1 MAFKKAGL
9 ISKFIS
15 KGSFKLNKISKK
27 IFKLNPILKREK
39 PLKRHKKTKSIKK
52 PFNKNKSFLKASVL
66 LIGALGGLPHLR
78 ASECR
83 YWSWWSGYHDKIE
96 SGSNSPTHNSYCL
109 FSSTQGSGTYY
120 LNTLT
125 TYSAGGA
132 SFTQKFNNGTLNVGG
147 NIRFGGT
154 GVNGVNVGYITGT
167 YDAQTINFNSS
178 RITTGNSLSDG
189 GGATLNFNATNR
201 ITINQ
206 ASFDNSDAGAQH
218 SYMNFKGSNIN
229 VSGSSFTDDTNGGF
243 SFSGNN
249 NNSAISFNKT
259 KFNQGTYNFTNSA
272 NLSFNNSN
280 FNQSTYNFNS
290 LQSTFNNSTFNQGTY
305 NFTDN
310 TSFNND
316 TFNQGTYNFNTSK
329 VSFSGANTLN
339 SSSPFASLKG
349 SVSFGSGAVFNL
361 NQTLNANQTYDILT
375 TNGTIQYGV
384 YQSYLWDLI
393 NYKGDKAISH
403 VEVGNNTY
411 DVTFDING
419 QDETLQ
425 ETFSNKSITT
435 QFLGDDLQ
443 AKAKATY
450 QQDLNNSQSA
460 LSNATNDNKIAS
472 ADTGYT
478 NNQNTTIKQDAQNL
492 EHTSQQIAKDEQAL
506 QGDLNK
512 LKQLANSSFNE
523 QAFNQAQSKEQQDEQ
538 TLQNEENTFSSEQEG
553 LEKALANAKEQQEQQ
568 QAQATYQ
575 QDLNNSQSALSN
587 ATNDNKIASAD
598 TDYTKNQNTA
608 IKQDAQNL
616 ENTSQQ
622 ITQDQK
628 DLEQDLD
635 KLQQLANSKT
645 GFNEQA
651 FNQAQSTEQQ
661 DEQTLQNE
669 EETFSSEQEGL
680 EKALAN
686 AKHTSPT
693 PTKHTA
699 QNNPPNKV
707 SPPTQN
713 LPTTNV
719 WNGVYNFQNQTYS
732 KKGIYYID
740 PNLSGQ
746 SGQSGNTLSTY
757 GYLDWFTLKNK
768 FSVNAN
774 NGTLIIG
781 NNTESANTKGL
792 IWIGDDKGLVYYNT
806 GTFNAANIYLTSN
819 LKTGNGFSGEGAT
832 LNFNATNRITIN
844 QASFDNSDAGAQHSY
859 MNFKGSNINVSGS
872 SFTDDTNGGFSFS
885 GNNNNS
891 AISFNKTKFNQGT
904 YNFTNSANLSFNNS
918 NFNQSTYNFN
928 SLQSTFN
935 NSTFNQGTYNFTDNT
950 SFNNDTFNQGTYNFN
965 TSKVSFSGANT
976 LNSSSP
982 FASLK
987 GSVSFGSGAVFNL
1000 NQTLNA
1006 NQTYDILTTNGTIQY
1021 GVYQSYL
1028 WDLINYK
1035 GDKAISHVE
1044 VGNNTYD
1051 VTFDINGQD
1060 ETLQETFSNKSI
1072 TTQFL
1077 GDDLQAKAK
1086 ATYQQDLNNSQ
1097 SALSNATNDNKIASA
1112 DTGYT
1117 NNQNT
1122 TIKQDAQNLEH
1133 TSQQI
1138 AKDEQALQG
1147 DLNKLKQLANSSFNE
1162 QAFNQ
1167 AQSKEQQDE
1176 QTLQN
1181 EEETFSS
1188 EQEGLEKALANAKP
1202 ASPTPTPTPTPT
1214 PSPTPNP
1221 TPTKHTAPNKVPPT
1235 PPTQNLPTT
1244 NVWNGVYWLQNQTY
1258 SQKGVYYIDPNLS
1271 GQSGQSANTLST
1283 YTANLLGR
1291 SFGVNIQNGTL
1302 IIGNNTES
1310 VNDNGLIWIGHGGF
1324 GYIIGTFNAANIY
1337 LTNNFKTGEGVSGSD
1352 GGGANITFK
1361 ASDNITMDGLNY
1373 NDAETVTKMIQTGAS
1388 QHSYATFDAT
1398 NNISVTNSSFSDMT
1412 WGKFSFNAKNI
1423 SFSNAS
1429 FSGFTNPGGSSV
1441 ISANAAN
1448 SLSFNNSRLN
1458 GGAVYNLWA
1467 NSLIFNNTQ
1476 AVFNVLYSRGT
1487 SNFNATT
1494 QLLGNTS
1501 FTLSSQSLLN
1511 FNGDTTLQNNA
1522 NITLG
1527 NKSQTA
1533 FKNSLTLD
1541 NNSNLSL
1548 DNQSVLNASGASA
1561 FNNQASLNIYNGSQA
1576 TFNSLFFNGATLSLN
1591 ANSKLNASSASF
1603 SNNTTINL
1611 DDSVLSVS
1619 NASSLNANINFQ
1631 GASQATFGGNTTID
1645 AASFNFDSASSLSF
1659 NNLTANG
1666 ALNFNGYAPS
1676 LSKALMS
1683 VSGQFVLGNNGDIN
1697 LSDINIFDN
1706 ITKSVTYNILN
1717 AQKGITGISGA
1728 NGYEKILFYGMKI
1741 QNATYSDNNN
1751 IQTWSFINPLN
1762 SSQIIQESIK
1772 NGDLTIEVLNNP
1784 NSASNTIFNIAPELY
1799 NYQASKQNPT
1809 GYSYDYSD
1817 NQAGTYYLTSNI
1829 KGLFTPKG
1837 SQTPQT
1843 PGTYSPFNQ
1852 PLNSLNIYN
1861 KGFSSGNL
1869 KTLLGIL
1876 SQNSATLKEMIE
1888 TNQLDNIT
1896 SINEVLQLLDR
1907 IKITPAQ
1914 KQALLE
1920 TINHLTDNINQTFS
1934 NGNLVIGATQDHVTN
1949 STSSIWFGGNGYSSP
1964 CALDSATCSSFR
1976 NTYLGQLLGSTS
1988 PYLGYINADFKAKSI
2003 YITGTLGSGNAFE
2016 SGGSADITFQSANN
2030 LVLNKANIEA
2040 QATDNIFNLLGQE
2053 GIDKIFNQGNLANV
2067 LSQMAMEKIKQAGG
2081 LGNFVENALIPLSKE
2096 LPSSLQN
2103 ETLGQLIGQ
2112 NNLDNLL
2119 NNSGVMNAIQNIIS
2133 KKLSIFGN
2141 FVTPSII
2148 ENYLAKQSLKSM
2160 LDDKGL
2166 LNFIGGYMDASELSS
2181 ILSVILKD
2189 ITNPPTSL
2197 QKDIGVVAND
2207 LLDEFL
2213 GQDVVKKLESQGLVS
2228 NIINNI
2234 ISQGGLSGIY
2244 NQGLGSVLPPSL
2256 QNALKEN
2263 DLGALLSPRGLHD
2276 FWQKGY
2282 FNFLSNGYVFVNNS
2296 SFSNATGGSLNFVA
2310 NKSIIF
2316 NGDNTIDFSKYQG
2329 ALIFASNGVSNIN
2342 ITTLNATNGLS
2353 LNAGLNNVSVQKGEI
2368 CINLA
2373 NCPTT
2378 KNSSSTNSSV
2388 TPTNE
2393 SLSVRAN
2400 NFTFLGVIASN
2411 GAIDL
2416 SQVKNNSVIG
2426 TLNLNENAT
2435 LQANNLTIANAFNN
2449 ASNSTANIN
2458 GDFTLNQQATLST
2471 NASGLNVMGNFN
2483 SYGDLVFNLSHSVSH
2498 AIINAQGIATIMT
2511 NYNNPL
2517 IQFNTSS
2524 KETGAY
2530 TLIDS
2535 AKAIYY
2541 GYNDQI
2547 TGGSS
2552 LDNYLKLYT
2561 LININGKHM
2570 VMTDNGLTYNGQ
2582 AVSIKD
2588 GGLIVGFKDSQ
2599 NQYIYTSILYNKVK
2613 IAVSNAPINNLQA
2626 PTLKQYIAQ
2635 IQGIQGVDSIEQAG
2649 GTQAINWLNKIFET
2663 KGSPLFAPYYLESH
2677 STKDLTTIAG
2687 DIANTLEVIA
2697 NPNFKNDATNILQIN
2712 TYTQQMSRLAKLS
2725 DTSTFASADFHERLE
2740 ALKNK
2745 RFADAIP
2752 NAMDVILKYS
2762 QRNRVKNNV
2771 WATGVGGAS
2780 FINGGTGTLYGIN
2793 VGYDRFIKGVIVGG
2807 YAAYGYSGFHANI
2820 TQSGSSNVN
2829 MGVYSRA
2836 FIKRSELTMSLNET
2850 WGYNKTFINSYDP
2863 LLSIINQS
2871 YRYNTWTT
2879 DAKINYGYDFM
2890 FKDKSVIFKPQIG
2903 LAYYYIGM
2911 SGLRGIMDD
2920 PIYNQFRANAD
2931 PNKKSVLTINFALES
2946 RHYFNKNSYYF
2957 VIADV
2962 GRDLF
2967 INSMGDKM
2975 VRFIGNNTLSY
2986 RDGGRYNTFASII
2999 TGGEI
3004 RLFKTFYVNAGIGAR
3019 FGLDYKDI
3027 NITGNIGMRYAF

>member
-1 MAFKKAGL
+1 MAFKKARL
-9 ISKFIS
+9 ISRFVS

-27 IFKLNPILKREK
+27 FFTLNQILKREK
-39 PLKRHKKTKSIKK
+39 PLKRHKKTKSIEK

-66 LIGALGGLPHLR
+66 LIGALGGLSHLR
-78 ASECR
+78 ANECR
-83 YWSWWSGYHDKIE
+83 YWSWSSWSYQDNIE
-96 SGSNSPTHNSYCL
+96 SGPNSPTHNSYCL

-132 SFTQKFNNGTLNVGG
+132 SFTQKFNNGTLDIGG

-154 GVNGVNVGYITGT
+154 GINGGDVGYITGT
-167 YDAQTINFNSS
+167 YDAQTMNFNSS
-178 RITTGNSLSDG
+178 HITTGNSYADG
-189 GGATLNFNATNR
+189 GGVTLNFNATNN

-206 ASFDNSDAGAQH
+206 ASFDNSDAGTQK
-218 SYMNFKGSNIN
+218 SYMNFKGSNIK
-229 VSGSSFTDDTNGGF
+229 VSGSSFTDDTDGGF
-243 SFSGNN
+243 SFSGSN
-249 NNSAISFNKT
+249 NNSAISFNQT
-259 KFNQGTYNFTNSA
+259 SFNQGTYNFSNSTT
-272 NLSFNNSN
+272 LSFNNSN
-280 FNQSTYNFNS
+280 FNQGTYHFNDNAS
-290 LQSTFNNSTFNQGTY
+290 FNNNTFNQGTY
-305 NFTDN
+305 DFNDSV
-310 TSFNND
+310 SFNNN
-316 TFNQGTYNFNTSK
+316 TFNQGTYDFNDSK
-329 VSFSGANTLN
+329 VSFSGTNTLN

-349 SVSFGSGAVFNL
+349 SVSFNSNAIFNL
-361 NQTLNANQTYDILT
+361 NQTLNNNQTYDILT
-375 TNGTIQYGV
+375 TNGAIQYGV

-411 DVTFDING
+411 DVTFDIDG

-425 ETFSNKSITT
+425 ETFNNQSIIT

-443 AKAKATY
+443 QQAQKTY
-450 QQDLNNSQSA
+450 QEDLTNSQNA
-460 LSNATNDNKIAS
+460 LSGATSDNTIANNDTSYTQSKNATVAK
-472 ADTGYT
+472 
-478 NNQNTTIKQDAQNL
+478 DAQSL
-492 EHTSQQIAKDEQAL
+492 ENTNQQIQKDEQAL
-506 QGDLNK
+506 EKDLAQI
-512 LKQLANSSFNE
+512 KQLANSTTGFNE
-523 QAFNQAQSKEQQDEQ
+523 QAFTQAQKQEQQDEQ
-538 TLQNEENTFSSEQEG
+538 TLQNNENAFNTEQEG
-553 LEKALANAKEQQEQQ
+553 LKQAIANAKP
-568 QAQATYQ
+568 A
-575 QDLNNSQSALSN
+575 
-587 ATNDNKIASAD
+587 
-598 TDYTKNQNTA
+598 
-608 IKQDAQNL
+608 
-616 ENTSQQ
+616 
-622 ITQDQK
+622 
-628 DLEQDLD
+628 
-635 KLQQLANSKT
+635 
-645 GFNEQA
+645 
-651 FNQAQSTEQQ
+651 
-661 DEQTLQNE
+661 
-669 EETFSSEQEGL
+669 
-680 EKALAN
+680 
-686 AKHTSPT
+686 SPT
-693 PTKHTA
+693 PSPTPTPTPSPTKHTA
-699 QNNPPNKV
+699 PNTPPSQV
-707 SPPTQN
+707 PPTPTQN
-713 LPTTNV
+713 PPAENV
-719 WNGVYNFQNQTYS
+719 WSGVYWLQNKTYS
-732 KKGIYYID
+732 NKGIYYID

-757 GYLDWFTLKNK
+757 TANLLGRSFG
-768 FSVNAN
+768 VNAN

-781 NNTESANTKGL
+781 NNTEN
-792 IWIGDDKGLVYYNT
+792 
-806 GTFNAANIYLTSN
+806 
-819 LKTGNGFSGEGAT
+819 
-832 LNFNATNRITIN
+832 
-844 QASFDNSDAGAQHSY
+844 
-859 MNFKGSNINVSGS
+859 
-872 SFTDDTNGGFSFS
+872 
-885 GNNNNS
+885 
-891 AISFNKTKFNQGT
+891 
-904 YNFTNSANLSFNNS
+904 
-918 NFNQSTYNFN
+918 
-928 SLQSTFN
+928 
-935 NSTFNQGTYNFTDNT
+935 
-950 SFNNDTFNQGTYNFN
+950 
-965 TSKVSFSGANT
+965 
-976 LNSSSP
+976 
-982 FASLK
+982 
-987 GSVSFGSGAVFNL
+987 
-1000 NQTLNA
+1000 
-1006 NQTYDILTTNGTIQY
+1006 
-1021 GVYQSYL
+1021 
-1028 WDLINYK
+1028 
-1035 GDKAISHVE
+1035 
-1044 VGNNTYD
+1044 
-1051 VTFDINGQD
+1051 
-1060 ETLQETFSNKSI
+1060 
-1072 TTQFL
+1072 
-1077 GDDLQAKAK
+1077 
-1086 ATYQQDLNNSQ
+1086 
-1097 SALSNATNDNKIASA
+1097 
-1112 DTGYT
+1112 
-1117 NNQNT
+1117 
-1122 TIKQDAQNLEH
+1122 
-1133 TSQQI
+1133 
-1138 AKDEQALQG
+1138 
-1147 DLNKLKQLANSSFNE
+1147 
-1162 QAFNQ
+1162 
-1167 AQSKEQQDE
+1167 
-1176 QTLQN
+1176 
-1181 EEETFSS
+1181 
-1188 EQEGLEKALANAKP
+1188 
-1202 ASPTPTPTPTPT
+1202 
-1214 PSPTPNP
+1214 
-1221 TPTKHTAPNKVPPT
+1221 
-1235 PPTQNLPTT
+1235 
-1244 NVWNGVYWLQNQTY
+1244 
-1258 SQKGVYYIDPNLS
+1258 
-1271 GQSGQSANTLST
+1271 
-1283 YTANLLGR
+1283 
-1291 SFGVNIQNGTL
+1291 
-1302 IIGNNTES
+1302 

-1324 GYIIGTFNAANIY
+1324 GYITGTFNAANIY
-1337 LTNNFKTGEGVSGSD
+1337 LTNNFKTGEGVSNSD

-1373 NDAETVTKMIQTGAS
+1373 NNAETVTKMIQTGAS
-1388 QHSYATFDAT
+1388 QHSYAAFDAT
-1398 NNISVTNSSFSDMT
+1398 NNISVTDSSFSDMT
-1412 WGKFSFNAKNI
+1412 WGKFSFSAENI

-1429 FSGFTNPGGSSV
+1429 FSGFTNPGGSST
-1441 ISANAAN
+1441 ISANASN
-1448 SLSFNNSRLN
+1448 SLSFIDSRLN
-1458 GGAVYNLWA
+1458 GGAVYNLQA

-1527 NKSQTA
+1527 NKSQAA

-1576 TFNSLFFNGATLSLN
+1576 AFNSLFFNGGTLSLN

-1611 DDSVLSVS
+1611 DDSVL
-1619 NASSLNANINFQ
+1619 NANNTSSLNANINFQ
-1631 GASQATFGGNTTID
+1631 GASQADFGGNTTID
-1645 AASFNFDSASSLSF
+1645 TASFNFDSASSLNF

-1676 LSKALMS
+1676 LTKALMS

-1762 SSQIIQESIK
+1762 YSQIIQESIK

-1837 SQTPQT
+1837 SQTPQA

-1852 PLNSLNIYN
+1852 PLSSLNIYN
-1861 KGFSSGNL
+1861 KGFSSENL

-1888 TNQLDNIT
+1888 SNQLDNIT
-1896 SINEVLQLLDR
+1896 NINEVLQLLDK
-1907 IKITPAQ
+1907 IKITQAQ

-1920 TINHLTDNINQTFS
+1920 TINHLTDNINQTFN
-1934 NGNLVIGATQDHVTN
+1934 NGNLVIGATQDNVTN

-2003 YITGTLGSGNAFE
+2003 YITGTIGSGNAFE
-2016 SGGSADITFQSANN
+2016 SGGSADVTFQSANN

-2081 LGNFVENALIPLSKE
+2081 LGNFIENALSPLSKE
-2096 LPSSLQN
+2096 LPASLQD
-2103 ETLGQLIGQ
+2103 ETLDQLIGQ
-2112 NNLDNLL
+2112 NNLDDLL
-2119 NNSGVMNAIQNIIS
+2119 NNSGVMNEIQNIIS
-2133 KKLSIFGN
+2133 QKLSIFGN

-2166 LNFIGGYMDASELSS
+2166 LNFIGGYIDASEISS

-2207 LLDEFL
+2207 LLNEFL

-2228 NIINNI
+2228 NIINNV
-2234 ISQGGLSGIY
+2234 ISQGGLSGVY
-2244 NQGLGSVLPPSL
+2244 NQGLGSVLSPSL

-2282 FNFLSNGYVFVNNS
+2282 FNFLSDGYVFVNNS

-2378 KNSSSTNSSV
+2378 KNGSTSSANSSV

-2393 SLSVRAN
+2393 TLSVRAN
-2400 NFTFLGVIASN
+2400 NFTFLGAIASN

-2416 SQVKNNSVIG
+2416 SQVTNNSVIG

-2435 LQANNLTIANAFNN
+2435 LQANNLTITNAFNN

-2458 GDFTLNQQATLST
+2458 GNFTLNQQATLST
-2471 NASGLNVMGNFN
+2471 NANGLNVMGNFN

-2498 AIINAQGIATIMT
+2498 AIINTQGTATIMA
-2511 NYNNPL
+2511 NDNNPL
-2517 IQFNTSS
+2517 IQFNASS
-2524 KETGAY
+2524 KEVGTY

-2541 GYNDQI
+2541 GYNNQI

-2552 LDNYLKLYT
+2552 LDNYLKLYA
-2561 LININGKHM
+2561 LIDINGKHM

-2582 AVSIKD
+2582 AVNVKD
-2588 GGLIVGFKDSQ
+2588 GGLVVGFKDSQ

-2613 IAVSNAPINNLQA
+2613 IAVSNDPINNLQA

-2635 IQGIQGVDSIEQAG
+2635 IQGVQSVDSIDQAG
-2649 GTQAINWLNKIFET
+2649 GNQAINWLNKIFET

-2677 STKDLTTIAG
+2677 SVKDLTTIAG

-2725 DTSTFASADFHERLE
+2725 DTSTFARSDFLERLE

-2829 MGVYSRA
+2829 VGVYSRA

-2871 YRYNTWTT
+2871 YRYDTWTT

-2890 FKDKSVIFKPQIG
+2890 FKDKSVIFKPQVG
-2903 LAYYYIGM
+2903 LSYYYIGL

>member
-9 ISKFIS
+9 ISKFIL

-27 IFKLNPILKREK
+27 IFKLNLILKREK
-39 PLKRHKKTKSIKK
+39 PLKRHKKTKSVKK
-52 PFNKNKSFLKASVL
+52 PFNKNRSFLKASVL
-66 LIGALGGLPHLR
+66 LIGALGGLSHLR

-83 YWSWWSGYHDKIE
+83 YWSWSSWSYHDNIE

-109 FSSTQGSGTYY
+109 FNSAQGSGTYY

-125 TYSAGGA
+125 TYSTGGA

-154 GVNGVNVGYITGT
+154 GVNGGNVGYITGT

-178 RITTGNSLSDG
+178 HLTTGNSYADG
-189 GGATLNFNATNR
+189 GGATLNFNATNH

-206 ASFDNSDAGAQH
+206 ASFDNSDAGTQH
-218 SYMNFKGSNIN
+218 SYMNFSGSNIN
-229 VSGSSFTDDTNGGF
+229 VSDSSFTDDTDGGF
-243 SFSGNN
+243 SFSGNGT
-249 NNSAISFNKT
+249 NSNLSFNKT
-259 KFNQGTYNFTNSA
+259 NFNQGTYKFTNSANLNFNNSAFNQGTYNFNSA
-272 NLSFNNSN
+272 QSAFENSN
-280 FNQSTYNFNS
+280 
-290 LQSTFNNSTFNQGTY
+290 FNQGTY

-310 TSFNND
+310 ASFNND
-316 TFNQGTYNFNTSK
+316 TFNQGAYNFNASK

-349 SVSFGSGAVFNL
+349 SVSFGSDAIFNL

-425 ETFSNKSITT
+425 ETFNNQAITT

-443 AKAKATY
+443 AKAQATY
-450 QQDLNNSQSA
+450 QQDLTGSQTA
-460 LSNATNDNKIAS
+460 LNNATSDNKIAS
-472 ADTGYT
+472 SDTGYT
-478 NNQNTTIKQDAQNL
+478 NNQNTTIAKDAQ
-492 EHTSQQIAKDEQAL
+492 S
-506 QGDLNK
+506 
-512 LKQLANSSFNE
+512 
-523 QAFNQAQSKEQQDEQ
+523 
-538 TLQNEENTFSSEQEG
+538 
-553 LEKALANAKEQQEQQ
+553 
-568 QAQATYQ
+568 
-575 QDLNNSQSALSN
+575 
-587 ATNDNKIASAD
+587 
-598 TDYTKNQNTA
+598 
-608 IKQDAQNL
+608 L

-622 ITQDQK
+622 ITQD
-628 DLEQDLD
+628 EQALKGDLD
-635 KLQQLANSKT
+635 KLQQLANSPT
-645 GFNEQA
+645 GFNQQA

-661 DEQTLQNE
+661 DLQTLQENE
-669 EETFSSEQEGL
+669 NTFNAEQEGL
-680 EKALAN
+680 KQALAN
-686 AKHTSPT
+686 AKPASPTPSPTPT
-693 PTKHTA
+693 PTKHAAPNT
-699 QNNPPNKV
+699 PPNKV
-707 SPPTQN
+707 PPTPPTQN

-719 WNGVYNFQNQTYS
+719 WSGVYWLQNQTYS
-732 KKGIYYID
+732 QKGIYYID

-757 GYLDWFTLKNK
+757 TANLLGRK

-774 NGTLIIG
+774 N
-781 NNTESANTKGL
+781 S
-792 IWIGDDKGLVYYNT
+792 
-806 GTFNAANIYLTSN
+806 
-819 LKTGNGFSGEGAT
+819 
-832 LNFNATNRITIN
+832 
-844 QASFDNSDAGAQHSY
+844 
-859 MNFKGSNINVSGS
+859 
-872 SFTDDTNGGFSFS
+872 
-885 GNNNNS
+885 
-891 AISFNKTKFNQGT
+891 
-904 YNFTNSANLSFNNS
+904 
-918 NFNQSTYNFN
+918 
-928 SLQSTFN
+928 
-935 NSTFNQGTYNFTDNT
+935 
-950 SFNNDTFNQGTYNFN
+950 
-965 TSKVSFSGANT
+965 
-976 LNSSSP
+976 
-982 FASLK
+982 
-987 GSVSFGSGAVFNL
+987 
-1000 NQTLNA
+1000 
-1006 NQTYDILTTNGTIQY
+1006 
-1021 GVYQSYL
+1021 
-1028 WDLINYK
+1028 
-1035 GDKAISHVE
+1035 
-1044 VGNNTYD
+1044 
-1051 VTFDINGQD
+1051 
-1060 ETLQETFSNKSI
+1060 
-1072 TTQFL
+1072 
-1077 GDDLQAKAK
+1077 
-1086 ATYQQDLNNSQ
+1086 
-1097 SALSNATNDNKIASA
+1097 
-1112 DTGYT
+1112 
-1117 NNQNT
+1117 
-1122 TIKQDAQNLEH
+1122 
-1133 TSQQI
+1133 
-1138 AKDEQALQG
+1138 
-1147 DLNKLKQLANSSFNE
+1147 
-1162 QAFNQ
+1162 
-1167 AQSKEQQDE
+1167 
-1176 QTLQN
+1176 
-1181 EEETFSS
+1181 
-1188 EQEGLEKALANAKP
+1188 
-1202 ASPTPTPTPTPT
+1202 
-1214 PSPTPNP
+1214 
-1221 TPTKHTAPNKVPPT
+1221 
-1235 PPTQNLPTT
+1235 
-1244 NVWNGVYWLQNQTY
+1244 
-1258 SQKGVYYIDPNLS
+1258 
-1271 GQSGQSANTLST
+1271 
-1283 YTANLLGR
+1283 
-1291 SFGVNIQNGTL
+1291 TL

-1324 GYIIGTFNAANIY
+1324 GYITGTFNAANIY

-1361 ASDNITMDGLNY
+1361 ASGNITMDGLNY

-1388 QHSYATFDAT
+1388 QHSYAAFDAT
-1398 NNISVTNSSFSDMT
+1398 NDISVTNSSFSDMT
-1412 WGKFSFNAKNI
+1412 WGKFSFSAKDI

-1429 FSGFTNPGGSSV
+1429 FSGFINPGGSSV

-1487 SNFNATT
+1487 SNFNATA

-1511 FNGDTTLQNNA
+1511 FNGDTTLQDNA

-1527 NKSQTA
+1527 NKSQAT

-1548 DNQSVLNASGASA
+1548 DNQSVLNANESSA

-1576 TFNSLFFNGATLSLN
+1576 TFNSLFFNGGILSLN

-1611 DDSVLSVS
+1611 DDSVLSAS
-1619 NASSLNANINFQ
+1619 NTSSLNANINFQ
-1631 GASQATFGGNTTID
+1631 GASQADFGGNTTID
-1645 AASFNFDSASSLSF
+1645 TASFNFDSASSLSF

-1676 LSKALMS
+1676 LAKALMS
-1683 VSGQFVLGNNGDIN
+1683 VSGQFVLGDNGDID

-1888 TNQLDNIT
+1888 SNQLDNIT
-1896 SINEVLQLLDR
+1896 SINEVLQLLDE

-1920 TINHLTDNINQTFS
+1920 TINHLTDNINQTFN
-1934 NGNLVIGATQDHVTN
+1934 NGNLVIGATQDNVTN

-2016 SGGSADITFQSANN
+2016 SGGSADVTFQSANN

-2053 GIDKIFNQGNLANV
+2053 GIDKIFNQGSLANV
-2067 LSQMAMEKIKQAGG
+2067 LSQVAMEKIKQAGG
-2081 LGNFVENALIPLSKE
+2081 LGNFVENALSPLSKE
-2096 LPSSLQN
+2096 LSASLQN

-2119 NNSGVMNAIQNIIS
+2119 NNSGVMNVIQNIIS

-2166 LNFIGGYMDASELSS
+2166 LNFIGGYIDASELSS

-2207 LLDEFL
+2207 LLNEFL
-2213 GQDVVKKLESQGLVS
+2213 GQDVVKKLEGQGLVS

-2234 ISQGGLSGIY
+2234 ISQGGLRGVY
-2244 NQGLGSVLPPSL
+2244 NQGLGSVLPLSL

-2378 KNSSSTNSSV
+2378 KNSSSINSSV
-2388 TPTNE
+2388 TPTDE

-2400 NFTFLGVIASN
+2400 NFTFLGTIASN

-2435 LQANNLTIANAFNN
+2435 LQANNLTITNAFNN

-2483 SYGDLVFNLSHSVSH
+2483 SYGDLVFNLSHSASH
-2498 AIINAQGIATIMT
+2498 AIINAQGTATIMA
-2511 NYNNPL
+2511 NNNNPL

-2524 KETGAY
+2524 KEAGTY

-2547 TGGSS
+2547 TGGNS
-2552 LDNYLKLYT
+2552 LADYLKLYT
-2561 LININGKHM
+2561 LIDINGKRM

-2582 AVSIKD
+2582 AVNIKD

-2613 IAVSNAPINNLQA
+2613 IAVSNDPINNLQA
-2626 PTLKQYIAQ
+2626 PTLKQYITQ
-2635 IQGIQGVDSIEQAG
+2635 IQGTQGVDSIEQAG

-2697 NPNFKNDATNILQIN
+2697 NPDFKNDATNILQIN

-2793 VGYDRFIKGVIVGG
+2793 IGYDRFIKGVIVGG

-2871 YRYNTWTT
+2871 YKYNTWTT

-2903 LAYYYIGM
+2903 LAYYYIGL

>member
-1 MAFKKAGL
+1 MAFKKARL
-9 ISKFIS
+9 ISRFIS

-27 IFKLNPILKREK
+27 IFTLNQILKCEK
-39 PLKRHKKTKSIKK
+39 PLKCHKKALKPIKK
-52 PFNKNKSFLKASVL
+52 LSNRNKSFLKASVL
-66 LIGALGGLPHLR
+66 LIGALGGLSHLR
-78 ASECR
+78 ANECR
-83 YWSWWSGYHDKIE
+83 YWSWSSWSYQDNIE
-96 SGSNSPTHNSYCL
+96 SGPNSPTHNSYCL
-109 FSSTQGSGTYY
+109 FSSAQGSGTYY

-132 SFTQKFNNGTLNVGG
+132 SFTQKFNGGTLNVGG

-154 GVNGVNVGYITGT
+154 GINGGDVGYITGT

-178 RITTGNSLSDG
+178 HLTTGNSYADG
-189 GGATLNFNATNR
+189 GGATLNFNATNNL
-201 ITINQ
+201 TINQ
-206 ASFDNSDAGAQH
+206 ASFDNSDAGTQK
-218 SYMNFKGSNIN
+218 SYMNFKGSNIK
-229 VSGSSFTDDTNGGF
+229 VSGSSFKDDTDGGF

-249 NNSAISFNKT
+249 NHSAISFNQT
-259 KFNQGTYNFTNSA
+259 NFNQGTYNFSNSA
-272 NLSFNNSN
+272 SSSFDNSN
-280 FNQSTYNFNS
+280 FNQGTYHFNS
-290 LQSTFNNSTFNQGTY
+290 AQSTFENSNFNQGTY
-305 NFTDN
+305 DFSNN

-349 SVSFGSGAVFNL
+349 SVSFGSNAIFNL
-361 NQTLNANQTYDILT
+361 NQTLNNNQTYDILT
-375 TNGTIQYGV
+375 TNGAIQYGV

-425 ETFSNKSITT
+425 ETFNKQSIIT

-443 AKAKATY
+443 QQAQKTY
-450 QQDLNNSQSA
+450 QEDLTHSQNALNNVTSDNTIANNDTSYTQS
-460 LSNATNDNKIAS
+460 K
-472 ADTGYT
+472 
-478 NNQNTTIKQDAQNL
+478 NTTVAKDAQGL
-492 EHTSQQIAKDEQAL
+492 ENTNQKIQQDEQAL
-506 QGDLNK
+506 EKDLAQI
-512 LKQLANSSFNE
+512 KQLANSTTGFNE
-523 QAFNQAQSKEQQDEQ
+523 QAFNQAQKQEQQDEQTLQNDENAFNSEQEGLKQAIQQAQAQQQKQEQQQAQQTYQEDLTNSQTALNNATSDNKIASNDTSYTQSKNTTVAKDAQGLENTNQKIQQDEQALEKDLAQIKQLANSTTGFNEQALNQAQKQEQQDEQ
-538 TLQNEENTFSSEQEG
+538 TLQNEEKTFNAEQEG
-553 LEKALANAKEQQEQQ
+553 LKQAIADAKP
-568 QAQATYQ
+568 
-575 QDLNNSQSALSN
+575 
-587 ATNDNKIASAD
+587 
-598 TDYTKNQNTA
+598 
-608 IKQDAQNL
+608 
-616 ENTSQQ
+616 TSP
-622 ITQDQK
+622 TP
-628 DLEQDLD
+628 
-635 KLQQLANSKT
+635 SPT
-645 GFNEQA
+645 
-651 FNQAQSTEQQ
+651 
-661 DEQTLQNE
+661 
-669 EETFSSEQEGL
+669 
-680 EKALAN
+680 
-686 AKHTSPT
+686 PT

-699 QNNPPNKV
+699 PN
-707 SPPTQN
+707 
-713 LPTTNV
+713 
-719 WNGVYNFQNQTYS
+719 
-732 KKGIYYID
+732 
-740 PNLSGQ
+740 
-746 SGQSGNTLSTY
+746 
-757 GYLDWFTLKNK
+757 
-768 FSVNAN
+768 
-774 NGTLIIG
+774 
-781 NNTESANTKGL
+781 
-792 IWIGDDKGLVYYNT
+792 
-806 GTFNAANIYLTSN
+806 
-819 LKTGNGFSGEGAT
+819 
-832 LNFNATNRITIN
+832 
-844 QASFDNSDAGAQHSY
+844 
-859 MNFKGSNINVSGS
+859 
-872 SFTDDTNGGFSFS
+872 
-885 GNNNNS
+885 
-891 AISFNKTKFNQGT
+891 
-904 YNFTNSANLSFNNS
+904 
-918 NFNQSTYNFN
+918 
-928 SLQSTFN
+928 
-935 NSTFNQGTYNFTDNT
+935 
-950 SFNNDTFNQGTYNFN
+950 
-965 TSKVSFSGANT
+965 
-976 LNSSSP
+976 
-982 FASLK
+982 
-987 GSVSFGSGAVFNL
+987 
-1000 NQTLNA
+1000 
-1006 NQTYDILTTNGTIQY
+1006 
-1021 GVYQSYL
+1021 
-1028 WDLINYK
+1028 
-1035 GDKAISHVE
+1035 
-1044 VGNNTYD
+1044 
-1051 VTFDINGQD
+1051 
-1060 ETLQETFSNKSI
+1060 
-1072 TTQFL
+1072 
-1077 GDDLQAKAK
+1077 
-1086 ATYQQDLNNSQ
+1086 
-1097 SALSNATNDNKIASA
+1097 
-1112 DTGYT
+1112 
-1117 NNQNT
+1117 
-1122 TIKQDAQNLEH
+1122 
-1133 TSQQI
+1133 
-1138 AKDEQALQG
+1138 
-1147 DLNKLKQLANSSFNE
+1147 
-1162 QAFNQ
+1162 
-1167 AQSKEQQDE
+1167 
-1176 QTLQN
+1176 
-1181 EEETFSS
+1181 
-1188 EQEGLEKALANAKP
+1188 
-1202 ASPTPTPTPTPT
+1202 TP
-1214 PSPTPNP
+1214 
-1221 TPTKHTAPNKVPPT
+1221 PNKVPPT

-1244 NVWNGVYWLQNQTY
+1244 NVWNGVYNLQNQTY
-1258 SQKGVYYIDPNLS
+1258 SKQGIYYIDPNLS

-1283 YTANLLGR
+1283 YTANLFGR

-1324 GYIIGTFNAANIY
+1324 GYITGTFNAANIY
-1337 LTNNFKTGEGVSGSD
+1337 LTNNFKTGEGVSNSD

-1388 QHSYATFDAT
+1388 QHSYAAFDAL

-1412 WGKFSFNAKNI
+1412 WGKFSFSAKNI

-1429 FSGFTNPGGSSV
+1429 FSGFTNPGGSST
-1441 ISANAAN
+1441 ISTNASN
-1448 SLSFNNSRLN
+1448 SLSFINSRLN
-1458 GGAVYNLWA
+1458 GGAVYNLQA

-1527 NKSQTA
+1527 NKSQAT

-1548 DNQSVLNASGASA
+1548 DNQSVLNANGASA

-1576 TFNSLFFNGATLSLN
+1576 TFNSLFFNGGTLSLN
-1591 ANSKLNASSASF
+1591 ASSKLNASSASF

-1611 DDSVLSVS
+1611 DDSVLSA
-1619 NASSLNANINFQ
+1619 NNTSSLNANINFQ
-1631 GASQATFGGNTTID
+1631 GTSQADFGGNTTID
-1645 AASFNFDSASSLSF
+1645 TASFNFDSASSLSF

-1676 LSKALMS
+1676 LTKALMS

-1837 SQTPQT
+1837 SQTPQA

-1852 PLNSLNIYN
+1852 PLSSLNIYN
-1861 KGFSSGNL
+1861 KGFSSENL

-1888 TNQLDNIT
+1888 SNQLDNIT
-1896 SINEVLQLLDR
+1896 NINEVLQLLDK
-1907 IKITPAQ
+1907 IKITQTQ

-1934 NGNLVIGATQDHVTN
+1934 NGNLVIGATQDNVTN

-2003 YITGTLGSGNAFE
+2003 YITGTIGSGNAFE
-2016 SGGSADITFQSANN
+2016 SGGSADVTFQSANN

-2067 LSQMAMEKIKQAGG
+2067 LSQVAMEKIKQAGG
-2081 LGNFVENALIPLSKE
+2081 LGNSIENALSPLSKE
-2096 LPSSLQN
+2096 LPASLQN

-2112 NNLDNLL
+2112 NNLDDLL

-2160 LDDKGL
+2160 LDDKEL
-2166 LNFIGGYMDASELSS
+2166 LNFIGGYIDASELSS
-2181 ILSVILKD
+2181 ILSVVLKD

-2207 LLDEFL
+2207 LLNEFL
-2213 GQDVVKKLESQGLVS
+2213 GQDVVKKLESQGLVN
-2228 NIINNI
+2228 NIINNV
-2234 ISQGGLSGIY
+2234 ISQGGLSGVY

-2368 CINLA
+2368 CVNLA

-2400 NFTFLGVIASN
+2400 NFTFLGTITSN

-2416 SQVKNNSVIG
+2416 SQVTNNSVIG

-2435 LQANNLTIANAFNN
+2435 LQANNLTITNAFNN

-2458 GDFTLNQQATLST
+2458 GNFTLNQQATLST

-2483 SYGDLVFNLSHSVSH
+2483 SYGDLVFNLSHSASH
-2498 AIINAQGIATIMT
+2498 AIINAQGSATIMA
-2511 NYNNPL
+2511 NSNNPL

-2524 KETGAY
+2524 KEVGTY

-2541 GYNDQI
+2541 GYNNQI

-2561 LININGKHM
+2561 LIDINGKHM

-2588 GGLIVGFKDSQ
+2588 GGLVVGFKDSQ

-2613 IAVSNAPINNLQA
+2613 IAVSNDPINNLQA

-2635 IQGIQGVDSIEQAG
+2635 IQGVQSVDSIDQAG
-2649 GTQAINWLNKIFET
+2649 GTQAISWLNKIFET

-2677 STKDLTTIAG
+2677 SAKDLTTIAG

-2697 NPNFKNDATNILQIN
+2697 NPDFKNDATNILQIN

-2807 YAAYGYSGFHANI
+2807 YAAYGYSGFHGNI

-2871 YRYNTWTT
+2871 YRYDTWTT

-2890 FKDKSVIFKPQIG
+2890 FKDKSVIFKPQVG
-2903 LAYYYIGM
+2903 LAYYYIGL

>member
-1 MAFKKAGL
+1 MAFKRVRL
-9 ISKFIS
+9 ISKLIS

-27 IFKLNPILKREK
+27 IFKLNQILKREK
-39 PLKRHKKTKSIKK
+39 PLKCHKKTKSVKK
-52 PFNKNKSFLKASVL
+52 PFNQNKSFLKASVL
-66 LIGALGGLPHLR
+66 LIGALGGLSHLR
-78 ASECR
+78 ANECR
-83 YWSWWSGYHDKIE
+83 YWSWSSWSYQDNIE
-96 SGSNSPTHNSYCL
+96 SGPNSPTHNSYCL
-109 FSSTQGSGTYY
+109 FSSAQGSGTYY

-125 TYSAGGA
+125 TYSASGA
-132 SFTQKFNNGTLNVGG
+132 SFTQKFNNGTLDIGG

-154 GVNGVNVGYITGT
+154 GINGGDVGYITGT
-167 YDAQTINFNSS
+167 YDTQTMNFNSS
-178 RITTGNSLSDG
+178 HITTGNSYTDG
-189 GGATLNFNATNR
+189 GGVTLNFNATNN

-206 ASFDNSDAGAQH
+206 ASFDNSDAGTQK
-218 SYMNFKGSNIN
+218 SYMNFKGSNIK
-229 VSGSSFTDDTNGGF
+229 VSGSSFTDDTDGGF

-249 NNSAISFNKT
+249 NNSVISFNQT
-259 KFNQGTYNFTNSA
+259 SFNQGTYNFS
-272 NLSFNNSN
+272 
-280 FNQSTYNFNS
+280 
-290 LQSTFNNSTFNQGTY
+290 NSTSSSFDNSSFNQGTY
-305 NFTDN
+305 HFNSAQSTFEN
-310 TSFNND
+310 SSFNQGAYNFNDSASFNSD

-329 VSFSGANTLN
+329 VSFSGTNTLN

-349 SVSFGSGAVFNL
+349 SVSFNSGAIFNL
-361 NQTLNANQTYDILT
+361 NQTLNDNQIYDILT
-375 TNGTIQYGV
+375 TNGAIQYGV

-403 VEVGNNTY
+403 VGVGNNTY

-425 ETFSNKSITT
+425 EIFNKQSIIT
-435 QFLGDDLQ
+435 QFLGDNLQQQAQKIYQEDL
-443 AKAKATY
+443 T
-450 QQDLNNSQSA
+450 NSQNA
-460 LSNATNDNKIAS
+460 LSGATSDNTIANN
-472 ADTGYT
+472 DTGYT
-478 NNQNTTIKQDAQNL
+478 NNKNTTITKDAQNL
-492 EHTSQQIAKDEQAL
+492 ENTNQQIQKDEQAL
-506 QGDLNK
+506 EKDLAQI
-512 LKQLANSSFNE
+512 KQLANATTGFNE
-523 QAFNQAQSKEQQDEQ
+523 QAFKNAQKQEQQDEQ
-538 TLQNEENTFSSEQEG
+538 TLQNDENAFNTEQDS
-553 LEKALANAKEQQEQQ
+553 LNKAIQQKQEQQ
-568 QAQATYQ
+568 QKQQQKQEQAQAQKTYQ
-575 QDLNNSQSALSN
+575 EDLTHSQNALNKVTS
-587 ATNDNKIASAD
+587 DNTIASND
-598 TDYTKNQNTA
+598 TDYTNNKNTTIA
-608 IKQDAQNL
+608 KDAQNL
-616 ENTSQQ
+616 ENTNQQ
-622 ITQDQK
+622 IQK
-628 DLEQDLD
+628 DEQALEKDLAQI
-635 KLQQLANSKT
+635 KQLANSTT

-651 FNQAQSTEQQ
+651 FKNAQSKEQQ
-661 DEQTLQNE
+661 DLKTLQNDE
-669 EETFSSEQEGL
+669 NAFNTEQEGL
-680 EKALAN
+680 EQAIAN
-686 AKHTSPT
+686 AKPTSPTPTPTPT

-699 QNNPPNKV
+699 PNTPPSQV
-707 SPPTQN
+707 PPTPPTQN
-713 LPTTNV
+713 PPAESV
-719 WNGVYNFQNQTYS
+719 WNGVYWLQNKTYS
-732 KKGIYYID
+732 KQGIYYID

-757 GYLDWFTLKNK
+757 
-768 FSVNAN
+768 
-774 NGTLIIG
+774 
-781 NNTESANTKGL
+781 
-792 IWIGDDKGLVYYNT
+792 
-806 GTFNAANIYLTSN
+806 
-819 LKTGNGFSGEGAT
+819 
-832 LNFNATNRITIN
+832 
-844 QASFDNSDAGAQHSY
+844 
-859 MNFKGSNINVSGS
+859 
-872 SFTDDTNGGFSFS
+872 
-885 GNNNNS
+885 
-891 AISFNKTKFNQGT
+891 
-904 YNFTNSANLSFNNS
+904 
-918 NFNQSTYNFN
+918 
-928 SLQSTFN
+928 
-935 NSTFNQGTYNFTDNT
+935 
-950 SFNNDTFNQGTYNFN
+950 
-965 TSKVSFSGANT
+965 
-976 LNSSSP
+976 
-982 FASLK
+982 
-987 GSVSFGSGAVFNL
+987 
-1000 NQTLNA
+1000 
-1006 NQTYDILTTNGTIQY
+1006 
-1021 GVYQSYL
+1021 
-1028 WDLINYK
+1028 
-1035 GDKAISHVE
+1035 
-1044 VGNNTYD
+1044 
-1051 VTFDINGQD
+1051 
-1060 ETLQETFSNKSI
+1060 
-1072 TTQFL
+1072 
-1077 GDDLQAKAK
+1077 
-1086 ATYQQDLNNSQ
+1086 
-1097 SALSNATNDNKIASA
+1097 
-1112 DTGYT
+1112 
-1117 NNQNT
+1117 
-1122 TIKQDAQNLEH
+1122 
-1133 TSQQI
+1133 
-1138 AKDEQALQG
+1138 
-1147 DLNKLKQLANSSFNE
+1147 
-1162 QAFNQ
+1162 
-1167 AQSKEQQDE
+1167 
-1176 QTLQN
+1176 
-1181 EEETFSS
+1181 
-1188 EQEGLEKALANAKP
+1188 
-1202 ASPTPTPTPTPT
+1202 
-1214 PSPTPNP
+1214 
-1221 TPTKHTAPNKVPPT
+1221 
-1235 PPTQNLPTT
+1235 
-1244 NVWNGVYWLQNQTY
+1244 
-1258 SQKGVYYIDPNLS
+1258 
-1271 GQSGQSANTLST
+1271 
-1283 YTANLLGR
+1283 TANLLGR
-1291 SFGVNIQNGTL
+1291 SFSVNIQNGTL
-1302 IIGNNTES
+1302 IIGNDTES
-1310 VNDNGLIWIGHGGF
+1310 VNSNGLIWMGHGGF
-1324 GYIIGTFNAANIY
+1324 GYITGTFNATNIY
-1337 LTNNFKTGEGVSGSD
+1337 LTNNFKTGEGVSNSD

-1388 QHSYATFDAT
+1388 QHSYTTFDAL

-1412 WGKFSFNAKNI
+1412 WGKFSFSAKNI

-1429 FSGFTNPGGSSV
+1429 FSGFTNPGGSSA
-1441 ISANAAN
+1441 ISANASN
-1448 SLSFNNSRLN
+1448 SLSFINSRLN
-1458 GGAVYNLWA
+1458 GGAVYNLQA

-1527 NKSQTA
+1527 NKSQAA

-1548 DNQSVLNASGASA
+1548 DNQSVLNANGTSA

-1576 TFNSLFFNGATLSLN
+1576 AFNSLFFNGGTLSLN
-1591 ANSKLNASSASF
+1591 ASSKLNASSTSF

-1611 DDSVLSVS
+1611 DDSVLSAS
-1619 NASSLNANINFQ
+1619 NTSSLNANINFQ
-1631 GASQATFGGNTTID
+1631 GASQADFGGNTTID
-1645 AASFNFDSASSLSF
+1645 TASFNFDSASSLSF

-1676 LSKALMS
+1676 LTKALMS

-1741 QNATYSDNNN
+1741 QNATYSDSNN

-1861 KGFSSGNL
+1861 KGFSSENL

-1888 TNQLDNIT
+1888 SNQLDNIT
-1896 SINEVLQLLDR
+1896 NINEVLQLLDK
-1907 IKITPAQ
+1907 IKITQTQ

-1920 TINHLTDNINQTFS
+1920 TINHLTDNINQTFN
-1934 NGNLVIGATQDHVTN
+1934 NGNLIIGATQDNVTN

-2003 YITGTLGSGNAFE
+2003 YITGTLGSANAFE
-2016 SGGSADITFQSANN
+2016 SGGSADVTFQSANN

-2040 QATDNIFNLLGQE
+2040 QATDNIFNLLGQK
-2053 GIDKIFNQGNLANV
+2053 GIDEIFNQGNLANV
-2067 LSQMAMEKIKQAGG
+2067 LSQVAMEKIKQAGG
-2081 LGNFVENALIPLSKE
+2081 LGNFIENALSPLSKE
-2096 LPSSLQN
+2096 LPASLQD

-2112 NNLDNLL
+2112 NNLDDLL
-2119 NNSGVMNAIQNIIS
+2119 NNSGVMNEIQNIIS
-2133 KKLSIFGN
+2133 QKLSIFGN

-2166 LNFIGGYMDASELSS
+2166 LNFIGGYIDASEISS
-2181 ILSVILKD
+2181 ILGVILKD

-2207 LLDEFL
+2207 LLNEFL
-2213 GQDVVKKLESQGLVS
+2213 GQDVIKKLESQGLVS

-2234 ISQGGLSGIY
+2234 ISQGGLSGVY

-2329 ALIFASNGVSNIN
+2329 ALIFASNDVSNIN

-2368 CINLA
+2368 CVNLA

-2400 NFTFLGVIASN
+2400 NFTFLGAITSN

-2426 TLNLNENAT
+2426 TLNLNENAA
-2435 LQANNLTIANAFNN
+2435 LQANNLTITNAFNN

-2483 SYGDLVFNLSHSVSH
+2483 SYGDLVFNLSHSASH
-2498 AIINAQGIATIMT
+2498 AIINAQGTATIMA
-2511 NYNNPL
+2511 NNNNPL

-2524 KETGAY
+2524 KEVGTY

-2552 LDNYLKLYT
+2552 LDNYLKLYA
-2561 LININGKHM
+2561 LIDINGKHM
-2570 VMTDNGLTYNGQ
+2570 VMAGNGLTYNGQ
-2582 AVSIKD
+2582 AVNIKD
-2588 GGLIVGFKDSQ
+2588 GGLVVGFKDSQ

-2613 IAVSNAPINNLQA
+2613 IAVSNDPINNLQA

-2635 IQGIQGVDSIEQAG
+2635 IQGVQSVDSIDQAG
-2649 GTQAINWLNKIFET
+2649 GNQAINWLNKIFET

-2697 NPNFKNDATNILQIN
+2697 NPDFKNDATNILQIN

-2725 DTSTFASADFHERLE
+2725 DTSTFARSDFLERLE

-2762 QRNRVKNNV
+2762 QRNRVKNNI

-2807 YAAYGYSGFHANI
+2807 YAAYGYSGFHGNI

-2871 YRYNTWTT
+2871 YKYDTWTT

-2903 LAYYYIGM
+2903 LAYYYIGL

>member
-1 MAFKKAGL
+1 MAFKKARL
-9 ISKFIS
+9 ISRFVS

-27 IFKLNPILKREK
+27 FFTLNQILKREK
-39 PLKRHKKTKSIKK
+39 PLKRHKKTKSIEK

-66 LIGALGGLPHLR
+66 LIGALGGLSHLR
-78 ASECR
+78 ANECR
-83 YWSWWSGYHDKIE
+83 YWSWSSWSYQDNIE
-96 SGSNSPTHNSYCL
+96 SGPNSPTHNSYCL

-132 SFTQKFNNGTLNVGG
+132 SFTQKFNNGTLDIGG

-154 GVNGVNVGYITGT
+154 GINGGDVGYITGT

-178 RITTGNSLSDG
+178 HITTGNSYADG
-189 GGATLNFNATNR
+189 GGATLNFNAANN

-206 ASFDNSDAGAQH
+206 ASFDNSDAGTQK
-218 SYMNFKGSNIN
+218 SYMNFKGSNIK
-229 VSGSSFTDDTNGGF
+229 VSGSSFTDDTDGGF
-243 SFSGNN
+243 SFSGSN
-249 NNSAISFNKT
+249 NNSAISFN
-259 KFNQGTYNFTNSA
+259 Q
-272 NLSFNNSN
+272 
-280 FNQSTYNFNS
+280 
-290 LQSTFNNSTFNQGTY
+290 
-305 NFTDN
+305 
-310 TSFNND
+310 TS
-316 TFNQGTYNFNTSK
+316 FNQGTYNFNDSVSFNNNTFNQGTYDFNDSK
-329 VSFSGANTLN
+329 VSFSGTNTLN

-349 SVSFGSGAVFNL
+349 SVSFNSNAIFNL
-361 NQTLNANQTYDILT
+361 NQTLNNNQTYDILT
-375 TNGTIQYGV
+375 TNGAIQYGV

-425 ETFSNKSITT
+425 ETFSNQSIIT

-443 AKAKATY
+443 QQAQKTY
-450 QQDLNNSQSA
+450 QEDLTNSQNA
-460 LSNATNDNKIAS
+460 LSGATSDNTIANNDTSYTQSKNATVAK
-472 ADTGYT
+472 
-478 NNQNTTIKQDAQNL
+478 DAQNL
-492 EHTSQQIAKDEQAL
+492 EHTNQQIAQDEQAL
-506 QGDLNK
+506 EKDLAQI
-512 LKQLANSSFNE
+512 KQLANSTTGFNE
-523 QAFNQAQSKEQQDEQ
+523 QAFKNAQKQEQQDEQ
-538 TLQNEENTFSSEQEG
+538 TLQNDENAFNIEQEG
-553 LEKALANAKEQQEQQ
+553 LEQAIANAKP
-568 QAQATYQ
+568 
-575 QDLNNSQSALSN
+575 
-587 ATNDNKIASAD
+587 
-598 TDYTKNQNTA
+598 
-608 IKQDAQNL
+608 
-616 ENTSQQ
+616 TSP
-622 ITQDQK
+622 TP
-628 DLEQDLD
+628 
-635 KLQQLANSKT
+635 SPT
-645 GFNEQA
+645 
-651 FNQAQSTEQQ
+651 
-661 DEQTLQNE
+661 
-669 EETFSSEQEGL
+669 
-680 EKALAN
+680 
-686 AKHTSPT
+686 PT

-699 QNNPPNKV
+699 PNTPPNKV
-707 SPPTQN
+707 PPTPPTQN

-719 WNGVYNFQNQTYS
+719 WNGVYNLQNQTYS
-732 KKGIYYID
+732 NKGIYYID

-757 GYLDWFTLKNK
+757 
-768 FSVNAN
+768 
-774 NGTLIIG
+774 
-781 NNTESANTKGL
+781 
-792 IWIGDDKGLVYYNT
+792 
-806 GTFNAANIYLTSN
+806 
-819 LKTGNGFSGEGAT
+819 
-832 LNFNATNRITIN
+832 
-844 QASFDNSDAGAQHSY
+844 
-859 MNFKGSNINVSGS
+859 
-872 SFTDDTNGGFSFS
+872 
-885 GNNNNS
+885 
-891 AISFNKTKFNQGT
+891 
-904 YNFTNSANLSFNNS
+904 
-918 NFNQSTYNFN
+918 
-928 SLQSTFN
+928 
-935 NSTFNQGTYNFTDNT
+935 
-950 SFNNDTFNQGTYNFN
+950 
-965 TSKVSFSGANT
+965 
-976 LNSSSP
+976 
-982 FASLK
+982 
-987 GSVSFGSGAVFNL
+987 
-1000 NQTLNA
+1000 
-1006 NQTYDILTTNGTIQY
+1006 
-1021 GVYQSYL
+1021 
-1028 WDLINYK
+1028 
-1035 GDKAISHVE
+1035 
-1044 VGNNTYD
+1044 
-1051 VTFDINGQD
+1051 
-1060 ETLQETFSNKSI
+1060 
-1072 TTQFL
+1072 
-1077 GDDLQAKAK
+1077 
-1086 ATYQQDLNNSQ
+1086 
-1097 SALSNATNDNKIASA
+1097 
-1112 DTGYT
+1112 
-1117 NNQNT
+1117 
-1122 TIKQDAQNLEH
+1122 
-1133 TSQQI
+1133 
-1138 AKDEQALQG
+1138 
-1147 DLNKLKQLANSSFNE
+1147 
-1162 QAFNQ
+1162 
-1167 AQSKEQQDE
+1167 
-1176 QTLQN
+1176 
-1181 EEETFSS
+1181 
-1188 EQEGLEKALANAKP
+1188 
-1202 ASPTPTPTPTPT
+1202 
-1214 PSPTPNP
+1214 
-1221 TPTKHTAPNKVPPT
+1221 
-1235 PPTQNLPTT
+1235 
-1244 NVWNGVYWLQNQTY
+1244 
-1258 SQKGVYYIDPNLS
+1258 
-1271 GQSGQSANTLST
+1271 
-1283 YTANLLGR
+1283 TANLFGR

-1324 GYIIGTFNAANIY
+1324 GYITGTFSAANIY
-1337 LTNNFKTGEGVSGSD
+1337 LTNNFKTGEGVSNSD

-1388 QHSYATFDAT
+1388 QHSYAAFDAT

-1412 WGKFSFNAKNI
+1412 WGKFSFTAKNI

-1441 ISANAAN
+1441 ISANASN
-1448 SLSFNNSRLN
+1448 SLSFTDSRLN
-1458 GGAVYNLWA
+1458 GGAVYNLQA

-1527 NKSQTA
+1527 NKSQAA

-1576 TFNSLFFNGATLSLN
+1576 AFNSLFFNGGTLSLN
-1591 ANSKLNASSASF
+1591 ASSKLSASSASF

-1611 DDSVLSVS
+1611 DDSVL
-1619 NASSLNANINFQ
+1619 NANNTSSLNANINFQ
-1631 GASQATFGGNTTID
+1631 GASQADFGGNTTID
-1645 AASFNFDSASSLSF
+1645 TASFNFDSASSLSF

-1676 LSKALMS
+1676 LTKALMS

-1817 NQAGTYYLTSNI
+1817 NQVGTYYLTSNI

-1852 PLNSLNIYN
+1852 PLSSLNIYN
-1861 KGFSSGNL
+1861 KGFSSENL

-1876 SQNSATLKEMIE
+1876 SQNSAALKEMIE
-1888 TNQLDNIT
+1888 SNQLDNIT
-1896 SINEVLQLLDR
+1896 NINEVLQLLDK
-1907 IKITPAQ
+1907 IKITQTQ

-1934 NGNLVIGATQDHVTN
+1934 NGNLVIGTTQDNVTN

-1964 CALDSATCSSFR
+1964 CMLDSATCSSFR

-2003 YITGTLGSGNAFE
+2003 YITGTIGSGNAFE
-2016 SGGSADITFQSANN
+2016 SGGSADVTFQSANN

-2040 QATDNIFNLLGQE
+2040 QATDNIFNLLGQK
-2053 GIDKIFNQGNLANV
+2053 GINEIFNQGNLANV

-2081 LGNFVENALIPLSKE
+2081 LGNFIENALSPLSKE
-2096 LPSSLQN
+2096 LPASLQS

-2112 NNLDNLL
+2112 NNLDDLL

-2166 LNFIGGYMDASELSS
+2166 LNFIGGYIDASEISS

-2207 LLDEFL
+2207 LLNEFL
-2213 GQDVVKKLESQGLVS
+2213 GQDVVKKLESQGLVD

-2234 ISQGGLSGIY
+2234 ISQGGLSGVY

-2368 CINLA
+2368 CVNLA

-2378 KNSSSTNSSV
+2378 KNGSTSSANSSV

-2393 SLSVRAN
+2393 TLSVRAN
-2400 NFTFLGVIASN
+2400 NFTFLGAIASN

-2416 SQVKNNSVIG
+2416 SQVTNNSVIG

-2435 LQANNLTIANAFNN
+2435 LQANNLTITNAFDN

-2458 GDFTLNQQATLST
+2458 GNFTLNQQATLST
-2471 NASGLNVMGNFN
+2471 NANGLNVMGNFN

-2498 AIINAQGIATIMT
+2498 AIINTQGTATIMA
-2511 NYNNPL
+2511 NDNNPL
-2517 IQFNTSS
+2517 IQFNASS
-2524 KETGAY
+2524 KEVGTY

-2541 GYNDQI
+2541 GYNNQI

-2552 LDNYLKLYT
+2552 LDNYLKLYA
-2561 LININGKHM
+2561 LIDINGKHM

-2582 AVSIKD
+2582 AVNVKD
-2588 GGLIVGFKDSQ
+2588 GGLVVGFKDSQ

-2613 IAVSNAPINNLQA
+2613 ITVSNDPINNLQA

-2635 IQGIQGVDSIEQAG
+2635 IQGVQSVDSIDQAG
-2649 GTQAINWLNKIFET
+2649 GNQAINWLNKIFET

-2677 STKDLTTIAG
+2677 SVKDLTTIAG

-2725 DTSTFASADFHERLE
+2725 DTSTFARSDFLERLE

-2780 FINGGTGTLYGIN
+2780 FISGGTGTLYGIN

-2829 MGVYSRA
+2829 VGVYSRA

-2871 YRYNTWTT
+2871 YRYDTWTT

-2890 FKDKSVIFKPQIG
+2890 FKDKSVIFKPQVG
-2903 LAYYYIGM
+2903 LSYYYIGL

>member
-1 MAFKKAGL
+1 MAFKKARL
-9 ISKFIS
+9 ISRFVS

-27 IFKLNPILKREK
+27 FFTLNQILKREK
-39 PLKRHKKTKSIKK
+39 PLKRHKKALKPIKK
-52 PFNKNKSFLKASVL
+52 LSNRNKSFLKASIL
-66 LIGALGGLPHLR
+66 LIGALGGLSHLR

-83 YWSWWSGYHDKIE
+83 YWSWSSWGYQDNIE
-96 SGSNSPTHNSYCL
+96 SGPNSPTHNSYCL
-109 FSSTQGSGTYY
+109 FSSAQGSGTYY

-132 SFTQKFNNGTLNVGG
+132 SFTQKFNNGTLDIGG

-154 GVNGVNVGYITGT
+154 GINGGDVGYITGT
-167 YDAQTINFNSS
+167 YDAQTMNFNSS
-178 RITTGNSLSDG
+178 HITTGNSYTDG
-189 GGATLNFNATNR
+189 GGATLNFNATNN

-206 ASFDNSDAGAQH
+206 ASFDNSDAGTQK
-218 SYMNFKGSNIN
+218 SYMNFKGSNIKI
-229 VSGSSFTDDTNGGF
+229 SGSSFKDDTDGGF
-243 SFSGNN
+243 NFSGSS
-249 NNSAISFNKT
+249 NNSTISFNQT
-259 KFNQGTYNFTNSA
+259 SFNQGTYNFSNSTT
-272 NLSFNNSN
+272 LSFNNSN
-280 FNQSTYNFNS
+280 FNQGTYHFNDNAS
-290 LQSTFNNSTFNQGTY
+290 FNNNTFNQGTY
-305 NFTDN
+305 DFSNN

-316 TFNQGTYNFNTSK
+316 TFNQGAYNFNTSK
-329 VSFSGANTLN
+329 VSFSGINTLN

-349 SVSFGSGAVFNL
+349 SVSFNSNAIFNL
-361 NQTLNANQTYDILT
+361 NQTLNNNQTYDILT
-375 TNGTIQYGV
+375 TNGAIQYGV

-425 ETFSNKSITT
+425 ETFNKQSIIT
-435 QFLGDDLQ
+435 QFLGDNLQ
-443 AKAKATY
+443 QQAQQTY
-450 QQDLNNSQSA
+450 QEDVAHSQNALSGATSDNTIASNDTSYTQSKNAAVAKDAQSLENTNQKIQQDEQDLEK
-460 LSNATNDNKIAS
+460 D
-472 ADTGYT
+472 
-478 NNQNTTIKQDAQNL
+478 L
-492 EHTSQQIAKDEQAL
+492 E
-506 QGDLNK
+506 NV
-512 LKQLANSSFNE
+512 KQLANS
-523 QAFNQAQSKEQQDEQ
+523 
-538 TLQNEENTFSSEQEG
+538 T
-553 LEKALANAKEQQEQQ
+553 
-568 QAQATYQ
+568 
-575 QDLNNSQSALSN
+575 
-587 ATNDNKIASAD
+587 
-598 TDYTKNQNTA
+598 
-608 IKQDAQNL
+608 
-616 ENTSQQ
+616 
-622 ITQDQK
+622 
-628 DLEQDLD
+628 
-635 KLQQLANSKT
+635 T

-651 FNQAQSTEQQ
+651 FTQVQKQEQQ
-661 DEQTLQNE
+661 EEQTLQNDE
-669 EETFSSEQEGL
+669 NAFNTEQEGL
-680 EKALAN
+680 EQAIAN
-686 AKHTSPT
+686 AKHVSPTPNPTPSPTPT
-693 PTKHTA
+693 PTKHTGP
-699 QNNPPNKV
+699 NTPPSQV
-707 SPPTQN
+707 PPTPPSQN
-713 LPTTNV
+713 LPKTNV
-719 WNGVYNFQNQTYS
+719 WNGVYWLQNKTYS
-732 KKGIYYID
+732 KQGIYYID

-757 GYLDWFTLKNK
+757 TANLLGRSFG
-768 FSVNAN
+768 VNAN

-781 NNTESANTKGL
+781 NNTES
-792 IWIGDDKGLVYYNT
+792 V
-806 GTFNAANIYLTSN
+806 
-819 LKTGNGFSGEGAT
+819 
-832 LNFNATNRITIN
+832 
-844 QASFDNSDAGAQHSY
+844 
-859 MNFKGSNINVSGS
+859 
-872 SFTDDTNGGFSFS
+872 
-885 GNNNNS
+885 NN
-891 AISFNKTKFNQGT
+891 
-904 YNFTNSANLSFNNS
+904 
-918 NFNQSTYNFN
+918 
-928 SLQSTFN
+928 
-935 NSTFNQGTYNFTDNT
+935 
-950 SFNNDTFNQGTYNFN
+950 
-965 TSKVSFSGANT
+965 
-976 LNSSSP
+976 
-982 FASLK
+982 
-987 GSVSFGSGAVFNL
+987 
-1000 NQTLNA
+1000 
-1006 NQTYDILTTNGTIQY
+1006 
-1021 GVYQSYL
+1021 
-1028 WDLINYK
+1028 
-1035 GDKAISHVE
+1035 
-1044 VGNNTYD
+1044 
-1051 VTFDINGQD
+1051 
-1060 ETLQETFSNKSI
+1060 
-1072 TTQFL
+1072 
-1077 GDDLQAKAK
+1077 
-1086 ATYQQDLNNSQ
+1086 
-1097 SALSNATNDNKIASA
+1097 
-1112 DTGYT
+1112 
-1117 NNQNT
+1117 
-1122 TIKQDAQNLEH
+1122 
-1133 TSQQI
+1133 
-1138 AKDEQALQG
+1138 
-1147 DLNKLKQLANSSFNE
+1147 
-1162 QAFNQ
+1162 
-1167 AQSKEQQDE
+1167 
-1176 QTLQN
+1176 
-1181 EEETFSS
+1181 
-1188 EQEGLEKALANAKP
+1188 
-1202 ASPTPTPTPTPT
+1202 
-1214 PSPTPNP
+1214 
-1221 TPTKHTAPNKVPPT
+1221 
-1235 PPTQNLPTT
+1235 
-1244 NVWNGVYWLQNQTY
+1244 
-1258 SQKGVYYIDPNLS
+1258 
-1271 GQSGQSANTLST
+1271 
-1283 YTANLLGR
+1283 
-1291 SFGVNIQNGTL
+1291 
-1302 IIGNNTES
+1302 
-1310 VNDNGLIWIGHGGF
+1310 NGLIWIGHGGF
-1324 GYIIGTFNAANIY
+1324 GYITGTFSAANIY
-1337 LTNNFKTGEGVSGSD
+1337 LTNNFKTGEGVSNSD

-1373 NDAETVTKMIQTGAS
+1373 NNAETVTKMIQTGAS
-1388 QHSYATFDAT
+1388 QHSYTTFDAT

-1412 WGKFSFNAKNI
+1412 WGKFSFSAENI

-1429 FSGFTNPGGSSV
+1429 FSGFTNPGGSST
-1441 ISANAAN
+1441 ISANASN
-1448 SLSFNNSRLN
+1448 SLSFIDSRLN
-1458 GGAVYNLWA
+1458 GGAVYNLQA

-1494 QLLGNTS
+1494 QFLGNTS

-1527 NKSQTA
+1527 NKSQAA

-1548 DNQSVLNASGASA
+1548 DNQSVLNANGTSA

-1576 TFNSLFFNGATLSLN
+1576 TFNSLFFNGGTLSLN

-1611 DDSVLSVS
+1611 DGSVLSA
-1619 NASSLNANINFQ
+1619 NNTSSLNANINFQ
-1631 GASQATFGGNTTID
+1631 GASQADFGGNTTID
-1645 AASFNFDSASSLSF
+1645 TASFNFDSASSLNF

-1676 LSKALMS
+1676 LTKALMS

-1817 NQAGTYYLTSNI
+1817 DQAGTYYLTSNI

-1837 SQTPQT
+1837 SQTPQA

-1861 KGFSSGNL
+1861 KGFSSENL

-1888 TNQLDNIT
+1888 SNQLDNIT
-1896 SINEVLQLLDR
+1896 NINEVLQLLDK
-1907 IKITPAQ
+1907 IKITQTQ

-1920 TINHLTDNINQTFS
+1920 TINHLTDNINQTFN
-1934 NGNLVIGATQDHVTN
+1934 NGNLVIGATQDNATN

-2003 YITGTLGSGNAFE
+2003 YITGTIGSGNAFE
-2016 SGGSADITFQSANN
+2016 SGGSADVTFQSANN

-2081 LGNFVENALIPLSKE
+2081 LGNFIENALSPLSKE
-2096 LPSSLQN
+2096 LPASLQD

-2112 NNLDNLL
+2112 NNLDDLL
-2119 NNSGVMNAIQNIIS
+2119 NNSGVMNEIQNIIS
-2133 KKLSIFGN
+2133 QKLSIFGN

-2166 LNFIGGYMDASELSS
+2166 LNFIGGYIDASELSS
-2181 ILSVILKD
+2181 ILSVVLKD
-2189 ITNPPTSL
+2189 ITNPPASL

-2207 LLDEFL
+2207 LLNEFL
-2213 GQDVVKKLESQGLVS
+2213 GQDVVKKLESQGLVN

-2234 ISQGGLSGIY
+2234 ISQGGLSGVY

-2368 CINLA
+2368 CVNLA
-2373 NCPTT
+2373 SCPTT
-2378 KNSSSTNSSV
+2378 KNGSTSSANSSV

-2393 SLSVRAN
+2393 SLSVHAN
-2400 NFTFLGVIASN
+2400 NFTFLGAITSN

-2426 TLNLNENAT
+2426 TLNLNENAA
-2435 LQANNLTIANAFNN
+2435 LQANNLTITNAFNN

-2458 GDFTLNQQATLST
+2458 GNFTLNQQATLST

-2483 SYGDLVFNLSHSVSH
+2483 SYGDLVFNISHSISH
-2498 AIINAQGIATIMT
+2498 AIINAQGNATIMA
-2511 NYNNPL
+2511 NNNNPL
-2517 IQFNTSS
+2517 IQFNASS
-2524 KETGAY
+2524 KEVGTY

-2541 GYNDQI
+2541 GYNNQI

-2552 LDNYLKLYT
+2552 LDNYLKLYV
-2561 LININGKHM
+2561 LIDINGKHM

-2588 GGLIVGFKDSQ
+2588 GGLVVGFKDSQ

-2613 IAVSNAPINNLQA
+2613 IAVSNDPINNLQA

-2635 IQGIQGVDSIEQAG
+2635 IQGVQSVDSIDQAG
-2649 GTQAINWLNKIFET
+2649 GNQAINWLNKIFET

-2807 YAAYGYSGFHANI
+2807 YAAYGYSGFHGNI

-2871 YRYNTWTT
+2871 YRYDTWTT

-2890 FKDKSVIFKPQIG
+2890 FKDKSVIFKPQVG
-2903 LAYYYIGM
+2903 LAYYYIGL

>member
-1 MAFKKAGL
+1 MAFKKVGL
-9 ISKFIS
+9 ISKFIL

-27 IFKLNPILKREK
+27 IFKLNLILKREK
-39 PLKRHKKTKSIKK
+39 PLKRHKKTKSVKK

-66 LIGALGGLPHLR
+66 LIGALGGLSHLR

-83 YWSWWSGYHDKIE
+83 YWSWSSWSYHDNIE

-109 FSSTQGSGTYY
+109 FNSAQGSGTYY

-125 TYSAGGA
+125 TYSPGGA
-132 SFTQKFNNGTLNVGG
+132 SFTQKFNNGMLNVGG

-154 GVNGVNVGYITGT
+154 GVNGGDVGYITGT

-178 RITTGNSLSDG
+178 RITTGNSFSTG
-189 GGATLNFNATNR
+189 GGATLNFNATNH

-206 ASFDNSDAGAQH
+206 ASFDNGDAGAQH
-218 SYMNFKGSNIN
+218 SYMNFSGSNIN
-229 VSGSSFTDDTNGGF
+229 VSASSFTDDTNGGF
-243 SFSGNN
+243 SFSGNGT
-249 NNSAISFNKT
+249 NSNLSFNKT
-259 KFNQGTYNFTNSA
+259 NFNQGTYNFNSA
-272 NLSFNNSN
+272 QSVFENSN
-280 FNQSTYNFNS
+280 
-290 LQSTFNNSTFNQGTY
+290 FNQGTY

-310 TSFNND
+310 ASFNND
-316 TFNQGTYNFNTSK
+316 TFNQGTYSFNASK

-349 SVSFGSGAVFNL
+349 SVSFGSDAIFNL
-361 NQTLNANQTYDILT
+361 NQTLNSNQTYDILT
-375 TNGTIQYGV
+375 TNKTIQYGV

-403 VEVGNNTY
+403 VEVGSNTY

-425 ETFSNKSITT
+425 ETFNNQSITT

-450 QQDLNNSQSA
+450 QQDLSNSQTA
-460 LSNATNDNKIAS
+460 LNNATSDNKIAS
-472 ADTGYT
+472 SDTDYT
-478 NNQNTTIKQDAQNL
+478 NNQNTTIKKDAQNL
-492 EHTSQQIAKDEQAL
+492 ENTDQTIQQDKQAL
-506 QGDLNK
+506 EKDLANV
-512 LKQLANSSFNE
+512 KQLANASTGFNQ
-523 QAFNQAQSKEQQDEQ
+523 QAFKNAQSTEQQDLQ
-538 TLQNEENTFSSEQEG
+538 TLQNEEKTFSSEQEG
-553 LEKALANAKEQQEQQ
+553 LKQALANA
-568 QAQATYQ
+568 
-575 QDLNNSQSALSN
+575 NP
-587 ATNDNKIASAD
+587 
-598 TDYTKNQNTA
+598 
-608 IKQDAQNL
+608 
-616 ENTSQQ
+616 
-622 ITQDQK
+622 
-628 DLEQDLD
+628 
-635 KLQQLANSKT
+635 
-645 GFNEQA
+645 
-651 FNQAQSTEQQ
+651 
-661 DEQTLQNE
+661 
-669 EETFSSEQEGL
+669 
-680 EKALAN
+680 
-686 AKHTSPT
+686 TSPT
-693 PTKHTA
+693 PSPAPAPTKHTA
-699 QNNPPNKV
+699 PN
-707 SPPTQN
+707 
-713 LPTTNV
+713 
-719 WNGVYNFQNQTYS
+719 
-732 KKGIYYID
+732 
-740 PNLSGQ
+740 
-746 SGQSGNTLSTY
+746 
-757 GYLDWFTLKNK
+757 
-768 FSVNAN
+768 
-774 NGTLIIG
+774 
-781 NNTESANTKGL
+781 
-792 IWIGDDKGLVYYNT
+792 
-806 GTFNAANIYLTSN
+806 
-819 LKTGNGFSGEGAT
+819 
-832 LNFNATNRITIN
+832 
-844 QASFDNSDAGAQHSY
+844 
-859 MNFKGSNINVSGS
+859 
-872 SFTDDTNGGFSFS
+872 
-885 GNNNNS
+885 
-891 AISFNKTKFNQGT
+891 
-904 YNFTNSANLSFNNS
+904 
-918 NFNQSTYNFN
+918 
-928 SLQSTFN
+928 
-935 NSTFNQGTYNFTDNT
+935 
-950 SFNNDTFNQGTYNFN
+950 
-965 TSKVSFSGANT
+965 
-976 LNSSSP
+976 
-982 FASLK
+982 
-987 GSVSFGSGAVFNL
+987 
-1000 NQTLNA
+1000 
-1006 NQTYDILTTNGTIQY
+1006 
-1021 GVYQSYL
+1021 
-1028 WDLINYK
+1028 
-1035 GDKAISHVE
+1035 
-1044 VGNNTYD
+1044 
-1051 VTFDINGQD
+1051 
-1060 ETLQETFSNKSI
+1060 
-1072 TTQFL
+1072 
-1077 GDDLQAKAK
+1077 
-1086 ATYQQDLNNSQ
+1086 
-1097 SALSNATNDNKIASA
+1097 
-1112 DTGYT
+1112 
-1117 NNQNT
+1117 
-1122 TIKQDAQNLEH
+1122 
-1133 TSQQI
+1133 
-1138 AKDEQALQG
+1138 
-1147 DLNKLKQLANSSFNE
+1147 
-1162 QAFNQ
+1162 
-1167 AQSKEQQDE
+1167 
-1176 QTLQN
+1176 
-1181 EEETFSS
+1181 
-1188 EQEGLEKALANAKP
+1188 
-1202 ASPTPTPTPTPT
+1202 TP
-1214 PSPTPNP
+1214 
-1221 TPTKHTAPNKVPPT
+1221 PNKVPPT

-1244 NVWNGVYWLQNQTY
+1244 NVWSGVYWLQNQTY
-1258 SQKGVYYIDPNLS
+1258 SKQGIYYIDPNLS

-1302 IIGNNTES
+1302 IIGNSTES

-1324 GYIIGTFNAANIY
+1324 GYITGTFNAANIY

-1361 ASDNITMDGLNY
+1361 ASDNIIMDGLNY

-1388 QHSYATFDAT
+1388 QHSYAAFDAT

-1412 WGKFSFNAKNI
+1412 WGKFSFSAKNI

-1476 AVFNVLYSRGT
+1476 VVFNVLYSRGT

-1527 NKSQTA
+1527 NKSQAT

-1548 DNQSVLNASGASA
+1548 DNQSVLNANGASA

-1576 TFNSLFFNGATLSLN
+1576 TFNSLFFNGGILSLN
-1591 ANSKLNASSASF
+1591 ANSKLNTSSASF

-1611 DDSVLSVS
+1611 DDSVLSAS
-1619 NASSLNANINFQ
+1619 NTSSLNANINFQ
-1631 GASQATFGGNTTID
+1631 GASQANFGGNTTID
-1645 AASFNFDSASSLSF
+1645 TASFNFDNASSLSF

-1741 QNATYSDNNN
+1741 QNATYSGNNN

-1817 NQAGTYYLTSNI
+1817 NQIGTYYLTSNI

-1888 TNQLDNIT
+1888 SNQLDNTT
-1896 SINEVLQLLDR
+1896 SINEVLQLLDK

-1934 NGNLVIGATQDHVTN
+1934 NGNLVIGATQDNVTN

-2003 YITGTLGSGNAFE
+2003 YITGTVGSGNAFE
-2016 SGGSADITFQSANN
+2016 SGGSADVTFQSANN
-2030 LVLNKANIEA
+2030 LVLNNANIEA

-2067 LSQMAMEKIKQAGG
+2067 LSQVAMEKIKQAGG
-2081 LGNFVENALIPLSKE
+2081 LGNFVENALSPLSKE
-2096 LPSSLQN
+2096 LPTSLQN
-2103 ETLGQLIGQ
+2103 ETLDQLIGQ

-2119 NNSGVMNAIQNIIS
+2119 NNSGVMNEIQNIIS

-2166 LNFIGGYMDASELSS
+2166 LNFIGGYIDASELSS

-2207 LLDEFL
+2207 LLNEFL

-2244 NQGLGSVLPPSL
+2244 DQGLGSVLPPSL

-2329 ALIFASNGVSNIN
+2329 TLIFASNGVSNIN

-2378 KNSSSTNSSV
+2378 KDSSSTNSSV

-2393 SLSVRAN
+2393 SLSVHAN
-2400 NFTFLGVIASN
+2400 DFTFLGTIASN

-2435 LQANNLTIANAFNN
+2435 LQANNLTITNAFNN

-2498 AIINAQGIATIMT
+2498 AIINAQGTATIMA
-2511 NYNNPL
+2511 NNNNPL

-2524 KETGAY
+2524 KETGTY

-2552 LDNYLKLYT
+2552 LAAYLKLYT
-2561 LININGKHM
+2561 LIDINGKRM

-2582 AVSIKD
+2582 AVNIKD

-2613 IAVSNAPINNLQA
+2613 IAVSNDPINNLQA

-2635 IQGIQGVDSIEQAG
+2635 IQGTQGVDSIDQAG

-2697 NPNFKNDATNILQIN
+2697 NPDFKNDATNILQIN

-2793 VGYDRFIKGVIVGG
+2793 IGYDRFIKGVIVGG

-2871 YRYNTWTT
+2871 YRYDTWTT

-2890 FKDKSVIFKPQIG
+2890 FKDKSIIFKPQIG
-2903 LAYYYIGM
+2903 LAYYYIGL

>member
-1 MAFKKAGL
+1 MAFKKTRL

-27 IFKLNPILKREK
+27 IFKLNQILKCEK
-39 PLKRHKKTKSIKK
+39 PLKCHKKTKSIKK
-52 PFNKNKSFLKASVL
+52 PFNKNKSFLKASIL
-66 LIGALGGLPHLR
+66 LIGALGGLSHLR

-83 YWSWWSGYHDKIE
+83 YWSWSSWNYQDNIE
-96 SGSNSPTHNSYCL
+96 SGPNSPTHNSYCL
-109 FSSTQGSGTYY
+109 FSSAQGSGTYY

-132 SFTQKFNNGTLNVGG
+132 SFTQKFNGGTLNVGG

-154 GVNGVNVGYITGT
+154 GINGGDVGYITGT
-167 YDAQTINFNSS
+167 YDAANIYLTSHLK
-178 RITTGNSLSDG
+178 TGNSYADG
-189 GGATLNFNATNR
+189 GGATLNFNATNNL
-201 ITINQ
+201 TINQ
-206 ASFDNSDAGAQH
+206 ASLDNSDAGTQK
-218 SYMNFKGSNIN
+218 SYMNFKGSNIK
-229 VSGSSFTDDTNGGF
+229 VSGSSFKDDTDGGF
-243 SFSGNN
+243 NFSGNN
-249 NNSAISFNKT
+249 NHSAISFNQT
-259 KFNQGTYNFTNSA
+259 NFNQGTYHFSNSTSSSFGNSNFNQGTYHFNSTQSTFENSNFNQGTYNFN
-272 NLSFNNSN
+272 
-280 FNQSTYNFNS
+280 
-290 LQSTFNNSTFNQGTY
+290 
-305 NFTDN
+305 DN

-316 TFNQGTYNFNTSK
+316 TFNQGTYSFNTSK
-329 VSFSGANTLN
+329 VSFSGINTLN

-361 NQTLNANQTYDILT
+361 NQTLNSNQTYDILT

-425 ETFSNKSITT
+425 ETFNKQSIIT
-435 QFLGDDLQ
+435 QFLGNDLQ
-443 AKAKATY
+443 AKAQKTY
-450 QQDLNNSQSA
+450 QQDLSNSQSA
-460 LSNATNDNKIAS
+460 LNNAASDSKIANS
-472 ADTGYT
+472 DTDYT
-478 NNQNTTIKQDAQNL
+478 KSSNPTINKDAQNL
-492 EHTSQQIAKDEQAL
+492 ESANQQIVKDEQAL
-506 QGDLNK
+506 EKDLAQI
-512 LKQLANSSFNE
+512 KQLANS
-523 QAFNQAQSKEQQDEQ
+523 
-538 TLQNEENTFSSEQEG
+538 T
-553 LEKALANAKEQQEQQ
+553 
-568 QAQATYQ
+568 
-575 QDLNNSQSALSN
+575 
-587 ATNDNKIASAD
+587 
-598 TDYTKNQNTA
+598 
-608 IKQDAQNL
+608 
-616 ENTSQQ
+616 
-622 ITQDQK
+622 
-628 DLEQDLD
+628 
-635 KLQQLANSKT
+635 T

-669 EETFSSEQEGL
+669 EKTFNAEQEGL
-680 EKALAN
+680 EKAIAN
-686 AKHTSPT
+686 AKPASPTPSPTPT

-699 QNNPPNKV
+699 QNTPPNKV
-707 SPPTQN
+707 S
-713 LPTTNV
+713 
-719 WNGVYNFQNQTYS
+719 
-732 KKGIYYID
+732 
-740 PNLSGQ
+740 
-746 SGQSGNTLSTY
+746 
-757 GYLDWFTLKNK
+757 
-768 FSVNAN
+768 
-774 NGTLIIG
+774 
-781 NNTESANTKGL
+781 
-792 IWIGDDKGLVYYNT
+792 
-806 GTFNAANIYLTSN
+806 
-819 LKTGNGFSGEGAT
+819 
-832 LNFNATNRITIN
+832 
-844 QASFDNSDAGAQHSY
+844 
-859 MNFKGSNINVSGS
+859 
-872 SFTDDTNGGFSFS
+872 
-885 GNNNNS
+885 
-891 AISFNKTKFNQGT
+891 
-904 YNFTNSANLSFNNS
+904 
-918 NFNQSTYNFN
+918 
-928 SLQSTFN
+928 
-935 NSTFNQGTYNFTDNT
+935 
-950 SFNNDTFNQGTYNFN
+950 
-965 TSKVSFSGANT
+965 
-976 LNSSSP
+976 
-982 FASLK
+982 
-987 GSVSFGSGAVFNL
+987 
-1000 NQTLNA
+1000 
-1006 NQTYDILTTNGTIQY
+1006 
-1021 GVYQSYL
+1021 
-1028 WDLINYK
+1028 
-1035 GDKAISHVE
+1035 
-1044 VGNNTYD
+1044 
-1051 VTFDINGQD
+1051 
-1060 ETLQETFSNKSI
+1060 
-1072 TTQFL
+1072 
-1077 GDDLQAKAK
+1077 
-1086 ATYQQDLNNSQ
+1086 
-1097 SALSNATNDNKIASA
+1097 
-1112 DTGYT
+1112 
-1117 NNQNT
+1117 
-1122 TIKQDAQNLEH
+1122 
-1133 TSQQI
+1133 
-1138 AKDEQALQG
+1138 
-1147 DLNKLKQLANSSFNE
+1147 
-1162 QAFNQ
+1162 
-1167 AQSKEQQDE
+1167 
-1176 QTLQN
+1176 
-1181 EEETFSS
+1181 
-1188 EQEGLEKALANAKP
+1188 
-1202 ASPTPTPTPTPT
+1202 
-1214 PSPTPNP
+1214 
-1221 TPTKHTAPNKVPPT
+1221 PT

-1244 NVWNGVYWLQNQTY
+1244 NVWNGVYNLQNQTY
-1258 SQKGVYYIDPNLS
+1258 SNKGIYYIDPNLS

-1302 IIGNNTES
+1302 IIGNNKES

-1324 GYIIGTFNAANIY
+1324 GYITGTFNAANIY
-1337 LTNNFKTGEGVSGSD
+1337 LTNNFKTGEGVSNSD

-1388 QHSYATFDAT
+1388 QHSYATFDAV

-1412 WGKFSFNAKNI
+1412 WGKFSFSAKNI

-1441 ISANAAN
+1441 ISANATN
-1448 SLSFNNSRLN
+1448 SLSFVNSRLN
-1458 GGAVYNLWA
+1458 GGAIYNLQA

-1494 QLLGNTS
+1494 QLLGNTN

-1527 NKSQTA
+1527 NKSQAA
-1533 FKNSLTLD
+1533 FKNSLTLN

-1548 DNQSVLNASGASA
+1548 DNQSVLNANGTST

-1576 TFNSLFFNGATLSLN
+1576 TFNSLFFNSGTLSLN
-1591 ANSKLNASSASF
+1591 ANSKLNASNASF

-1611 DDSVLSVS
+1611 DDSVLSA
-1619 NASSLNANINFQ
+1619 NNTSSLNANINFQ
-1631 GASQATFGGNTTID
+1631 GASQADFGGNTTID
-1645 AASFNFDSASSLSF
+1645 TASFNFDSTSSLNF

-1676 LSKALMS
+1676 LTKALMS

-1741 QNATYSDNNN
+1741 QNATYSDSNN

-1837 SQTPQT
+1837 SQTPQA

-1861 KGFSSGNL
+1861 KGFSSENL

-1888 TNQLDNIT
+1888 SNQLDNIT
-1896 SINEVLQLLDR
+1896 NINEVLQLLDK
-1907 IKITPAQ
+1907 IKITQTQ

-1934 NGNLVIGATQDHVTN
+1934 NGNLIIGATQDNVTN

-2003 YITGTLGSGNAFE
+2003 YITGTIGSGNAFE
-2016 SGGSADITFQSANN
+2016 SGGSADVTFQSANN

-2053 GIDKIFNQGNLANV
+2053 GIEKIFNQGNLANV
-2067 LSQMAMEKIKQAGG
+2067 LSQVAMEKIKQAGG
-2081 LGNFVENALIPLSKE
+2081 LGNFIENALIPLSKE
-2096 LPSSLQN
+2096 LPASLQS
-2103 ETLGQLIGQ
+2103 ETLGRLIGQ
-2112 NNLDNLL
+2112 NNLDDLL

-2166 LNFIGGYMDASELSS
+2166 LNFIGGYIDASELSS
-2181 ILSVILKD
+2181 ILSVVLKD

-2207 LLDEFL
+2207 LLNEFL
-2213 GQDVVKKLESQGLVS
+2213 GQDVVKKLESQGLVN

-2234 ISQGGLSGIY
+2234 ISQGGLSGVY

-2256 QNALKEN
+2256 QNVLKEN
-2263 DLGALLSPRGLHD
+2263 DLGTLLSPRGLHD

-2329 ALIFASNGVSNIN
+2329 ALIFASNSVSNIN

-2368 CINLA
+2368 CVNLA

-2435 LQANNLTIANAFNN
+2435 LQANNLTITNAFNN

-2458 GDFTLNQQATLST
+2458 GNFTLNQQATLST

-2483 SYGDLVFNLSHSVSH
+2483 SYGDLVFNLSHSASH
-2498 AIINAQGIATIMT
+2498 AIINAQGAATIMA
-2511 NYNNPL
+2511 NNNNPL

-2524 KETGAY
+2524 KEVGTY

-2541 GYNDQI
+2541 GYNNQI

-2552 LDNYLKLYT
+2552 LDNYLKLYA
-2561 LININGKHM
+2561 LIDINGKHM
-2570 VMTDNGLTYNGQ
+2570 VMSNNGLTYNGQ
-2582 AVSIKD
+2582 AVSVKD
-2588 GGLIVGFKDSQ
+2588 GGLVVGFKDSQ

-2613 IAVSNAPINNLQA
+2613 IAVSNDPINNLQA

-2635 IQGIQGVDSIEQAG
+2635 IQGVQSVDSIDQAG
-2649 GTQAINWLNKIFET
+2649 GNQAIDWLNKIFET

-2677 STKDLTTIAG
+2677 SIKDLTTIAG

-2697 NPNFKNDATNILQIN
+2697 NPDFKNDATNILQIN

-2725 DTSTFASADFHERLE
+2725 DTSTFARSDFLERLE

-2793 VGYDRFIKGVIVGG
+2793 VGYDRFIRGVIVGG
-2807 YAAYGYSGFHANI
+2807 YAAYGYSGFHGNI

-2829 MGVYSRA
+2829 IGVYSRA

-2871 YRYNTWTT
+2871 YRYDTWTT

-2903 LAYYYIGM
+2903 LAYYYIGL
-2911 SGLRGIMDD
+2911 SSLRGIMDD

>member
-1 MAFKKAGL
+1 MAFKKARL
-9 ISKFIS
+9 ISRFIS

-27 IFKLNPILKREK
+27 IFTLNQILKREK
-39 PLKRHKKTKSIKK
+39 PLKRHKKTKSIEK

-66 LIGALGGLPHLR
+66 LIGALGGLSHLR
-78 ASECR
+78 ANECT
-83 YWSWWSGYHDKIE
+83 YWSLSTWSYQDNIE
-96 SGSNSPTHNSYCL
+96 SGPNSPTHNSYCL

-125 TYSAGGA
+125 TYSTGGA
-132 SFTQKFNNGTLNVGG
+132 SFTQKFNGGTLNVGG
-147 NIRFGGT
+147 NIRFGGI
-154 GVNGVNVGYITGT
+154 GINGGDVGYITGT

-178 RITTGNSLSDG
+178 HLTTGNSYADG
-189 GGATLNFNATNR
+189 GGATLNFNAANN

-206 ASFDNSDAGAQH
+206 ASFDNSDAGTQK
-218 SYMNFKGSNIN
+218 SYMNFKGPNIK
-229 VSGSSFTDDTNGGF
+229 VSGSSFKDDTDGGF

-249 NNSAISFNKT
+249 NNSAISFNQT
-259 KFNQGTYNFTNSA
+259 NFNQGTYNFSNSA
-272 NLSFNNSN
+272 SSSFDNS
-280 FNQSTYNFNS
+280 S
-290 LQSTFNNSTFNQGTY
+290 FNQGTY
-305 NFTDN
+305 NFNSVQSAFNNSAFNQGTYNFNDN
-310 TSFNND
+310 VSFNND
-316 TFNQGTYNFNTSK
+316 TFNQGTYSFNTSK

-361 NQTLNANQTYDILT
+361 NQTLNSNQTYDILT

-403 VEVGNNTY
+403 VGVGNNTY

-425 ETFSNKSITT
+425 ETFNNQSIIT

-443 AKAKATY
+443 QQAQKTY
-450 QQDLNNSQSA
+450 QQDLSDSQSA
-460 LSNATNDNKIAS
+460 LNNAASDNKIA
-472 ADTGYT
+472 
-478 NNQNTTIKQDAQNL
+478 
-492 EHTSQQIAKDEQAL
+492 
-506 QGDLNK
+506 
-512 LKQLANSSFNE
+512 NS
-523 QAFNQAQSKEQQDEQ
+523 
-538 TLQNEENTFSSEQEG
+538 
-553 LEKALANAKEQQEQQ
+553 
-568 QAQATYQ
+568 
-575 QDLNNSQSALSN
+575 
-587 ATNDNKIASAD
+587 D
-598 TDYTKNQNTA
+598 TDYTKNKNTA
-608 IKQDAQNL
+608 IATDAQNL
-616 ENTSQQ
+616 ENTNQKIQQ
-622 ITQDQK
+622 DEQALEK
-628 DLEQDLD
+628 DLAQI
-635 KLQQLANSKT
+635 KQLSNSTT

-651 FNQAQSTEQQ
+651 FNQAQKQEQQ
-661 DEQTLQNE
+661 DEQTLQNDE
-669 EETFSSEQEGL
+669 NAFNTEQEGL
-680 EKALAN
+680 KQAIAN
-686 AKHTSPT
+686 AKPTSPTPTPTPSSTPT
-693 PTKHTA
+693 PTKHTV
-699 QNNPPNKV
+699 QNTPPSKI
-707 SPPTQN
+707 SPTPTPPTQN
-713 LPTTNV
+713 PPAENV
-719 WNGVYNFQNQTYS
+719 WNGVYNLQNQTYS
-732 KKGIYYID
+732 NKGVYYID

-757 GYLDWFTLKNK
+757 
-768 FSVNAN
+768 
-774 NGTLIIG
+774 
-781 NNTESANTKGL
+781 
-792 IWIGDDKGLVYYNT
+792 
-806 GTFNAANIYLTSN
+806 
-819 LKTGNGFSGEGAT
+819 
-832 LNFNATNRITIN
+832 
-844 QASFDNSDAGAQHSY
+844 
-859 MNFKGSNINVSGS
+859 
-872 SFTDDTNGGFSFS
+872 
-885 GNNNNS
+885 
-891 AISFNKTKFNQGT
+891 
-904 YNFTNSANLSFNNS
+904 
-918 NFNQSTYNFN
+918 
-928 SLQSTFN
+928 
-935 NSTFNQGTYNFTDNT
+935 
-950 SFNNDTFNQGTYNFN
+950 
-965 TSKVSFSGANT
+965 
-976 LNSSSP
+976 
-982 FASLK
+982 
-987 GSVSFGSGAVFNL
+987 
-1000 NQTLNA
+1000 
-1006 NQTYDILTTNGTIQY
+1006 
-1021 GVYQSYL
+1021 
-1028 WDLINYK
+1028 
-1035 GDKAISHVE
+1035 
-1044 VGNNTYD
+1044 
-1051 VTFDINGQD
+1051 
-1060 ETLQETFSNKSI
+1060 
-1072 TTQFL
+1072 
-1077 GDDLQAKAK
+1077 
-1086 ATYQQDLNNSQ
+1086 
-1097 SALSNATNDNKIASA
+1097 
-1112 DTGYT
+1112 
-1117 NNQNT
+1117 
-1122 TIKQDAQNLEH
+1122 
-1133 TSQQI
+1133 
-1138 AKDEQALQG
+1138 
-1147 DLNKLKQLANSSFNE
+1147 
-1162 QAFNQ
+1162 
-1167 AQSKEQQDE
+1167 
-1176 QTLQN
+1176 
-1181 EEETFSS
+1181 
-1188 EQEGLEKALANAKP
+1188 
-1202 ASPTPTPTPTPT
+1202 
-1214 PSPTPNP
+1214 
-1221 TPTKHTAPNKVPPT
+1221 
-1235 PPTQNLPTT
+1235 
-1244 NVWNGVYWLQNQTY
+1244 
-1258 SQKGVYYIDPNLS
+1258 
-1271 GQSGQSANTLST
+1271 
-1283 YTANLLGR
+1283 TANLFGR

-1324 GYIIGTFNAANIY
+1324 GYITGTFNAANIY
-1337 LTNNFKTGEGVSGSD
+1337 LTNNFKTGEGVSNSD

-1412 WGKFSFNAKNI
+1412 WGKFSFSAKNI

-1458 GGAVYNLWA
+1458 GGAVYNLQA

-1494 QLLGNTS
+1494 QLLSNTS

-1511 FNGDTTLQNNA
+1511 FNDDTTLQNNA

-1527 NKSQTA
+1527 NKSQAA

-1548 DNQSVLNASGASA
+1548 DNQSVLNANGASA
-1561 FNNQASLNIYNGSQA
+1561 FNNQASLNVYNGSQA
-1576 TFNSLFFNGATLSLN
+1576 TFNSLFFNGGTLSLN
-1591 ANSKLNASSASF
+1591 ASSKLNASSTSF

-1611 DDSVLSVS
+1611 DDSVLSAS
-1619 NASSLNANINFQ
+1619 NTSSLNANINFQ
-1631 GASQATFGGNTTID
+1631 GASQADFGGNTTID
-1645 AASFNFDSASSLSF
+1645 TASFNFDSASSLNF

-1676 LSKALMS
+1676 LTKALMS
-1683 VSGQFVLGNNGDIN
+1683 VSGQFVLGSNGDIN

-1861 KGFSSGNL
+1861 KGFSSENL

-1888 TNQLDNIT
+1888 SNQLDNIT
-1896 SINEVLQLLDR
+1896 NINEVLQFLDK
-1907 IKITPAQ
+1907 IKITQVQ

-1920 TINHLTDNINQTFS
+1920 TINHLTDNINQTFN
-1934 NGNLVIGATQDHVTN
+1934 NGNLVIGATQDNVTN

-1964 CALDSATCSSFR
+1964 CVLDSATCSSFR

-2003 YITGTLGSGNAFE
+2003 YITGTMGSGNAFE
-2016 SGGSADITFQSANN
+2016 SGGSADVTFQSANN

-2081 LGNFVENALIPLSKE
+2081 LGNFIENALSPLSKE
-2096 LPSSLQN
+2096 LPASLQD

-2112 NNLDNLL
+2112 NNLDDLL
-2119 NNSGVMNAIQNIIS
+2119 NNSGVMNEIQNIIS

-2166 LNFIGGYMDASELSS
+2166 LNFIGGYIDASELSS
-2181 ILSVILKD
+2181 ILGVILKD

-2207 LLDEFL
+2207 LLNEFL
-2213 GQDVVKKLESQGLVS
+2213 GQDVIKKLESQGLVS
-2228 NIINNI
+2228 NIINNV
-2234 ISQGGLSGIY
+2234 ISQGGLSGVY

-2282 FNFLSNGYVFVNNS
+2282 FNFLSNGYVFVNDS

-2329 ALIFASNGVSNIN
+2329 ALIFASNDVSNIN

-2368 CINLA
+2368 CVNLA

-2416 SQVKNNSVIG
+2416 SQVTNNSVIG

-2435 LQANNLTIANAFNN
+2435 LQANNLTITNAFNN

-2458 GDFTLNQQATLST
+2458 GNFTLNQQATLST

-2483 SYGDLVFNLSHSVSH
+2483 SYGDLVFNLSHSASH
-2498 AIINAQGIATIMT
+2498 AIINAQGTATLMA
-2511 NYNNPL
+2511 NNNNPL

-2524 KETGAY
+2524 KEAGVY

-2552 LDNYLKLYT
+2552 LDNYLKLYA
-2561 LININGKHM
+2561 LIDINGKHM

-2582 AVSIKD
+2582 AVSVKD
-2588 GGLIVGFKDSQ
+2588 GGLVVGFKDSQ

-2613 IAVSNAPINNLQA
+2613 IAVSNDPINNLQA

-2635 IQGIQGVDSIEQAG
+2635 IQGVQSVDSIDQAG
-2649 GTQAINWLNKIFET
+2649 GNQAINWLNKIFET

-2677 STKDLTTIAG
+2677 SAKDLTTIAG
-2687 DIANTLEVIA
+2687 DIANTLEIIA
-2697 NPNFKNDATNILQIN
+2697 NPDFKNDATNILQIN

-2725 DTSTFASADFHERLE
+2725 DTSTFARSDFLERLE

-2807 YAAYGYSGFHANI
+2807 YAAYGYSGFHGNI

-2871 YRYNTWTT
+2871 YKYDTWTT

-2890 FKDKSVIFKPQIG
+2890 FKDKSVIFKPQVG
-2903 LAYYYIGM
+2903 LAYYYIGL

>member
-9 ISKFIS
+9 ISKFIL

-27 IFKLNPILKREK
+27 IFKLNQILKREK
-39 PLKRHKKTKSIKK
+39 PLSHKKTKSVKK
-52 PFNKNKSFLKASVL
+52 PFNKNRPFLKASVL
-66 LIGALGGLPHLR
+66 LIGALGGLSHLR

-83 YWSWWSGYHDKIE
+83 YWSWSSWSYHDNIE

-109 FSSTQGSGTYY
+109 FSSAQGSGTYY

-154 GVNGVNVGYITGT
+154 GVNGGNVGYITGT

-178 RITTGNSLSDG
+178 RITTGNSFSTG
-189 GGATLNFNATNR
+189 GGATLNFNATNH

-206 ASFDNSDAGAQH
+206 ANFDNSDAGTQH
-218 SYMNFKGSNIN
+218 SYMNFSGSNIN
-229 VSGSSFTDDTNGGF
+229 VSDSSFTDNTDGGF
-243 SFSGNN
+243 SFSGNGA
-249 NNSAISFNKT
+249 NSNLSFNKT
-259 KFNQGTYNFTNSA
+259 NFNQGTYKFTNSA
-272 NLSFNNSN
+272 NLNFNNSA
-280 FNQSTYNFNS
+280 FNQGTYNFNS
-290 LQSTFNNSTFNQGTY
+290 LQSVFNNDTFNQGTY

-310 TSFNND
+310 TGLNFNND
-316 TFNQGTYNFNTSK
+316 TFNQGTYSFDASK
-329 VSFSGANTLN
+329 VSFLGANTLN

-349 SVSFGSGAVFNL
+349 SVSFGSDAIFNL
-361 NQTLNANQTYDILT
+361 NQTLNSNQIYDILT
-375 TNGTIQYGV
+375 TNKTIQYGV

-403 VEVGNNTY
+403 VGVGSNTY

-425 ETFSNKSITT
+425 ETFNNQSITT

-443 AKAKATY
+443 AKA
-450 QQDLNNSQSA
+450 
-460 LSNATNDNKIAS
+460 
-472 ADTGYT
+472 
-478 NNQNTTIKQDAQNL
+478 
-492 EHTSQQIAKDEQAL
+492 
-506 QGDLNK
+506 
-512 LKQLANSSFNE
+512 
-523 QAFNQAQSKEQQDEQ
+523 
-538 TLQNEENTFSSEQEG
+538 
-553 LEKALANAKEQQEQQ
+553 
-568 QAQATYQ
+568 QATYQ
-575 QDLNNSQSALSN
+575 QDLSNSQTALNN
-587 ATNDNKIASAD
+587 ATSDNKIASAD
-598 TDYTKNQNTA
+598 TDYTNNQNTTIA
-608 IKQDAQNL
+608 KDAQSL

-622 ITQDQK
+622 IAQDQK

-635 KLQQLANSKT
+635 KLQQLANST

-651 FNQAQSTEQQ
+651 FNQAQ
-661 DEQTLQNE
+661 D
-669 EETFSSEQEGL
+669 
-680 EKALAN
+680 
-686 AKHTSPT
+686 
-693 PTKHTA
+693 
-699 QNNPPNKV
+699 
-707 SPPTQN
+707 
-713 LPTTNV
+713 
-719 WNGVYNFQNQTYS
+719 
-732 KKGIYYID
+732 
-740 PNLSGQ
+740 
-746 SGQSGNTLSTY
+746 
-757 GYLDWFTLKNK
+757 
-768 FSVNAN
+768 
-774 NGTLIIG
+774 
-781 NNTESANTKGL
+781 
-792 IWIGDDKGLVYYNT
+792 
-806 GTFNAANIYLTSN
+806 
-819 LKTGNGFSGEGAT
+819 
-832 LNFNATNRITIN
+832 
-844 QASFDNSDAGAQHSY
+844 
-859 MNFKGSNINVSGS
+859 
-872 SFTDDTNGGFSFS
+872 
-885 GNNNNS
+885 
-891 AISFNKTKFNQGT
+891 
-904 YNFTNSANLSFNNS
+904 
-918 NFNQSTYNFN
+918 
-928 SLQSTFN
+928 
-935 NSTFNQGTYNFTDNT
+935 
-950 SFNNDTFNQGTYNFN
+950 
-965 TSKVSFSGANT
+965 
-976 LNSSSP
+976 
-982 FASLK
+982 
-987 GSVSFGSGAVFNL
+987 
-1000 NQTLNA
+1000 
-1006 NQTYDILTTNGTIQY
+1006 
-1021 GVYQSYL
+1021 
-1028 WDLINYK
+1028 
-1035 GDKAISHVE
+1035 
-1044 VGNNTYD
+1044 
-1051 VTFDINGQD
+1051 
-1060 ETLQETFSNKSI
+1060 
-1072 TTQFL
+1072 
-1077 GDDLQAKAK
+1077 
-1086 ATYQQDLNNSQ
+1086 
-1097 SALSNATNDNKIASA
+1097 
-1112 DTGYT
+1112 
-1117 NNQNT
+1117 
-1122 TIKQDAQNLEH
+1122 
-1133 TSQQI
+1133 
-1138 AKDEQALQG
+1138 
-1147 DLNKLKQLANSSFNE
+1147 
-1162 QAFNQ
+1162 
-1167 AQSKEQQDE
+1167 KEQQDE

-1181 EEETFSS
+1181 EEKTFNS
-1188 EQEGLEKALANAKP
+1188 EQEGLEKAIANAKP
-1202 ASPTPTPTPTPT
+1202 TSPT
-1214 PSPTPNP
+1214 PSPTP
-1221 TPTKHTAPNKVPPT
+1221 TPTKHTAQNNPPNKVPPT

-1244 NVWNGVYWLQNQTY
+1244 NVWNGVYNLQNQTY
-1258 SQKGVYYIDPNLS
+1258 SKQGVYYIDPNLS
-1271 GQSGQSANTLST
+1271 GQSGQSGNTLST

-1302 IIGNNTES
+1302 IIGNNKES

-1324 GYIIGTFNAANIY
+1324 GYITGTFNAANIY
-1337 LTNNFKTGEGVSGSD
+1337 LTNNFKTGEGVSNSD
-1352 GGGANITFK
+1352 GGGTNITFK

-1388 QHSYATFDAT
+1388 QHSYAAFDAT

-1412 WGKFSFNAKNI
+1412 WGKFSFSAKNI

-1476 AVFNVLYSRGT
+1476 AVFNVLYSRGA

-1527 NKSQTA
+1527 NKSQA
-1533 FKNSLTLD
+1533 VFKNSLTLN

-1548 DNQSVLNASGASA
+1548 DNQSVLNANGSST

-1576 TFNSLFFNGATLSLN
+1576 TFNSLFFNGGILSLN

-1611 DDSVLSVS
+1611 DDSVLSAS
-1619 NASSLNANINFQ
+1619 NTSSLNANINFQ
-1631 GASQATFGGNTTID
+1631 GASQADFGGNTTIN

-1676 LSKALMS
+1676 LTKALMS

-1741 QNATYSDNNN
+1741 QNATYSGNNN

-1772 NGDLTIEVLNNP
+1772 NGDLTIEVLNNL

-1799 NYQASKQNPT
+1799 NYQDSNQNPT

-1888 TNQLDNIT
+1888 SNQLDNIT

-1934 NGNLVIGATQDHVTN
+1934 NGNLVIGATQDNVTN

-2003 YITGTLGSGNAFE
+2003 YITGTVGSGNAFE
-2016 SGGSADITFQSANN
+2016 SGGSADVTFQSTNN

-2067 LSQMAMEKIKQAGG
+2067 LSQVAMEKIKQAGG
-2081 LGNFVENALIPLSKE
+2081 LGNFIENALSPLSKE
-2096 LPSSLQN
+2096 LPASLQD

-2112 NNLDNLL
+2112 NNLDDLL
-2119 NNSGVMNAIQNIIS
+2119 NNSGVMNEIQNIIS

-2166 LNFIGGYMDASELSS
+2166 LNFIGGYIDASELSS
-2181 ILSVILKD
+2181 ILSVVLKD

-2207 LLDEFL
+2207 LLNEFL
-2213 GQDVVKKLESQGLVS
+2213 GQDVVKKLENQGLVS

-2234 ISQGGLSGIY
+2234 ISQGGLSGVY

-2329 ALIFASNGVSNIN
+2329 TLIFASNGVSNIN

-2400 NFTFLGVIASN
+2400 NFTFLGIIASN

-2435 LQANNLTIANAFNN
+2435 LQANNLTITNAFNN

-2458 GDFTLNQQATLST
+2458 GNFTLNQQATLST

-2483 SYGDLVFNLSHSVSH
+2483 SYGDLVFNLSHSASH
-2498 AIINAQGIATIMT
+2498 AIINAQGTATIMA
-2511 NYNNPL
+2511 NNNNPL

-2524 KETGAY
+2524 KETGTY

-2552 LDNYLKLYT
+2552 LADYLKLYT
-2561 LININGKHM
+2561 LIDINGKRM
-2570 VMTDNGLTYNGQ
+2570 VMSNNGLTYNGQ
-2582 AVSIKD
+2582 AVNIKD

-2613 IAVSNAPINNLQA
+2613 IAVSNDPINNLQA

-2635 IQGIQGVDSIEQAG
+2635 IQGTQSVDSIEQAG

-2697 NPNFKNDATNILQIN
+2697 NPDFKNDATNILQIN

-2725 DTSTFASADFHERLE
+2725 DTSTFASTDFHERLE

-2871 YRYNTWTT
+2871 YKYDTWTT

-2903 LAYYYIGM
+2903 LAYYYIGL

-2920 PIYNQFRANAD
+2920 SIYNQFRANAD

>member
-1 MAFKKAGL
+1 MAFKKARL

-27 IFKLNPILKREK
+27 IFKLNQILKCEK
-39 PLKRHKKTKSIKK
+39 PLKCHKKALKPIKK
-52 PFNKNKSFLKASVL
+52 LSNRNKSFLKASVL
-66 LIGALGGLPHLR
+66 LIGALGGLSHLR
-78 ASECR
+78 ANECR
-83 YWSWWSGYHDKIE
+83 YWSWSSWNYQDNIE
-96 SGSNSPTHNSYCL
+96 SGPNSPTHNSYCL

-132 SFTQKFNNGTLNVGG
+132 SFTQKFNGGTLNVGG

-154 GVNGVNVGYITGT
+154 GINGGDVGYITGT

-178 RITTGNSLSDG
+178 HLTTGNSYADG
-189 GGATLNFNATNR
+189 GGATLNFNATNN

-206 ASFDNSDAGAQH
+206 ASFDNSDAGTQK
-218 SYMNFKGSNIN
+218 SYMNFKGSNIK
-229 VSGSSFTDDTNGGF
+229 VSGSSFTDDTDGGF
-243 SFSGNN
+243 NFSGSN
-249 NNSAISFNKT
+249 NNSAISFNQT
-259 KFNQGTYNFTNSA
+259 SFNQGTYNFSNSA
-272 NLSFNNSN
+272 TLSFGNSN
-280 FNQSTYNFNS
+280 FNQGTYHFNS
-290 LQSTFNNSTFNQGTY
+290 AQSTFENSSFNQGTY
-305 NFTDN
+305 NFNDSV
-310 TSFNND
+310 SFNNN
-316 TFNQGTYNFNTSK
+316 TFNQGAYNFNTSK
-329 VSFSGANTLN
+329 VSFSGINTLN

-349 SVSFGSGAVFNL
+349 SVSFGSNAIFNL
-361 NQTLNANQTYDILT
+361 NQTLNNNQTYDILT
-375 TNGTIQYGV
+375 TNGAIQYGV

-411 DVTFDING
+411 DVTFDIDG

-425 ETFSNKSITT
+425 ETFNNQSIIT
-435 QFLGDDLQ
+435 QFLGDNLQ
-443 AKAKATY
+443 QQAQKTY
-450 QQDLNNSQSA
+450 QEDLTHSQNA
-460 LSNATNDNKIAS
+460 LSGATSDNTIANN
-472 ADTGYT
+472 DTGYT
-478 NNQNTTIKQDAQNL
+478 
-492 EHTSQQIAKDEQAL
+492 
-506 QGDLNK
+506 
-512 LKQLANSSFNE
+512 
-523 QAFNQAQSKEQQDEQ
+523 QSK
-538 TLQNEENTFSSEQEG
+538 
-553 LEKALANAKEQQEQQ
+553 
-568 QAQATYQ
+568 
-575 QDLNNSQSALSN
+575 N
-587 ATNDNKIASAD
+587 ATVAK
-598 TDYTKNQNTA
+598 
-608 IKQDAQNL
+608 DAQNL
-616 ENTSQQ
+616 ENTNQQ
-622 ITQDQK
+622 IAQDEQALEK
-628 DLEQDLD
+628 DLAQI
-635 KLQQLANSKT
+635 KQLANSTT

-651 FNQAQSTEQQ
+651 FNQAQKQEQQ
-661 DEQTLQNE
+661 DEQTLQNDE
-669 EETFSSEQEGL
+669 KTFSSEQDSLNKAIQQAQAQQQKQEQQQAQKTYQQDLSNSQSALNNAASDSKIANSDTDYTKSSNPTIKKDAQNLENTNQQIAQDEQALQGDLDKLQQLANSTTGFNEQAFKNAQSKEQQEEQTLQNEENAFNTEQEGL
-680 EKALAN
+680 KQAIAN

-693 PTKHTA
+693 PSPTPTPTKHTA
-699 QNNPPNKV
+699 QNTPPSKI
-707 SPPTQN
+707 SPTPTPPTQN
-713 LPTTNV
+713 PPAENV
-719 WNGVYNFQNQTYS
+719 WSGVYWLQNKTYS
-732 KKGIYYID
+732 NKGVYYID

-757 GYLDWFTLKNK
+757 
-768 FSVNAN
+768 
-774 NGTLIIG
+774 
-781 NNTESANTKGL
+781 
-792 IWIGDDKGLVYYNT
+792 
-806 GTFNAANIYLTSN
+806 
-819 LKTGNGFSGEGAT
+819 
-832 LNFNATNRITIN
+832 
-844 QASFDNSDAGAQHSY
+844 
-859 MNFKGSNINVSGS
+859 
-872 SFTDDTNGGFSFS
+872 
-885 GNNNNS
+885 
-891 AISFNKTKFNQGT
+891 
-904 YNFTNSANLSFNNS
+904 
-918 NFNQSTYNFN
+918 
-928 SLQSTFN
+928 
-935 NSTFNQGTYNFTDNT
+935 
-950 SFNNDTFNQGTYNFN
+950 
-965 TSKVSFSGANT
+965 
-976 LNSSSP
+976 
-982 FASLK
+982 
-987 GSVSFGSGAVFNL
+987 
-1000 NQTLNA
+1000 
-1006 NQTYDILTTNGTIQY
+1006 
-1021 GVYQSYL
+1021 
-1028 WDLINYK
+1028 
-1035 GDKAISHVE
+1035 
-1044 VGNNTYD
+1044 
-1051 VTFDINGQD
+1051 
-1060 ETLQETFSNKSI
+1060 
-1072 TTQFL
+1072 
-1077 GDDLQAKAK
+1077 
-1086 ATYQQDLNNSQ
+1086 
-1097 SALSNATNDNKIASA
+1097 
-1112 DTGYT
+1112 
-1117 NNQNT
+1117 
-1122 TIKQDAQNLEH
+1122 
-1133 TSQQI
+1133 
-1138 AKDEQALQG
+1138 
-1147 DLNKLKQLANSSFNE
+1147 
-1162 QAFNQ
+1162 
-1167 AQSKEQQDE
+1167 
-1176 QTLQN
+1176 
-1181 EEETFSS
+1181 
-1188 EQEGLEKALANAKP
+1188 
-1202 ASPTPTPTPTPT
+1202 
-1214 PSPTPNP
+1214 
-1221 TPTKHTAPNKVPPT
+1221 
-1235 PPTQNLPTT
+1235 
-1244 NVWNGVYWLQNQTY
+1244 
-1258 SQKGVYYIDPNLS
+1258 
-1271 GQSGQSANTLST
+1271 
-1283 YTANLLGR
+1283 TANLFGR

-1302 IIGNNTES
+1302 IIGNDTES

-1324 GYIIGTFNAANIY
+1324 GYITGTFNAANIY
-1337 LTNNFKTGEGVSGSD
+1337 LTNNFKTGEGVSNSD

-1388 QHSYATFDAT
+1388 QHSYAAFDAL

-1412 WGKFSFNAKNI
+1412 WGKFSFSAKNI

-1448 SLSFNNSRLN
+1448 SLSFINSRLN
-1458 GGAVYNLWA
+1458 GGAIYNLQA
-1467 NSLIFNNTQ
+1467 NSLILNNTQ

-1494 QLLGNTS
+1494 QLLGNTN

-1527 NKSQTA
+1527 NKSQTD

-1548 DNQSVLNASGASA
+1548 DNQSVLNANNTST

-1576 TFNSLFFNGATLSLN
+1576 TFNSLFFNGGTLSLN
-1591 ANSKLNASSASF
+1591 ASSKLNASSASF

-1611 DDSVLSVS
+1611 DDSVLSAS
-1619 NASSLNANINFQ
+1619 NTSSLNANINFQ
-1631 GASQATFGGNTTID
+1631 GASQADFGGNTTID
-1645 AASFNFDSASSLSF
+1645 TASFNFDSASSLNF

-1676 LSKALMS
+1676 LAKALMS

-1784 NSASNTIFNIAPELY
+1784 NSAFNTIFNIAPELY

-1861 KGFSSGNL
+1861 KGFSSENL

-1888 TNQLDNIT
+1888 SNQLDNIT
-1896 SINEVLQLLDR
+1896 NINEVLQLLDK
-1907 IKITPAQ
+1907 IKITQAQ

-1934 NGNLVIGATQDHVTN
+1934 NGNLVIGATQDNVTN

-2003 YITGTLGSGNAFE
+2003 YITGTIGSGNAFE
-2016 SGGSADITFQSANN
+2016 SGGSADVTFQSTNN

-2053 GIDKIFNQGNLANV
+2053 GIEKIFNQGNLANV

-2081 LGNFVENALIPLSKE
+2081 LGNFVENALSPLSKE
-2096 LPSSLQN
+2096 LPASLQD

-2112 NNLDNLL
+2112 NNLDDLL
-2119 NNSGVMNAIQNIIS
+2119 NNSGVMNEIQNIIS

-2166 LNFIGGYMDASELSS
+2166 LNFIGGYIDASELSS

-2207 LLDEFL
+2207 LLNEFL

-2234 ISQGGLSGIY
+2234 ISQGGLSGVY

-2282 FNFLSNGYVFVNNS
+2282 FNFLSNGYVFINNS

-2329 ALIFASNGVSNIN
+2329 ALIFASNDVSNIN

-2373 NCPTT
+2373 SCPTT
-2378 KNSSSTNSSV
+2378 KNNSSTNSSV

-2393 SLSVRAN
+2393 SLSVHAN
-2400 NFTFLGVIASN
+2400 NFTFLGAITSN

-2416 SQVKNNSVIG
+2416 SQVTNNSVIG

-2435 LQANNLTIANAFNN
+2435 LQANNLTITNAFNN

-2458 GDFTLNQQATLST
+2458 GNFTLNQQATLST

-2483 SYGDLVFNLSHSVSH
+2483 SYGDLVFNISHSVSH
-2498 AIINAQGIATIMT
+2498 AIINAQGNATIMT
-2511 NYNNPL
+2511 NNNNPL

-2524 KETGAY
+2524 KETGTY

-2552 LDNYLKLYT
+2552 LDNYLKLYA
-2561 LININGKHM
+2561 LIDINGKHM
-2570 VMTDNGLTYNGQ
+2570 VMSDNGLTYNGQ
-2582 AVSIKD
+2582 AVSVKD
-2588 GGLIVGFKDSQ
+2588 GGLVVGFKDSQ

-2613 IAVSNAPINNLQA
+2613 IAVSNDPINNLQA

-2635 IQGIQGVDSIEQAG
+2635 IQGVQSVNSIDQAG
-2649 GTQAINWLNKIFET
+2649 GNQAINWLNKIFET

-2677 STKDLTTIAG
+2677 SAKDLTTIAG

-2697 NPNFKNDATNILQIN
+2697 NPDFKNDATNILQIN

-2725 DTSTFASADFHERLE
+2725 DTSTFARSDFLERLE

-2807 YAAYGYSGFHANI
+2807 YAAYGYSGFHGNI

-2871 YRYNTWTT
+2871 YRYDTWTT

-2890 FKDKSVIFKPQIG
+2890 FKDKSVIFKPQVG
-2903 LAYYYIGM
+2903 LAYYYIGL

>member
-1 MAFKKAGL
+1 MAFKKARL
-9 ISKFIS
+9 ISRFIS

-27 IFKLNPILKREK
+27 FFKLNQILKREK

-52 PFNKNKSFLKASVL
+52 LSNRNKSFLKASVL
-66 LIGALGGLPHLR
+66 LIGALGGLSHLR
-78 ASECR
+78 ANECT
-83 YWSWWSGYHDKIE
+83 YWSWSSWSYQDNIE
-96 SGSNSPTHNSYCL
+96 SGPNSPTHNSYCL

-132 SFTQKFNNGTLNVGG
+132 SFTQKFNGGTLDIEG

-154 GVNGVNVGYITGT
+154 GINGGDVGYITGT

-178 RITTGNSLSDG
+178 HLTTGNSYADG
-189 GGATLNFNATNR
+189 GGATLNFNATNNL
-201 ITINQ
+201 TINQ
-206 ASFDNSDAGAQH
+206 AGFDNSDAGTQK
-218 SYMNFKGSNIN
+218 SYMNFKGSNIK
-229 VSGSSFTDDTNGGF
+229 VSGSSFKDDTNGGF

-249 NNSAISFNKT
+249 NNSVISFNQT
-259 KFNQGTYNFTNSA
+259 NFNQGTYHFSNSTSSSFDNSNFNQGTYNFN
-272 NLSFNNSN
+272 
-280 FNQSTYNFNS
+280 
-290 LQSTFNNSTFNQGTY
+290 
-305 NFTDN
+305 DN

-329 VSFSGANTLN
+329 VSFSGINTLN

-349 SVSFGSGAVFNL
+349 SVSFNSGAIFNL
-361 NQTLNANQTYDILT
+361 NQTLNNNQTYDILT
-375 TNGTIQYGV
+375 TNGAIQYGV

-393 NYKGDKAISH
+393 NYKGNKAISH
-403 VEVGNNTY
+403 VGVGNNTY

-425 ETFSNKSITT
+425 ETFNNQSIIT

-443 AKAKATY
+443 QQAQQTY
-450 QQDLNNSQSA
+450 QQDWSNSQTAVSDA
-460 LSNATNDNKIAS
+460 SKDNQIAS
-472 ADTGYT
+472 NDASDTT
-478 NNQNTTIKQDAQNL
+478 SKNPTIATDAQNL
-492 EHTSQQIAKDEQAL
+492 ENTNQKIQQDEQAL
-506 QGDLNK
+506 EKDLAQI
-512 LKQLANSSFNE
+512 KQLANSPTGFSE
-523 QAFNQAQSKEQQDEQ
+523 QAFNQAQKQEQQDEQ
-538 TLQNEENTFSSEQEG
+538 TLQNDENAFNTKQDS
-553 LEKALANAKEQQEQQ
+553 LNKAIQQVQAQQQKQEQQ
-568 QAQATYQ
+568 QAQKTYQ
-575 QDLNNSQSALSN
+575 QDWSNSQTALNNAAS
-587 ATNDNKIASAD
+587 DNKIASND
-598 TDYTKNQNTA
+598 TSYTQSKNTTVA
-608 IKQDAQNL
+608 KDAQGL
-616 ENTSQQ
+616 ENTNQKIQQ
-622 ITQDQK
+622 DEQALEK
-628 DLEQDLD
+628 DLAQI
-635 KLQQLANSKT
+635 KQLANSPT
-645 GFNEQA
+645 GFSEQA
-651 FNQAQSTEQQ
+651 FNQAQKQEQQ
-661 DEQTLQNE
+661 DEQTLQNDE
-669 EETFSSEQEGL
+669 NAFNNEQEGL
-680 EKALAN
+680 KQAIAK

-693 PTKHTA
+693 PSPTPTPTKHTVP
-699 QNNPPNKV
+699 NTPPNKV
-707 SPPTQN
+707 SPT
-713 LPTTNV
+713 
-719 WNGVYNFQNQTYS
+719 
-732 KKGIYYID
+732 
-740 PNLSGQ
+740 
-746 SGQSGNTLSTY
+746 
-757 GYLDWFTLKNK
+757 
-768 FSVNAN
+768 
-774 NGTLIIG
+774 
-781 NNTESANTKGL
+781 
-792 IWIGDDKGLVYYNT
+792 
-806 GTFNAANIYLTSN
+806 
-819 LKTGNGFSGEGAT
+819 
-832 LNFNATNRITIN
+832 
-844 QASFDNSDAGAQHSY
+844 
-859 MNFKGSNINVSGS
+859 
-872 SFTDDTNGGFSFS
+872 
-885 GNNNNS
+885 
-891 AISFNKTKFNQGT
+891 
-904 YNFTNSANLSFNNS
+904 
-918 NFNQSTYNFN
+918 
-928 SLQSTFN
+928 
-935 NSTFNQGTYNFTDNT
+935 
-950 SFNNDTFNQGTYNFN
+950 
-965 TSKVSFSGANT
+965 
-976 LNSSSP
+976 
-982 FASLK
+982 
-987 GSVSFGSGAVFNL
+987 
-1000 NQTLNA
+1000 
-1006 NQTYDILTTNGTIQY
+1006 
-1021 GVYQSYL
+1021 
-1028 WDLINYK
+1028 
-1035 GDKAISHVE
+1035 
-1044 VGNNTYD
+1044 
-1051 VTFDINGQD
+1051 
-1060 ETLQETFSNKSI
+1060 
-1072 TTQFL
+1072 
-1077 GDDLQAKAK
+1077 
-1086 ATYQQDLNNSQ
+1086 
-1097 SALSNATNDNKIASA
+1097 
-1112 DTGYT
+1112 
-1117 NNQNT
+1117 
-1122 TIKQDAQNLEH
+1122 
-1133 TSQQI
+1133 
-1138 AKDEQALQG
+1138 
-1147 DLNKLKQLANSSFNE
+1147 
-1162 QAFNQ
+1162 
-1167 AQSKEQQDE
+1167 
-1176 QTLQN
+1176 
-1181 EEETFSS
+1181 
-1188 EQEGLEKALANAKP
+1188 
-1202 ASPTPTPTPTPT
+1202 
-1214 PSPTPNP
+1214 
-1221 TPTKHTAPNKVPPT
+1221 PT

-1244 NVWNGVYWLQNQTY
+1244 NVWDGVYNLQNQTY
-1258 SQKGVYYIDPNLS
+1258 SNKGVYYIDPNLS

-1283 YTANLLGR
+1283 YTANLFGR

-1310 VNDNGLIWIGHGGF
+1310 ANDNGLIWIGHGGF
-1324 GYIIGTFNAANIY
+1324 GYITGTFNAANIY
-1337 LTNNFKTGEGVSGSD
+1337 LTNNFKTGEGVSNSD

-1388 QHSYATFDAT
+1388 QHSYAAFDAT
-1398 NNISVTNSSFSDMT
+1398 NNISVTDSSFSDMT
-1412 WGKFSFNAKNI
+1412 WGKFSFSAKNI

-1441 ISANAAN
+1441 ISANASN
-1448 SLSFNNSRLN
+1448 SLSFINSRLN
-1458 GGAVYNLWA
+1458 GGAVYNLQA

-1527 NKSQTA
+1527 NKSQAA

-1548 DNQSVLNASGASA
+1548 DNQSVLNANNTSA

-1576 TFNSLFFNGATLSLN
+1576 AFNSLFFNGGTLSLN

-1611 DDSVLSVS
+1611 DDSVLSAS
-1619 NASSLNANINFQ
+1619 NTSSLNANINFQ
-1631 GASQATFGGNTTID
+1631 GASQADFGGNTTID
-1645 AASFNFDSASSLSF
+1645 TASFNFDSASSLSF

-1676 LSKALMS
+1676 LTKALMN
-1683 VSGQFVLGNNGDIN
+1683 VSGQFVLGSNGDIN

-1741 QNATYSDNNN
+1741 QNAAYSDNNN

-1799 NYQASKQNPT
+1799 NYQVSKQNPT

-1837 SQTPQT
+1837 SQTPQA

-1852 PLNSLNIYN
+1852 PLSSLNIYN
-1861 KGFSSGNL
+1861 KGFSSENL

-1888 TNQLDNIT
+1888 SNQLDNIT
-1896 SINEVLQLLDR
+1896 NINEVLQLLDK
-1907 IKITPAQ
+1907 IKITQAQ

-1934 NGNLVIGATQDHVTN
+1934 NGNLIIGATQDNVTN

-2016 SGGSADITFQSANN
+2016 SGGSADVTFQSANN

-2067 LSQMAMEKIKQAGG
+2067 LSQVAMEKIKQAGG
-2081 LGNFVENALIPLSKE
+2081 LGNFVENALSPLSKE
-2096 LPSSLQN
+2096 LPASLQD

-2112 NNLDNLL
+2112 NNLDDLL
-2119 NNSGVMNAIQNIIS
+2119 NNSGVMNEIQNIIS

-2166 LNFIGGYMDASELSS
+2166 LNFIGGYIDASELSS
-2181 ILSVILKD
+2181 ILSVVLKD

-2207 LLDEFL
+2207 LLNEFL

-2234 ISQGGLSGIY
+2234 ISQGGLSGVY
-2244 NQGLGSVLPPSL
+2244 NQGLGSMLPPSL

-2282 FNFLSNGYVFVNNS
+2282 FNFLSNGYIFVNNS

-2329 ALIFASNGVSNIN
+2329 ALIFASNDVSNIN

-2368 CINLA
+2368 CVNLA

-2400 NFTFLGVIASN
+2400 NFTFLGAIASN

-2435 LQANNLTIANAFNN
+2435 LQANNLTITNAFNN

-2458 GDFTLNQQATLST
+2458 GNFTLNQQATLST

-2483 SYGDLVFNLSHSVSH
+2483 SYGDLVFNLSHSASH
-2498 AIINAQGIATIMT
+2498 AIINAQGAATIIA
-2511 NYNNPL
+2511 NDNNPL

-2524 KETGAY
+2524 KEVGTY

-2541 GYNDQI
+2541 GYNNQI

-2561 LININGKHM
+2561 LIDINGKHM

-2588 GGLIVGFKDSQ
+2588 GSLVVGFKDSQ

-2613 IAVSNAPINNLQA
+2613 IAVSNDPINNPQA

-2635 IQGIQGVDSIEQAG
+2635 IQGVQSVDSIDQAG
-2649 GTQAINWLNKIFET
+2649 GSQAISWLNKIFET

-2677 STKDLTTIAG
+2677 SAKDLTTIAG
-2687 DIANTLEVIA
+2687 NIANTLEVIA
-2697 NPNFKNDATNILQIN
+2697 NPDFKNDATNILQIN

-2725 DTSTFASADFHERLE
+2725 DTSTFASADFHELLE

-2807 YAAYGYSGFHANI
+2807 YAAYGYSGFHGNI

-2829 MGVYSRA
+2829 IGVYSRA

-2871 YRYNTWTT
+2871 YRYDTWTT

-2890 FKDKSVIFKPQIG
+2890 FKDKSVIFKPQVG
-2903 LAYYYIGM
+2903 LAYYYIGL

>member
-1 MAFKKAGL
+1 MAFKKARL
-9 ISKFIS
+9 IFKFIL

-27 IFKLNPILKREK
+27 IFKLNQILKREK
-39 PLKRHKKTKSIKK
+39 LLKCHKKTKSIKK

-66 LIGALGGLPHLR
+66 LIGALGGLSHLR

-83 YWSWWSGYHDKIE
+83 YWSWSSWSYHDNIE

-109 FSSTQGSGTYY
+109 FNSAQGSGTYY

-125 TYSAGGA
+125 TYSPGGA

-154 GVNGVNVGYITGT
+154 GVNGGNLGYITGT
-167 YDAQTINFNSS
+167 YDSQTINFNSS
-178 RITTGNSLSDG
+178 RITTGNSFSTG
-189 GGATLNFNATNR
+189 GGATLNFNAANR

-206 ASFDNSDAGAQH
+206 ASFDNNDAGTQH
-218 SYMNFKGSNIN
+218 SYMNFSSSNIN
-229 VSGSSFTDDTNGGF
+229 VSTSSFTDDTNGGF
-243 SFSGNN
+243 SFSGNGTDSN
-249 NNSAISFNKT
+249 LSFNKT
-259 KFNQGTYNFTNSA
+259 NFNQGTYKFTNSA
-272 NLSFNNSN
+272 DLNFNNSA
-280 FNQSTYNFNS
+280 FNQGTYNFNS
-290 LQSTFNNSTFNQGTY
+290 LQSTFNNSNFNQGTY

-310 TSFNND
+310 TGLNFNND
-316 TFNQGTYNFNTSK
+316 TFNQGAYSFNASK

-349 SVSFGSGAVFNL
+349 SVSFGSDAIFNL

-375 TNGTIQYGV
+375 TNKTIQYGV

-403 VEVGNNTY
+403 VEVGSNTY

-425 ETFSNKSITT
+425 ETFSNQSITT

-443 AKAKATY
+443 AKAQATY
-450 QQDLNNSQSA
+450 QQDLSNSQSA
-460 LSNATNDNKIAS
+460 LNNATSDNKIAS

-478 NNQNTTIKQDAQNL
+478 NNQNTTIKKDAQSL
-492 EHTSQQIAKDEQAL
+492 ENTDQTIQQDEQAL
-506 QGDLNK
+506 KGDLDN
-512 LKQLANSSFNE
+512 LQQLANSPTGFNE
-523 QAFNQAQSKEQQDEQ
+523 QAFNQTQSTEQQDEQ

-553 LEKALANAKEQQEQQ
+553 LEKALANAKP
-568 QAQATYQ
+568 
-575 QDLNNSQSALSN
+575 
-587 ATNDNKIASAD
+587 
-598 TDYTKNQNTA
+598 
-608 IKQDAQNL
+608 
-616 ENTSQQ
+616 TSP
-622 ITQDQK
+622 T
-628 DLEQDLD
+628 
-635 KLQQLANSKT
+635 
-645 GFNEQA
+645 
-651 FNQAQSTEQQ
+651 
-661 DEQTLQNE
+661 
-669 EETFSSEQEGL
+669 
-680 EKALAN
+680 
-686 AKHTSPT
+686 PT

-699 QNNPPNKV
+699 PN
-707 SPPTQN
+707 
-713 LPTTNV
+713 
-719 WNGVYNFQNQTYS
+719 
-732 KKGIYYID
+732 
-740 PNLSGQ
+740 
-746 SGQSGNTLSTY
+746 
-757 GYLDWFTLKNK
+757 
-768 FSVNAN
+768 
-774 NGTLIIG
+774 
-781 NNTESANTKGL
+781 
-792 IWIGDDKGLVYYNT
+792 
-806 GTFNAANIYLTSN
+806 
-819 LKTGNGFSGEGAT
+819 
-832 LNFNATNRITIN
+832 
-844 QASFDNSDAGAQHSY
+844 
-859 MNFKGSNINVSGS
+859 
-872 SFTDDTNGGFSFS
+872 
-885 GNNNNS
+885 
-891 AISFNKTKFNQGT
+891 
-904 YNFTNSANLSFNNS
+904 
-918 NFNQSTYNFN
+918 
-928 SLQSTFN
+928 
-935 NSTFNQGTYNFTDNT
+935 
-950 SFNNDTFNQGTYNFN
+950 
-965 TSKVSFSGANT
+965 
-976 LNSSSP
+976 
-982 FASLK
+982 
-987 GSVSFGSGAVFNL
+987 
-1000 NQTLNA
+1000 
-1006 NQTYDILTTNGTIQY
+1006 
-1021 GVYQSYL
+1021 
-1028 WDLINYK
+1028 
-1035 GDKAISHVE
+1035 
-1044 VGNNTYD
+1044 
-1051 VTFDINGQD
+1051 
-1060 ETLQETFSNKSI
+1060 
-1072 TTQFL
+1072 
-1077 GDDLQAKAK
+1077 
-1086 ATYQQDLNNSQ
+1086 
-1097 SALSNATNDNKIASA
+1097 
-1112 DTGYT
+1112 
-1117 NNQNT
+1117 
-1122 TIKQDAQNLEH
+1122 
-1133 TSQQI
+1133 
-1138 AKDEQALQG
+1138 
-1147 DLNKLKQLANSSFNE
+1147 
-1162 QAFNQ
+1162 
-1167 AQSKEQQDE
+1167 
-1176 QTLQN
+1176 
-1181 EEETFSS
+1181 
-1188 EQEGLEKALANAKP
+1188 
-1202 ASPTPTPTPTPT
+1202 TP
-1214 PSPTPNP
+1214 
-1221 TPTKHTAPNKVPPT
+1221 PNKVPPT

-1244 NVWNGVYWLQNQTY
+1244 NVWSGVYNLQNQTY
-1258 SQKGVYYIDPNLS
+1258 SKQGVYYIDPNLS
-1271 GQSGQSANTLST
+1271 GQSGQSGNTLST

-1302 IIGNNTES
+1302 IIGNSTES

-1324 GYIIGTFNAANIY
+1324 GYITGIFNAANIY

-1388 QHSYATFDAT
+1388 QHSYAAFDAT

-1412 WGKFSFNAKNI
+1412 WGKFSFSAKNI
-1423 SFSNAS
+1423 SFSSAS

-1458 GGAVYNLWA
+1458 GGAIYNLQA

-1527 NKSQTA
+1527 NKSQAA

-1541 NNSNLSL
+1541 DNSNLSL
-1548 DNQSVLNASGASA
+1548 DNQSVLNANGASA

-1576 TFNSLFFNGATLSLN
+1576 TFNSLFFNGGIISLN

-1603 SNNTTINL
+1603 SNSTTINL
-1611 DDSVLSVS
+1611 DDSVLSAS
-1619 NASSLNANINFQ
+1619 NTSSLNANINFQ
-1631 GASQATFGGNTTID
+1631 GASQANFGGNTTID
-1645 AASFNFDSASSLSF
+1645 TASFNFDSASSLGF

-1676 LSKALMS
+1676 LTKALMS

-1717 AQKGITGISGA
+1717 AQKGITGISGP

-1741 QNATYSDNNN
+1741 QNATYSGNNN

-1829 KGLFTPKG
+1829 KGLFTPKD

-1888 TNQLDNIT
+1888 SNQLDNIT
-1896 SINEVLQLLDR
+1896 SINEVLQLLDK

-1920 TINHLTDNINQTFS
+1920 TINHLTDNINQIFN
-1934 NGNLVIGATQDHVTN
+1934 NGNLVIGTTQDNVTN

-1964 CALDSATCSSFR
+1964 CTLDSATCSSFR

-2003 YITGTLGSGNAFE
+2003 YITGTLGSANAFE
-2016 SGGSADITFQSANN
+2016 SGGSADVTFQSANN
-2030 LVLNKANIEA
+2030 LVLDKANIEA

-2067 LSQMAMEKIKQAGG
+2067 LSQVAMEKIKQAGG
-2081 LGNFVENALIPLSKE
+2081 LGNFVENALSPLSKE
-2096 LPSSLQN
+2096 LPASLQN

-2119 NNSGVMNAIQNIIS
+2119 NNSGVMNAIQDIIS

-2166 LNFIGGYMDASELSS
+2166 LNFIGGYIDASELSS

-2207 LLDEFL
+2207 LLNEFL
-2213 GQDVVKKLESQGLVS
+2213 GQDVVKKLEGQGLVS

-2234 ISQGGLSGIY
+2234 ISQGGLSGVY

-2296 SFSNATGGSLNFVA
+2296 SFSNATEGSLNFVA

-2329 ALIFASNGVSNIN
+2329 ALIFASNDISNIN

-2378 KNSSSTNSSV
+2378 KNSSSTSSSV

-2435 LQANNLTIANAFNN
+2435 LQANNLTITNAFNN

-2498 AIINAQGIATIMT
+2498 AIINAQGVATIMA
-2511 NYNNPL
+2511 NNNNPL

-2547 TGGSS
+2547 TGGNS
-2552 LDNYLKLYT
+2552 LADYLKLYT
-2561 LININGKHM
+2561 LIDINGKRM
-2570 VMTDNGLTYNGQ
+2570 VMSNNGLTYNGQ
-2582 AVSIKD
+2582 AVNIKD

-2613 IAVSNAPINNLQA
+2613 IAVSNDPINNLQA

-2635 IQGIQGVDSIEQAG
+2635 IQGTQGVDSINQVG

-2697 NPNFKNDATNILQIN
+2697 NPDFKNDATNILQIN

-2793 VGYDRFIKGVIVGG
+2793 IGYDRFIKGVIVGG

-2829 MGVYSRA
+2829 MGVYSRV

-2850 WGYNKTFINSYDP
+2850 WGYNKTFINSYDS

-2871 YRYNTWTT
+2871 YKYDTWTT

-2903 LAYYYIGM
+2903 LAYYYIGL

>member
-1 MAFKKAGL
+1 MAFKKARL
-9 ISKFIS
+9 ISRFIS
-15 KGSFKLNKISKK
+15 KGSFKLSKISKK
-27 IFKLNPILKREK
+27 IFKLNQILKCEK
-39 PLKRHKKTKSIKK
+39 PLKCHKKTKSIKK
-52 PFNKNKSFLKASVL
+52 LSNRNKSFLKASIL
-66 LIGALGGLPHLR
+66 LIGALGGLSHLR
-78 ASECR
+78 ANECR
-83 YWSWWSGYHDKIE
+83 YWPWSSWNYQDNIE
-96 SGSNSPTHNSYCL
+96 SGPNSPTHNSYCL
-109 FSSTQGSGTYY
+109 FSSAQGSGTYY

-125 TYSAGGA
+125 TYSTGGA
-132 SFTQKFNNGTLNVGG
+132 SFTQKFNGGTLNVGG

-154 GVNGVNVGYITGT
+154 GINGGDVGYITGT

-178 RITTGNSLSDG
+178 HLTTGNSYSDG
-189 GGATLNFNATNR
+189 GGATLNFNAANN

-206 ASFDNSDAGAQH
+206 ASFDNSDAGTQK
-218 SYMNFKGSNIN
+218 SYMNFKGSNIK
-229 VSGSSFTDDTNGGF
+229 VSGSSFNDDTDGGF

-249 NNSAISFNKT
+249 NNSAISFNQT
-259 KFNQGTYNFTNSA
+259 SFNQGTYHFSNSTSSSFDNSSFNQGTYNFNSA
-272 NLSFNNSN
+272 QSAFNNSA
-280 FNQSTYNFNS
+280 
-290 LQSTFNNSTFNQGTY
+290 FNQGTY
-305 NFTDN
+305 DFSNN

-316 TFNQGTYNFNTSK
+316 TFNQGTYSFNTSK
-329 VSFSGANTLN
+329 VSFSGINTLN

-349 SVSFGSGAVFNL
+349 SVSFGSDAVFNL
-361 NQTLNANQTYDILT
+361 NQTLNSNQTYDILT
-375 TNGTIQYGV
+375 TNGAIQYGV

-411 DVTFDING
+411 NVTFDING

-425 ETFSNKSITT
+425 ETFNNQSIIT
-435 QFLGDDLQ
+435 QFLGDNLQ
-443 AKAKATY
+443 AKAQKTY
-450 QQDLNNSQSA
+450 QQDLSNSQSA
-460 LSNATNDNKIAS
+460 LNNAASDNKIANS
-472 ADTGYT
+472 DTDYT
-478 NNQNTTIKQDAQNL
+478 KSSNPTINKDAQNL
-492 EHTSQQIAKDEQAL
+492 ENTNQKIQQDEQAL
-506 QGDLNK
+506 EKDLAQI
-512 LKQLANSSFNE
+512 KQLANSTTGFNE
-523 QAFNQAQSKEQQDEQ
+523 QAFNQAQKQEQQDEQTLQNDENAFNAEQEGLKQAIQQAQAQQQKQEQQQAQKTYQQDLSNSQSALNNAASDNKIANSDTDYTKNKNTAIATDAQNLENTNQQIAQDEQALEKDLAQIKQLANSTTGFNEQAFNQVQSKEQQDEQ
-538 TLQNEENTFSSEQEG
+538 TLQNDENAFNAEQEG
-553 LEKALANAKEQQEQQ
+553 LE
-568 QAQATYQ
+568 QA
-575 QDLNNSQSALSN
+575 
-587 ATNDNKIASAD
+587 I
-598 TDYTKNQNTA
+598 
-608 IKQDAQNL
+608 
-616 ENTSQQ
+616 
-622 ITQDQK
+622 
-628 DLEQDLD
+628 
-635 KLQQLANSKT
+635 
-645 GFNEQA
+645 
-651 FNQAQSTEQQ
+651 
-661 DEQTLQNE
+661 
-669 EETFSSEQEGL
+669 
-680 EKALAN
+680 AN
-686 AKHTSPT
+686 AKHANPTPSHAPT

-699 QNNPPNKV
+699 QNTPPNKV
-707 SPPTQN
+707 PPTPPTQN

-719 WNGVYNFQNQTYS
+719 WNGVYNLQNQTYS
-732 KKGIYYID
+732 NKGIYYID

-757 GYLDWFTLKNK
+757 
-768 FSVNAN
+768 
-774 NGTLIIG
+774 
-781 NNTESANTKGL
+781 
-792 IWIGDDKGLVYYNT
+792 
-806 GTFNAANIYLTSN
+806 
-819 LKTGNGFSGEGAT
+819 
-832 LNFNATNRITIN
+832 
-844 QASFDNSDAGAQHSY
+844 
-859 MNFKGSNINVSGS
+859 
-872 SFTDDTNGGFSFS
+872 
-885 GNNNNS
+885 
-891 AISFNKTKFNQGT
+891 
-904 YNFTNSANLSFNNS
+904 
-918 NFNQSTYNFN
+918 
-928 SLQSTFN
+928 
-935 NSTFNQGTYNFTDNT
+935 
-950 SFNNDTFNQGTYNFN
+950 
-965 TSKVSFSGANT
+965 
-976 LNSSSP
+976 
-982 FASLK
+982 
-987 GSVSFGSGAVFNL
+987 
-1000 NQTLNA
+1000 
-1006 NQTYDILTTNGTIQY
+1006 
-1021 GVYQSYL
+1021 
-1028 WDLINYK
+1028 
-1035 GDKAISHVE
+1035 
-1044 VGNNTYD
+1044 
-1051 VTFDINGQD
+1051 
-1060 ETLQETFSNKSI
+1060 
-1072 TTQFL
+1072 
-1077 GDDLQAKAK
+1077 
-1086 ATYQQDLNNSQ
+1086 
-1097 SALSNATNDNKIASA
+1097 
-1112 DTGYT
+1112 
-1117 NNQNT
+1117 
-1122 TIKQDAQNLEH
+1122 
-1133 TSQQI
+1133 
-1138 AKDEQALQG
+1138 
-1147 DLNKLKQLANSSFNE
+1147 
-1162 QAFNQ
+1162 
-1167 AQSKEQQDE
+1167 
-1176 QTLQN
+1176 
-1181 EEETFSS
+1181 
-1188 EQEGLEKALANAKP
+1188 
-1202 ASPTPTPTPTPT
+1202 
-1214 PSPTPNP
+1214 
-1221 TPTKHTAPNKVPPT
+1221 
-1235 PPTQNLPTT
+1235 
-1244 NVWNGVYWLQNQTY
+1244 
-1258 SQKGVYYIDPNLS
+1258 
-1271 GQSGQSANTLST
+1271 
-1283 YTANLLGR
+1283 TANLLGR

-1302 IIGNNTES
+1302 VIGNDTES

-1324 GYIIGTFNAANIY
+1324 GYITGTFSAANIY
-1337 LTNNFKTGEGVSGSD
+1337 LTNNFKTGEGVSNSD

-1388 QHSYATFDAT
+1388 QHSYATFDAM
-1398 NNISVTNSSFSDMT
+1398 NNISVTDSSFSDMT
-1412 WGKFSFNAKNI
+1412 WGKFSFSAKNI

-1441 ISANAAN
+1441 ISANASN
-1448 SLSFNNSRLN
+1448 SLSFINSRLN
-1458 GGAVYNLWA
+1458 GGAVYNLQA

-1487 SNFNATT
+1487 SNLNATT
-1494 QLLGNTS
+1494 QLLGNTN

-1511 FNGDTTLQNNA
+1511 FNSDTTLQNNA

-1527 NKSQTA
+1527 NKSQAA

-1576 TFNSLFFNGATLSLN
+1576 AFNNLFFNGGTLSLN
-1591 ANSKLNASSASF
+1591 ASSKLNASSASF

-1611 DDSVLSVS
+1611 DDSVLSAN
-1619 NASSLNANINFQ
+1619 NANSLNANINFQ
-1631 GASQATFGGNTTID
+1631 GASQADFGGNTTID
-1645 AASFNFDSASSLSF
+1645 TASFNFDSASSLSF

-1676 LSKALMS
+1676 LTKALMS

-1817 NQAGTYYLTSNI
+1817 DQAGTYYLTSNI

-1861 KGFSSGNL
+1861 KGFSSENL

-1888 TNQLDNIT
+1888 SNQLDNIT
-1896 SINEVLQLLDR
+1896 NINEVLQLLDK
-1907 IKITPAQ
+1907 IKITQTQ

-1920 TINHLTDNINQTFS
+1920 TINHLTDNINQTFN
-1934 NGNLVIGATQDHVTN
+1934 NGNLVIGATQDNVTN

-1964 CALDSATCSSFR
+1964 CVLDSATCSSFR

-1988 PYLGYINADFKAKSI
+1988 PYLGYINANFKAKSI

-2016 SGGSADITFQSANN
+2016 SGGSADVTFQSANN

-2067 LSQMAMEKIKQAGG
+2067 LSQVAMEKIKQAGG
-2081 LGNFVENALIPLSKE
+2081 LGNFVENALSPLSKE
-2096 LPSSLQN
+2096 LPASLQN

-2112 NNLDNLL
+2112 NNLDDLL

-2166 LNFIGGYMDASELSS
+2166 LNFIGGYIDASELSS
-2181 ILSVILKD
+2181 ILSVVLKD

-2207 LLDEFL
+2207 LLNEFL

-2234 ISQGGLSGIY
+2234 ISQGGLSGVY

-2329 ALIFASNGVSNIN
+2329 ALIFASNSVSNIN

-2378 KNSSSTNSSV
+2378 KNSSSSSSV

-2400 NFTFLGVIASN
+2400 NFTFLGTIASN

-2426 TLNLNENAT
+2426 TLNLNENAA
-2435 LQANNLTIANAFNN
+2435 LQANNLTITNAFNN

-2458 GDFTLNQQATLST
+2458 GNFTLNQQATLST

-2483 SYGDLVFNLSHSVSH
+2483 SYGDLVFNLSHSASH
-2498 AIINAQGIATIMT
+2498 AIINAQGAATIMA
-2511 NYNNPL
+2511 NNNNPL

-2524 KETGAY
+2524 KEVGTY

-2561 LININGKHM
+2561 LIDINGKHM
-2570 VMTDNGLTYNGQ
+2570 VMTGNGLTYNGQ
-2582 AVSIKD
+2582 AVNIKD
-2588 GGLIVGFKDSQ
+2588 GGLVVGFKDSQ

-2613 IAVSNAPINNLQA
+2613 IAVSNDPINNLQA

-2635 IQGIQGVDSIEQAG
+2635 IQGVQSVDSIDQAG
-2649 GTQAINWLNKIFET
+2649 GSQAINWLNKIFET

-2829 MGVYSRA
+2829 VGVYSRA

-2871 YRYNTWTT
+2871 YKYDTWTT

-2890 FKDKSVIFKPQIG
+2890 FKDKSVIFKPQVG
-2903 LAYYYIGM
+2903 LAYYYIGL

>member
-1 MAFKKAGL
+1 MAFKKARL
-9 ISKFIS
+9 ISRFIS
-15 KGSFKLNKISKK
+15 KGSCKLNKISKK
-27 IFKLNPILKREK
+27 IFKLNQILKREK
-39 PLKRHKKTKSIKK
+39 PLKRHKKALKPIKK
-52 PFNKNKSFLKASVL
+52 LSNRNKSFLKASIL
-66 LIGALGGLPHLR
+66 LIGALGGLSHIR

-132 SFTQKFNNGTLNVGG
+132 SFTQKFNGGTLNVGG

-154 GVNGVNVGYITGT
+154 GINGGDVGYITGT

-178 RITTGNSLSDG
+178 HLTTGNSYADG
-189 GGATLNFNATNR
+189 GGATLNFNAANN

-206 ASFDNSDAGAQH
+206 ASFDNSDAGTQH

-229 VSGSSFTDDTNGGF
+229 VSGSSFKDDTDGGF

-249 NNSAISFNKT
+249 NNSAISFNQT
-259 KFNQGTYNFTNSA
+259 NFNQGTYNFSNSA
-272 NLSFNNSN
+272 SSSFDNSN
-280 FNQSTYNFNS
+280 FNQGTYHFNS
-290 LQSTFNNSTFNQGTY
+290 AQSTFENSNFNQGTY
-305 NFTDN
+305 NFN
-310 TSFNND
+310 NNASFNNN

-329 VSFSGANTLN
+329 VSFSGINTLN

-349 SVSFGSGAVFNL
+349 SVSFNSGAIFNL
-361 NQTLNANQTYDILT
+361 NQTLSGNQTYDILT
-375 TNGTIQYGV
+375 TNGAIQYGV

-403 VEVGNNTY
+403 VGVGNNTY

-425 ETFSNKSITT
+425 ETFNKQSIIT

-443 AKAKATY
+443 QQAQQTY
-450 QQDLNNSQSA
+450 QQDLSNSQNA
-460 LSNATNDNKIAS
+460 LNNAASDSKIANS
-472 ADTGYT
+472 DTDYT
-478 NNQNTTIKQDAQNL
+478 KNKNTAIATDAQNL
-492 EHTSQQIAKDEQAL
+492 ENTNQKIQQDEQAL
-506 QGDLNK
+506 EKDLAQI
-512 LKQLANSSFNE
+512 KQLANSTTGFSE

-538 TLQNEENTFSSEQEG
+538 TLQNDENAFNTEQDS
-553 LEKALANAKEQQEQQ
+553 LNKAIQQVQAQQQKQEQQ
-568 QAQATYQ
+568 QAQQTYQ
-575 QDLNNSQSALSN
+575 QDLSNSQNALNNVTS
-587 ATNDNKIASAD
+587 DNTIASND
-598 TDYTKNQNTA
+598 TSYTQSKNTTVA
-608 IKQDAQNL
+608 KDAQGL
-616 ENTSQQ
+616 ENTNQQ
-622 ITQDQK
+622 IAQDEQALEK
-628 DLEQDLD
+628 DLAQI
-635 KLQQLANSKT
+635 KQLANSTT

-651 FNQAQSTEQQ
+651 FNQAQKQEQQ

-669 EETFSSEQEGL
+669 EKTFNAEQEGL
-680 EKALAN
+680 KQAIAN
-686 AKHTSPT
+686 AKPASPTPSHAPT
-693 PTKHTA
+693 PTKHTV
-699 QNNPPNKV
+699 QNTPPNKV
-707 SPPTQN
+707 PPTPTPPTQN
-713 LPTTNV
+713 LPKTNV
-719 WNGVYNFQNQTYS
+719 WNGVYNLQNQTYS
-732 KKGIYYID
+732 NKGVYYID

-757 GYLDWFTLKNK
+757 
-768 FSVNAN
+768 
-774 NGTLIIG
+774 
-781 NNTESANTKGL
+781 
-792 IWIGDDKGLVYYNT
+792 
-806 GTFNAANIYLTSN
+806 
-819 LKTGNGFSGEGAT
+819 
-832 LNFNATNRITIN
+832 
-844 QASFDNSDAGAQHSY
+844 
-859 MNFKGSNINVSGS
+859 
-872 SFTDDTNGGFSFS
+872 
-885 GNNNNS
+885 
-891 AISFNKTKFNQGT
+891 
-904 YNFTNSANLSFNNS
+904 
-918 NFNQSTYNFN
+918 
-928 SLQSTFN
+928 
-935 NSTFNQGTYNFTDNT
+935 
-950 SFNNDTFNQGTYNFN
+950 
-965 TSKVSFSGANT
+965 
-976 LNSSSP
+976 
-982 FASLK
+982 
-987 GSVSFGSGAVFNL
+987 
-1000 NQTLNA
+1000 
-1006 NQTYDILTTNGTIQY
+1006 
-1021 GVYQSYL
+1021 
-1028 WDLINYK
+1028 
-1035 GDKAISHVE
+1035 
-1044 VGNNTYD
+1044 
-1051 VTFDINGQD
+1051 
-1060 ETLQETFSNKSI
+1060 
-1072 TTQFL
+1072 
-1077 GDDLQAKAK
+1077 
-1086 ATYQQDLNNSQ
+1086 
-1097 SALSNATNDNKIASA
+1097 
-1112 DTGYT
+1112 
-1117 NNQNT
+1117 
-1122 TIKQDAQNLEH
+1122 
-1133 TSQQI
+1133 
-1138 AKDEQALQG
+1138 
-1147 DLNKLKQLANSSFNE
+1147 
-1162 QAFNQ
+1162 
-1167 AQSKEQQDE
+1167 
-1176 QTLQN
+1176 
-1181 EEETFSS
+1181 
-1188 EQEGLEKALANAKP
+1188 
-1202 ASPTPTPTPTPT
+1202 
-1214 PSPTPNP
+1214 
-1221 TPTKHTAPNKVPPT
+1221 
-1235 PPTQNLPTT
+1235 
-1244 NVWNGVYWLQNQTY
+1244 
-1258 SQKGVYYIDPNLS
+1258 
-1271 GQSGQSANTLST
+1271 
-1283 YTANLLGR
+1283 TANLFGR

-1324 GYIIGTFNAANIY
+1324 GYITGTFNASNIY
-1337 LTNNFKTGEGVSGSD
+1337 LTNNFKTGEGVSNSD

-1388 QHSYATFDAT
+1388 QHSYATFDAL

-1412 WGKFSFNAKNI
+1412 WGKFSFSAENI

-1429 FSGFTNPGGSSV
+1429 FSGFTNPGGSST
-1441 ISANAAN
+1441 ISANASN
-1448 SLSFNNSRLN
+1448 SLSFINSRLN
-1458 GGAVYNLWA
+1458 GGAVYNLQA

-1527 NKSQTA
+1527 NKSQAA

-1548 DNQSVLNASGASA
+1548 DNQSVLNANGTSA

-1576 TFNSLFFNGATLSLN
+1576 AFKSLFFNGGTLSLN

-1611 DDSVLSVS
+1611 DDSVLSAS
-1619 NASSLNANINFQ
+1619 NTSSLNANINFQ
-1631 GASQATFGGNTTID
+1631 GASQADFGGNTTID
-1645 AASFNFDSASSLSF
+1645 TASFNFDSASSLNF

-1666 ALNFNGYAPS
+1666 ALNFNGYALS
-1676 LSKALMS
+1676 LTKALMS

-1751 IQTWSFINPLN
+1751 VQTWSFINPLN

-1817 NQAGTYYLTSNI
+1817 NQVGTYYLTSNI

-1837 SQTPQT
+1837 SQTPQA

-1861 KGFSSGNL
+1861 KGFSSENL

-1888 TNQLDNIT
+1888 SNQLDNIT
-1896 SINEVLQLLDR
+1896 NINEVLQLLDK
-1907 IKITPAQ
+1907 IKITQTQ

-1920 TINHLTDNINQTFS
+1920 TINHLTDNINQTFN
-1934 NGNLVIGATQDHVTN
+1934 NGNLIIGATQDNVTD

-2003 YITGTLGSGNAFE
+2003 YITGTIGSGNAFE
-2016 SGGSADITFQSANN
+2016 SGGSADVTFQSANN

-2053 GIDKIFNQGNLANV
+2053 GIEKIFNQGNLANV
-2067 LSQMAMEKIKQAGG
+2067 LSQVAMEKIKQAGG
-2081 LGNFVENALIPLSKE
+2081 LGNFIENALSPLSKE
-2096 LPSSLQN
+2096 LPASLQD

-2112 NNLDNLL
+2112 NNLDDLL
-2119 NNSGVMNAIQNIIS
+2119 NNSGVMNEIQNIIS
-2133 KKLSIFGN
+2133 QKLSIFGN

-2166 LNFIGGYMDASELSS
+2166 LNFIGGYIDASELSS

-2207 LLDEFL
+2207 LLNEFL

-2234 ISQGGLSGIY
+2234 ISQGGLSGVY

-2368 CINLA
+2368 CVNLA

-2393 SLSVRAN
+2393 SLSVHAN

-2416 SQVKNNSVIG
+2416 SQVTNNSVIG
-2426 TLNLNENAT
+2426 TLNLNENAA
-2435 LQANNLTIANAFNN
+2435 LQANNLTITNAFNN

-2458 GDFTLNQQATLST
+2458 GNFTLNQQATLST

-2498 AIINAQGIATIMT
+2498 AIINAQGNATIMA
-2511 NYNNPL
+2511 NNNNPL
-2517 IQFNTSS
+2517 IQFNASS
-2524 KETGAY
+2524 KETGVY

-2541 GYNDQI
+2541 GYNNQI

-2552 LDNYLKLYT
+2552 LDNYLKLYA
-2561 LININGKHM
+2561 LIDINGKHM

-2582 AVSIKD
+2582 AVNIKD
-2588 GGLIVGFKDSQ
+2588 GGLVVGFKDSQ

-2613 IAVSNAPINNLQA
+2613 IAVSNNPINNLQA

-2635 IQGIQGVDSIEQAG
+2635 IQGVQSVDSIDQAG
-2649 GTQAINWLNKIFET
+2649 GNQAINWLNKIFET

-2829 MGVYSRA
+2829 IGVYSRA

-2871 YRYNTWTT
+2871 YRYDTWTT

-2890 FKDKSVIFKPQIG
+2890 FKDKSVIFKPQVG
-2903 LAYYYIGM
+2903 LAYYYIGL

-3027 NITGNIGMRYAF
+3027 NITGNIGIRYAF

>member
-27 IFKLNPILKREK
+27 IFKLNQILKREK
-39 PLKRHKKTKSIKK
+39 PLKRHKKTKSVKK
-52 PFNKNKSFLKASVL
+52 PFNQNRSFLKASVL
-66 LIGALGGLPHLR
+66 LIGALGGLSHLR
-78 ASECR
+78 ANECR
-83 YWSWWSGYHDKIE
+83 YWSWSSWNYQDNIE

-132 SFTQKFNNGTLNVGG
+132 SFTQKFNNGTLDVGG

-154 GVNGVNVGYITGT
+154 GVNGGNVGYITGT
-167 YDAQTINFNSS
+167 YDAQTINFDSS
-178 RITTGNSLSDG
+178 HLKTGNSFSTG
-189 GGATLNFNATNR
+189 GGATLNFNAASN

-206 ASFDNSDAGAQH
+206 ASFDNSDAGTQK

-259 KFNQGTYNFTNSA
+259 NFNQGTYNFSNSASSSFDNSNFNQGTYKFTNSA
-272 NLSFNNSN
+272 NLNFNNSA
-280 FNQSTYNFNS
+280 
-290 LQSTFNNSTFNQGTY
+290 FNQGTY

-310 TSFNND
+310 ASFDND
-316 TFNQGTYNFNTSK
+316 TFNQGSYSFNTSK

-339 SSSPFASLKG
+339 SSSPFANLKG
-349 SVSFGSGAVFNL
+349 SVSFGSGAIFNL

-393 NYKGDKAISH
+393 NYKGYKAISH
-403 VEVGNNTY
+403 VGVGSNTY
-411 DVTFDING
+411 DVTFDINR

-443 AKAKATY
+443 TKAKATY

-460 LSNATNDNKIAS
+460 LKNATSDNKIAS

-478 NNQNTTIKQDAQNL
+478 NNQNTTIKQDAQDL
-492 EHTSQQIAKDEQAL
+492 ENTSQQIVKDKQAL
-506 QGDLNK
+506 QGDLDK
-512 LKQLANSSFNE
+512 LQQLANSTTGFNE

-538 TLQNEENTFSSEQEG
+538 TLQNEEKTFSSEQEG
-553 LEKALANAKEQQEQQ
+553 LEKAI
-568 QAQATYQ
+568 AQA
-575 QDLNNSQSALSN
+575 
-587 ATNDNKIASAD
+587 KP
-598 TDYTKNQNTA
+598 
-608 IKQDAQNL
+608 
-616 ENTSQQ
+616 
-622 ITQDQK
+622 
-628 DLEQDLD
+628 
-635 KLQQLANSKT
+635 
-645 GFNEQA
+645 
-651 FNQAQSTEQQ
+651 
-661 DEQTLQNE
+661 
-669 EETFSSEQEGL
+669 
-680 EKALAN
+680 
-686 AKHTSPT
+686 TSPT
-693 PTKHTA
+693 PTKRTVP
-699 QNNPPNKV
+699 NTPPNKV

-713 LPTTNV
+713 LP
-719 WNGVYNFQNQTYS
+719 
-732 KKGIYYID
+732 
-740 PNLSGQ
+740 
-746 SGQSGNTLSTY
+746 
-757 GYLDWFTLKNK
+757 
-768 FSVNAN
+768 A
-774 NGTLIIG
+774 
-781 NNTESANTKGL
+781 
-792 IWIGDDKGLVYYNT
+792 
-806 GTFNAANIYLTSN
+806 
-819 LKTGNGFSGEGAT
+819 
-832 LNFNATNRITIN
+832 
-844 QASFDNSDAGAQHSY
+844 
-859 MNFKGSNINVSGS
+859 
-872 SFTDDTNGGFSFS
+872 
-885 GNNNNS
+885 
-891 AISFNKTKFNQGT
+891 
-904 YNFTNSANLSFNNS
+904 
-918 NFNQSTYNFN
+918 
-928 SLQSTFN
+928 
-935 NSTFNQGTYNFTDNT
+935 
-950 SFNNDTFNQGTYNFN
+950 
-965 TSKVSFSGANT
+965 
-976 LNSSSP
+976 
-982 FASLK
+982 
-987 GSVSFGSGAVFNL
+987 
-1000 NQTLNA
+1000 
-1006 NQTYDILTTNGTIQY
+1006 
-1021 GVYQSYL
+1021 
-1028 WDLINYK
+1028 
-1035 GDKAISHVE
+1035 
-1044 VGNNTYD
+1044 
-1051 VTFDINGQD
+1051 
-1060 ETLQETFSNKSI
+1060 
-1072 TTQFL
+1072 
-1077 GDDLQAKAK
+1077 
-1086 ATYQQDLNNSQ
+1086 
-1097 SALSNATNDNKIASA
+1097 
-1112 DTGYT
+1112 
-1117 NNQNT
+1117 
-1122 TIKQDAQNLEH
+1122 
-1133 TSQQI
+1133 
-1138 AKDEQALQG
+1138 
-1147 DLNKLKQLANSSFNE
+1147 
-1162 QAFNQ
+1162 
-1167 AQSKEQQDE
+1167 
-1176 QTLQN
+1176 
-1181 EEETFSS
+1181 
-1188 EQEGLEKALANAKP
+1188 
-1202 ASPTPTPTPTPT
+1202 
-1214 PSPTPNP
+1214 
-1221 TPTKHTAPNKVPPT
+1221 
-1235 PPTQNLPTT
+1235 T

-1271 GQSGQSANTLST
+1271 GQSGQSGNTLST

-1291 SFGVNIQNGTL
+1291 SFSVNIQNGTL
-1302 IIGNNTES
+1302 IIGNNTEG

-1324 GYIIGTFNAANIY
+1324 GYITGTFNATNIY

-1441 ISANAAN
+1441 ISVNAAN

-1458 GGAVYNLWA
+1458 GGAIYNLQA

-1494 QLLGNTS
+1494 QLLGNTN

-1527 NKSQTA
+1527 DKSQAT

-1548 DNQSVLNASGASA
+1548 DNQSVLNANGASA

-1576 TFNSLFFNGATLSLN
+1576 TFKSLFFNGGTLSLN
-1591 ANSKLNASSASF
+1591 ASSKLNASSASF

-1611 DDSVLSVS
+1611 DDSVLSAS

-1631 GASQATFGGNTTID
+1631 GASQANFGGNTTID
-1645 AASFNFDSASSLSF
+1645 TASFNFDSTSSLSF

-1676 LSKALMS
+1676 LTKALMS

-1762 SSQIIQESIK
+1762 SSQIIQERIK

-1837 SQTPQT
+1837 SQTPQA

-1888 TNQLDNIT
+1888 SNQLDNIT
-1896 SINEVLQLLDR
+1896 NINEVLQLLDE

-1934 NGNLVIGATQDHVTN
+1934 NGNLVIGATQDNVTN

-2003 YITGTLGSGNAFE
+2003 YITGTLGSANAFE
-2016 SGGSADITFQSANN
+2016 SGGSADVTFQSANN

-2040 QATDNIFNLLGQE
+2040 QATDNIFDLLGQE

-2081 LGNFVENALIPLSKE
+2081 LGNFVENALSPLSKE

-2119 NNSGVMNAIQNIIS
+2119 NNSGVMNEIQNIIS

-2207 LLDEFL
+2207 LLNEFL
-2213 GQDVVKKLESQGLVS
+2213 GQDVVKKLENQGLVN

-2234 ISQGGLSGIY
+2234 ISQGGLSGVY
-2244 NQGLGSVLPPSL
+2244 NQGLGSVLPLSL

-2393 SLSVRAN
+2393 SLSVHAN

-2426 TLNLNENAT
+2426 TLNLNENAA
-2435 LQANNLTIANAFNN
+2435 LQANNLTITNAFNN

-2458 GDFTLNQQATLST
+2458 GNFTLNQQATLST

-2498 AIINAQGIATIMT
+2498 AIINIQGTATIMT

-2517 IQFNTSS
+2517 IQFNASS

-2570 VMTDNGLTYNGQ
+2570 VMTDNGLTYNDQ

-2613 IAVSNAPINNLQA
+2613 IAVSNDPINNLQA

-2635 IQGIQGVDSIEQAG
+2635 IQGTQGVDSIDQAG

-2740 ALKNK
+2740 AFKNK

-2836 FIKRSELTMSLNET
+2836 FIKRSELTMSLSET

-2871 YRYNTWTT
+2871 YKYDTWTT

-2903 LAYYYIGM
+2903 LAYYYIGL

-2986 RDGGRYNTFASII
+2986 RDGARYNTFASII
-2999 TGGEI
+2999 TGGEL

>member
-1 MAFKKAGL
+1 M
-9 ISKFIS
+9 
-15 KGSFKLNKISKK
+15 NKISKK
-27 IFKLNPILKREK
+27 FFTLNQILKREK
-39 PLKRHKKTKSIKK
+39 PLKRHKKTKSIEK

-66 LIGALGGLPHLR
+66 LIGALGGLSHLR
-78 ASECR
+78 ANECR
-83 YWSWWSGYHDKIE
+83 YWSWSSWSYQDNIE
-96 SGSNSPTHNSYCL
+96 SGPNSPTHNSYCL
-109 FSSTQGSGTYY
+109 FSSAQGSGTYY

-132 SFTQKFNNGTLNVGG
+132 SFTQKFNNGTLDVGG

-154 GVNGVNVGYITGT
+154 GINGGDVGYITGT

-178 RITTGNSLSDG
+178 HITTGNSYADG
-189 GGATLNFNATNR
+189 GGATLNFNAANN

-206 ASFDNSDAGAQH
+206 ASFDNSDAGTQK
-218 SYMNFKGSNIN
+218 SYMNFKGSNIK
-229 VSGSSFTDDTNGGF
+229 VSGSSFKDDTDGGF

-249 NNSAISFNKT
+249 NNSVISFNQT
-259 KFNQGTYNFTNSA
+259 NFDQGTYHFNSAQSTFENSSFNQGTYNFNDSV
-272 NLSFNNSN
+272 SFNNN
-280 FNQSTYNFNS
+280 
-290 LQSTFNNSTFNQGTY
+290 TFNQGA
-305 NFTDN
+305 
-310 TSFNND
+310 
-316 TFNQGTYNFNTSK
+316 YNFNTSK
-329 VSFSGANTLN
+329 VSFSGINTLN

-349 SVSFGSGAVFNL
+349 SVSFNSNAIFNL
-361 NQTLNANQTYDILT
+361 NQTLNNNQTYDILT
-375 TNGTIQYGV
+375 TNGAIQYGV

-403 VEVGNNTY
+403 VKVGNNTY

-425 ETFSNKSITT
+425 ETFNKQSITT

-443 AKAKATY
+443 QEAQQTY
-450 QQDLNNSQSA
+450 QEDVANSQNA
-460 LSNATNDNKIAS
+460 LNKVTSDNTIAS
-472 ADTGYT
+472 NDTGYT
-478 NNQNTTIKQDAQNL
+478 
-492 EHTSQQIAKDEQAL
+492 
-506 QGDLNK
+506 
-512 LKQLANSSFNE
+512 
-523 QAFNQAQSKEQQDEQ
+523 QSK
-538 TLQNEENTFSSEQEG
+538 
-553 LEKALANAKEQQEQQ
+553 
-568 QAQATYQ
+568 
-575 QDLNNSQSALSN
+575 N
-587 ATNDNKIASAD
+587 ATILK
-598 TDYTKNQNTA
+598 
-608 IKQDAQNL
+608 DAQNL
-616 ENTSQQ
+616 ENTNQKIQQ
-622 ITQDQK
+622 DEQALEK
-628 DLEQDLD
+628 DLAQI
-635 KLQQLANSKT
+635 KQLANSTT

-651 FNQAQSTEQQ
+651 FNQAQKQEQQ
-661 DEQTLQNE
+661 DEQTLQNDENAFNTEQEGLKQAIQQAQAQQQKQEQAQAQKTYQEDLTNSKNALSGATSDNTIANNDTSYTQSSNPTILKDAQNLENTNQKIQQDEQDLEKDLENVKQLANSTTGFNEQAFTQAQKQEQQDLKTLQSE
-669 EETFSSEQEGL
+669 ENAFNTEQEGL
-680 EKALAN
+680 EQAIAN
-686 AKHTSPT
+686 AKPANPTPSHAPT
-693 PTKHTA
+693 PTKHTTP
-699 QNNPPNKV
+699 NTPPSQV
-707 SPPTQN
+707 PPTPPTQN
-713 LPTTNV
+713 PPAENV
-719 WNGVYNFQNQTYS
+719 WNGVYWLQNKTYS
-732 KKGIYYID
+732 NKGIYYID

-757 GYLDWFTLKNK
+757 
-768 FSVNAN
+768 
-774 NGTLIIG
+774 
-781 NNTESANTKGL
+781 
-792 IWIGDDKGLVYYNT
+792 
-806 GTFNAANIYLTSN
+806 
-819 LKTGNGFSGEGAT
+819 
-832 LNFNATNRITIN
+832 
-844 QASFDNSDAGAQHSY
+844 
-859 MNFKGSNINVSGS
+859 
-872 SFTDDTNGGFSFS
+872 
-885 GNNNNS
+885 
-891 AISFNKTKFNQGT
+891 
-904 YNFTNSANLSFNNS
+904 
-918 NFNQSTYNFN
+918 
-928 SLQSTFN
+928 
-935 NSTFNQGTYNFTDNT
+935 
-950 SFNNDTFNQGTYNFN
+950 
-965 TSKVSFSGANT
+965 
-976 LNSSSP
+976 
-982 FASLK
+982 
-987 GSVSFGSGAVFNL
+987 
-1000 NQTLNA
+1000 
-1006 NQTYDILTTNGTIQY
+1006 
-1021 GVYQSYL
+1021 
-1028 WDLINYK
+1028 
-1035 GDKAISHVE
+1035 
-1044 VGNNTYD
+1044 
-1051 VTFDINGQD
+1051 
-1060 ETLQETFSNKSI
+1060 
-1072 TTQFL
+1072 
-1077 GDDLQAKAK
+1077 
-1086 ATYQQDLNNSQ
+1086 
-1097 SALSNATNDNKIASA
+1097 
-1112 DTGYT
+1112 
-1117 NNQNT
+1117 
-1122 TIKQDAQNLEH
+1122 
-1133 TSQQI
+1133 
-1138 AKDEQALQG
+1138 
-1147 DLNKLKQLANSSFNE
+1147 
-1162 QAFNQ
+1162 
-1167 AQSKEQQDE
+1167 
-1176 QTLQN
+1176 
-1181 EEETFSS
+1181 
-1188 EQEGLEKALANAKP
+1188 
-1202 ASPTPTPTPTPT
+1202 
-1214 PSPTPNP
+1214 
-1221 TPTKHTAPNKVPPT
+1221 
-1235 PPTQNLPTT
+1235 
-1244 NVWNGVYWLQNQTY
+1244 
-1258 SQKGVYYIDPNLS
+1258 
-1271 GQSGQSANTLST
+1271 
-1283 YTANLLGR
+1283 TANLLGR
-1291 SFGVNIQNGTL
+1291 SFGVNANNDTL

-1324 GYIIGTFNAANIY
+1324 GYITGTFNAANIY
-1337 LTNNFKTGEGVSGSD
+1337 LTNNFKTGEGVSNSD

-1373 NDAETVTKMIQTGAS
+1373 NNAETVTKMIQTGAS
-1388 QHSYATFDAT
+1388 QHSYTTFDAT

-1412 WGKFSFNAKNI
+1412 WGKFSFSAENI

-1441 ISANAAN
+1441 ISANASN
-1448 SLSFNNSRLN
+1448 SLSFIDSRLN
-1458 GGAVYNLWA
+1458 GGAVYNLQA

-1527 NKSQTA
+1527 NKSQVA

-1548 DNQSVLNASGASA
+1548 DNQSVLNASGTSA

-1576 TFNSLFFNGATLSLN
+1576 TFNSLFFNGGTLSLN

-1611 DDSVLSVS
+1611 DDSVL
-1619 NASSLNANINFQ
+1619 NANNTSSLNANINFQ
-1631 GASQATFGGNTTID
+1631 GASQADFGGNTTID
-1645 AASFNFDSASSLSF
+1645 TASFNFDSASSLNF

-1676 LSKALMS
+1676 LTKALMS

-1728 NGYEKILFYGMKI
+1728 NGYEKILFYGMKV

-1861 KGFSSGNL
+1861 KGFSSENL

-1888 TNQLDNIT
+1888 SNQLDNIT
-1896 SINEVLQLLDR
+1896 NINEVLQLLDK
-1907 IKITPAQ
+1907 IKITQAQ
-1914 KQALLE
+1914 KQALLD
-1920 TINHLTDNINQTFS
+1920 TINHLTDNINQTFN
-1934 NGNLVIGATQDHVTN
+1934 NGNLVIGATQDNVTN

-1964 CALDSATCSSFR
+1964 CTLDSATCSSFR

-2003 YITGTLGSGNAFE
+2003 YITGTIGSGNAFE
-2016 SGGSADITFQSANN
+2016 SGGSADVTFQSANN

-2053 GIDKIFNQGNLANV
+2053 GIDRIFNQGNLANV

-2081 LGNFVENALIPLSKE
+2081 LGNFIENALSPLSKE
-2096 LPSSLQN
+2096 LPASLQD

-2112 NNLDNLL
+2112 NNLDDLL
-2119 NNSGVMNAIQNIIS
+2119 NNSGVMNEIQNIIS
-2133 KKLSIFGN
+2133 QKLSIFGN

-2166 LNFIGGYMDASELSS
+2166 LNFIGGYIDASELSS

-2207 LLDEFL
+2207 LLNEFL

-2228 NIINNI
+2228 NIINNV
-2234 ISQGGLSGIY
+2234 ISQGGLSGVY

-2368 CINLA
+2368 CVNLA

-2378 KNSSSTNSSV
+2378 KNSSSANSSV

-2393 SLSVRAN
+2393 TLSVRAN
-2400 NFTFLGVIASN
+2400 NFTFLGAIISN

-2416 SQVKNNSVIG
+2416 SQVTNNSVIG

-2435 LQANNLTIANAFNN
+2435 LQVNNLTITNAFNN

-2458 GDFTLNQQATLST
+2458 GNFTLNQQATLST

-2498 AIINAQGIATIMT
+2498 AIINTQGTATIMA
-2511 NYNNPL
+2511 NDNNPL
-2517 IQFNTSS
+2517 IQFNASS
-2524 KETGAY
+2524 KEVGTY

-2541 GYNDQI
+2541 GYNNQI

-2552 LDNYLKLYT
+2552 LDNYLKLYA
-2561 LININGKHM
+2561 LIDINGKHM

-2582 AVSIKD
+2582 AVSVKD
-2588 GGLIVGFKDSQ
+2588 GGLVVGFKDSQ

-2613 IAVSNAPINNLQA
+2613 IAVSNDPINNLQA

-2635 IQGIQGVDSIEQAG
+2635 IQGVQSVDSIDQAG
-2649 GTQAINWLNKIFET
+2649 GNQAINWLNKIFET

-2725 DTSTFASADFHERLE
+2725 DTSTFARSDFLERLE

-2780 FINGGTGTLYGIN
+2780 FISGGTGTLYGIN
-2793 VGYDRFIKGVIVGG
+2793 IGYDRFIKGVIVGG

-2829 MGVYSRA
+2829 VGVYSRA

-2871 YRYNTWTT
+2871 YRYDAWTT

-2890 FKDKSVIFKPQIG
+2890 FKDKSVIFKPQVG
-2903 LAYYYIGM
+2903 LSYYYIGL

>member
-1 MAFKKAGL
+1 MAFKKVGL

-27 IFKLNPILKREK
+27 IFKLNLILKREK
-39 PLKRHKKTKSIKK
+39 PLSHKKTKSVKK
-52 PFNKNKSFLKASVL
+52 PFNKSKSFLKASVL
-66 LIGALGGLPHLR
+66 LIGALGGLSHLR

-83 YWSWWSGYHDKIE
+83 YWSWSSWSYHDNIE

-109 FSSTQGSGTYY
+109 FNSAQGSGTYY

-125 TYSAGGA
+125 TYSPGGA
-132 SFTQKFNNGTLNVGG
+132 SFTQKFNNGTLDVGG

-154 GVNGVNVGYITGT
+154 GVNGGNLGYITGT

-178 RITTGNSLSDG
+178 RITTGNSFSTG
-189 GGATLNFNATNR
+189 GGATLNFNATNH

-206 ASFDNSDAGAQH
+206 ASFDNGDAGTQH
-218 SYMNFKGSNIN
+218 SYMNFSGSNIN
-229 VSGSSFTDDTNGGF
+229 VSSSSFTDDTNGGF
-243 SFSGNN
+243 SFSGNGA
-249 NNSAISFNKT
+249 NSNLSFNQT
-259 KFNQGTYNFTNSA
+259 SFNQGTYKFTNSA
-272 NLSFNNSN
+272 NLN
-280 FNQSTYNFNS
+280 
-290 LQSTFNNSTFNQGTY
+290 FNNSTFNQGTY
-305 NFTDN
+305 NFNSAQSVFNNSNFNQGTYSFADN
-310 TSFNND
+310 TGLNFNND
-316 TFNQGTYNFNTSK
+316 TFNQGTYSFNASK

-349 SVSFGSGAVFNL
+349 SVSFGSGAIFNL
-361 NQTLNANQTYDILT
+361 NQTFNTNQTYDILT
-375 TNGTIQYGV
+375 TNKTIQYGV

-403 VEVGNNTY
+403 VEVGSNTY

-425 ETFSNKSITT
+425 ETFNNQSITT

-443 AKAKATY
+443 AKAQATY
-450 QQDLNNSQSA
+450 QQDLSNSQSA
-460 LSNATNDNKIAS
+460 LNNATSDNKIAS
-472 ADTGYT
+472 NDTGYT
-478 NNQNTTIKQDAQNL
+478 NNQNTTIK
-492 EHTSQQIAKDEQAL
+492 K
-506 QGDLNK
+506 G
-512 LKQLANSSFNE
+512 
-523 QAFNQAQSKEQQDEQ
+523 AQS
-538 TLQNEENTFSSEQEG
+538 
-553 LEKALANAKEQQEQQ
+553 
-568 QAQATYQ
+568 
-575 QDLNNSQSALSN
+575 
-587 ATNDNKIASAD
+587 
-598 TDYTKNQNTA
+598 
-608 IKQDAQNL
+608 L

-635 KLQQLANSKT
+635 KLQQLANSPT
-645 GFNEQA
+645 GFNQQA
-651 FNQAQSTEQQ
+651 FKNAQSTEQQ
-661 DEQTLQNE
+661 DLQTLQNE

-680 EKALAN
+680 KQAIAN
-686 AKHTSPT
+686 AKPTSPTPSPTPT
-693 PTKHTA
+693 PTKHTV
-699 QNNPPNKV
+699 PN
-707 SPPTQN
+707 
-713 LPTTNV
+713 
-719 WNGVYNFQNQTYS
+719 
-732 KKGIYYID
+732 
-740 PNLSGQ
+740 
-746 SGQSGNTLSTY
+746 
-757 GYLDWFTLKNK
+757 
-768 FSVNAN
+768 
-774 NGTLIIG
+774 
-781 NNTESANTKGL
+781 
-792 IWIGDDKGLVYYNT
+792 
-806 GTFNAANIYLTSN
+806 
-819 LKTGNGFSGEGAT
+819 
-832 LNFNATNRITIN
+832 
-844 QASFDNSDAGAQHSY
+844 
-859 MNFKGSNINVSGS
+859 
-872 SFTDDTNGGFSFS
+872 
-885 GNNNNS
+885 
-891 AISFNKTKFNQGT
+891 
-904 YNFTNSANLSFNNS
+904 
-918 NFNQSTYNFN
+918 
-928 SLQSTFN
+928 
-935 NSTFNQGTYNFTDNT
+935 
-950 SFNNDTFNQGTYNFN
+950 
-965 TSKVSFSGANT
+965 
-976 LNSSSP
+976 
-982 FASLK
+982 
-987 GSVSFGSGAVFNL
+987 
-1000 NQTLNA
+1000 
-1006 NQTYDILTTNGTIQY
+1006 
-1021 GVYQSYL
+1021 
-1028 WDLINYK
+1028 
-1035 GDKAISHVE
+1035 
-1044 VGNNTYD
+1044 
-1051 VTFDINGQD
+1051 
-1060 ETLQETFSNKSI
+1060 
-1072 TTQFL
+1072 
-1077 GDDLQAKAK
+1077 
-1086 ATYQQDLNNSQ
+1086 
-1097 SALSNATNDNKIASA
+1097 
-1112 DTGYT
+1112 
-1117 NNQNT
+1117 
-1122 TIKQDAQNLEH
+1122 
-1133 TSQQI
+1133 
-1138 AKDEQALQG
+1138 
-1147 DLNKLKQLANSSFNE
+1147 
-1162 QAFNQ
+1162 
-1167 AQSKEQQDE
+1167 
-1176 QTLQN
+1176 
-1181 EEETFSS
+1181 
-1188 EQEGLEKALANAKP
+1188 
-1202 ASPTPTPTPTPT
+1202 TP
-1214 PSPTPNP
+1214 
-1221 TPTKHTAPNKVPPT
+1221 PNKVPPT

-1244 NVWNGVYWLQNQTY
+1244 NVWSGVYWLQNQTY
-1258 SQKGVYYIDPNLS
+1258 SKQGVYYIDPNLS
-1271 GQSGQSANTLST
+1271 GQSGQSGNTLST

-1324 GYIIGTFNAANIY
+1324 GYIMGTFNATNIY

-1388 QHSYATFDAT
+1388 QHSYATFDAV
-1398 NNISVTNSSFSDMT
+1398 NNISVTDSSFSDMT
-1412 WGKFSFNAKNI
+1412 WGKFSFSAKNI

-1448 SLSFNNSRLN
+1448 SLSFINSRLN
-1458 GGAVYNLWA
+1458 GGAIYNLQA

-1527 NKSQTA
+1527 NKSQAA

-1548 DNQSVLNASGASA
+1548 DNQSVLNANGAST

-1576 TFNSLFFNGATLSLN
+1576 TFNSLFFNGGIISLN

-1611 DDSVLSVS
+1611 DDSVLSAS
-1619 NASSLNANINFQ
+1619 NTSSLNANINFQ
-1631 GASQATFGGNTTID
+1631 GTSQANFGGNTTID
-1645 AASFNFDSASSLSF
+1645 TASFNFDSASSLSF

-1683 VSGQFVLGNNGDIN
+1683 VSGQFVLGDNGDIN

-1741 QNATYSDNNN
+1741 QNATYIDSNN

-1876 SQNSATLKEMIE
+1876 SQNSAALKEMIE
-1888 TNQLDNIT
+1888 SNQLDNIT
-1896 SINEVLQLLDR
+1896 NINEVLQLLDK
-1907 IKITPAQ
+1907 IKITQAQ

-1920 TINHLTDNINQTFS
+1920 TINHLTDNINQTFN
-1934 NGNLVIGATQDHVTN
+1934 NGNLIIGATQDNVTN

-1964 CALDSATCSSFR
+1964 CALDSTTCSSFR

-2003 YITGTLGSGNAFE
+2003 YITGTLGSANAFE
-2016 SGGSADITFQSANN
+2016 SGGSADVTFQSANN
-2030 LVLNKANIEA
+2030 LVLDKANIEA

-2067 LSQMAMEKIKQAGG
+2067 LSQVAMEKIKQAGG
-2081 LGNFVENALIPLSKE
+2081 LGNFVENALSPLSKE
-2096 LPSSLQN
+2096 LPASLQN

-2119 NNSGVMNAIQNIIS
+2119 NNSGVMNEIQNIIS

-2166 LNFIGGYMDASELSS
+2166 LNFIGGHIDASELSS

-2207 LLDEFL
+2207 LLNEFL

-2234 ISQGGLSGIY
+2234 ISQGGLSGVY

-2393 SLSVRAN
+2393 SLSVRTN
-2400 NFTFLGVIASN
+2400 NFTFLGTIASN

-2435 LQANNLTIANAFNN
+2435 LQANNLTVTNAFNN

-2458 GDFTLNQQATLST
+2458 GNFTLNQQAALST

-2498 AIINAQGIATIMT
+2498 AIINAQGTATIMA
-2511 NYNNPL
+2511 NNNNPL

-2524 KETGAY
+2524 KEAGAY

-2561 LININGKHM
+2561 LIDINGKHM

-2582 AVSIKD
+2582 AVNIKD

-2613 IAVSNAPINNLQA
+2613 IAVSNDPINNLQA

-2635 IQGIQGVDSIEQAG
+2635 IQGTQGVDSIEQAG
-2649 GTQAINWLNKIFET
+2649 GAQAINWLNKIFET

-2697 NPNFKNDATNILQIN
+2697 NPDFKNDATNILQIN

-2836 FIKRSELTMSLNET
+2836 FIKRSELTMSLSET

-2871 YRYNTWTT
+2871 YKYNTWTT

-2903 LAYYYIGM
+2903 LAYYYIGL

>member
-27 IFKLNPILKREK
+27 IFKLNQILKREK
-39 PLKRHKKTKSIKK
+39 PLSHKKIKSIKK
-52 PFNKNKSFLKASVL
+52 PFNKSKSFLKASVL
-66 LIGALGGLPHLR
+66 LIGALGGLSHLR

-83 YWSWWSGYHDKIE
+83 YWSWSSWSYHDNIE

-109 FSSTQGSGTYY
+109 FSSAQGSGTYY

-132 SFTQKFNNGTLNVGG
+132 SFTQKFNNGTLDIGG

-154 GVNGVNVGYITGT
+154 GINGGDVGYITGT
-167 YDAQTINFNSS
+167 YDAQTIDFNSS
-178 RITTGNSLSDG
+178 RLTTGNSYADG
-189 GGATLNFNATNR
+189 GGVTLNFNAANN

-206 ASFDNSDAGAQH
+206 ASFDNSDAGTQH

-249 NNSAISFNKT
+249 NNSTISFNKT
-259 KFNQGTYNFTNSA
+259 NFNQGTYKFTNSANLNFNNSAFNQGTYNFNSA
-272 NLSFNNSN
+272 QSVFENSN
-280 FNQSTYNFNS
+280 
-290 LQSTFNNSTFNQGTY
+290 
-305 NFTDN
+305 
-310 TSFNND
+310 
-316 TFNQGTYNFNTSK
+316 FNQGTYNFNTSK

-339 SSSPFASLKG
+339 SNSPFASLKG
-349 SVSFGSGAVFNL
+349 NVSFGSGAIFNL
-361 NQTLNANQTYDILT
+361 NQTLNSNQTYDILT
-375 TNGTIQYGV
+375 TNKTIQYGV

-403 VEVGNNTY
+403 VEVGSNTY

-425 ETFSNKSITT
+425 ETFNNQSITT

-443 AKAKATY
+443 AKAQATY
-450 QQDLNNSQSA
+450 QQDLSNSQTA
-460 LSNATNDNKIAS
+460 LNNATSDNKIAS
-472 ADTGYT
+472 SDTGYT
-478 NNQNTTIKQDAQNL
+478 NNQNTTIAKDAQSL
-492 EHTSQQIAKDEQAL
+492 ENTDQTIQQDKQAL
-506 QGDLNK
+506 EQDLDN
-512 LKQLANSSFNE
+512 LKQLANSP
-523 QAFNQAQSKEQQDEQ
+523 
-538 TLQNEENTFSSEQEG
+538 
-553 LEKALANAKEQQEQQ
+553 
-568 QAQATYQ
+568 
-575 QDLNNSQSALSN
+575 
-587 ATNDNKIASAD
+587 
-598 TDYTKNQNTA
+598 
-608 IKQDAQNL
+608 
-616 ENTSQQ
+616 
-622 ITQDQK
+622 
-628 DLEQDLD
+628 
-635 KLQQLANSKT
+635 T
-645 GFNEQA
+645 GFNQQA
-651 FNQAQSTEQQ
+651 FKNAQSTEQQ
-661 DEQTLQNE
+661 DLQTLQENE
-669 EETFSSEQEGL
+669 NTFNSEQDGL
-680 EKALAN
+680 EKA
-686 AKHTSPT
+686 
-693 PTKHTA
+693 
-699 QNNPPNKV
+699 
-707 SPPTQN
+707 
-713 LPTTNV
+713 
-719 WNGVYNFQNQTYS
+719 
-732 KKGIYYID
+732 I
-740 PNLSGQ
+740 
-746 SGQSGNTLSTY
+746 
-757 GYLDWFTLKNK
+757 
-768 FSVNAN
+768 
-774 NGTLIIG
+774 
-781 NNTESANTKGL
+781 
-792 IWIGDDKGLVYYNT
+792 
-806 GTFNAANIYLTSN
+806 
-819 LKTGNGFSGEGAT
+819 
-832 LNFNATNRITIN
+832 
-844 QASFDNSDAGAQHSY
+844 
-859 MNFKGSNINVSGS
+859 
-872 SFTDDTNGGFSFS
+872 
-885 GNNNNS
+885 
-891 AISFNKTKFNQGT
+891 
-904 YNFTNSANLSFNNS
+904 
-918 NFNQSTYNFN
+918 
-928 SLQSTFN
+928 
-935 NSTFNQGTYNFTDNT
+935 
-950 SFNNDTFNQGTYNFN
+950 
-965 TSKVSFSGANT
+965 
-976 LNSSSP
+976 
-982 FASLK
+982 
-987 GSVSFGSGAVFNL
+987 
-1000 NQTLNA
+1000 
-1006 NQTYDILTTNGTIQY
+1006 
-1021 GVYQSYL
+1021 
-1028 WDLINYK
+1028 
-1035 GDKAISHVE
+1035 
-1044 VGNNTYD
+1044 
-1051 VTFDINGQD
+1051 
-1060 ETLQETFSNKSI
+1060 
-1072 TTQFL
+1072 
-1077 GDDLQAKAK
+1077 
-1086 ATYQQDLNNSQ
+1086 
-1097 SALSNATNDNKIASA
+1097 
-1112 DTGYT
+1112 
-1117 NNQNT
+1117 
-1122 TIKQDAQNLEH
+1122 
-1133 TSQQI
+1133 
-1138 AKDEQALQG
+1138 
-1147 DLNKLKQLANSSFNE
+1147 
-1162 QAFNQ
+1162 
-1167 AQSKEQQDE
+1167 
-1176 QTLQN
+1176 
-1181 EEETFSS
+1181 
-1188 EQEGLEKALANAKP
+1188 ANAKP
-1202 ASPTPTPTPTPT
+1202 TSPT
-1214 PSPTPNP
+1214 PSPTP
-1221 TPTKHTAPNKVPPT
+1221 TPTKHTAPNTPPNKVSPTPT

-1244 NVWNGVYWLQNQTY
+1244 NVWNGVYNLQNQTY

-1271 GQSGQSANTLST
+1271 GQSGQSGNTLST
-1283 YTANLLGR
+1283 YTANLFGR

-1302 IIGNNTES
+1302 IIGNNKES

-1324 GYIIGTFNAANIY
+1324 GYITGTFNAANIY

-1388 QHSYATFDAT
+1388 QHSYAAFDAT

-1412 WGKFSFNAKNI
+1412 WGKFSFSAKNI

-1448 SLSFNNSRLN
+1448 SLSFVNSRLN

-1476 AVFNVLYSRGT
+1476 AVFNVLYSRGA

-1527 NKSQTA
+1527 NKSQAT
-1533 FKNSLTLD
+1533 FENSLTLD

-1548 DNQSVLNASGASA
+1548 DNQSVLNANGASA

-1576 TFNSLFFNGATLSLN
+1576 TFNSLFFNGGTLSLN
-1591 ANSKLNASSASF
+1591 ASSKLNASSASF

-1611 DDSVLSVS
+1611 DDSVLSAS
-1619 NASSLNANINFQ
+1619 NTSSLNANINFQ
-1631 GASQATFGGNTTID
+1631 GASQADFGGNTTIN
-1645 AASFNFDSASSLSF
+1645 AASFNFDSTSSLSF

-1676 LSKALMS
+1676 LTKALMS

-1817 NQAGTYYLTSNI
+1817 NQVGTYYLTSNI

-1888 TNQLDNIT
+1888 SNQLDNIT
-1896 SINEVLQLLDR
+1896 SINEVLQLLDK

-1934 NGNLVIGATQDHVTN
+1934 NGNLIIGATQDNVTN

-1964 CALDSATCSSFR
+1964 CTLDSATCSSFR

-2016 SGGSADITFQSANN
+2016 SGGSADVTFQSANN

-2067 LSQMAMEKIKQAGG
+2067 LSQVAMEKIKQAGG
-2081 LGNFVENALIPLSKE
+2081 LGNFVENALSPLSKE
-2096 LPSSLQN
+2096 LPASLQN
-2103 ETLGQLIGQ
+2103 ETLCQLIGQ

-2166 LNFIGGYMDASELSS
+2166 LNFIGGYIDASELSS

-2207 LLDEFL
+2207 LLNEFL

-2234 ISQGGLSGIY
+2234 ISQGGLSGVY
-2244 NQGLGSVLPPSL
+2244 NQGLGSVLPLSL

-2329 ALIFASNGVSNIN
+2329 ALIFASNVVSNIN

-2368 CINLA
+2368 CVNLA

-2400 NFTFLGVIASN
+2400 NFTFLGIIASN

-2435 LQANNLTIANAFNN
+2435 LQANNLTITNAFNN

-2458 GDFTLNQQATLST
+2458 GNFTLNQQATLST

-2498 AIINAQGIATIMT
+2498 AIINAQGVATIIA
-2511 NYNNPL
+2511 NNNNPL

-2524 KETGAY
+2524 KETGTY

-2535 AKAIYY
+2535 TKAIYY

-2547 TGGSS
+2547 TGGNS

-2561 LININGKHM
+2561 LIDINGKRM

-2582 AVSIKD
+2582 AVNIKD
-2588 GGLIVGFKDSQ
+2588 GGLVVGFKDSQ

-2613 IAVSNAPINNLQA
+2613 IAVSNDPINNLQA

-2635 IQGIQGVDSIEQAG
+2635 IQGVQSMDSIEQAG

-2697 NPNFKNDATNILQIN
+2697 NPDFKNDATNILQIN

-2780 FINGGTGTLYGIN
+2780 FINGGTGTLYGIDI
-2793 VGYDRFIKGVIVGG
+2793 GYDRFIKGVIVGG

-2871 YRYNTWTT
+2871 YKYNTWTI

-2890 FKDKSVIFKPQIG
+2890 FKNKSVIFKPQIG
-2903 LAYYYIGM
+2903 LAYYYIGL
-2911 SGLRGIMDD
+2911 SGLKGIMDD

>member
-1 MAFKKAGL
+1 M
-9 ISKFIS
+9 
-15 KGSFKLNKISKK
+15 NRISKK
-27 IFKLNPILKREK
+27 IFKLNQILKREK
-39 PLKRHKKTKSIKK
+39 PLKRHKKALKPIKK
-52 PFNKNKSFLKASVL
+52 LSNRNKSFLKASVL
-66 LIGALGGLPHLR
+66 LIGALGGLSHLR
-78 ASECR
+78 ANECR
-83 YWSWWSGYHDKIE
+83 YWSWSSWSYQDNIE
-96 SGSNSPTHNSYCL
+96 SGPNSPTHNSYCL

-154 GVNGVNVGYITGT
+154 GVNGGDVGYITGT

-178 RITTGNSLSDG
+178 HITTGNSYADG
-189 GGATLNFNATNR
+189 GGTTLNFNATNN

-206 ASFDNSDAGAQH
+206 ASFDNSDAGTQK
-218 SYMNFKGSNIN
+218 SYMNFKGSQIN
-229 VSGSSFTDDTNGGF
+229 VSGSSFKDDTNGGF
-243 SFSGNN
+243 NFSGSSN
-249 NNSAISFNKT
+249 NNSAISFNQTSFNQGAYNFSNSASSSFDKT
-259 KFNQGTYNFTNSA
+259 NFNQGTYDFNSA
-272 NLSFNNSN
+272 
-280 FNQSTYNFNS
+280 
-290 LQSTFNNSTFNQGTY
+290 QSTFENSDFNQGTY
-305 NFTDN
+305 SFSNS

-339 SSSPFASLKG
+339 SSSPFANLKG
-349 SVSFGSGAVFNL
+349 SVSFGSGAIFNL
-361 NQTLNANQTYDILT
+361 NQTLNSNQTYDILT
-375 TNGTIQYGV
+375 TNKTIQYGV

-403 VEVGNNTY
+403 VEVGSNTY

-425 ETFSNKSITT
+425 ETFSKQAITT

-450 QQDLNNSQSA
+450 QQDLTGSQTA
-460 LSNATNDNKIAS
+460 LNNATSDNKIAS
-472 ADTGYT
+472 NDTGYT
-478 NNQNTTIKQDAQNL
+478 NNQNTTIQKDAQSL
-492 EHTSQQIAKDEQAL
+492 EH
-506 QGDLNK
+506 
-512 LKQLANSSFNE
+512 
-523 QAFNQAQSKEQQDEQ
+523 
-538 TLQNEENTFSSEQEG
+538 
-553 LEKALANAKEQQEQQ
+553 
-568 QAQATYQ
+568 
-575 QDLNNSQSALSN
+575 
-587 ATNDNKIASAD
+587 
-598 TDYTKNQNTA
+598 
-608 IKQDAQNL
+608 
-616 ENTSQQ
+616 TSQQ

-628 DLEQDLD
+628 NLEQDLD
-635 KLQQLANSKT
+635 KLQQLANAPT

-651 FNQAQSTEQQ
+651 FQNAQTKEQQ
-661 DEQTLQNE
+661 DLQTLQENE
-669 EETFSSEQEGL
+669 NTFNSEQEGL
-680 EKALAN
+680 EKA
-686 AKHTSPT
+686 
-693 PTKHTA
+693 
-699 QNNPPNKV
+699 
-707 SPPTQN
+707 
-713 LPTTNV
+713 
-719 WNGVYNFQNQTYS
+719 
-732 KKGIYYID
+732 I
-740 PNLSGQ
+740 
-746 SGQSGNTLSTY
+746 
-757 GYLDWFTLKNK
+757 
-768 FSVNAN
+768 
-774 NGTLIIG
+774 
-781 NNTESANTKGL
+781 
-792 IWIGDDKGLVYYNT
+792 
-806 GTFNAANIYLTSN
+806 
-819 LKTGNGFSGEGAT
+819 
-832 LNFNATNRITIN
+832 
-844 QASFDNSDAGAQHSY
+844 
-859 MNFKGSNINVSGS
+859 
-872 SFTDDTNGGFSFS
+872 
-885 GNNNNS
+885 
-891 AISFNKTKFNQGT
+891 
-904 YNFTNSANLSFNNS
+904 
-918 NFNQSTYNFN
+918 
-928 SLQSTFN
+928 
-935 NSTFNQGTYNFTDNT
+935 
-950 SFNNDTFNQGTYNFN
+950 
-965 TSKVSFSGANT
+965 
-976 LNSSSP
+976 
-982 FASLK
+982 
-987 GSVSFGSGAVFNL
+987 
-1000 NQTLNA
+1000 
-1006 NQTYDILTTNGTIQY
+1006 
-1021 GVYQSYL
+1021 
-1028 WDLINYK
+1028 
-1035 GDKAISHVE
+1035 
-1044 VGNNTYD
+1044 
-1051 VTFDINGQD
+1051 
-1060 ETLQETFSNKSI
+1060 
-1072 TTQFL
+1072 
-1077 GDDLQAKAK
+1077 
-1086 ATYQQDLNNSQ
+1086 
-1097 SALSNATNDNKIASA
+1097 
-1112 DTGYT
+1112 
-1117 NNQNT
+1117 
-1122 TIKQDAQNLEH
+1122 
-1133 TSQQI
+1133 
-1138 AKDEQALQG
+1138 
-1147 DLNKLKQLANSSFNE
+1147 
-1162 QAFNQ
+1162 
-1167 AQSKEQQDE
+1167 
-1176 QTLQN
+1176 
-1181 EEETFSS
+1181 
-1188 EQEGLEKALANAKP
+1188 ANAKP
-1202 ASPTPTPTPTPT
+1202 ASPTP
-1214 PSPTPNP
+1214 SPTP

-1244 NVWNGVYWLQNQTY
+1244 NVWNGVYNLQNQTY
-1258 SQKGVYYIDPNLS
+1258 SKQGVYYIDPNLS
-1271 GQSGQSANTLST
+1271 GQSGQSGNTLST

-1302 IIGNNTES
+1302 IIGNDTES
-1310 VNDNGLIWIGHGGF
+1310 VNSNGLIWIGYGGF
-1324 GYIIGTFNAANIY
+1324 GYITGTFSAANIY
-1337 LTNNFKTGEGVSGSD
+1337 LTNNFKTGEGVSNSD

-1388 QHSYATFDAT
+1388 QHSYAAFDAL

-1412 WGKFSFNAKNI
+1412 WGKFSFSAKNI

-1441 ISANAAN
+1441 ISANASN
-1448 SLSFNNSRLN
+1448 SLSFTDSRLN
-1458 GGAVYNLWA
+1458 GGAVYNLQA

-1494 QLLGNTS
+1494 QLLGNTI

-1527 NKSQTA
+1527 NKSQAT

-1548 DNQSVLNASGASA
+1548 DNQSVLNANGLST

-1576 TFNSLFFNGATLSLN
+1576 TFDSLFFNGGIISLN
-1591 ANSKLNASSASF
+1591 ANSKLNASNSSF

-1611 DDSVLSVS
+1611 DDSVLSA
-1619 NASSLNANINFQ
+1619 NNTSSLNANINFQ
-1631 GASQATFGGNTTID
+1631 GASQANFGGNTTID
-1645 AASFNFDSASSLSF
+1645 TASFNFDSASSLSF

-1676 LSKALMS
+1676 LTKALMS
-1683 VSGQFVLGNNGDIN
+1683 VSGQFVLGDNGDIN

-1741 QNATYSDNNN
+1741 QNAAYSGNNN

-1837 SQTPQT
+1837 SQTPET

-1888 TNQLDNIT
+1888 SNQLDNIT
-1896 SINEVLQLLDR
+1896 NINEVLQLLDK

-1934 NGNLVIGATQDHVTN
+1934 NGNLVIGATQDNVTN

-2003 YITGTLGSGNAFE
+2003 YITGTVGSANAFE
-2016 SGGSADITFQSANN
+2016 SGGSADVTFQSANN

-2067 LSQMAMEKIKQAGG
+2067 LSQVAMEKIKQAGG
-2081 LGNFVENALIPLSKE
+2081 LGNFVENALSPLSKE
-2096 LPSSLQN
+2096 LPASLQN

-2166 LNFIGGYMDASELSS
+2166 LNFIGGYIDASELSS

-2207 LLDEFL
+2207 LLNEFL

-2234 ISQGGLSGIY
+2234 ISQGGLSGVY

-2263 DLGALLSPRGLHD
+2263 DLGTLLSPRGLHD

-2282 FNFLSNGYVFVNNS
+2282 FNFLSNGYVFVNDS

-2329 ALIFASNGVSNIN
+2329 TLIFVSNDVSNIN

-2368 CINLA
+2368 CVNLA

-2400 NFTFLGVIASN
+2400 NFTFLGTIASN

-2416 SQVKNNSVIG
+2416 SQVTNNSVIG

-2435 LQANNLTIANAFNN
+2435 LQANNLTITNAFNN

-2458 GDFTLNQQATLST
+2458 GNFTLNQQAALST

-2483 SYGDLVFNLSHSVSH
+2483 SYGDLVFNLSHSASH
-2498 AIINAQGIATIMT
+2498 AIINAQGTATIMA
-2511 NYNNPL
+2511 NNNNPL

-2524 KETGAY
+2524 KEVGTY

-2541 GYNDQI
+2541 GYNNQI

-2552 LDNYLKLYT
+2552 LDNYLKLYA
-2561 LININGKHM
+2561 LIDINGKHM

-2582 AVSIKD
+2582 AVSVKD
-2588 GGLIVGFKDSQ
+2588 GGLVVGFKDSQ

-2613 IAVSNAPINNLQA
+2613 IAVSNDPINNLQA

-2635 IQGIQGVDSIEQAG
+2635 IQGVQSVDSIDQAG
-2649 GTQAINWLNKIFET
+2649 GNQAINWLNKIFET

-2677 STKDLTTIAG
+2677 SVKDLTTIAG

-2697 NPNFKNDATNILQIN
+2697 NPDFKNDATNILQIN

-2725 DTSTFASADFHERLE
+2725 DTSTFARSDFLERLE

-2793 VGYDRFIKGVIVGG
+2793 IGYDRFIKGVIVGG

-2871 YRYNTWTT
+2871 YKYDTWTT

-2903 LAYYYIGM
+2903 LAYYYIGL

>member
-1 MAFKKAGL
+1 MAFKKVGL
-9 ISKFIS
+9 ISKFVS

-78 ASECR
+78 ASECS
-83 YWSWWSGYHDKIE
+83 YWWGGYKPPE

-109 FSSTQGSGTYY
+109 LNSTQGSGTYY

-125 TYSAGGA
+125 TYSPGGA

-154 GVNGVNVGYITGT
+154 GVNGGNLGYITGT

-178 RITTGNSLSDG
+178 RITTGNSFSTG
-189 GGATLNFNATNR
+189 GGATLNFNATNH

-206 ASFDNSDAGAQH
+206 ASFDNSDAGTQH
-218 SYMNFKGSNIN
+218 SYMNFKGSSIN
-229 VSGSSFTDDTNGGF
+229 VSGSSFTDDTDGGF

-249 NNSAISFNKT
+249 NSSAISFNKT
-259 KFNQGTYNFTNSA
+259 NFNQGTYNFSNSA

-280 FNQSTYNFNS
+280 FNQ
-290 LQSTFNNSTFNQGTY
+290 GTY

-310 TSFNND
+310 ASFNND
-316 TFNQGTYNFNTSK
+316 TFNQGTYSFNTSK
-329 VSFSGANTLN
+329 VSFLGDNTLN
-339 SSSPFASLKG
+339 SSSPFANLKG
-349 SVSFGSGAVFNL
+349 SVSFGSGAIFNL

-375 TNGTIQYGV
+375 TNGAIQYGV

-393 NYKGDKAISH
+393 NYKGNKAIRH
-403 VEVGNNTY
+403 VEVGSNTY
-411 DVTFDING
+411 DVTFDINK

-425 ETFSNKSITT
+425 ETFSNQSITT

-450 QQDLNNSQSA
+450 QQDLSNSQSA
-460 LSNATNDNKIAS
+460 LNNATSDNKIAS
-472 ADTGYT
+472 NDTDYT
-478 NNQNTTIKQDAQNL
+478 KNQNATIKQDAQNL
-492 EHTSQQIAKDEQAL
+492 ENTSQQIAKDEQAL
-506 QGDLNK
+506 QGDLDK
-512 LKQLANSSFNE
+512 LK
-523 QAFNQAQSKEQQDEQ
+523 
-538 TLQNEENTFSSEQEG
+538 
-553 LEKALANAKEQQEQQ
+553 
-568 QAQATYQ
+568 
-575 QDLNNSQSALSN
+575 
-587 ATNDNKIASAD
+587 
-598 TDYTKNQNTA
+598 
-608 IKQDAQNL
+608 
-616 ENTSQQ
+616 
-622 ITQDQK
+622 
-628 DLEQDLD
+628 
-635 KLQQLANSKT
+635 QLANSKT

-669 EETFSSEQEGL
+669 EKTFSSEQEGL
-680 EKALAN
+680 EKAI
-686 AKHTSPT
+686 
-693 PTKHTA
+693 A
-699 QNNPPNKV
+699 QA
-707 SPPTQN
+707 Q
-713 LPTTNV
+713 
-719 WNGVYNFQNQTYS
+719 QQ
-732 KKGIYYID
+732 
-740 PNLSGQ
+740 Q
-746 SGQSGNTLSTY
+746 EQQ
-757 GYLDWFTLKNK
+757 
-768 FSVNAN
+768 
-774 NGTLIIG
+774 
-781 NNTESANTKGL
+781 
-792 IWIGDDKGLVYYNT
+792 
-806 GTFNAANIYLTSN
+806 
-819 LKTGNGFSGEGAT
+819 
-832 LNFNATNRITIN
+832 
-844 QASFDNSDAGAQHSY
+844 QAQ
-859 MNFKGSNINVSGS
+859 K
-872 SFTDDTNGGFSFS
+872 
-885 GNNNNS
+885 
-891 AISFNKTKFNQGT
+891 
-904 YNFTNSANLSFNNS
+904 
-918 NFNQSTYNFN
+918 
-928 SLQSTFN
+928 
-935 NSTFNQGTYNFTDNT
+935 
-950 SFNNDTFNQGTYNFN
+950 
-965 TSKVSFSGANT
+965 
-976 LNSSSP
+976 
-982 FASLK
+982 
-987 GSVSFGSGAVFNL
+987 
-1000 NQTLNA
+1000 
-1006 NQTYDILTTNGTIQY
+1006 
-1021 GVYQSYL
+1021 
-1028 WDLINYK
+1028 
-1035 GDKAISHVE
+1035 
-1044 VGNNTYD
+1044 
-1051 VTFDINGQD
+1051 
-1060 ETLQETFSNKSI
+1060 
-1072 TTQFL
+1072 
-1077 GDDLQAKAK
+1077 
-1086 ATYQQDLNNSQ
+1086 TYQQDLSNSQ
-1097 SALSNATNDNKIASA
+1097 SALNNATSDNKIASN
-1112 DTGYT
+1112 DTDYT

-1122 TIKQDAQNLEH
+1122 TIKQDAQDLEN

-1147 DLNKLKQLANSSFNE
+1147 DLDKLKQLANSKTGFNE

-1167 AQSKEQQDE
+1167 AQSTEQQDE

-1181 EEETFSS
+1181 EEKTFSS
-1188 EQEGLEKALANAKP
+1188 EQEGLEQAIANAKH
-1202 ASPTPTPTPTPT
+1202 TNPTPTPT
-1214 PSPTPNP
+1214 PSPT
-1221 TPTKHTAPNKVPPT
+1221 KHTAQNTPPNKVPPTPT

-1244 NVWNGVYWLQNQTY
+1244 NVWNGVYWLQNKTY

-1271 GQSGQSANTLST
+1271 GQSGQSGNTLST

-1291 SFGVNIQNGTL
+1291 SFSVNIQNGTL

-1324 GYIIGTFNAANIY
+1324 GYITGTFNAANIY

-1373 NDAETVTKMIQTGAS
+1373 NDAETVTKMIQTKAS
-1388 QHSYATFDAT
+1388 QHSYATFEAA
-1398 NNISVTNSSFSDMT
+1398 NNISATNSSFSDMT
-1412 WGKFSFNAKNI
+1412 WGKFSFSAKNI

-1527 NKSQTA
+1527 DKSQAT
-1533 FKNSLTLD
+1533 FKNSLTLS

-1548 DNQSVLNASGASA
+1548 DDQSVLNANGASA

-1576 TFNSLFFNGATLSLN
+1576 TFNSLFFNGGTLSLN

-1611 DDSVLSVS
+1611 DDSVLSAS

-1631 GASQATFGGNTTID
+1631 GASQANFGGNTTID
-1645 AASFNFDSASSLSF
+1645 TASFNFDSASSLSF

-1741 QNATYSDNNN
+1741 QNATYSSNNN

-1799 NYQASKQNPT
+1799 NYQTSKQNPT

-1888 TNQLDNIT
+1888 SNQLDNIT
-1896 SINEVLQLLDR
+1896 NINEVLQLLDK
-1907 IKITPAQ
+1907 IKITQTQ

-1934 NGNLVIGATQDHVTN
+1934 NGNLIIGATQDNVTN

-1964 CALDSATCSSFR
+1964 CALDSTTCSSFR

-2016 SGGSADITFQSANN
+2016 SGGSADVTFQSANN

-2067 LSQMAMEKIKQAGG
+2067 LSQVAMEKIKQAGG
-2081 LGNFVENALIPLSKE
+2081 LGNFVENALSPLSKE

-2207 LLDEFL
+2207 LLNEFL
-2213 GQDVVKKLESQGLVS
+2213 GQDVVKTLESQGLVS

-2329 ALIFASNGVSNIN
+2329 ALIFASNNVSNIN

-2368 CINLA
+2368 CVNLA

-2400 NFTFLGVIASN
+2400 NFTFLGTIASN

-2426 TLNLNENAT
+2426 TLNLNENAA
-2435 LQANNLTIANAFNN
+2435 LQANNLTITNAFNN

-2498 AIINAQGIATIMT
+2498 AIINIQGIATIMT

-2561 LININGKHM
+2561 LIDINGKHM
-2570 VMTDNGLTYNGQ
+2570 VMTDNGLTYNDQ

-2635 IQGIQGVDSIEQAG
+2635 IQGIQSVDSIEQAG
-2649 GTQAINWLNKIFET
+2649 GAQAINWLNKIFET

-2871 YRYNTWTT
+2871 YKYNTWTT

-2903 LAYYYIGM
+2903 LAYYYIGL

-2999 TGGEI
+2999 TGGEL

>member
-1 MAFKKAGL
+1 MAFKKARL
-9 ISKFIS
+9 ISRFIS

-27 IFKLNPILKREK
+27 IFKLNQILKREK
-39 PLKRHKKTKSIKK
+39 PLKCHKKTKSIKK
-52 PFNKNKSFLKASVL
+52 LSDRNKSFLKASVL
-66 LIGALGGLPHLR
+66 LIGALGGLSHLK
-78 ASECR
+78 ANECR
-83 YWSWWSGYHDKIE
+83 YWSWSSWSYQDNIE
-96 SGSNSPTHNSYCL
+96 SGPNSPTHNSYCL

-125 TYSAGGA
+125 TYSTGGA
-132 SFTQKFNNGTLNVGG
+132 SFTQKFNNGTLDIGG

-154 GVNGVNVGYITGT
+154 GINGGDVGYITGA
-167 YDAQTINFNSS
+167 YDAQTMNFNSS
-178 RITTGNSLSDG
+178 HITTGNSYADG
-189 GGATLNFNATNR
+189 GGATLNFNATNNL
-201 ITINQ
+201 TINQ
-206 ASFDNSDAGAQH
+206 ASFDNSDAGTQK
-218 SYMNFKGSNIN
+218 SYMNFKGSNIK
-229 VSGSSFTDDTNGGF
+229 VSGSSFTDDTDGGF

-249 NNSAISFNKT
+249 NNSVISFNQT
-259 KFNQGTYNFTNSA
+259 SFNQGTYNFSNNAT
-272 NLSFNNSN
+272 LSFNNSN
-280 FNQSTYNFNS
+280 FNQGTYHFNS
-290 LQSTFNNSTFNQGTY
+290 AQSTFENSNFNQGTY
-305 NFTDN
+305 DFNDSV
-310 TSFNND
+310 SFNNN

-329 VSFSGANTLN
+329 VSFSGINTLN

-349 SVSFGSGAVFNL
+349 SVSFNPNAIFNL
-361 NQTLNANQTYDILT
+361 NQTLNNNQTYDILT
-375 TNGTIQYGV
+375 TNGAIQYGV

-425 ETFSNKSITT
+425 ETFNKQSIIT

-443 AKAKATY
+443 QQAQQTY
-450 QQDLNNSQSA
+450 QEDVAHSQNALNKVTS
-460 LSNATNDNKIAS
+460 DNTIAS
-472 ADTGYT
+472 NDTGYT
-478 NNQNTTIKQDAQNL
+478 NNKNTAIAKDAQNL
-492 EHTSQQIAKDEQAL
+492 ENTNQKIQQDEQAL
-506 QGDLNK
+506 EKDLAQI
-512 LKQLANSSFNE
+512 KQLANSTTGFNE

-538 TLQNEENTFSSEQEG
+538 TLQNDEITFNAEQEG
-553 LEKALANAKEQQEQQ
+553 LEQAIANAKP
-568 QAQATYQ
+568 
-575 QDLNNSQSALSN
+575 
-587 ATNDNKIASAD
+587 
-598 TDYTKNQNTA
+598 
-608 IKQDAQNL
+608 
-616 ENTSQQ
+616 TSP
-622 ITQDQK
+622 TP
-628 DLEQDLD
+628 
-635 KLQQLANSKT
+635 SPT
-645 GFNEQA
+645 
-651 FNQAQSTEQQ
+651 
-661 DEQTLQNE
+661 
-669 EETFSSEQEGL
+669 
-680 EKALAN
+680 
-686 AKHTSPT
+686 PT
-693 PTKHTA
+693 PTKHTVP
-699 QNNPPNKV
+699 NTPPNKV
-707 SPPTQN
+707 S
-713 LPTTNV
+713 
-719 WNGVYNFQNQTYS
+719 
-732 KKGIYYID
+732 
-740 PNLSGQ
+740 
-746 SGQSGNTLSTY
+746 
-757 GYLDWFTLKNK
+757 
-768 FSVNAN
+768 
-774 NGTLIIG
+774 
-781 NNTESANTKGL
+781 
-792 IWIGDDKGLVYYNT
+792 
-806 GTFNAANIYLTSN
+806 
-819 LKTGNGFSGEGAT
+819 
-832 LNFNATNRITIN
+832 
-844 QASFDNSDAGAQHSY
+844 
-859 MNFKGSNINVSGS
+859 
-872 SFTDDTNGGFSFS
+872 
-885 GNNNNS
+885 
-891 AISFNKTKFNQGT
+891 
-904 YNFTNSANLSFNNS
+904 
-918 NFNQSTYNFN
+918 
-928 SLQSTFN
+928 
-935 NSTFNQGTYNFTDNT
+935 
-950 SFNNDTFNQGTYNFN
+950 
-965 TSKVSFSGANT
+965 
-976 LNSSSP
+976 
-982 FASLK
+982 
-987 GSVSFGSGAVFNL
+987 
-1000 NQTLNA
+1000 
-1006 NQTYDILTTNGTIQY
+1006 
-1021 GVYQSYL
+1021 
-1028 WDLINYK
+1028 
-1035 GDKAISHVE
+1035 
-1044 VGNNTYD
+1044 
-1051 VTFDINGQD
+1051 
-1060 ETLQETFSNKSI
+1060 
-1072 TTQFL
+1072 
-1077 GDDLQAKAK
+1077 
-1086 ATYQQDLNNSQ
+1086 
-1097 SALSNATNDNKIASA
+1097 
-1112 DTGYT
+1112 
-1117 NNQNT
+1117 
-1122 TIKQDAQNLEH
+1122 
-1133 TSQQI
+1133 
-1138 AKDEQALQG
+1138 
-1147 DLNKLKQLANSSFNE
+1147 
-1162 QAFNQ
+1162 
-1167 AQSKEQQDE
+1167 
-1176 QTLQN
+1176 
-1181 EEETFSS
+1181 
-1188 EQEGLEKALANAKP
+1188 
-1202 ASPTPTPTPTPT
+1202 
-1214 PSPTPNP
+1214 
-1221 TPTKHTAPNKVPPT
+1221 PT

-1244 NVWNGVYWLQNQTY
+1244 NVWNGVYNLQNQTY
-1258 SQKGVYYIDPNLS
+1258 SNKGIYYIDPNLS

-1324 GYIIGTFNAANIY
+1324 GYITGTFNAANIY
-1337 LTNNFKTGEGVSGSD
+1337 LTNNFKTGEGVSNSD

-1373 NDAETVTKMIQTGAS
+1373 NDAETVTKMIQTGVS
-1388 QHSYATFDAT
+1388 QHSYAAFDAT
-1398 NNISVTNSSFSDMT
+1398 NNISVTDSSFSDMT
-1412 WGKFSFNAKNI
+1412 WGKFSFSAKNI

-1494 QLLGNTS
+1494 QLLGNTN

-1527 NKSQTA
+1527 NKSQAA

-1548 DNQSVLNASGASA
+1548 DNQSVLNANGTSA

-1576 TFNSLFFNGATLSLN
+1576 AFNSLFFNGGTLSLN
-1591 ANSKLNASSASF
+1591 ASSKLNASSASF

-1611 DDSVLSVS
+1611 DDSVLSAS
-1619 NASSLNANINFQ
+1619 NTSSLNANINFQ
-1631 GASQATFGGNTTID
+1631 GASQADFGGNTTID
-1645 AASFNFDSASSLSF
+1645 TASFNFDSTSSLNF

-1666 ALNFNGYAPS
+1666 ALNFNGYTPS
-1676 LSKALMS
+1676 LTKALMN
-1683 VSGQFVLGNNGDIN
+1683 VSGQFVLGSNGDIN

-1717 AQKGITGISGA
+1717 AQKGITGISWA

-1762 SSQIIQESIK
+1762 SSQIIQESVK

-1888 TNQLDNIT
+1888 SNQLDNIT
-1896 SINEVLQLLDR
+1896 NINEVLQLLDK

-1920 TINHLTDNINQTFS
+1920 TINHLTDNINQTFN
-1934 NGNLVIGATQDHVTN
+1934 NGNLVIGATQDNVTN

-1964 CALDSATCSSFR
+1964 CVLDSATCSSFR

-2016 SGGSADITFQSANN
+2016 SGGSADVTFQSANN

-2040 QATDNIFNLLGQE
+2040 QATDNIFNLLGQK
-2053 GIDKIFNQGNLANV
+2053 GINEIFNQGNLANV

-2081 LGNFVENALIPLSKE
+2081 LGNFIENALSPLSKE
-2096 LPSSLQN
+2096 LPTSLQN

-2112 NNLDNLL
+2112 NNLDDLL
-2119 NNSGVMNAIQNIIS
+2119 NNSGVMNEIQNIIS

-2166 LNFIGGYMDASELSS
+2166 LNFIGGYIDASELSS

-2197 QKDIGVVAND
+2197 QKDIGMVAND
-2207 LLDEFL
+2207 LLNEFL
-2213 GQDVVKKLESQGLVS
+2213 GQDVVKKLESQGLVN

-2234 ISQGGLSGIY
+2234 ISQDGLSGIY

-2329 ALIFASNGVSNIN
+2329 TLIFASNGVSNIN

-2368 CINLA
+2368 CVNLA

-2426 TLNLNENAT
+2426 TLNLNENAV
-2435 LQANNLTIANAFNN
+2435 LQANNLTITNAFNN

-2458 GDFTLNQQATLST
+2458 GNFTLNQQATLST

-2483 SYGDLVFNLSHSVSH
+2483 SYGDLVFNISHSVSH
-2498 AIINAQGIATIMT
+2498 AIINAQGSATIMA
-2511 NYNNPL
+2511 NNNPL

-2524 KETGAY
+2524 KEVGTY

-2541 GYNDQI
+2541 GYNNQI

-2552 LDNYLKLYT
+2552 LDNYLKLYA
-2561 LININGKHM
+2561 LIDINGKHM
-2570 VMTDNGLTYNGQ
+2570 VMSGNGLTYNGQ
-2582 AVSIKD
+2582 AVNIKD
-2588 GGLIVGFKDSQ
+2588 GGLVVGFKDSQ

-2613 IAVSNAPINNLQA
+2613 IAVSNDPINNLQA

-2635 IQGIQGVDSIEQAG
+2635 IQGVQSVDSIDQVG
-2649 GTQAINWLNKIFET
+2649 GNQAINWLNKIFET

-2677 STKDLTTIAG
+2677 SAKDLTTIAG

-2697 NPNFKNDATNILQIN
+2697 NPDFKNDATNILQIN

-2725 DTSTFASADFHERLE
+2725 DTSTFARSDFLERLE

-2807 YAAYGYSGFHANI
+2807 YAAYGYSGFHGNI

-2871 YRYNTWTT
+2871 YRYDTWTT

-2890 FKDKSVIFKPQIG
+2890 FKDKSVIFKPQVG
-2903 LAYYYIGM
+2903 LAYYYIGL

>member
-1 MAFKKAGL
+1 MAFKKARL
-9 ISKFIS
+9 ISRFIS

-27 IFKLNPILKREK
+27 IFKLNQILKREK
-39 PLKRHKKTKSIKK
+39 PLKRHKKALKPIKK
-52 PFNKNKSFLKASVL
+52 PSNRNKSFLKASVL
-66 LIGALGGLPHLR
+66 LIGALGGLSHLR
-78 ASECR
+78 ANECR
-83 YWSWWSGYHDKIE
+83 YWSWSSWSYQDNIE
-96 SGSNSPTHNSYCL
+96 SGPNSPTHNSYCL
-109 FSSTQGSGTYY
+109 FSSAQGSGTYY

-132 SFTQKFNNGTLNVGG
+132 SFTQKFNNGTLDVGG

-154 GVNGVNVGYITGT
+154 GINGGDVGYITGT

-178 RITTGNSLSDG
+178 HITTGNSYADG
-189 GGATLNFNATNR
+189 GGATLNFNATNN

-206 ASFDNSDAGAQH
+206 ASFDNSDAGTQK
-218 SYMNFKGSNIN
+218 SYMNFKGSQIN
-229 VSGSSFTDDTNGGF
+229 VSSSSFTDDTNGGF
-243 SFSGNN
+243 NFSGNN
-249 NNSAISFNKT
+249 NNSTISFNQT
-259 KFNQGTYNFTNSA
+259 SFNQGAYNFSNSASSSFDNSSFNQGTYHFNSAQSTFENSNFNQGTYNFN
-272 NLSFNNSN
+272 
-280 FNQSTYNFNS
+280 
-290 LQSTFNNSTFNQGTY
+290 
-305 NFTDN
+305 DN
-310 TSFNND
+310 ASFNND
-316 TFNQGTYNFNTSK
+316 TFNQGIYSFNTSK
-329 VSFSGANTLN
+329 VSFSGTNTLN

-349 SVSFGSGAVFNL
+349 SVSFNSGAIFNL
-361 NQTLNANQTYDILT
+361 NQTLNNNQTYDILT
-375 TNGTIQYGV
+375 TNGAIQYGV

-425 ETFSNKSITT
+425 ETFNKQSIIT
-435 QFLGDDLQ
+435 QFLGDNLQ
-443 AKAKATY
+443 QQAQKTY
-450 QQDLNNSQSA
+450 QEDLTNSQNA
-460 LSNATNDNKIAS
+460 LSSATSDNTIANN
-472 ADTGYT
+472 DTGYT
-478 NNQNTTIKQDAQNL
+478 QSKNATILKDAQNL
-492 EHTSQQIAKDEQAL
+492 ENTNQQIQQDEKAL

-523 QAFNQAQSKEQQDEQ
+523 QAFTQAQKQEQQDEQ
-538 TLQNEENTFSSEQEG
+538 TLQNDENAFNTEQEG
-553 LEKALANAKEQQEQQ
+553 LK
-568 QAQATYQ
+568 QA
-575 QDLNNSQSALSN
+575 
-587 ATNDNKIASAD
+587 I
-598 TDYTKNQNTA
+598 
-608 IKQDAQNL
+608 
-616 ENTSQQ
+616 
-622 ITQDQK
+622 
-628 DLEQDLD
+628 
-635 KLQQLANSKT
+635 
-645 GFNEQA
+645 
-651 FNQAQSTEQQ
+651 
-661 DEQTLQNE
+661 
-669 EETFSSEQEGL
+669 
-680 EKALAN
+680 AN
-686 AKHTSPT
+686 AKHANPTPNPTPSHAPT

-699 QNNPPNKV
+699 QNTPPSQV
-707 SPPTQN
+707 PPTPPTQN
-713 LPTTNV
+713 LPKTNV
-719 WNGVYNFQNQTYS
+719 WNGVYNLQNQTYS
-732 KKGIYYID
+732 NKGIYYID

-746 SGQSGNTLSTY
+746 NGQSGNTLSTY
-757 GYLDWFTLKNK
+757 
-768 FSVNAN
+768 
-774 NGTLIIG
+774 
-781 NNTESANTKGL
+781 
-792 IWIGDDKGLVYYNT
+792 
-806 GTFNAANIYLTSN
+806 
-819 LKTGNGFSGEGAT
+819 
-832 LNFNATNRITIN
+832 
-844 QASFDNSDAGAQHSY
+844 
-859 MNFKGSNINVSGS
+859 
-872 SFTDDTNGGFSFS
+872 
-885 GNNNNS
+885 
-891 AISFNKTKFNQGT
+891 
-904 YNFTNSANLSFNNS
+904 
-918 NFNQSTYNFN
+918 
-928 SLQSTFN
+928 
-935 NSTFNQGTYNFTDNT
+935 
-950 SFNNDTFNQGTYNFN
+950 
-965 TSKVSFSGANT
+965 
-976 LNSSSP
+976 
-982 FASLK
+982 
-987 GSVSFGSGAVFNL
+987 
-1000 NQTLNA
+1000 
-1006 NQTYDILTTNGTIQY
+1006 
-1021 GVYQSYL
+1021 
-1028 WDLINYK
+1028 
-1035 GDKAISHVE
+1035 
-1044 VGNNTYD
+1044 
-1051 VTFDINGQD
+1051 
-1060 ETLQETFSNKSI
+1060 
-1072 TTQFL
+1072 
-1077 GDDLQAKAK
+1077 
-1086 ATYQQDLNNSQ
+1086 
-1097 SALSNATNDNKIASA
+1097 
-1112 DTGYT
+1112 
-1117 NNQNT
+1117 
-1122 TIKQDAQNLEH
+1122 
-1133 TSQQI
+1133 
-1138 AKDEQALQG
+1138 
-1147 DLNKLKQLANSSFNE
+1147 
-1162 QAFNQ
+1162 
-1167 AQSKEQQDE
+1167 
-1176 QTLQN
+1176 
-1181 EEETFSS
+1181 
-1188 EQEGLEKALANAKP
+1188 
-1202 ASPTPTPTPTPT
+1202 
-1214 PSPTPNP
+1214 
-1221 TPTKHTAPNKVPPT
+1221 
-1235 PPTQNLPTT
+1235 
-1244 NVWNGVYWLQNQTY
+1244 
-1258 SQKGVYYIDPNLS
+1258 
-1271 GQSGQSANTLST
+1271 
-1283 YTANLLGR
+1283 TANLFGR

-1302 IIGNNTES
+1302 IIGNDTES

-1324 GYIIGTFNAANIY
+1324 GYITGTFNAANIY
-1337 LTNNFKTGEGVSGSD
+1337 LTNNFKTGEGVSNSD

-1412 WGKFSFNAKNI
+1412 WGKFSFSAKNI

-1429 FSGFTNPGGSSV
+1429 FSGFTNPGGSST
-1441 ISANAAN
+1441 ISANASN
-1448 SLSFNNSRLN
+1448 SLSFINSRLN
-1458 GGAVYNLWA
+1458 GGAVYNLQA

-1527 NKSQTA
+1527 NKSQAA

-1548 DNQSVLNASGASA
+1548 DNQSVLNANGTSA

-1576 TFNSLFFNGATLSLN
+1576 AFNSLFFNGGTLSLN
-1591 ANSKLNASSASF
+1591 ASSKLSTSNASF

-1611 DDSVLSVS
+1611 DDSVLSA
-1619 NASSLNANINFQ
+1619 NNTSSLNANINFQ
-1631 GASQATFGGNTTID
+1631 GTSQADFGGNTTID
-1645 AASFNFDSASSLSF
+1645 TASFNFDSASSLNF

-1676 LSKALMS
+1676 LTEALMS
-1683 VSGQFVLGNNGDIN
+1683 VSGQFVLGSNGDIN
-1697 LSDINIFDN
+1697 LSDINIFNN
-1706 ITKSVTYNILN
+1706 IAKSVTYNILN

-1837 SQTPQT
+1837 SQTPQA

-1861 KGFSSGNL
+1861 KGFSSENL

-1888 TNQLDNIT
+1888 SNQLDNIT
-1896 SINEVLQLLDR
+1896 NINEVLQLLDK
-1907 IKITPAQ
+1907 IKITQVQ

-1934 NGNLVIGATQDHVTN
+1934 NGNLVIGATQDNVTN

-2003 YITGTLGSGNAFE
+2003 YITGTIGSGNAFE
-2016 SGGSADITFQSANN
+2016 SGGSADVTFQSANN

-2081 LGNFVENALIPLSKE
+2081 LGNFIENALSPLSKE
-2096 LPSSLQN
+2096 LPASLQD

-2119 NNSGVMNAIQNIIS
+2119 NNSGVMNEIQNIIS

-2166 LNFIGGYMDASELSS
+2166 LNFIGGYIDASELSS
-2181 ILSVILKD
+2181 ILGVILKD

-2207 LLDEFL
+2207 LLNEFL
-2213 GQDVVKKLESQGLVS
+2213 GQDVIKKLESQGLVS

-2234 ISQGGLSGIY
+2234 ISQGGLSGVY

-2353 LNAGLNNVSVQKGEI
+2353 INAGLNNVSVQKGEI
-2368 CINLA
+2368 CVNLA
-2373 NCPTT
+2373 SCPTT

-2400 NFTFLGVIASN
+2400 NFTFLGAITSN

-2416 SQVKNNSVIG
+2416 SQVTNNSVIG

-2435 LQANNLTIANAFNN
+2435 LQANNLTITNAFNN

-2458 GDFTLNQQATLST
+2458 GNFTLNQQATLST

-2483 SYGDLVFNLSHSVSH
+2483 SYGDLVFNLSHSASH
-2498 AIINAQGIATIMT
+2498 AIINAQGAATIMA
-2511 NYNNPL
+2511 NNNNPL

-2524 KETGAY
+2524 KEAGTY

-2541 GYNDQI
+2541 GYNNQI

-2552 LDNYLKLYT
+2552 LDNYLKLYA
-2561 LININGKHM
+2561 LIDINGKHM

-2582 AVSIKD
+2582 AVSVKD
-2588 GGLIVGFKDSQ
+2588 GGLVVGFKDSQ

-2613 IAVSNAPINNLQA
+2613 IAVSNDPINNLQA

-2635 IQGIQGVDSIEQAG
+2635 IQGVQSVDSIDQAG
-2649 GTQAINWLNKIFET
+2649 DNQAINWLNKIFET

-2677 STKDLTTIAG
+2677 SVKDLTTIAG

-2697 NPNFKNDATNILQIN
+2697 NPDFKNDATNILQIN

-2725 DTSTFASADFHERLE
+2725 DTSTFARSDFLERLE

-2793 VGYDRFIKGVIVGG
+2793 IGYDRFIKGVIVGG
-2807 YAAYGYSGFHANI
+2807 YAAYGYSGFHGNI

-2871 YRYNTWTT
+2871 YRYDTWTT

-2890 FKDKSVIFKPQIG
+2890 FKDKSVIFKPQVG
-2903 LAYYYIGM
+2903 LAYYYIGL

>member
-1 MAFKKAGL
+1 MAFKKARL
-9 ISKFIS
+9 ISRFVS

-27 IFKLNPILKREK
+27 IFTLNQILKREK
-39 PLKRHKKTKSIKK
+39 PLKRHKKALKPIKK
-52 PFNKNKSFLKASVL
+52 LSNRNKSFLKASIL
-66 LIGALGGLPHLR
+66 LIGALGGLSHLR
-78 ASECR
+78 ANECR
-83 YWSWWSGYHDKIE
+83 YWSWSSWSYQDNIE

-109 FSSTQGSGTYY
+109 FSSAQGSGTYY

-132 SFTQKFNNGTLNVGG
+132 SFTQKFNNGTLDIGG

-154 GVNGVNVGYITGT
+154 GINGGDVGYITGT

-178 RITTGNSLSDG
+178 HLTTGNSYADG
-189 GGATLNFNATNR
+189 GGATLNFNATNH

-206 ASFDNSDAGAQH
+206 ASFDNSDAGTQK
-218 SYMNFKGSNIN
+218 SYMNFKGSQIN

-243 SFSGNN
+243 NFSGNN
-249 NNSAISFNKT
+249 NNSAISFNQT
-259 KFNQGTYNFTNSA
+259 NFNQGTYHFSNSA
-272 NLSFNNSN
+272 SSSFDNSSFNQGS
-280 FNQSTYNFNS
+280 YHFNS
-290 LQSTFNNSTFNQGTY
+290 AQSTFENSN
-305 NFTDN
+305 
-310 TSFNND
+310 
-316 TFNQGTYNFNTSK
+316 FNQGTYNFNNNASFNNNTFNQGTYSFNTNK
-329 VSFSGANTLN
+329 VSFSGINTLN

-349 SVSFGSGAVFNL
+349 SVSFGSDAVFNL
-361 NQTLNANQTYDILT
+361 NQTLNSNQTYDILT
-375 TNGTIQYGV
+375 TNGAIQYGV

-425 ETFSNKSITT
+425 ETFNKQSIIT

-443 AKAKATY
+443 QQAQQTY
-450 QQDLNNSQSA
+450 QEDLTHSQNA
-460 LSNATNDNKIAS
+460 LNKVTSDNTIAS
-472 ADTGYT
+472 NDTGYT
-478 NNQNTTIKQDAQNL
+478 NNKNTTIAKDAQNL
-492 EHTSQQIAKDEQAL
+492 ENTNQQIQQDEQAL
-506 QGDLNK
+506 EKDLAQI
-512 LKQLANSSFNE
+512 KQLANSPTGFNE
-523 QAFNQAQSKEQQDEQ
+523 QAFNTAQKQEQQDEQ
-538 TLQNEENTFSSEQEG
+538 TLQNEEKTFNAEQEG
-553 LEKALANAKEQQEQQ
+553 LKQAIADAKP
-568 QAQATYQ
+568 
-575 QDLNNSQSALSN
+575 
-587 ATNDNKIASAD
+587 
-598 TDYTKNQNTA
+598 
-608 IKQDAQNL
+608 
-616 ENTSQQ
+616 TSP
-622 ITQDQK
+622 T
-628 DLEQDLD
+628 
-635 KLQQLANSKT
+635 
-645 GFNEQA
+645 
-651 FNQAQSTEQQ
+651 
-661 DEQTLQNE
+661 
-669 EETFSSEQEGL
+669 
-680 EKALAN
+680 
-686 AKHTSPT
+686 PT

-699 QNNPPNKV
+699 PNTPPNKV

-719 WNGVYNFQNQTYS
+719 WDGVYN
-732 KKGIYYID
+732 
-740 PNLSGQ
+740 
-746 SGQSGNTLSTY
+746 
-757 GYLDWFTLKNK
+757 
-768 FSVNAN
+768 
-774 NGTLIIG
+774 
-781 NNTESANTKGL
+781 
-792 IWIGDDKGLVYYNT
+792 
-806 GTFNAANIYLTSN
+806 
-819 LKTGNGFSGEGAT
+819 
-832 LNFNATNRITIN
+832 
-844 QASFDNSDAGAQHSY
+844 
-859 MNFKGSNINVSGS
+859 
-872 SFTDDTNGGFSFS
+872 
-885 GNNNNS
+885 
-891 AISFNKTKFNQGT
+891 
-904 YNFTNSANLSFNNS
+904 
-918 NFNQSTYNFN
+918 
-928 SLQSTFN
+928 
-935 NSTFNQGTYNFTDNT
+935 
-950 SFNNDTFNQGTYNFN
+950 
-965 TSKVSFSGANT
+965 
-976 LNSSSP
+976 
-982 FASLK
+982 
-987 GSVSFGSGAVFNL
+987 
-1000 NQTLNA
+1000 
-1006 NQTYDILTTNGTIQY
+1006 
-1021 GVYQSYL
+1021 
-1028 WDLINYK
+1028 
-1035 GDKAISHVE
+1035 
-1044 VGNNTYD
+1044 
-1051 VTFDINGQD
+1051 
-1060 ETLQETFSNKSI
+1060 
-1072 TTQFL
+1072 
-1077 GDDLQAKAK
+1077 
-1086 ATYQQDLNNSQ
+1086 
-1097 SALSNATNDNKIASA
+1097 
-1112 DTGYT
+1112 
-1117 NNQNT
+1117 
-1122 TIKQDAQNLEH
+1122 
-1133 TSQQI
+1133 
-1138 AKDEQALQG
+1138 
-1147 DLNKLKQLANSSFNE
+1147 
-1162 QAFNQ
+1162 
-1167 AQSKEQQDE
+1167 
-1176 QTLQN
+1176 
-1181 EEETFSS
+1181 
-1188 EQEGLEKALANAKP
+1188 
-1202 ASPTPTPTPTPT
+1202 
-1214 PSPTPNP
+1214 
-1221 TPTKHTAPNKVPPT
+1221 
-1235 PPTQNLPTT
+1235 
-1244 NVWNGVYWLQNQTY
+1244 LQNQTY
-1258 SQKGVYYIDPNLS
+1258 SNKGVYYIDPNLS

-1283 YTANLLGR
+1283 YTANLFGR

-1324 GYIIGTFNAANIY
+1324 GYITGTFNAANIY
-1337 LTNNFKTGEGVSGSD
+1337 LTNNFKTGEGVSNSD

-1388 QHSYATFDAT
+1388 QHSYAAFDAT

-1412 WGKFSFNAKNI
+1412 WGKFSFSAKNI

-1429 FSGFTNPGGSSV
+1429 FSGFTNPGGSST
-1441 ISANAAN
+1441 ISANASN
-1448 SLSFNNSRLN
+1448 SLSFINSRLN
-1458 GGAVYNLWA
+1458 GGAVYNLQA

-1527 NKSQTA
+1527 NKSQAA

-1548 DNQSVLNASGASA
+1548 DNQSVLNANNTSA

-1576 TFNSLFFNGATLSLN
+1576 TFNSLFFNGGTLSLN
-1591 ANSKLNASSASF
+1591 ASSKLNASSASF
-1603 SNNTTINL
+1603 SNTTINL
-1611 DDSVLSVS
+1611 DDSVLSA
-1619 NASSLNANINFQ
+1619 NNTSSLNANINFQ
-1631 GASQATFGGNTTID
+1631 GASQADFGGNTTID
-1645 AASFNFDSASSLSF
+1645 TASFNFDSASSLSF

-1666 ALNFNGYAPS
+1666 ALNFNGYVPS
-1676 LSKALMS
+1676 LTKALMS

-1829 KGLFTPKG
+1829 KGIFTPKG

-1861 KGFSSGNL
+1861 KGFSSENL

-1888 TNQLDNIT
+1888 SNQLDNIT
-1896 SINEVLQLLDR
+1896 NINEVLQLLDK
-1907 IKITPAQ
+1907 IKITQVQ

-1934 NGNLVIGATQDHVTN
+1934 NGNLIIGATQDNVTN

-1964 CALDSATCSSFR
+1964 CMLDSATCSSFR

-2003 YITGTLGSGNAFE
+2003 YITGTLGSANAFE
-2016 SGGSADITFQSANN
+2016 SGGSADVTFQSANN

-2040 QATDNIFNLLGQE
+2040 QATDNIFNLLGQK

-2067 LSQMAMEKIKQAGG
+2067 LSQVAMEKIKQAGG
-2081 LGNFVENALIPLSKE
+2081 LGNFIENALSPLSKE
-2096 LPSSLQN
+2096 LPASLQD

-2112 NNLDNLL
+2112 NNLDDLL
-2119 NNSGVMNAIQNIIS
+2119 NNSGVMNEIQNIIS

-2166 LNFIGGYMDASELSS
+2166 LNFIGGYIDASELSS
-2181 ILSVILKD
+2181 ILSVVLKD
-2189 ITNPPTSL
+2189 ITNPPASL

-2207 LLDEFL
+2207 LLNEFL

-2228 NIINNI
+2228 NIINNV
-2234 ISQGGLSGIY
+2234 ISQGGLSSIY

-2296 SFSNATGGSLNFVA
+2296 SFSNATGGSLNFIA

-2316 NGDNTIDFSKYQG
+2316 NDDNTIDFSKYQG
-2329 ALIFASNGVSNIN
+2329 TLIFASNGVSNIN

-2368 CINLA
+2368 CVNLA

-2378 KNSSSTNSSV
+2378 KNSSTSSSV

-2393 SLSVRAN
+2393 SLSVHAN

-2435 LQANNLTIANAFNN
+2435 LQANNLTITNAFNN
-2449 ASNSTANIN
+2449 ASNSTANIDGN
-2458 GDFTLNQQATLST
+2458 FTLNQQATLST

-2483 SYGDLVFNLSHSVSH
+2483 SYGDLVFNLSHSASH
-2498 AIINAQGIATIMT
+2498 AIINAQGSATIMA
-2511 NYNNPL
+2511 NNNNPL

-2524 KETGAY
+2524 KEVGTY

-2561 LININGKHM
+2561 LIDINGKHM

-2582 AVSIKD
+2582 AVNIKD
-2588 GGLIVGFKDSQ
+2588 GGLVVGFKDSQ

-2613 IAVSNAPINNLQA
+2613 IAVSNDPINNLQA

-2635 IQGIQGVDSIEQAG
+2635 IQGTQGVDSIDQAG
-2649 GTQAINWLNKIFET
+2649 GNQAINWLNKIFET

-2697 NPNFKNDATNILQIN
+2697 NPDFKNDATNILQIN

-2871 YRYNTWTT
+2871 YKYDTWTT

-2890 FKDKSVIFKPQIG
+2890 FKDKSVIFKPQVG
-2903 LAYYYIGM
+2903 LAYYYIGL
-2911 SGLRGIMDD
+2911 SSLRGIMDD

>member
-1 MAFKKAGL
+1 MAFKKARL
-9 ISKFIS
+9 ISRFIS

-27 IFKLNPILKREK
+27 IFTLNQILKREK
-39 PLKRHKKTKSIKK
+39 PLKCHKKTKSIKK
-52 PFNKNKSFLKASVL
+52 LSNRNKSFLKASIL
-66 LIGALGGLPHLR
+66 LIGALGGLSHLR
-78 ASECR
+78 ANECR
-83 YWSWWSGYHDKIE
+83 YWSWSSWSYQDNIE
-96 SGSNSPTHNSYCL
+96 SGPNSPTHNSYCL
-109 FSSTQGSGTYY
+109 FSSAQGSGTYY

-125 TYSAGGA
+125 TYSTGGA
-132 SFTQKFNNGTLNVGG
+132 SFTQKFNGGTLNVGG

-154 GVNGVNVGYITGT
+154 GINGGDVGYITGT
-167 YDAQTINFNSS
+167 YDAANIYLTSHL
-178 RITTGNSLSDG
+178 TTGNSYADG
-189 GGATLNFNATNR
+189 GGATLNFNAANN

-206 ASFDNSDAGAQH
+206 ASFDNSDAGTQK
-218 SYMNFKGSNIN
+218 SYMNFKGSNIK
-229 VSGSSFTDDTNGGF
+229 VSGSSFKDDTDGGF
-243 SFSGNN
+243 SFSGNS
-249 NNSAISFNKT
+249 NNSAISFNQT
-259 KFNQGTYNFTNSA
+259 NFNQGTYHFSNSASSSFGNSNFNQGTYHFNSAQSTFENSNFNQGTYNF
-272 NLSFNNSN
+272 NNN
-280 FNQSTYNFNS
+280 A
-290 LQSTFNNSTFNQGTY
+290 
-305 NFTDN
+305 
-310 TSFNND
+310 SFNND
-316 TFNQGTYNFNTSK
+316 TFNQGIYSFNTNK
-329 VSFSGANTLN
+329 VSFLGINTLN

-349 SVSFGSGAVFNL
+349 SVSFNSGAIFNL
-361 NQTLNANQTYDILT
+361 NQTLNNNQTYDILT
-375 TNGTIQYGV
+375 TNGAIQYGV

-425 ETFSNKSITT
+425 ETFNKQSIIT

-443 AKAKATY
+443 QQAQKTY
-450 QQDLNNSQSA
+450 QEDVAHSRNALNNVTS
-460 LSNATNDNKIAS
+460 DNKIAS
-472 ADTGYT
+472 NDTSYT
-478 NNQNTTIKQDAQNL
+478 QSKNTTVAKDAQGL
-492 EHTSQQIAKDEQAL
+492 ENTNQKIQQDEQAL
-506 QGDLNK
+506 EKDLAQI
-512 LKQLANSSFNE
+512 KQLANSTTGFSE
-523 QAFNQAQSKEQQDEQ
+523 QAFNTAQKQEQQDEQ
-538 TLQNEENTFSSEQEG
+538 TLQNDENAFNTEQDS
-553 LEKALANAKEQQEQQ
+553 LNKAIQQVQAQQQEQQ
-568 QAQATYQ
+568 QAQKTYQ
-575 QDLNNSQSALSN
+575 EDVTNSQSAL
-587 ATNDNKIASAD
+587 NDVASDNTIASND
-598 TDYTKNQNTA
+598 TNYTNNKNTA
-608 IKQDAQNL
+608 IAKDAQSL
-616 ENTSQQ
+616 EHTNQK
-622 ITQDQK
+622 ITQD
-628 DLEQDLD
+628 EQALQGDLD
-635 KLQQLANSKT
+635 KLKQLANSTT

-651 FNQAQSTEQQ
+651 FNTAQKQEQQ
-661 DEQTLQNE
+661 DEQTLQNDE
-669 EETFSSEQEGL
+669 NAFNTEQEGL
-680 EKALAN
+680 KQAIAN
-686 AKHTSPT
+686 AKPTSPTPSHAPT
-693 PTKHTA
+693 PTKHTV
-699 QNNPPNKV
+699 PN
-707 SPPTQN
+707 
-713 LPTTNV
+713 
-719 WNGVYNFQNQTYS
+719 
-732 KKGIYYID
+732 
-740 PNLSGQ
+740 
-746 SGQSGNTLSTY
+746 
-757 GYLDWFTLKNK
+757 
-768 FSVNAN
+768 
-774 NGTLIIG
+774 
-781 NNTESANTKGL
+781 
-792 IWIGDDKGLVYYNT
+792 
-806 GTFNAANIYLTSN
+806 
-819 LKTGNGFSGEGAT
+819 
-832 LNFNATNRITIN
+832 
-844 QASFDNSDAGAQHSY
+844 
-859 MNFKGSNINVSGS
+859 
-872 SFTDDTNGGFSFS
+872 
-885 GNNNNS
+885 
-891 AISFNKTKFNQGT
+891 
-904 YNFTNSANLSFNNS
+904 
-918 NFNQSTYNFN
+918 
-928 SLQSTFN
+928 
-935 NSTFNQGTYNFTDNT
+935 
-950 SFNNDTFNQGTYNFN
+950 
-965 TSKVSFSGANT
+965 
-976 LNSSSP
+976 
-982 FASLK
+982 
-987 GSVSFGSGAVFNL
+987 
-1000 NQTLNA
+1000 
-1006 NQTYDILTTNGTIQY
+1006 
-1021 GVYQSYL
+1021 
-1028 WDLINYK
+1028 
-1035 GDKAISHVE
+1035 
-1044 VGNNTYD
+1044 
-1051 VTFDINGQD
+1051 
-1060 ETLQETFSNKSI
+1060 
-1072 TTQFL
+1072 
-1077 GDDLQAKAK
+1077 
-1086 ATYQQDLNNSQ
+1086 
-1097 SALSNATNDNKIASA
+1097 
-1112 DTGYT
+1112 
-1117 NNQNT
+1117 
-1122 TIKQDAQNLEH
+1122 
-1133 TSQQI
+1133 
-1138 AKDEQALQG
+1138 
-1147 DLNKLKQLANSSFNE
+1147 
-1162 QAFNQ
+1162 
-1167 AQSKEQQDE
+1167 
-1176 QTLQN
+1176 
-1181 EEETFSS
+1181 
-1188 EQEGLEKALANAKP
+1188 
-1202 ASPTPTPTPTPT
+1202 TP
-1214 PSPTPNP
+1214 
-1221 TPTKHTAPNKVPPT
+1221 PNKVPPT

-1244 NVWNGVYWLQNQTY
+1244 NVWNGVYNLQNQTY
-1258 SQKGVYYIDPNLS
+1258 SNKGVYYIDPNLS

-1283 YTANLLGR
+1283 YTANLFGR

-1324 GYIIGTFNAANIY
+1324 GYITGTFSAANIY
-1337 LTNNFKTGEGVSGSD
+1337 LTNNFKTGEGVSNSD

-1361 ASDNITMDGLNY
+1361 ASDNITMDGLSY

-1388 QHSYATFDAT
+1388 QHSYAAFDAV
-1398 NNISVTNSSFSDMT
+1398 NNISATNSNFSDMT
-1412 WGKFSFNAKNI
+1412 WGKFSFTAKNI

-1429 FSGFTNPGGSSV
+1429 FSGFTNPGGSST
-1441 ISANAAN
+1441 ISANASN
-1448 SLSFNNSRLN
+1448 SLSFVNSRLN
-1458 GGAVYNLWA
+1458 GGAVYNLQA

-1494 QLLGNTS
+1494 QLLGNTN

-1527 NKSQTA
+1527 NKSQAA

-1576 TFNSLFFNGATLSLN
+1576 TFSSLFFNGGTLSLN
-1591 ANSKLNASSASF
+1591 ASSKLNASSASF

-1611 DDSVLSVS
+1611 DDSVLSA
-1619 NASSLNANINFQ
+1619 NNTSSLNANINFQ
-1631 GASQATFGGNTTID
+1631 GASQADFGGNTTID
-1645 AASFNFDSASSLSF
+1645 TASFNFDSASSLSF

-1676 LSKALMS
+1676 LTKALMN

-1741 QNATYSDNNN
+1741 QNAAYSDNNN

-1772 NGDLTIEVLNNP
+1772 NGDLTIEALNNP

-1799 NYQASKQNPT
+1799 NYQVSKQNPT

-1837 SQTPQT
+1837 SQTPQA

-1852 PLNSLNIYN
+1852 PLSSLNIYN
-1861 KGFSSGNL
+1861 KGFSSENL

-1888 TNQLDNIT
+1888 SNQLDNIT
-1896 SINEVLQLLDR
+1896 NINEVLQLLDK
-1907 IKITPAQ
+1907 IKITQAQ

-1920 TINHLTDNINQTFS
+1920 TINHLTDNINQTFN
-1934 NGNLVIGATQDHVTN
+1934 NGNLVIGATQDNITN

-2016 SGGSADITFQSANN
+2016 SGGSADVTFQSANN

-2040 QATDNIFNLLGQE
+2040 QATDNIFNLLGQK
-2053 GIDKIFNQGNLANV
+2053 GINEIFNQGNLANV
-2067 LSQMAMEKIKQAGG
+2067 LSQVAMEKIKQAGG
-2081 LGNFVENALIPLSKE
+2081 LGNFIENALSPLSKE
-2096 LPSSLQN
+2096 LPASLQD

-2112 NNLDNLL
+2112 NNLDDLL

-2166 LNFIGGYMDASELSS
+2166 LNFIGGYIDASELSS
-2181 ILSVILKD
+2181 ILGVILKD

-2207 LLDEFL
+2207 LLNEFL

-2234 ISQGGLSGIY
+2234 ISQGGLSGVY

-2263 DLGALLSPRGLHD
+2263 DLGALLSPRDLHD

-2296 SFSNATGGSLNFVA
+2296 SFSNATGGSLNFIA

-2316 NGDNTIDFSKYQG
+2316 NGDNTIDFNKYQG

-2368 CINLA
+2368 CVNLA

-2378 KNSSSTNSSV
+2378 KNSSTSSSV

-2400 NFTFLGVIASN
+2400 NFTFLGIIASN

-2426 TLNLNENAT
+2426 TLNLNENAA
-2435 LQANNLTIANAFNN
+2435 LQANNLTITNAFNN

-2458 GDFTLNQQATLST
+2458 GNFTLNQQATLST

-2483 SYGDLVFNLSHSVSH
+2483 SYGDLVFNISHSVSH
-2498 AIINAQGIATIMT
+2498 AIINAQGSATIMA
-2511 NYNNPL
+2511 NNNNPL

-2524 KETGAY
+2524 KEVGTY

-2552 LDNYLKLYT
+2552 LDNYLKLYA
-2561 LININGKHM
+2561 LIDINGKHM
-2570 VMTDNGLTYNGQ
+2570 VMTGNGLTYNGQ
-2582 AVSIKD
+2582 AVSVKD
-2588 GGLIVGFKDSQ
+2588 GGLVVGFKDSQ

-2613 IAVSNAPINNLQA
+2613 IAVSNDPINNLQA

-2635 IQGIQGVDSIEQAG
+2635 IQGVQSVDSIDQAG
-2649 GTQAINWLNKIFET
+2649 GNQAINWLNKIFET

-2677 STKDLTTIAG
+2677 SAKDLTTIAG

-2697 NPNFKNDATNILQIN
+2697 NPDFKNDATNILQIN

-2807 YAAYGYSGFHANI
+2807 YAAYGYSGFHGNI

-2829 MGVYSRA
+2829 IGVYSRA

-2871 YRYNTWTT
+2871 YRYDTWTT

-2890 FKDKSVIFKPQIG
+2890 FKDKSVIFKPQVG
-2903 LAYYYIGM
+2903 LAYYYIGL

>member
-1 MAFKKAGL
+1 MAFKKARL
-9 ISKFIS
+9 ISRFIS

-27 IFKLNPILKREK
+27 FFTLNQILKREK
-39 PLKRHKKTKSIKK
+39 PLKRHKKTKSIEK

-66 LIGALGGLPHLR
+66 LIGALGGLSHLR
-78 ASECR
+78 ANECR
-83 YWSWWSGYHDKIE
+83 YWSWSSWSYQDNIE
-96 SGSNSPTHNSYCL
+96 SGPNSPTHNSYCL

-132 SFTQKFNNGTLNVGG
+132 SFTQKFNNGTLDIGG

-154 GVNGVNVGYITGT
+154 GINGGDVGYITGT

-178 RITTGNSLSDG
+178 HITTGNSYADG
-189 GGATLNFNATNR
+189 GGATLNFNATNN

-206 ASFDNSDAGAQH
+206 ASFDNSDAGTQK
-218 SYMNFKGSNIN
+218 SYMNFKGSNIK
-229 VSGSSFTDDTNGGF
+229 VSGSSFTDDTDGGF
-243 SFSGNN
+243 SFSGSD
-249 NNSAISFNKT
+249 NNSAISFNQT
-259 KFNQGTYNFTNSA
+259 SFNQGTYDFSNSA
-272 NLSFNNSN
+272 TLSFNNSN
-280 FNQSTYNFNS
+280 FNQGTYDFNDS
-290 LQSTFNNSTFNQGTY
+290 VSFNNNTFNQGTY
-305 NFTDN
+305 H
-310 TSFNND
+310 
-316 TFNQGTYNFNTSK
+316 FNTSK

-349 SVSFGSGAVFNL
+349 SVSFNSNAIFNL
-361 NQTLNANQTYDILT
+361 NQTLNNNQTYDILT
-375 TNGTIQYGV
+375 TNGAIQYGV

-425 ETFSNKSITT
+425 ETFSNQSITT

-443 AKAKATY
+443 QQAQQTY
-450 QQDLNNSQSA
+450 QEDLTNSKNA
-460 LSNATNDNKIAS
+460 LRGATSDNTIAS
-472 ADTGYT
+472 ADTSYT
-478 NNQNTTIKQDAQNL
+478 QSKNATVAKDAQNL
-492 EHTSQQIAKDEQAL
+492 ENTNQKIQKDQQDLEKDL
-506 QGDLNK
+506 DN
-512 LKQLANSSFNE
+512 LKQLANSTTGFNE
-523 QAFNQAQSKEQQDEQ
+523 QAFNQAQKQEQQDEQTLQNDENAFNTKQDSLNKAIQQAQAQQQKQEQQQAQQTYQEDLTNSQNALRGATSDNAIASNDIGYTQSKNATILKDAQNLENTNQKIQQDEQALEQDLDNLKQLANPTTGFNEQAFKNAQSKEQQDEQ
-538 TLQNEENTFSSEQEG
+538 TLQNEENAFNTEQEG
-553 LEKALANAKEQQEQQ
+553 LEQAIANAKP
-568 QAQATYQ
+568 
-575 QDLNNSQSALSN
+575 
-587 ATNDNKIASAD
+587 
-598 TDYTKNQNTA
+598 
-608 IKQDAQNL
+608 
-616 ENTSQQ
+616 TSP
-622 ITQDQK
+622 T
-628 DLEQDLD
+628 
-635 KLQQLANSKT
+635 
-645 GFNEQA
+645 
-651 FNQAQSTEQQ
+651 
-661 DEQTLQNE
+661 
-669 EETFSSEQEGL
+669 
-680 EKALAN
+680 
-686 AKHTSPT
+686 PT

-699 QNNPPNKV
+699 PNTPPSKV
-707 SPPTQN
+707 SPTPTPPTQN
-713 LPTTNV
+713 LPAENV
-719 WNGVYNFQNQTYS
+719 WNGVYNLQNQTYS
-732 KKGIYYID
+732 NKGIYYID

-757 GYLDWFTLKNK
+757 
-768 FSVNAN
+768 
-774 NGTLIIG
+774 
-781 NNTESANTKGL
+781 
-792 IWIGDDKGLVYYNT
+792 
-806 GTFNAANIYLTSN
+806 
-819 LKTGNGFSGEGAT
+819 
-832 LNFNATNRITIN
+832 
-844 QASFDNSDAGAQHSY
+844 
-859 MNFKGSNINVSGS
+859 
-872 SFTDDTNGGFSFS
+872 
-885 GNNNNS
+885 
-891 AISFNKTKFNQGT
+891 
-904 YNFTNSANLSFNNS
+904 
-918 NFNQSTYNFN
+918 
-928 SLQSTFN
+928 
-935 NSTFNQGTYNFTDNT
+935 
-950 SFNNDTFNQGTYNFN
+950 
-965 TSKVSFSGANT
+965 
-976 LNSSSP
+976 
-982 FASLK
+982 
-987 GSVSFGSGAVFNL
+987 
-1000 NQTLNA
+1000 
-1006 NQTYDILTTNGTIQY
+1006 
-1021 GVYQSYL
+1021 
-1028 WDLINYK
+1028 
-1035 GDKAISHVE
+1035 
-1044 VGNNTYD
+1044 
-1051 VTFDINGQD
+1051 
-1060 ETLQETFSNKSI
+1060 
-1072 TTQFL
+1072 
-1077 GDDLQAKAK
+1077 
-1086 ATYQQDLNNSQ
+1086 
-1097 SALSNATNDNKIASA
+1097 
-1112 DTGYT
+1112 
-1117 NNQNT
+1117 
-1122 TIKQDAQNLEH
+1122 
-1133 TSQQI
+1133 
-1138 AKDEQALQG
+1138 
-1147 DLNKLKQLANSSFNE
+1147 
-1162 QAFNQ
+1162 
-1167 AQSKEQQDE
+1167 
-1176 QTLQN
+1176 
-1181 EEETFSS
+1181 
-1188 EQEGLEKALANAKP
+1188 
-1202 ASPTPTPTPTPT
+1202 
-1214 PSPTPNP
+1214 
-1221 TPTKHTAPNKVPPT
+1221 
-1235 PPTQNLPTT
+1235 
-1244 NVWNGVYWLQNQTY
+1244 
-1258 SQKGVYYIDPNLS
+1258 
-1271 GQSGQSANTLST
+1271 
-1283 YTANLLGR
+1283 TANLLGR
-1291 SFGVNIQNGTL
+1291 SFGVNANNGTL

-1324 GYIIGTFNAANIY
+1324 GYITGTFSAANIY
-1337 LTNNFKTGEGVSGSD
+1337 LTNNFKTGEGVSNSD

-1373 NDAETVTKMIQTGAS
+1373 NNAETVTKMIQTGAS
-1388 QHSYATFDAT
+1388 QHSYTTFDAT

-1412 WGKFSFNAKNI
+1412 WGKFSFSAENI

-1429 FSGFTNPGGSSV
+1429 FSGFTNPGGSST
-1441 ISANAAN
+1441 ISANASN
-1448 SLSFNNSRLN
+1448 SLSFIDSRLN
-1458 GGAVYNLWA
+1458 GGAVYNLQA

-1527 NKSQTA
+1527 NKSQAA

-1576 TFNSLFFNGATLSLN
+1576 AFSSLFFNGGTLSLN
-1591 ANSKLNASSASF
+1591 ASSKLSASNASF

-1611 DDSVLSVS
+1611 DDSVLSA
-1619 NASSLNANINFQ
+1619 NNTSSLNANINFQ
-1631 GASQATFGGNTTID
+1631 GASQADFGGNTTID
-1645 AASFNFDSASSLSF
+1645 TASFNFDSASSLNF

-1676 LSKALMS
+1676 LTKALMS
-1683 VSGQFVLGNNGDIN
+1683 VSGQFVLGSNGDIN

-1837 SQTPQT
+1837 SQTPQA

-1852 PLNSLNIYN
+1852 PLSSLNIYN
-1861 KGFSSGNL
+1861 KGFSSENL

-1888 TNQLDNIT
+1888 SNQLDNIT
-1896 SINEVLQLLDR
+1896 NINEVLQLLDK
-1907 IKITPAQ
+1907 IKITQAQ

-1920 TINHLTDNINQTFS
+1920 TINHLTDNINQTFN
-1934 NGNLVIGATQDHVTN
+1934 NGNLVIGATQDNVTN

-1964 CALDSATCSSFR
+1964 CTLDSATCSSFR

-2003 YITGTLGSGNAFE
+2003 YITGTIGSGNAFE
-2016 SGGSADITFQSANN
+2016 SGGSADVTFQSANN

-2081 LGNFVENALIPLSKE
+2081 LGNFIENALSPLSKE
-2096 LPSSLQN
+2096 LPASLQD

-2112 NNLDNLL
+2112 NNLDDLL
-2119 NNSGVMNAIQNIIS
+2119 NNSGVMNEIQNIIS
-2133 KKLSIFGN
+2133 QKLSIFGN

-2166 LNFIGGYMDASELSS
+2166 LNFIGGYIDASEISS

-2207 LLDEFL
+2207 LLNEFL

-2234 ISQGGLSGIY
+2234 ISQGGLSGVY

-2329 ALIFASNGVSNIN
+2329 TLIFASNGVSNIN

-2378 KNSSSTNSSV
+2378 KNSSSTNFSV

-2393 SLSVRAN
+2393 TLSVRAN
-2400 NFTFLGVIASN
+2400 NFTFLGAIASN

-2416 SQVKNNSVIG
+2416 SQVTNNSVIG

-2435 LQANNLTIANAFNN
+2435 LQANNLTITNAFDN

-2458 GDFTLNQQATLST
+2458 GNFTLNQQATLST
-2471 NASGLNVMGNFN
+2471 NANGLNVMGNFN

-2498 AIINAQGIATIMT
+2498 AIINTQGTATIMA
-2511 NYNNPL
+2511 NDNNPL
-2517 IQFNTSS
+2517 IQFNASS
-2524 KETGAY
+2524 KEVGTY

-2541 GYNDQI
+2541 GYNNQI

-2552 LDNYLKLYT
+2552 LDNYLKLYA
-2561 LININGKHM
+2561 LIDINGKHM

-2582 AVSIKD
+2582 AVSVKD
-2588 GGLIVGFKDSQ
+2588 GGLVVGFKDSQ

-2613 IAVSNAPINNLQA
+2613 IAVSNDPINNPQA

-2635 IQGIQGVDSIEQAG
+2635 IQGVQSVDSIDQAG
-2649 GTQAINWLNKIFET
+2649 GNQAINWLNKIFET

-2725 DTSTFASADFHERLE
+2725 DTSTFARSDFLERLE

-2780 FINGGTGTLYGIN
+2780 FISGGTGTLYGIN
-2793 VGYDRFIKGVIVGG
+2793 IGYDRFIKGVIVGG

-2871 YRYNTWTT
+2871 YRYDTWTT

-2890 FKDKSVIFKPQIG
+2890 FKDKSVIFKPQVG
-2903 LAYYYIGM
+2903 LAYYYIGL

>member
-1 MAFKKAGL
+1 MAFKKARL

-15 KGSFKLNKISKK
+15 KGSFKLNKISEK
-27 IFKLNPILKREK
+27 IFKLNQILKREK

-66 LIGALGGLPHLR
+66 LIGALGGLSHLR

-83 YWSWWSGYHDKIE
+83 YWSWSSWSYHDNIE

-109 FSSTQGSGTYY
+109 FNSAQGSGTYY

-125 TYSAGGA
+125 TYSPGGA
-132 SFTQKFNNGTLNVGG
+132 SFTQKFNNGTLDVGG
-147 NIRFGGT
+147 NIRFGGM
-154 GVNGVNVGYITGT
+154 GVNGGNVGYITGT

-178 RITTGNSLSDG
+178 RITTGNSFSTG
-189 GGATLNFNATNR
+189 GGATLNFNATNH

-206 ASFDNSDAGAQH
+206 ASFDNGDAGTQR
-218 SYMNFKGSNIN
+218 SYMNFSGSNIN
-229 VSGSSFTDDTNGGF
+229 VSASSFTDDTNGGF
-243 SFSGNN
+243 SFSGNGA
-249 NNSAISFNKT
+249 NSNLSFDKT
-259 KFNQGTYNFTNSA
+259 NFNQGTYKFTNSA
-272 NLSFNNSN
+272 NLSFNNST
-280 FNQSTYNFNS
+280 FNQGTYNFNS
-290 LQSTFNNSTFNQGTY
+290 TQSTFNNSTFNQGTY
-305 NFTDN
+305 NFNSTQSTFNNSAFNQGTYNFTDN
-310 TSFNND
+310 TGLNFDND
-316 TFNQGTYNFNTSK
+316 TFNQGTYSFNVSK

-349 SVSFGSGAVFNL
+349 SVSFGSGAIFNL
-361 NQTLNANQTYDILT
+361 NQTLNSNQTYDILT
-375 TNGTIQYGV
+375 TNKTIQYGV

-403 VEVGNNTY
+403 VEVGSNTY

-425 ETFSNKSITT
+425 ETFNNQSITT

-443 AKAKATY
+443 AKAQATY
-450 QQDLNNSQSA
+450 QQDLSNSQAA
-460 LSNATNDNKIAS
+460 LNNATSDNKIAS
-472 ADTGYT
+472 SDTNYT
-478 NNQNTTIKQDAQNL
+478 NNQNTTIK
-492 EHTSQQIAKDEQAL
+492 K
-506 QGDLNK
+506 
-512 LKQLANSSFNE
+512 
-523 QAFNQAQSKEQQDEQ
+523 
-538 TLQNEENTFSSEQEG
+538 
-553 LEKALANAKEQQEQQ
+553 
-568 QAQATYQ
+568 
-575 QDLNNSQSALSN
+575 
-587 ATNDNKIASAD
+587 
-598 TDYTKNQNTA
+598 
-608 IKQDAQNL
+608 DAQNL
-616 ENTSQQ
+616 ENTDQTIQQ
-622 ITQDQK
+622 DKQALK
-628 DLEQDLD
+628 GDLD
-635 KLQQLANSKT
+635 KLQQLANTPT

-661 DEQTLQNE
+661 DLQTLQNE
-669 EETFSSEQEGL
+669 EKTFSSEQDGL
-680 EKALAN
+680 KQALAN
-686 AKHTSPT
+686 AKPTSPTPSPTPT

-699 QNNPPNKV
+699 PN
-707 SPPTQN
+707 
-713 LPTTNV
+713 
-719 WNGVYNFQNQTYS
+719 
-732 KKGIYYID
+732 
-740 PNLSGQ
+740 
-746 SGQSGNTLSTY
+746 
-757 GYLDWFTLKNK
+757 
-768 FSVNAN
+768 
-774 NGTLIIG
+774 
-781 NNTESANTKGL
+781 
-792 IWIGDDKGLVYYNT
+792 
-806 GTFNAANIYLTSN
+806 
-819 LKTGNGFSGEGAT
+819 
-832 LNFNATNRITIN
+832 
-844 QASFDNSDAGAQHSY
+844 
-859 MNFKGSNINVSGS
+859 
-872 SFTDDTNGGFSFS
+872 
-885 GNNNNS
+885 
-891 AISFNKTKFNQGT
+891 
-904 YNFTNSANLSFNNS
+904 
-918 NFNQSTYNFN
+918 
-928 SLQSTFN
+928 
-935 NSTFNQGTYNFTDNT
+935 
-950 SFNNDTFNQGTYNFN
+950 
-965 TSKVSFSGANT
+965 
-976 LNSSSP
+976 
-982 FASLK
+982 
-987 GSVSFGSGAVFNL
+987 
-1000 NQTLNA
+1000 
-1006 NQTYDILTTNGTIQY
+1006 
-1021 GVYQSYL
+1021 
-1028 WDLINYK
+1028 
-1035 GDKAISHVE
+1035 
-1044 VGNNTYD
+1044 
-1051 VTFDINGQD
+1051 
-1060 ETLQETFSNKSI
+1060 
-1072 TTQFL
+1072 
-1077 GDDLQAKAK
+1077 
-1086 ATYQQDLNNSQ
+1086 
-1097 SALSNATNDNKIASA
+1097 
-1112 DTGYT
+1112 
-1117 NNQNT
+1117 
-1122 TIKQDAQNLEH
+1122 
-1133 TSQQI
+1133 
-1138 AKDEQALQG
+1138 
-1147 DLNKLKQLANSSFNE
+1147 
-1162 QAFNQ
+1162 
-1167 AQSKEQQDE
+1167 
-1176 QTLQN
+1176 
-1181 EEETFSS
+1181 
-1188 EQEGLEKALANAKP
+1188 
-1202 ASPTPTPTPTPT
+1202 TP
-1214 PSPTPNP
+1214 
-1221 TPTKHTAPNKVPPT
+1221 PNKVPPT
-1235 PPTQNLPTT
+1235 PPTQDLPAT
-1244 NVWNGVYWLQNQTY
+1244 NVWNGVYNLQNQTY
-1258 SQKGVYYIDPNLS
+1258 SKQGVYYIDPNLS
-1271 GQSGQSANTLST
+1271 GQSGQSGNTLST

-1324 GYIIGTFNAANIY
+1324 GYITGTFNAANIY

-1388 QHSYATFDAT
+1388 QHSYAAFDAT

-1423 SFSNAS
+1423 SFSNTS
-1429 FSGFTNPGGSSV
+1429 FSGFTNPGGSSM

-1527 NKSQTA
+1527 NKSQAA

-1548 DNQSVLNASGASA
+1548 DNQSVLNANGASV

-1576 TFNSLFFNGATLSLN
+1576 TFDSLFFNGGILSLN

-1611 DDSVLSVS
+1611 DDSVLSAS
-1619 NASSLNANINFQ
+1619 NTSSLNANINFQ
-1631 GASQATFGGNTTID
+1631 GASQANFGGNTTID
-1645 AASFNFDSASSLSF
+1645 TASFNFDSASSLSF

-1676 LSKALMS
+1676 LNKALMS

-1817 NQAGTYYLTSNI
+1817 DQAGTYYLTSNI

-1888 TNQLDNIT
+1888 SNQLDNIT
-1896 SINEVLQLLDR
+1896 SINEVLQLLDE

-1920 TINHLTDNINQTFS
+1920 TINHLTDNINQTFN
-1934 NGNLVIGATQDHVTN
+1934 NGNLVIGATQDNVTN

-2003 YITGTLGSGNAFE
+2003 YITGTLGSANAFE
-2016 SGGSADITFQSANN
+2016 SGGSADVTFQSANN
-2030 LVLNKANIEA
+2030 LVLDKANIEA

-2067 LSQMAMEKIKQAGG
+2067 LSQVAMEKIKQAGG
-2081 LGNFVENALIPLSKE
+2081 LGNFVENALSPLSKE
-2096 LPSSLQN
+2096 LPTSLQD

-2119 NNSGVMNAIQNIIS
+2119 NNSGVMNEIQNIIS

-2166 LNFIGGYMDASELSS
+2166 LNFIGGYIDASELSS

-2207 LLDEFL
+2207 LLNEFL
-2213 GQDVVKKLESQGLVS
+2213 GQDIVKKLESQGLVS

-2234 ISQGGLSGIY
+2234 ISQGGLSGVY
-2244 NQGLGSVLPPSL
+2244 NQGLGSVLPLSL

-2263 DLGALLSPRGLHD
+2263 DLGTLLSPRGLHD

-2282 FNFLSNGYVFVNNS
+2282 FNFLSNGYIFVNNS

-2329 ALIFASNGVSNIN
+2329 TLIFASNGVSNIN

-2400 NFTFLGVIASN
+2400 NFTFLGTIASN

-2435 LQANNLTIANAFNN
+2435 LQANNLTITNAFNN

-2458 GDFTLNQQATLST
+2458 GNFTLNQQATLST

-2498 AIINAQGIATIMT
+2498 AIINTQGIATIMA
-2511 NYNNPL
+2511 NNNNPL
-2517 IQFNTSS
+2517 IQFNTFS
-2524 KETGAY
+2524 KETGTY

-2547 TGGSS
+2547 TGGNS

-2561 LININGKHM
+2561 LIDINGKHM

-2582 AVSIKD
+2582 AVNIKD

-2613 IAVSNAPINNLQA
+2613 IAVSNDPINNLQT

-2635 IQGIQGVDSIEQAG
+2635 IQGTQSVDSIDQAG

-2697 NPNFKNDATNILQIN
+2697 NPDFKNDATNILQIN

-2725 DTSTFASADFHERLE
+2725 DTSTFVSADFHERLE

-2793 VGYDRFIKGVIVGG
+2793 IGYDRFIKGVIVGG

-2820 TQSGSSNVN
+2820 TQSGSNNVN

-2871 YRYNTWTT
+2871 YKYDTWTT

-2903 LAYYYIGM
+2903 LAYYYIGL

>member
-9 ISKFIS
+9 ISKFIL

-27 IFKLNPILKREK
+27 IFKLNLILKREK
-39 PLKRHKKTKSIKK
+39 LLKRHKKTKSIKK
-52 PFNKNKSFLKASVL
+52 PFNKSKSFLKASVL
-66 LIGALGGLPHLR
+66 LIGALGGLSHLR

-83 YWSWWSGYHDKIE
+83 YWSWSTWSYHDNIE

-109 FSSTQGSGTYY
+109 FNSAQGSGTYY

-154 GVNGVNVGYITGT
+154 GVNGGDVGYITGA

-178 RITTGNSLSDG
+178 RITTGNSFSTG
-189 GGATLNFNATNR
+189 GGATLNFNATNH
-201 ITINQ
+201 ITIDQ
-206 ASFDNSDAGAQH
+206 ASFDNGDAGTQH
-218 SYMNFKGSNIN
+218 SYMNFSGSNIN

-243 SFSGNN
+243 SFSANGANSN
-249 NNSAISFNKT
+249 LSFDKTNFNQDTYKFTNSANLNFNNSA
-259 KFNQGTYNFTNSA
+259 FNQGTYNFNS
-272 NLSFNNSN
+272 
-280 FNQSTYNFNS
+280 T
-290 LQSTFNNSTFNQGTY
+290 QSTFNNSNFNQGTY

-310 TSFNND
+310 ASFNND
-316 TFNQGTYNFNTSK
+316 TFNQGTYNFNASK
-329 VSFSGANTLN
+329 VSFSGTNTLN

-349 SVSFGSGAVFNL
+349 SVSFGSGAIFNL

-403 VEVGNNTY
+403 AEVGNNTY

-425 ETFSNKSITT
+425 ETFSNQAITT

-443 AKAKATY
+443 AKAQATY
-450 QQDLNNSQSA
+450 QQDLSSSQTA
-460 LSNATNDNKIAS
+460 LNNATSDSKIAS
-472 ADTGYT
+472 SDTDYT
-478 NNQNTTIKQDAQNL
+478 NNQNTTIAKDAQ
-492 EHTSQQIAKDEQAL
+492 S
-506 QGDLNK
+506 
-512 LKQLANSSFNE
+512 
-523 QAFNQAQSKEQQDEQ
+523 
-538 TLQNEENTFSSEQEG
+538 
-553 LEKALANAKEQQEQQ
+553 
-568 QAQATYQ
+568 
-575 QDLNNSQSALSN
+575 
-587 ATNDNKIASAD
+587 
-598 TDYTKNQNTA
+598 
-608 IKQDAQNL
+608 L

-622 ITQDQK
+622 IAQDKQALK
-628 DLEQDLD
+628 GDLD
-635 KLQQLANSKT
+635 KLQQLASSTT
-645 GFNEQA
+645 GFNQQA

-661 DEQTLQNE
+661 DLQTLQNE
-669 EETFSSEQEGL
+669 EKTFNSEQEGL
-680 EKALAN
+680 KQALASAN
-686 AKHTSPT
+686 PASPAPT

-699 QNNPPNKV
+699 PN
-707 SPPTQN
+707 
-713 LPTTNV
+713 
-719 WNGVYNFQNQTYS
+719 
-732 KKGIYYID
+732 
-740 PNLSGQ
+740 
-746 SGQSGNTLSTY
+746 
-757 GYLDWFTLKNK
+757 
-768 FSVNAN
+768 
-774 NGTLIIG
+774 
-781 NNTESANTKGL
+781 
-792 IWIGDDKGLVYYNT
+792 
-806 GTFNAANIYLTSN
+806 
-819 LKTGNGFSGEGAT
+819 
-832 LNFNATNRITIN
+832 
-844 QASFDNSDAGAQHSY
+844 
-859 MNFKGSNINVSGS
+859 
-872 SFTDDTNGGFSFS
+872 
-885 GNNNNS
+885 
-891 AISFNKTKFNQGT
+891 
-904 YNFTNSANLSFNNS
+904 
-918 NFNQSTYNFN
+918 
-928 SLQSTFN
+928 
-935 NSTFNQGTYNFTDNT
+935 
-950 SFNNDTFNQGTYNFN
+950 
-965 TSKVSFSGANT
+965 
-976 LNSSSP
+976 
-982 FASLK
+982 
-987 GSVSFGSGAVFNL
+987 
-1000 NQTLNA
+1000 
-1006 NQTYDILTTNGTIQY
+1006 
-1021 GVYQSYL
+1021 
-1028 WDLINYK
+1028 
-1035 GDKAISHVE
+1035 
-1044 VGNNTYD
+1044 
-1051 VTFDINGQD
+1051 
-1060 ETLQETFSNKSI
+1060 
-1072 TTQFL
+1072 
-1077 GDDLQAKAK
+1077 
-1086 ATYQQDLNNSQ
+1086 
-1097 SALSNATNDNKIASA
+1097 
-1112 DTGYT
+1112 
-1117 NNQNT
+1117 
-1122 TIKQDAQNLEH
+1122 
-1133 TSQQI
+1133 
-1138 AKDEQALQG
+1138 
-1147 DLNKLKQLANSSFNE
+1147 
-1162 QAFNQ
+1162 
-1167 AQSKEQQDE
+1167 
-1176 QTLQN
+1176 
-1181 EEETFSS
+1181 
-1188 EQEGLEKALANAKP
+1188 
-1202 ASPTPTPTPTPT
+1202 TP
-1214 PSPTPNP
+1214 
-1221 TPTKHTAPNKVPPT
+1221 PNKVPPT

-1244 NVWNGVYWLQNQTY
+1244 NVWNGVYNIQNQTY
-1258 SQKGVYYIDPNLS
+1258 SNKGVYYIDPNLS
-1271 GQSGQSANTLST
+1271 GQIGQSGNTLST

-1302 IIGNNTES
+1302 IIGNDTES

-1324 GYIIGTFNAANIY
+1324 GYITGTFNAANIY

-1352 GGGANITFK
+1352 GGGANIIFK

-1388 QHSYATFDAT
+1388 QHSYAAFDAT

-1412 WGKFSFNAKNI
+1412 WGKFSFSAKNI

-1441 ISANAAN
+1441 ISTNATN

-1527 NKSQTA
+1527 NKSQAA

-1548 DNQSVLNASGASA
+1548 DNQSVLNANGASV

-1576 TFNSLFFNGATLSLN
+1576 TFNSLFFNGGILSLN

-1611 DDSVLSVS
+1611 DDSVLSAS
-1619 NASSLNANINFQ
+1619 NTSSLNANINFQ
-1631 GASQATFGGNTTID
+1631 GASQANFGGNTTID
-1645 AASFNFDSASSLSF
+1645 TASFNFDSTSSLSF

-1676 LSKALMS
+1676 LTKALMS
-1683 VSGQFVLGNNGDIN
+1683 VSGQFVLGDNGDIN

-1888 TNQLDNIT
+1888 SNQLDNIT
-1896 SINEVLQLLDR
+1896 SINEVLQLLDE

-1920 TINHLTDNINQTFS
+1920 TINHLTDNINQTFN
-1934 NGNLVIGATQDHVTN
+1934 NGNLVIGATQDNVTN

-2003 YITGTLGSGNAFE
+2003 YITGTMGSGNAFE
-2016 SGGSADITFQSANN
+2016 SGGSADVTFQSANN
-2030 LVLNKANIEA
+2030 LVLDKANIEA

-2067 LSQMAMEKIKQAGG
+2067 LSQVAMEKIKQAGG
-2081 LGNFVENALIPLSKE
+2081 LGNFIENALSPLSKE
-2096 LPSSLQN
+2096 LPTSLQD

-2112 NNLDNLL
+2112 NNLDDLL

-2166 LNFIGGYMDASELSS
+2166 LNFIGGYIDASELSS
-2181 ILSVILKD
+2181 ILSVVLKD

-2207 LLDEFL
+2207 LLNEFL

-2234 ISQGGLSGIY
+2234 ISQGGLSGVY
-2244 NQGLGSVLPPSL
+2244 NQGLGSVLSPSL

-2263 DLGALLSPRGLHD
+2263 NLGALLSPRGLHD

-2378 KNSSSTNSSV
+2378 KDSSSTNSSV

-2400 NFTFLGVIASN
+2400 NFTFLGTIASN

-2435 LQANNLTIANAFNN
+2435 LQANNLTITNAFNN

-2458 GDFTLNQQATLST
+2458 GNFTLNQQATLST
-2471 NASGLNVMGNFN
+2471 NASGLNVMGDFN
-2483 SYGDLVFNLSHSVSH
+2483 SYGDLVFNLSHSASH
-2498 AIINAQGIATIMT
+2498 AIINAQGTATIMA
-2511 NYNNPL
+2511 NNNNPL
-2517 IQFNTSS
+2517 IQFNASS
-2524 KETGAY
+2524 KETGTY

-2535 AKAIYY
+2535 TKAIYY

-2547 TGGSS
+2547 TGGNS
-2552 LDNYLKLYT
+2552 LADYLKLYT
-2561 LININGKHM
+2561 LIDINGKRM

-2582 AVSIKD
+2582 AVNIKD

-2613 IAVSNAPINNLQA
+2613 IAVSNDPINNLQA

-2635 IQGIQGVDSIEQAG
+2635 IQGTQGVDSIEQAG
-2649 GTQAINWLNKIFET
+2649 GAQAINWLNKIFET

-2793 VGYDRFIKGVIVGG
+2793 IGYDRFIKGVIVGG

-2871 YRYNTWTT
+2871 YKYNTWTT

-2903 LAYYYIGM
+2903 LAYYYIGL

>member
-1 MAFKKAGL
+1 MAFKKARL
-9 ISKFIS
+9 ISRFIS
-15 KGSFKLNKISKK
+15 KGSFKLNKVSKK
-27 IFKLNPILKREK
+27 IFTLNQILKCEK
-39 PLKRHKKTKSIKK
+39 PLKCHKKALKPIKK
-52 PFNKNKSFLKASVL
+52 LSNRNKSFLKASVL
-66 LIGALGGLPHLR
+66 LIGALGGLSHLK
-78 ASECR
+78 ANECR
-83 YWSWWSGYHDKIE
+83 YWSWSSWSYQDNIE
-96 SGSNSPTHNSYCL
+96 SGPNSPTHNSYCL

-132 SFTQKFNNGTLNVGG
+132 SFTQKFNGGTLNVGG

-154 GVNGVNVGYITGT
+154 GINGGDVGYITGT

-178 RITTGNSLSDG
+178 HLTTGNSYADG
-189 GGATLNFNATNR
+189 GGATLNFSATNNL
-201 ITINQ
+201 TINQ
-206 ASFDNSDAGAQH
+206 ASLDNSHAGTQK
-218 SYMNFKGSNIN
+218 SYMNFKGSNIK

-243 SFSGNN
+243 NFSGSN
-249 NNSAISFNKT
+249 NNSTISFNQT
-259 KFNQGTYNFTNSA
+259 SFNQGTYNFSNSA
-272 NLSFNNSN
+272 TLSFGNSN
-280 FNQSTYNFNS
+280 
-290 LQSTFNNSTFNQGTY
+290 FNQGTY
-305 NFTDN
+305 NFNSTQSAFNDSAFN
-310 TSFNND
+310 QGTYNFNGNASFNND

-329 VSFSGANTLN
+329 VSFSGTNTLN

-349 SVSFGSGAVFNL
+349 SVSFNSGAIFNL
-361 NQTLNANQTYDILT
+361 NQTLNNNQTYDILT
-375 TNGTIQYGV
+375 TNGAIQYGV

-403 VEVGNNTY
+403 VGVGNNTY

-425 ETFSNKSITT
+425 ETFNKQSIIT

-443 AKAKATY
+443 QQAQQTY
-450 QQDLNNSQSA
+450 QEDLTNSQNALNNVTSDNTIASNDTSYTQSK
-460 LSNATNDNKIAS
+460 NATILK
-472 ADTGYT
+472 
-478 NNQNTTIKQDAQNL
+478 DAQNL
-492 EHTSQQIAKDEQAL
+492 ENTNQQIAQDEQAL
-506 QGDLNK
+506 EQDLDK
-512 LKQLANSSFNE
+512 LKQLANS
-523 QAFNQAQSKEQQDEQ
+523 
-538 TLQNEENTFSSEQEG
+538 T
-553 LEKALANAKEQQEQQ
+553 
-568 QAQATYQ
+568 
-575 QDLNNSQSALSN
+575 
-587 ATNDNKIASAD
+587 
-598 TDYTKNQNTA
+598 
-608 IKQDAQNL
+608 
-616 ENTSQQ
+616 
-622 ITQDQK
+622 
-628 DLEQDLD
+628 
-635 KLQQLANSKT
+635 T

-651 FNQAQSTEQQ
+651 FNQAQKQEQQ
-661 DEQTLQNE
+661 DEQTLQNDE
-669 EETFSSEQEGL
+669 NAFNTEQEGL
-680 EKALAN
+680 KQAIAN
-686 AKHTSPT
+686 AKPTSPTPSHAPT

-699 QNNPPNKV
+699 QNTPPNKV
-707 SPPTQN
+707 SPT
-713 LPTTNV
+713 
-719 WNGVYNFQNQTYS
+719 
-732 KKGIYYID
+732 
-740 PNLSGQ
+740 
-746 SGQSGNTLSTY
+746 
-757 GYLDWFTLKNK
+757 
-768 FSVNAN
+768 
-774 NGTLIIG
+774 
-781 NNTESANTKGL
+781 
-792 IWIGDDKGLVYYNT
+792 
-806 GTFNAANIYLTSN
+806 
-819 LKTGNGFSGEGAT
+819 
-832 LNFNATNRITIN
+832 
-844 QASFDNSDAGAQHSY
+844 
-859 MNFKGSNINVSGS
+859 
-872 SFTDDTNGGFSFS
+872 
-885 GNNNNS
+885 
-891 AISFNKTKFNQGT
+891 
-904 YNFTNSANLSFNNS
+904 
-918 NFNQSTYNFN
+918 
-928 SLQSTFN
+928 
-935 NSTFNQGTYNFTDNT
+935 
-950 SFNNDTFNQGTYNFN
+950 
-965 TSKVSFSGANT
+965 
-976 LNSSSP
+976 
-982 FASLK
+982 
-987 GSVSFGSGAVFNL
+987 
-1000 NQTLNA
+1000 
-1006 NQTYDILTTNGTIQY
+1006 
-1021 GVYQSYL
+1021 
-1028 WDLINYK
+1028 
-1035 GDKAISHVE
+1035 
-1044 VGNNTYD
+1044 
-1051 VTFDINGQD
+1051 
-1060 ETLQETFSNKSI
+1060 
-1072 TTQFL
+1072 
-1077 GDDLQAKAK
+1077 
-1086 ATYQQDLNNSQ
+1086 
-1097 SALSNATNDNKIASA
+1097 
-1112 DTGYT
+1112 
-1117 NNQNT
+1117 
-1122 TIKQDAQNLEH
+1122 
-1133 TSQQI
+1133 
-1138 AKDEQALQG
+1138 
-1147 DLNKLKQLANSSFNE
+1147 
-1162 QAFNQ
+1162 
-1167 AQSKEQQDE
+1167 
-1176 QTLQN
+1176 
-1181 EEETFSS
+1181 
-1188 EQEGLEKALANAKP
+1188 
-1202 ASPTPTPTPTPT
+1202 
-1214 PSPTPNP
+1214 
-1221 TPTKHTAPNKVPPT
+1221 PT

-1244 NVWNGVYWLQNQTY
+1244 NVWNGVYNLQNQTY
-1258 SQKGVYYIDPNLS
+1258 SKQGIYYIDPNLS

-1324 GYIIGTFNAANIY
+1324 GYITGTFNAANIY
-1337 LTNNFKTGEGVSGSD
+1337 LTNNFKTGEGVSNSD

-1388 QHSYATFDAT
+1388 QHSYATFDAL

-1412 WGKFSFNAKNI
+1412 WGKFSFSAKNI

-1441 ISANAAN
+1441 ISANASN
-1448 SLSFNNSRLN
+1448 SLSFINSRLN
-1458 GGAVYNLWA
+1458 GGAIYNLQA

-1494 QLLGNTS
+1494 QLLGNTN

-1511 FNGDTTLQNNA
+1511 FNGDTTLQDNA

-1527 NKSQTA
+1527 NKSQAA

-1548 DNQSVLNASGASA
+1548 DNQSVLNANGTST

-1576 TFNSLFFNGATLSLN
+1576 TFSSLFFNGGTLSLN
-1591 ANSKLNASSASF
+1591 ASSKLNASSASF

-1611 DDSVLSVS
+1611 DDSVLSA
-1619 NASSLNANINFQ
+1619 NNTSSLNANINFQ
-1631 GASQATFGGNTTID
+1631 GASQADFGGNTTID
-1645 AASFNFDSASSLSF
+1645 TASFNFDSASSLNF

-1676 LSKALMS
+1676 LTKALMS

-1817 NQAGTYYLTSNI
+1817 DQVGTYYLTSNI

-1837 SQTPQT
+1837 SQTPQA

-1861 KGFSSGNL
+1861 KGFSSENL

-1876 SQNSATLKEMIE
+1876 SQNSAALKEMIE
-1888 TNQLDNIT
+1888 SNQLDNIT
-1896 SINEVLQLLDR
+1896 NINEVLQLLDK
-1907 IKITPAQ
+1907 IKITQTQ

-1934 NGNLVIGATQDHVTN
+1934 NGNLIIGATQDNVTN

-2003 YITGTLGSGNAFE
+2003 YITGTIGSGNAFE
-2016 SGGSADITFQSANN
+2016 SGGSADVTFQSANN

-2040 QATDNIFNLLGQE
+2040 QATDNIFNLLGQK
-2053 GIDKIFNQGNLANV
+2053 GINEIFNQGNLANV
-2067 LSQMAMEKIKQAGG
+2067 LSQVAMEKIKQAGG
-2081 LGNFVENALIPLSKE
+2081 LGNFIENALSPLSKE
-2096 LPSSLQN
+2096 LPASLQD

-2112 NNLDNLL
+2112 NNLDDLL
-2119 NNSGVMNAIQNIIS
+2119 NNSGVMNEIQNIIS

-2166 LNFIGGYMDASELSS
+2166 LNFIGEYIDASELSS
-2181 ILSVILKD
+2181 ILGVILKD

-2207 LLDEFL
+2207 LLNEFL
-2213 GQDVVKKLESQGLVS
+2213 GQDVIKKLESQGLVN

-2234 ISQGGLSGIY
+2234 ISQGGLSGVY

-2368 CINLA
+2368 CVNLA

-2393 SLSVRAN
+2393 SLSVHAN
-2400 NFTFLGVIASN
+2400 NFTFLGTIASN

-2416 SQVKNNSVIG
+2416 SQVTNNSVIG

-2435 LQANNLTIANAFNN
+2435 LQANNLTITNAFNN
-2449 ASNSTANIN
+2449 ASNSTTNIN
-2458 GDFTLNQQATLST
+2458 GNFTLNQQATLST
-2471 NASGLNVMGNFN
+2471 NANGLNVMGNFN
-2483 SYGDLVFNLSHSVSH
+2483 SYGDLVFNLSHSASH
-2498 AIINAQGIATIMT
+2498 AIINAQGSATIMA
-2511 NYNNPL
+2511 NDNNPL

-2524 KETGAY
+2524 KETGTY

-2561 LININGKHM
+2561 LIDINGKHM

-2588 GGLIVGFKDSQ
+2588 GGLVVGFKDSQ

-2613 IAVSNAPINNLQA
+2613 IAVSNDPINNLQA

-2635 IQGIQGVDSIEQAG
+2635 IQGTQGVDSIDQVG
-2649 GTQAINWLNKIFET
+2649 GSQAINWLNKIFET

-2677 STKDLTTIAG
+2677 STKDLTMIAG

-2697 NPNFKNDATNILQIN
+2697 NPDFKNDATNILQIN

-2807 YAAYGYSGFHANI
+2807 YAAYGYSGFHGNI

-2871 YRYNTWTT
+2871 YRYDTWTT

-2890 FKDKSVIFKPQIG
+2890 FKDKSVIFKPQVG
-2903 LAYYYIGM
+2903 LAYYYIGL

>member
-1 MAFKKAGL
+1 MAFKKARL

-15 KGSFKLNKISKK
+15 KGSFLNKISKK
-27 IFKLNPILKREK
+27 IFKLNLILKREK

-66 LIGALGGLPHLR
+66 LIGALGGLSHLR

-83 YWSWWSGYHDKIE
+83 YWSWSSWSYHDNIE

-109 FSSTQGSGTYY
+109 FNSAQGSGTYY

-125 TYSAGGA
+125 TYSPGGA
-132 SFTQKFNNGTLNVGG
+132 SFTQKFNNGVLNVGG

-154 GVNGVNVGYITGT
+154 GVNGGNVGYITGT

-178 RITTGNSLSDG
+178 RITTGNSFSTG
-189 GGATLNFNATNR
+189 GGATLNFNATNH
-201 ITINQ
+201 ITIDQ
-206 ASFDNSDAGAQH
+206 ASFDNGDAGTQH
-218 SYMNFKGSNIN
+218 SYMNFSSSNIN
-229 VSGSSFTDDTNGGF
+229 VSDSSFTDDTNGGF
-243 SFSGNN
+243 SFSGNGT
-249 NNSAISFNKT
+249 NSNLSFNQT
-259 KFNQGTYNFTNSA
+259 NFNQGTYKFTNSA
-272 NLSFNNSN
+272 NLN
-280 FNQSTYNFNS
+280 
-290 LQSTFNNSTFNQGTY
+290 FNNSTFNQGTY
-305 NFTDN
+305 NFSSAQSVFDNDTFSQGTYNFTDN
-310 TSFNND
+310 ASFNND
-316 TFNQGTYNFNTSK
+316 TFNQGTYNFNTNK

-349 SVSFGSGAVFNL
+349 SVSFGSDAIFNL
-361 NQTLNANQTYDILT
+361 NQTLNSNQTYDILT

-384 YQSYLWDLI
+384 YQSYLWHLI

-425 ETFSNKSITT
+425 ETFNNQSIIT

-443 AKAKATY
+443 AKAQKTY
-450 QQDLNNSQSA
+450 QQDLSNSQSA
-460 LSNATNDNKIAS
+460 LNNAADDNKIANS
-472 ADTGYT
+472 DTDYT
-478 NNQNTTIKQDAQNL
+478 KSSNPTIKKDAQNL
-492 EHTSQQIAKDEQAL
+492 ENTDQTIQQDKQAL
-506 QGDLNK
+506 EKDLANV
-512 LKQLANSSFNE
+512 KQLANAPTGFNE
-523 QAFNQAQSKEQQDEQ
+523 QAFNQAQNKEQQDEQ
-538 TLQNEENTFSSEQEG
+538 TLQENEKTFSSEQEG
-553 LEKALANAKEQQEQQ
+553 LEKA
-568 QAQATYQ
+568 
-575 QDLNNSQSALSN
+575 
-587 ATNDNKIASAD
+587 I
-598 TDYTKNQNTA
+598 
-608 IKQDAQNL
+608 
-616 ENTSQQ
+616 
-622 ITQDQK
+622 
-628 DLEQDLD
+628 
-635 KLQQLANSKT
+635 
-645 GFNEQA
+645 
-651 FNQAQSTEQQ
+651 
-661 DEQTLQNE
+661 
-669 EETFSSEQEGL
+669 
-680 EKALAN
+680 
-686 AKHTSPT
+686 
-693 PTKHTA
+693 
-699 QNNPPNKV
+699 
-707 SPPTQN
+707 
-713 LPTTNV
+713 
-719 WNGVYNFQNQTYS
+719 
-732 KKGIYYID
+732 
-740 PNLSGQ
+740 
-746 SGQSGNTLSTY
+746 
-757 GYLDWFTLKNK
+757 
-768 FSVNAN
+768 
-774 NGTLIIG
+774 
-781 NNTESANTKGL
+781 
-792 IWIGDDKGLVYYNT
+792 
-806 GTFNAANIYLTSN
+806 
-819 LKTGNGFSGEGAT
+819 
-832 LNFNATNRITIN
+832 
-844 QASFDNSDAGAQHSY
+844 
-859 MNFKGSNINVSGS
+859 
-872 SFTDDTNGGFSFS
+872 
-885 GNNNNS
+885 
-891 AISFNKTKFNQGT
+891 
-904 YNFTNSANLSFNNS
+904 
-918 NFNQSTYNFN
+918 
-928 SLQSTFN
+928 
-935 NSTFNQGTYNFTDNT
+935 
-950 SFNNDTFNQGTYNFN
+950 
-965 TSKVSFSGANT
+965 
-976 LNSSSP
+976 
-982 FASLK
+982 
-987 GSVSFGSGAVFNL
+987 
-1000 NQTLNA
+1000 
-1006 NQTYDILTTNGTIQY
+1006 
-1021 GVYQSYL
+1021 
-1028 WDLINYK
+1028 
-1035 GDKAISHVE
+1035 
-1044 VGNNTYD
+1044 
-1051 VTFDINGQD
+1051 
-1060 ETLQETFSNKSI
+1060 
-1072 TTQFL
+1072 
-1077 GDDLQAKAK
+1077 
-1086 ATYQQDLNNSQ
+1086 
-1097 SALSNATNDNKIASA
+1097 
-1112 DTGYT
+1112 
-1117 NNQNT
+1117 
-1122 TIKQDAQNLEH
+1122 
-1133 TSQQI
+1133 
-1138 AKDEQALQG
+1138 
-1147 DLNKLKQLANSSFNE
+1147 
-1162 QAFNQ
+1162 
-1167 AQSKEQQDE
+1167 
-1176 QTLQN
+1176 
-1181 EEETFSS
+1181 
-1188 EQEGLEKALANAKP
+1188 ANAKP
-1202 ASPTPTPTPTPT
+1202 ASPTP
-1214 PSPTPNP
+1214 SPAPA
-1221 TPTKHTAPNKVPPT
+1221 PTKRTAPNTPPNKVPPT

-1244 NVWNGVYWLQNQTY
+1244 NVWNGVYNLQNQTY

-1271 GQSGQSANTLST
+1271 GQSGQSGNTLST
-1283 YTANLLGR
+1283 YTANLFGR

-1324 GYIIGTFNAANIY
+1324 GYITGTFSAANIY

-1388 QHSYATFDAT
+1388 QHSYAAFDAL

-1412 WGKFSFNAKNI
+1412 WGKFSFSAKNI

-1429 FSGFTNPGGSSV
+1429 FSGFTNPGGSST
-1441 ISANAAN
+1441 ISANATN
-1448 SLSFNNSRLN
+1448 SLSFINSRLN

-1487 SNFNATT
+1487 SNFNATA

-1511 FNGDTTLQNNA
+1511 FNGDTTLQDNA

-1527 NKSQTA
+1527 NKSQAT

-1548 DNQSVLNASGASA
+1548 DNQSVLNANGASA

-1576 TFNSLFFNGATLSLN
+1576 TFNSLFFNGGILSLN

-1611 DDSVLSVS
+1611 DDSVLSAS
-1619 NASSLNANINFQ
+1619 NTSSLNANINFQ
-1631 GASQATFGGNTTID
+1631 GASQADFGGNTTID
-1645 AASFNFDSASSLSF
+1645 TASFNFDSASSLSF

-1676 LSKALMS
+1676 LTKALMS

-1717 AQKGITGISGA
+1717 AQKGIAGISGA

-1741 QNATYSDNNN
+1741 QNATYSGNNN

-1809 GYSYDYSD
+1809 GYSYNYSD

-1888 TNQLDNIT
+1888 SNQLDNTT
-1896 SINEVLQLLDR
+1896 SINEVLQLLDK
-1907 IKITPAQ
+1907 IKITPVQ

-1934 NGNLVIGATQDHVTN
+1934 NGNLVIGATQDNVTN

-1964 CALDSATCSSFR
+1964 CVLDSTTCSSFR

-2016 SGGSADITFQSANN
+2016 SGGSADVTFQSANN

-2067 LSQMAMEKIKQAGG
+2067 LSQVAMEKIKQAGG
-2081 LGNFVENALIPLSKE
+2081 LGNFVENALSPLSKE
-2096 LPSSLQN
+2096 LPTSLQN

-2119 NNSGVMNAIQNIIS
+2119 NNSGVMNEIQNIIS

-2166 LNFIGGYMDASELSS
+2166 LNFIGGYIDASELSS

-2207 LLDEFL
+2207 LLNEFL

-2234 ISQGGLSGIY
+2234 ISQGGLSGVY

-2256 QNALKEN
+2256 QNVLKEN

-2400 NFTFLGVIASN
+2400 NFTFLGTIASN

-2435 LQANNLTIANAFNN
+2435 LQANNLTITNAFNN
-2449 ASNSTANIN
+2449 VSNSTANIN
-2458 GDFTLNQQATLST
+2458 GNFTLNQQATLST

-2498 AIINAQGIATIMT
+2498 AIINDQGTATIMA
-2511 NYNNPL
+2511 NNNNPL
-2517 IQFNTSS
+2517 IQFNTFS
-2524 KETGAY
+2524 KETGTY

-2547 TGGSS
+2547 TGGNS
-2552 LDNYLKLYT
+2552 LADYLKLYT
-2561 LININGKHM
+2561 LIDINGKRM

-2582 AVSIKD
+2582 AVNIKD

-2613 IAVSNAPINNLQA
+2613 IAVSNDPINNLQA

-2635 IQGIQGVDSIEQAG
+2635 IQGAQGVDSIDQAG
-2649 GTQAINWLNKIFET
+2649 GAQAINWLNKIFET

-2697 NPNFKNDATNILQIN
+2697 NPDFKNDATNILQIN

-2725 DTSTFASADFHERLE
+2725 DTSTFASTDFHERLE

-2793 VGYDRFIKGVIVGG
+2793 IGYDRFIKGVIVGG

-2871 YRYNTWTT
+2871 YKYDTWTT

-2903 LAYYYIGM
+2903 LAYYYIGL

-3004 RLFKTFYVNAGIGAR
+3004 RLFKTFYVNASIGAR

>member
-1 MAFKKAGL
+1 MAFKKTRL

-27 IFKLNPILKREK
+27 IFKLNQILKREK

-52 PFNKNKSFLKASVL
+52 PFNKNKSFLKASIL
-66 LIGALGGLPHLR
+66 LIGALGGLSHLG

-83 YWSWWSGYHDKIE
+83 YWSWWSGYHDNIE
-96 SGSNSPTHNSYCL
+96 SGPNSPTHNSYCL
-109 FSSTQGSGTYY
+109 FSSAQGSGTYY

-132 SFTQKFNNGTLNVGG
+132 SFTQKFNGGTLNVGG
-147 NIRFGGT
+147 NIHFGGT
-154 GVNGVNVGYITGT
+154 GINGGDVGYITGT

-178 RITTGNSLSDG
+178 HLTTGNSYADG
-189 GGATLNFNATNR
+189 GGATLNFNAANNL
-201 ITINQ
+201 TINR
-206 ASFDNSDAGAQH
+206 ASFDNSDAGTQK
-218 SYMNFKGSNIN
+218 SYMNFKGSNIK

-249 NNSAISFNKT
+249 NHSAISFNQT
-259 KFNQGTYNFTNSA
+259 SFNQGTYNFSNSA
-272 NLSFNNSN
+272 SSSFDNSSFNQGTYHFNSAQSAFENSN
-280 FNQSTYNFNS
+280 
-290 LQSTFNNSTFNQGTY
+290 FNQGTY
-305 NFTDN
+305 NFN
-310 TSFNND
+310 GNASFNND
-316 TFNQGTYNFNTSK
+316 TFNQGTYSFNTSK
-329 VSFSGANTLN
+329 VSFSGINTLN

-349 SVSFGSGAVFNL
+349 SVSFGSNAIFNL
-361 NQTLNANQTYDILT
+361 NQTLNSNQTYDILT
-375 TNGTIQYGV
+375 TNGAIQYGV

-403 VEVGNNTY
+403 VGVGNNTY

-425 ETFSNKSITT
+425 ETFNKQSIIT

-443 AKAKATY
+443 QQAQKTY
-450 QQDLNNSQSA
+450 QEDLTHSQNALNNVTS
-460 LSNATNDNKIAS
+460 DNTIAS
-472 ADTGYT
+472 NDTSYT
-478 NNQNTTIKQDAQNL
+478 QSKNTTVAKDAQNL
-492 EHTSQQIAKDEQAL
+492 ENTNQKIQQDEQAL
-506 QGDLNK
+506 EKDLAQI
-512 LKQLANSSFNE
+512 KQLSNSTTGFNE
-523 QAFNQAQSKEQQDEQ
+523 QAFNQAQKQEQQDEQ
-538 TLQNEENTFSSEQEG
+538 TLQNEEKTFNNEQEG
-553 LEKALANAKEQQEQQ
+553 LEQALQ
-568 QAQATYQ
+568 QAQAQQQKQEQAQAQKTYQ
-575 QDLNNSQSALSN
+575 EDLTNSQNALNN
-587 ATNDNKIASAD
+587 ATSDNKIASND
-598 TDYTKNQNTA
+598 TNYTTNQNTA
-608 IKQDAQNL
+608 IAKDAQSL
-616 ENTSQQ
+616 ENTNQKIQQ
-622 ITQDQK
+622 DEQALEK
-628 DLEQDLD
+628 DLTQI
-635 KLQQLANSKT
+635 KQLANSPT

-651 FNQAQSTEQQ
+651 FNTAQKQEQQ

-669 EETFSSEQEGL
+669 EKTFNAEQEGL
-680 EKALAN
+680 EQAIAN
-686 AKHTSPT
+686 AKPTSPTPSPTPT

-699 QNNPPNKV
+699 PN
-707 SPPTQN
+707 
-713 LPTTNV
+713 
-719 WNGVYNFQNQTYS
+719 
-732 KKGIYYID
+732 
-740 PNLSGQ
+740 
-746 SGQSGNTLSTY
+746 
-757 GYLDWFTLKNK
+757 
-768 FSVNAN
+768 
-774 NGTLIIG
+774 
-781 NNTESANTKGL
+781 
-792 IWIGDDKGLVYYNT
+792 
-806 GTFNAANIYLTSN
+806 
-819 LKTGNGFSGEGAT
+819 
-832 LNFNATNRITIN
+832 
-844 QASFDNSDAGAQHSY
+844 
-859 MNFKGSNINVSGS
+859 
-872 SFTDDTNGGFSFS
+872 
-885 GNNNNS
+885 
-891 AISFNKTKFNQGT
+891 
-904 YNFTNSANLSFNNS
+904 
-918 NFNQSTYNFN
+918 
-928 SLQSTFN
+928 
-935 NSTFNQGTYNFTDNT
+935 
-950 SFNNDTFNQGTYNFN
+950 
-965 TSKVSFSGANT
+965 
-976 LNSSSP
+976 
-982 FASLK
+982 
-987 GSVSFGSGAVFNL
+987 
-1000 NQTLNA
+1000 
-1006 NQTYDILTTNGTIQY
+1006 
-1021 GVYQSYL
+1021 
-1028 WDLINYK
+1028 
-1035 GDKAISHVE
+1035 
-1044 VGNNTYD
+1044 
-1051 VTFDINGQD
+1051 
-1060 ETLQETFSNKSI
+1060 
-1072 TTQFL
+1072 
-1077 GDDLQAKAK
+1077 
-1086 ATYQQDLNNSQ
+1086 
-1097 SALSNATNDNKIASA
+1097 
-1112 DTGYT
+1112 
-1117 NNQNT
+1117 
-1122 TIKQDAQNLEH
+1122 
-1133 TSQQI
+1133 
-1138 AKDEQALQG
+1138 
-1147 DLNKLKQLANSSFNE
+1147 
-1162 QAFNQ
+1162 
-1167 AQSKEQQDE
+1167 
-1176 QTLQN
+1176 
-1181 EEETFSS
+1181 
-1188 EQEGLEKALANAKP
+1188 
-1202 ASPTPTPTPTPT
+1202 TP
-1214 PSPTPNP
+1214 
-1221 TPTKHTAPNKVPPT
+1221 PNKVPPT

-1244 NVWNGVYWLQNQTY
+1244 NVWNGVYNLQNQTY
-1258 SQKGVYYIDPNLS
+1258 SNKGIYYIDPNLS

-1283 YTANLLGR
+1283 YTANLFGR
-1291 SFGVNIQNGTL
+1291 SFSVNIQNGTL

-1324 GYIIGTFNAANIY
+1324 GYITGTFNASNIY
-1337 LTNNFKTGEGVSGSD
+1337 LTNNFKTGEGVSNSD

-1388 QHSYATFDAT
+1388 QHSYAAFDAL

-1412 WGKFSFNAKNI
+1412 WGKFSFSAKNI

-1429 FSGFTNPGGSSV
+1429 FSGFTNPGGSST
-1441 ISANAAN
+1441 ISANASN
-1448 SLSFNNSRLN
+1448 SLSFINSRLN
-1458 GGAVYNLWA
+1458 GGAIYNLQA

-1494 QLLGNTS
+1494 QLLGNTN

-1527 NKSQTA
+1527 NKSQAA

-1548 DNQSVLNASGASA
+1548 DNQSVLNANGASA

-1576 TFNSLFFNGATLSLN
+1576 TFNSLFFNGGTLSLN
-1591 ANSKLNASSASF
+1591 ASSKLNASSASF

-1611 DDSVLSVS
+1611 DDSVLSAS
-1619 NASSLNANINFQ
+1619 NTSSLNANINFQ
-1631 GASQATFGGNTTID
+1631 GASQADFGGNTTID
-1645 AASFNFDSASSLSF
+1645 TASFNFDSASSLNF

-1676 LSKALMS
+1676 LTKALMS

-1762 SSQIIQESIK
+1762 SSQIIQESVK

-1861 KGFSSGNL
+1861 KGFSSENL

-1876 SQNSATLKEMIE
+1876 SQNSAALKEMIE
-1888 TNQLDNIT
+1888 SNQLDNIT
-1896 SINEVLQLLDR
+1896 NINEVLQLLDK
-1907 IKITPAQ
+1907 IKITQTQ

-1934 NGNLVIGATQDHVTN
+1934 NGNLIIGATQDNVTN

-2003 YITGTLGSGNAFE
+2003 YITGTMGSGNAFE
-2016 SGGSADITFQSANN
+2016 SGGSADVTFQSANN

-2040 QATDNIFNLLGQE
+2040 QATDNIFNLLGQK
-2053 GIDKIFNQGNLANV
+2053 GINEIFNQGNLANV
-2067 LSQMAMEKIKQAGG
+2067 LSQVAMEKIKQAGG
-2081 LGNFVENALIPLSKE
+2081 LGNFIENALSPLSKE
-2096 LPSSLQN
+2096 LPASLQN

-2166 LNFIGGYMDASELSS
+2166 LNFIGGYIDASELSS
-2181 ILSVILKD
+2181 ILSVVLKD
-2189 ITNPPTSL
+2189 ITNPPASL

-2207 LLDEFL
+2207 LLNEFL

-2228 NIINNI
+2228 NIINNV
-2234 ISQGGLSGIY
+2234 ISQGGLSGVY

-2368 CINLA
+2368 CVNLA

-2378 KNSSSTNSSV
+2378 KNNSSTNSSV

-2400 NFTFLGVIASN
+2400 NFTFLGAITSN
-2411 GAIDL
+2411 GVIDL

-2435 LQANNLTIANAFNN
+2435 LQANNLTITNAFNN

-2458 GDFTLNQQATLST
+2458 GNFTLNQQAILST

-2483 SYGDLVFNLSHSVSH
+2483 SYGNLVFNLSHSASH
-2498 AIINAQGIATIMT
+2498 AIINAQGTATLMA
-2511 NYNNPL
+2511 NNNNPL

-2524 KETGAY
+2524 KEVGTY

-2552 LDNYLKLYT
+2552 LDNYLKLYA
-2561 LININGKHM
+2561 LIDINGKHM
-2570 VMTDNGLTYNGQ
+2570 VMTGNGLTYNGQ
-2582 AVSIKD
+2582 AVNIKD
-2588 GGLIVGFKDSQ
+2588 GGLVVGFKDSQ

-2613 IAVSNAPINNLQA
+2613 IAVSNDPINNLQA

-2635 IQGIQGVDSIEQAG
+2635 IQGVQSVDSIDQVG
-2649 GTQAINWLNKIFET
+2649 GNQAINWLNKIFET

-2677 STKDLTTIAG
+2677 SAKDLTTIAG

-2697 NPNFKNDATNILQIN
+2697 NPDFKNDATNILQIN

-2725 DTSTFASADFHERLE
+2725 DTSTFASADFHEHLE

-2871 YRYNTWTT
+2871 YRYDTWTT

-2890 FKDKSVIFKPQIG
+2890 FKDKSVIFKPQVG
-2903 LAYYYIGM
+2903 LAYYYIGL
-2911 SGLRGIMDD
+2911 SSLRGIMDD

>member
-1 MAFKKAGL
+1 MAFKKARL
-9 ISKFIS
+9 ISNLIS

-27 IFKLNPILKREK
+27 IFTLNQILKREK
-39 PLKRHKKTKSIKK
+39 PLKCHKKTKSIKK

-66 LIGALGGLPHLR
+66 LIGALGGLSHLR
-78 ASECR
+78 ANECR
-83 YWSWWSGYHDKIE
+83 YWSWWSGYHDNIE

-109 FSSTQGSGTYY
+109 FSSAQGSGTYY

-132 SFTQKFNNGTLNVGG
+132 SFTQKFNGGTLNVGG

-154 GVNGVNVGYITGT
+154 GINGGDVGYITGT

-178 RITTGNSLSDG
+178 HITTGNSYSDG
-189 GGATLNFNATNR
+189 GGATLNFNATNNL
-201 ITINQ
+201 TINQ
-206 ASFDNSDAGAQH
+206 ASFDNSHAGTQK
-218 SYMNFKGSNIN
+218 SYMNFKGSSIN

-249 NNSAISFNKT
+249 NNSAISFNQT
-259 KFNQGTYNFTNSA
+259 NFNQGAYHFSNSTTLSFNHSAFNQGTYHFNSAQSTFENSNFNQGTYNF
-272 NLSFNNSN
+272 NSN
-280 FNQSTYNFNS
+280 A
-290 LQSTFNNSTFNQGTY
+290 
-305 NFTDN
+305 
-310 TSFNND
+310 SFDND
-316 TFNQGTYNFNTSK
+316 TFNQGSYSFNTSK
-329 VSFSGANTLN
+329 VSFSGTNTLN

-349 SVSFGSGAVFNL
+349 SVSFNSGAIFNL
-361 NQTLNANQTYDILT
+361 NQTLNNNQTYGILT
-375 TNGTIQYGV
+375 TNGAIQYGV

-425 ETFSNKSITT
+425 ETFNKQSIIT

-443 AKAKATY
+443 AKAQKTY
-450 QQDLNNSQSA
+450 QEDLTNSQNA
-460 LSNATNDNKIAS
+460 LNDVTSDNTIANN
-472 ADTGYT
+472 DTGYT
-478 NNQNTTIKQDAQNL
+478 NNKNTTIAKDAQGL
-492 EHTSQQIAKDEQAL
+492 ENTNQQIQKDEQAL
-506 QGDLNK
+506 
-512 LKQLANSSFNE
+512 E
-523 QAFNQAQSKEQQDEQ
+523 
-538 TLQNEENTFSSEQEG
+538 
-553 LEKALANAKEQQEQQ
+553 
-568 QAQATYQ
+568 
-575 QDLNNSQSALSN
+575 
-587 ATNDNKIASAD
+587 
-598 TDYTKNQNTA
+598 
-608 IKQDAQNL
+608 
-616 ENTSQQ
+616 
-622 ITQDQK
+622 K
-628 DLEQDLD
+628 DLAQI
-635 KLQQLANSKT
+635 KQLANSKT

-661 DEQTLQNE
+661 DEQTLQNDE
-669 EETFSSEQEGL
+669 NAFNNEQEGL
-680 EKALAN
+680 KQAIAN
-686 AKHTSPT
+686 AKPTSPTPSHAPT
-693 PTKHTA
+693 PTKHTV
-699 QNNPPNKV
+699 QNTPPNKV
-707 SPPTQN
+707 SPTPPTQN
-713 LPTTNV
+713 LPKTNV
-719 WNGVYNFQNQTYS
+719 WNGVYNLQNQTYS
-732 KKGIYYID
+732 K
-740 PNLSGQ
+740 Q
-746 SGQSGNTLSTY
+746 
-757 GYLDWFTLKNK
+757 
-768 FSVNAN
+768 
-774 NGTLIIG
+774 
-781 NNTESANTKGL
+781 
-792 IWIGDDKGLVYYNT
+792 
-806 GTFNAANIYLTSN
+806 
-819 LKTGNGFSGEGAT
+819 
-832 LNFNATNRITIN
+832 
-844 QASFDNSDAGAQHSY
+844 
-859 MNFKGSNINVSGS
+859 
-872 SFTDDTNGGFSFS
+872 
-885 GNNNNS
+885 
-891 AISFNKTKFNQGT
+891 
-904 YNFTNSANLSFNNS
+904 
-918 NFNQSTYNFN
+918 
-928 SLQSTFN
+928 
-935 NSTFNQGTYNFTDNT
+935 
-950 SFNNDTFNQGTYNFN
+950 
-965 TSKVSFSGANT
+965 
-976 LNSSSP
+976 
-982 FASLK
+982 
-987 GSVSFGSGAVFNL
+987 
-1000 NQTLNA
+1000 
-1006 NQTYDILTTNGTIQY
+1006 
-1021 GVYQSYL
+1021 
-1028 WDLINYK
+1028 
-1035 GDKAISHVE
+1035 
-1044 VGNNTYD
+1044 
-1051 VTFDINGQD
+1051 
-1060 ETLQETFSNKSI
+1060 
-1072 TTQFL
+1072 
-1077 GDDLQAKAK
+1077 
-1086 ATYQQDLNNSQ
+1086 
-1097 SALSNATNDNKIASA
+1097 
-1112 DTGYT
+1112 
-1117 NNQNT
+1117 
-1122 TIKQDAQNLEH
+1122 
-1133 TSQQI
+1133 
-1138 AKDEQALQG
+1138 
-1147 DLNKLKQLANSSFNE
+1147 
-1162 QAFNQ
+1162 
-1167 AQSKEQQDE
+1167 
-1176 QTLQN
+1176 
-1181 EEETFSS
+1181 
-1188 EQEGLEKALANAKP
+1188 
-1202 ASPTPTPTPTPT
+1202 
-1214 PSPTPNP
+1214 
-1221 TPTKHTAPNKVPPT
+1221 
-1235 PPTQNLPTT
+1235 
-1244 NVWNGVYWLQNQTY
+1244 
-1258 SQKGVYYIDPNLS
+1258 GVYYIDPNLS

-1283 YTANLLGR
+1283 YTANLFGR

-1324 GYIIGTFNAANIY
+1324 GYITGTFNAANIY
-1337 LTNNFKTGEGVSGSD
+1337 LTNNFKTGEGVSNSD

-1388 QHSYATFDAT
+1388 QHSYATFDAL
-1398 NNISVTNSSFSDMT
+1398 NNISVTDSSFSDMT
-1412 WGKFSFNAKNI
+1412 WGKFSFSAKNI

-1448 SLSFNNSRLN
+1448 SLSFINSRLN
-1458 GGAVYNLWA
+1458 GGAIYNLQA

-1494 QLLGNTS
+1494 QLLGNTN

-1511 FNGDTTLQNNA
+1511 FNGDTTLQDNA

-1527 NKSQTA
+1527 NKSQAA

-1548 DNQSVLNASGASA
+1548 DNQSVLNANGSSA

-1576 TFNSLFFNGATLSLN
+1576 TFKSLFFNGGTLSLN
-1591 ANSKLNASSASF
+1591 ASSKLNASNASF

-1611 DDSVLSVS
+1611 DDSVLSAS

-1631 GASQATFGGNTTID
+1631 GASQADFGGNTTID
-1645 AASFNFDSASSLSF
+1645 TASFNFDSASSLSF

-1676 LSKALMS
+1676 LTKALMN

-1741 QNATYSDNNN
+1741 QNATYSDSNN

-1817 NQAGTYYLTSNI
+1817 NQVGTYYLTSNI

-1837 SQTPQT
+1837 SQTPQA

-1861 KGFSSGNL
+1861 KGFSSENL

-1888 TNQLDNIT
+1888 SNQLDNIT
-1896 SINEVLQLLDR
+1896 NINEVLQLLDK
-1907 IKITPAQ
+1907 IKITQAQ

-1920 TINHLTDNINQTFS
+1920 TINHLTDNINQTFN
-1934 NGNLVIGATQDHVTN
+1934 NGNLVIGATQDNVTN

-1988 PYLGYINADFKAKSI
+1988 PYLGYINADFKAKSV
-2003 YITGTLGSGNAFE
+2003 YITGTIGSGNAFE
-2016 SGGSADITFQSANN
+2016 SGGSADVTFQSANN

-2040 QATDNIFNLLGQE
+2040 QATDNIFNLLGQK

-2067 LSQMAMEKIKQAGG
+2067 LSQVAMEKIKQAGG
-2081 LGNFVENALIPLSKE
+2081 LGNFIENALSPLSEE
-2096 LPSSLQN
+2096 LPASLQD

-2112 NNLDNLL
+2112 NNLDDLL

-2166 LNFIGGYMDASELSS
+2166 LNFIGGYIDASELSS
-2181 ILSVILKD
+2181 ILSVVLKD

-2207 LLDEFL
+2207 LLNEFL
-2213 GQDVVKKLESQGLVS
+2213 GQDVIKKLESQGLVS

-2234 ISQGGLSGIY
+2234 ISQGGLSGVY
-2244 NQGLGSVLPPSL
+2244 NQGLGSVLPLSL

-2329 ALIFASNGVSNIN
+2329 ALIFASNDISNIN

-2368 CINLA
+2368 CVNLA

-2435 LQANNLTIANAFNN
+2435 LQANNLTITNAFNN

-2458 GDFTLNQQATLST
+2458 GNFTLNQQATLST
-2471 NASGLNVMGNFN
+2471 NASGLNVMGDFN
-2483 SYGDLVFNLSHSVSH
+2483 SYGDLVFNLSHSISH
-2498 AIINAQGIATIMT
+2498 AIINAQGAATIMA
-2511 NYNNPL
+2511 NNNNPL

-2524 KETGAY
+2524 KEAGTY

-2541 GYNDQI
+2541 GYNNQI

-2552 LDNYLKLYT
+2552 LDNYLKLYA
-2561 LININGKHM
+2561 LIDINGKHM
-2570 VMTDNGLTYNGQ
+2570 VMAGNGLTYNGQ
-2582 AVSIKD
+2582 AVNIKD
-2588 GGLIVGFKDSQ
+2588 GGLVVGFKDSQ

-2613 IAVSNAPINNLQA
+2613 IAVSNDPINNLQA

-2635 IQGIQGVDSIEQAG
+2635 IQGVQSVDSIDQAG
-2649 GTQAINWLNKIFET
+2649 GSQAINWLNKIFET

-2871 YRYNTWTT
+2871 YKYDTWTT

-2890 FKDKSVIFKPQIG
+2890 FKDKSVIFKPQVG
-2903 LAYYYIGM
+2903 LAYYYIGL

>member
-1 MAFKKAGL
+1 MWDLIKTIGVLMAFKKARL
-9 ISKFIS
+9 ISRFIS

-27 IFKLNPILKREK
+27 IFNLNQILKREK
-39 PLKRHKKTKSIKK
+39 PLKCHKKTKSIKK
-52 PFNKNKSFLKASVL
+52 LSNRNKSFLKVSVL
-66 LIGALGGLPHLR
+66 LIGALGGLSHLR

-83 YWSWWSGYHDKIE
+83 YWSWSSWGYHDNIE
-96 SGSNSPTHNSYCL
+96 SGPNSPTHNSYCL
-109 FSSTQGSGTYY
+109 FSSAQGSGTYY

-132 SFTQKFNNGTLNVGG
+132 SFTQKFNGGTLDIGG

-154 GVNGVNVGYITGT
+154 GINGGDVGYITGT
-167 YDAQTINFNSS
+167 YDAQTMNFNSS
-178 RITTGNSLSDG
+178 HIITGNSYADG
-189 GGATLNFNATNR
+189 GGATLNFNAANN

-206 ASFDNSDAGAQH
+206 ASFDNSDAGTQK

-229 VSGSSFTDDTNGGF
+229 VSGSSFTDDTDGGF

-249 NNSAISFNKT
+249 NHSAISFNQT
-259 KFNQGTYNFTNSA
+259 NFNQGTYNFNSA
-272 NLSFNNSN
+272 
-280 FNQSTYNFNS
+280 QSA
-290 LQSTFNNSTFNQGTY
+290 
-305 NFTDN
+305 
-310 TSFNND
+310 FNND
-316 TFNQGTYNFNTSK
+316 TFNQGTYNFNGNASFDNDTFNQGTYSFNTNK

-349 SVSFGSGAVFNL
+349 SVSFGSNVIFNL
-361 NQTLNANQTYDILT
+361 NQTLNNNQTYDILT
-375 TNGTIQYGV
+375 TNGAIQYGV

-411 DVTFDING
+411 DVTFDINE

-425 ETFSNKSITT
+425 ETFNNQSIII

-443 AKAKATY
+443 QQAQKTY
-450 QQDLNNSQSA
+450 QQDLSNSQSA
-460 LSNATNDNKIAS
+460 LNNAASDNKIADS
-472 ADTGYT
+472 
-478 NNQNTTIKQDAQNL
+478 
-492 EHTSQQIAKDEQAL
+492 
-506 QGDLNK
+506 
-512 LKQLANSSFNE
+512 
-523 QAFNQAQSKEQQDEQ
+523 
-538 TLQNEENTFSSEQEG
+538 
-553 LEKALANAKEQQEQQ
+553 
-568 QAQATYQ
+568 
-575 QDLNNSQSALSN
+575 
-587 ATNDNKIASAD
+587 D
-598 TDYTKNQNTA
+598 TDYTKSSNPTIN
-608 IKQDAQNL
+608 KDAQSL
-616 ENTSQQ
+616 ENTNQQ
-622 ITQDQK
+622 IAQDEQA
-628 DLEQDLD
+628 LEQDLD
-635 KLQQLANSKT
+635 KLQQLANSTT

-651 FNQAQSTEQQ
+651 FNQAQKQEQQ
-661 DEQTLQNE
+661 DEQTLQNDE
-669 EETFSSEQEGL
+669 NAFNTEQEGL
-680 EKALAN
+680 KQAIAN
-686 AKHTSPT
+686 AKHASPTPSHAPT

-699 QNNPPNKV
+699 QNTPPN
-707 SPPTQN
+707 Q
-713 LPTTNV
+713 
-719 WNGVYNFQNQTYS
+719 
-732 KKGIYYID
+732 
-740 PNLSGQ
+740 
-746 SGQSGNTLSTY
+746 
-757 GYLDWFTLKNK
+757 
-768 FSVNAN
+768 
-774 NGTLIIG
+774 
-781 NNTESANTKGL
+781 
-792 IWIGDDKGLVYYNT
+792 
-806 GTFNAANIYLTSN
+806 
-819 LKTGNGFSGEGAT
+819 
-832 LNFNATNRITIN
+832 
-844 QASFDNSDAGAQHSY
+844 
-859 MNFKGSNINVSGS
+859 
-872 SFTDDTNGGFSFS
+872 
-885 GNNNNS
+885 
-891 AISFNKTKFNQGT
+891 
-904 YNFTNSANLSFNNS
+904 
-918 NFNQSTYNFN
+918 
-928 SLQSTFN
+928 
-935 NSTFNQGTYNFTDNT
+935 
-950 SFNNDTFNQGTYNFN
+950 
-965 TSKVSFSGANT
+965 
-976 LNSSSP
+976 
-982 FASLK
+982 
-987 GSVSFGSGAVFNL
+987 
-1000 NQTLNA
+1000 
-1006 NQTYDILTTNGTIQY
+1006 
-1021 GVYQSYL
+1021 
-1028 WDLINYK
+1028 
-1035 GDKAISHVE
+1035 
-1044 VGNNTYD
+1044 
-1051 VTFDINGQD
+1051 
-1060 ETLQETFSNKSI
+1060 
-1072 TTQFL
+1072 
-1077 GDDLQAKAK
+1077 
-1086 ATYQQDLNNSQ
+1086 
-1097 SALSNATNDNKIASA
+1097 
-1112 DTGYT
+1112 
-1117 NNQNT
+1117 
-1122 TIKQDAQNLEH
+1122 
-1133 TSQQI
+1133 
-1138 AKDEQALQG
+1138 
-1147 DLNKLKQLANSSFNE
+1147 
-1162 QAFNQ
+1162 
-1167 AQSKEQQDE
+1167 
-1176 QTLQN
+1176 
-1181 EEETFSS
+1181 
-1188 EQEGLEKALANAKP
+1188 
-1202 ASPTPTPTPTPT
+1202 
-1214 PSPTPNP
+1214 
-1221 TPTKHTAPNKVPPT
+1221 VPPT
-1235 PPTQNLPTT
+1235 PPTQNSPAES
-1244 NVWNGVYWLQNQTY
+1244 VWSGVYWLQNKTY
-1258 SQKGVYYIDPNLS
+1258 SNKGVYYIDPNLS

-1283 YTANLLGR
+1283 YTANLFGR

-1324 GYIIGTFNAANIY
+1324 GYITGTFSAANIY
-1337 LTNNFKTGEGVSGSD
+1337 LTNNFKTGEGVSNSD

-1388 QHSYATFDAT
+1388 QHSYAAFDAM
-1398 NNISVTNSSFSDMT
+1398 NNISVTNSNFSDMT
-1412 WGKFSFNAKNI
+1412 WGKFSFTAKNI

-1429 FSGFTNPGGSSV
+1429 FSGFTNPGGSST
-1441 ISANAAN
+1441 ISANASN
-1448 SLSFNNSRLN
+1448 SLSFINSRLN
-1458 GGAVYNLWA
+1458 GGAIYNLQA

-1527 NKSQTA
+1527 NKSQAA

-1548 DNQSVLNASGASA
+1548 DNQSVLNANGASA

-1576 TFNSLFFNGATLSLN
+1576 TFNSLFFNGGTLSLN
-1591 ANSKLNASSASF
+1591 ASSKLNASNASF

-1611 DDSVLSVS
+1611 DDSVLSA
-1619 NASSLNANINFQ
+1619 NNTSSLNANINFQ
-1631 GASQATFGGNTTID
+1631 GTSQADFGGNTTID
-1645 AASFNFDSASSLSF
+1645 TASFNFDSTSSLSF

-1676 LSKALMS
+1676 LAKALMS
-1683 VSGQFVLGNNGDIN
+1683 VNGQFVLGNNGDIN

-1829 KGLFTPKG
+1829 KGLFIPKG
-1837 SQTPQT
+1837 SQTPQA

-1861 KGFSSGNL
+1861 KGFSSENL

-1888 TNQLDNIT
+1888 SNQLDNIT
-1896 SINEVLQLLDR
+1896 NINEVLQLLDK
-1907 IKITPAQ
+1907 IKITQAQ

-1920 TINHLTDNINQTFS
+1920 TINHLTDNINQTFN
-1934 NGNLVIGATQDHVTN
+1934 NGNLIIGATQDNVTN

-1964 CALDSATCSSFR
+1964 CALDSATCSSSFR

-2003 YITGTLGSGNAFE
+2003 YITGTIGSGNAFE
-2016 SGGSADITFQSANN
+2016 SGGSADVTFQSANN

-2040 QATDNIFNLLGQE
+2040 QATDNIFNLLGQK
-2053 GIDKIFNQGNLANV
+2053 GINEIFNQGNLANV
-2067 LSQMAMEKIKQAGG
+2067 LSQVAMEKIKQAGG
-2081 LGNFVENALIPLSKE
+2081 LGNFIENALSPLSKE
-2096 LPSSLQN
+2096 LPASLQD

-2119 NNSGVMNAIQNIIS
+2119 NNSGVMNEIQNIIS

-2166 LNFIGGYMDASELSS
+2166 LNFIGGYIDASELSS
-2181 ILSVILKD
+2181 ILGVILKD

-2207 LLDEFL
+2207 LLNEFL
-2213 GQDVVKKLESQGLVS
+2213 GQDVVKKLESQGLVN

-2234 ISQGGLSGIY
+2234 ISQGGLSGVY

-2329 ALIFASNGVSNIN
+2329 ALIFASNDVSNIN
-2342 ITTLNATNGLS
+2342 IATLNATNGLS

-2368 CINLA
+2368 CVNLA

-2435 LQANNLTIANAFNN
+2435 LQANNLTITNAFNN

-2458 GDFTLNQQATLST
+2458 GNFTLNQQAALST

-2498 AIINAQGIATIMT
+2498 AIINAQGNATIMA
-2511 NYNNPL
+2511 NNNNPL

-2524 KETGAY
+2524 KEAGVY

-2561 LININGKHM
+2561 LIDINGKHM
-2570 VMTDNGLTYNGQ
+2570 VMAGNGLTYNGQ
-2582 AVSIKD
+2582 AVNIKD
-2588 GGLIVGFKDSQ
+2588 GGLVVGFKDSQ

-2613 IAVSNAPINNLQA
+2613 IAISNDPINNLQA

-2635 IQGIQGVDSIEQAG
+2635 IQGTQGVDSIDQAG
-2649 GTQAINWLNKIFET
+2649 GNQAINWLNKIFET

-2677 STKDLTTIAG
+2677 SIKDLTTIAG

-2697 NPNFKNDATNILQIN
+2697 NPDFKNDATNILQIN

-2725 DTSTFASADFHERLE
+2725 DTSTFARSDFLERLE

-2829 MGVYSRA
+2829 IGVYSRA

-2871 YRYNTWTT
+2871 YRYDTWTT

-2890 FKDKSVIFKPQIG
+2890 FKDKSVIFKPQVG
-2903 LAYYYIGM
+2903 LAYYYIGL

>member
-1 MAFKKAGL
+1 MAFKKARL
-9 ISKFIS
+9 ISKFIL

-27 IFKLNPILKREK
+27 IFKLNQILKREK
-39 PLKRHKKTKSIKK
+39 PLKCHKKTKSIKK

-66 LIGALGGLPHLR
+66 LIGALGGLSHLR

-83 YWSWWSGYHDKIE
+83 YWSWSSWSYHDNIE

-109 FSSTQGSGTYY
+109 FSSAQGSGTYY

-154 GVNGVNVGYITGT
+154 GVNGGNVGYITGT
-167 YDAQTINFNSS
+167 YDAQTINFDSS
-178 RITTGNSLSDG
+178 RITTGNSFSTG
-189 GGATLNFNATNR
+189 GGATLNFNATNH

-206 ASFDNSDAGAQH
+206 ASFDNGDAGTQH
-218 SYMNFKGSNIN
+218 SYMNFSGSNIN
-229 VSGSSFTDDTNGGF
+229 VISSSFTDDTNGGF
-243 SFSGNN
+243 SFSGNGT
-249 NNSAISFNKT
+249 NSNLSFNKT
-259 KFNQGTYNFTNSA
+259 SFNQGTYKFTNSA
-272 NLSFNNSN
+272 NLSFNNSA
-280 FNQSTYNFNS
+280 
-290 LQSTFNNSTFNQGTY
+290 FNQGTY

-310 TSFNND
+310 TGLNFNND
-316 TFNQGTYNFNTSK
+316 TFNQGTYSFNASK
-329 VSFSGANTLN
+329 ASFSGANTLN

-349 SVSFGSGAVFNL
+349 SVSFGSGAIFNL
-361 NQTLNANQTYDILT
+361 NQTLNTNQTYDILT
-375 TNGTIQYGV
+375 TNKTIQYGV

-403 VEVGNNTY
+403 VEVGSNTY

-425 ETFSNKSITT
+425 ETFNNQSITT

-443 AKAKATY
+443 AKAQKTY
-450 QQDLNNSQSA
+450 QQDLSNSQTA
-460 LSNATNDNKIAS
+460 LNNATSDNKIAS
-472 ADTGYT
+472 SDTGYT
-478 NNQNTTIKQDAQNL
+478 NNQNTAIKKDAQSL
-492 EHTSQQIAKDEQAL
+492 ENTSQQIAQDKQAL
-506 QGDLNK
+506 KGDLDK
-512 LKQLANSSFNE
+512 LKQLANASTGFNE
-523 QAFNQAQSKEQQDEQ
+523 QAFKNAQSTEQQDLQ
-538 TLQNEENTFSSEQEG
+538 TLQENENTFSSEQER
-553 LEKALANAKEQQEQQ
+553 LEKAIANAKP
-568 QAQATYQ
+568 
-575 QDLNNSQSALSN
+575 
-587 ATNDNKIASAD
+587 
-598 TDYTKNQNTA
+598 
-608 IKQDAQNL
+608 
-616 ENTSQQ
+616 TSP
-622 ITQDQK
+622 TP
-628 DLEQDLD
+628 
-635 KLQQLANSKT
+635 SPT
-645 GFNEQA
+645 
-651 FNQAQSTEQQ
+651 
-661 DEQTLQNE
+661 
-669 EETFSSEQEGL
+669 
-680 EKALAN
+680 
-686 AKHTSPT
+686 PT

-699 QNNPPNKV
+699 PN
-707 SPPTQN
+707 
-713 LPTTNV
+713 
-719 WNGVYNFQNQTYS
+719 
-732 KKGIYYID
+732 
-740 PNLSGQ
+740 
-746 SGQSGNTLSTY
+746 
-757 GYLDWFTLKNK
+757 
-768 FSVNAN
+768 
-774 NGTLIIG
+774 
-781 NNTESANTKGL
+781 
-792 IWIGDDKGLVYYNT
+792 
-806 GTFNAANIYLTSN
+806 
-819 LKTGNGFSGEGAT
+819 
-832 LNFNATNRITIN
+832 
-844 QASFDNSDAGAQHSY
+844 
-859 MNFKGSNINVSGS
+859 
-872 SFTDDTNGGFSFS
+872 
-885 GNNNNS
+885 
-891 AISFNKTKFNQGT
+891 
-904 YNFTNSANLSFNNS
+904 
-918 NFNQSTYNFN
+918 
-928 SLQSTFN
+928 
-935 NSTFNQGTYNFTDNT
+935 
-950 SFNNDTFNQGTYNFN
+950 
-965 TSKVSFSGANT
+965 
-976 LNSSSP
+976 
-982 FASLK
+982 
-987 GSVSFGSGAVFNL
+987 
-1000 NQTLNA
+1000 
-1006 NQTYDILTTNGTIQY
+1006 
-1021 GVYQSYL
+1021 
-1028 WDLINYK
+1028 
-1035 GDKAISHVE
+1035 
-1044 VGNNTYD
+1044 
-1051 VTFDINGQD
+1051 
-1060 ETLQETFSNKSI
+1060 
-1072 TTQFL
+1072 
-1077 GDDLQAKAK
+1077 
-1086 ATYQQDLNNSQ
+1086 
-1097 SALSNATNDNKIASA
+1097 
-1112 DTGYT
+1112 
-1117 NNQNT
+1117 
-1122 TIKQDAQNLEH
+1122 
-1133 TSQQI
+1133 
-1138 AKDEQALQG
+1138 
-1147 DLNKLKQLANSSFNE
+1147 
-1162 QAFNQ
+1162 
-1167 AQSKEQQDE
+1167 
-1176 QTLQN
+1176 
-1181 EEETFSS
+1181 
-1188 EQEGLEKALANAKP
+1188 
-1202 ASPTPTPTPTPT
+1202 TP
-1214 PSPTPNP
+1214 
-1221 TPTKHTAPNKVPPT
+1221 PNKVPPT

-1244 NVWNGVYWLQNQTY
+1244 NVWSGVYWLQNQTY
-1258 SQKGVYYIDPNLS
+1258 SQKGIYYIDPNLS
-1271 GQSGQSANTLST
+1271 GQSGQSGNTLST

-1324 GYIIGTFNAANIY
+1324 GYITGTFNAANIY
-1337 LTNNFKTGEGVSGSD
+1337 LTNNFKTGEGVSNSD

-1388 QHSYATFDAT
+1388 QHSYAAFDAT
-1398 NNISVTNSSFSDMT
+1398 NNISVTDSSFSDMT

-1527 NKSQTA
+1527 NKSQAA

-1548 DNQSVLNASGASA
+1548 DNQSVLNANGASV

-1576 TFNSLFFNGATLSLN
+1576 TFNSLFFNGGILSLN
-1591 ANSKLNASSASF
+1591 ASSKLNASSASF

-1611 DDSVLSVS
+1611 DDSVLSAS
-1619 NASSLNANINFQ
+1619 NTSSLNANINFQ
-1631 GASQATFGGNTTID
+1631 GASQANFRGNTTID
-1645 AASFNFDSASSLSF
+1645 AASFNFDSASSLGF

-1666 ALNFNGYAPS
+1666 ALNFNGYALS

-1697 LSDINIFDN
+1697 LSDINILDN

-1741 QNATYSDNNN
+1741 QNATYSGNNN

-1888 TNQLDNIT
+1888 SNQLDNIT
-1896 SINEVLQLLDR
+1896 SINEVLQLLDE

-1934 NGNLVIGATQDHVTN
+1934 NGNLVIGATQDNVTN

-2003 YITGTLGSGNAFE
+2003 YITGTLGSANAFE
-2016 SGGSADITFQSANN
+2016 SGGSADVTFQSANN
-2030 LVLNKANIEA
+2030 LVLDKANIEA

-2067 LSQMAMEKIKQAGG
+2067 LSQVAMEKIKQAGG
-2081 LGNFVENALIPLSKE
+2081 LGNFVENALSPLSKE
-2096 LPSSLQN
+2096 LPTSLQN

-2119 NNSGVMNAIQNIIS
+2119 NNSGVMNEIQNIIS

-2166 LNFIGGYMDASELSS
+2166 LNFIGGYIDASELSS

-2207 LLDEFL
+2207 LLNEFL

-2234 ISQGGLSGIY
+2234 ISQGGLSGVY
-2244 NQGLGSVLPPSL
+2244 NQGLGSVLPLSL

-2400 NFTFLGVIASN
+2400 NFTFLGTIASN

-2435 LQANNLTIANAFNN
+2435 LQANNLTITNAFNN

-2458 GDFTLNQQATLST
+2458 GNFTLNQQATLST

-2498 AIINAQGIATIMT
+2498 TIINAQGTATIMA
-2511 NYNNPL
+2511 NNNNPL

-2524 KETGAY
+2524 KETNIY

-2547 TGGSS
+2547 TGGNS
-2552 LDNYLKLYT
+2552 LADYLKLYT
-2561 LININGKHM
+2561 LIDINGKRM
-2570 VMTDNGLTYNGQ
+2570 VMSNNGLTYNGQ
-2582 AVSIKD
+2582 AVNIKD

-2613 IAVSNAPINNLQA
+2613 IAVSNDPINNLQA

-2635 IQGIQGVDSIEQAG
+2635 IQGAQGVDSIEQVG

-2725 DTSTFASADFHERLE
+2725 DTSTFVSADFHERLE

-2793 VGYDRFIKGVIVGG
+2793 IGYDRFIKGVIVGG

-2871 YRYNTWTT
+2871 YKYNTWTT

-2903 LAYYYIGM
+2903 LAYYYIGL

>member
-1 MAFKKAGL
+1 MAFKKARL
-9 ISKFIS
+9 ISRFIS

-27 IFKLNPILKREK
+27 IFKLNQILKCEK
-39 PLKRHKKTKSIKK
+39 PLKRHKKALKPIKK
-52 PFNKNKSFLKASVL
+52 LSNRNKSFLKASIL
-66 LIGALGGLPHLR
+66 LIGALGGLSHLR

-83 YWSWWSGYHDKIE
+83 YWSWWSGYHDNIE
-96 SGSNSPTHNSYCL
+96 SGPNSPTHNSYCL
-109 FSSTQGSGTYY
+109 FSSAQGSGTYY

-154 GVNGVNVGYITGT
+154 GINGGDVGYITGT

-178 RITTGNSLSDG
+178 HLTTGNSYADG
-189 GGATLNFNATNR
+189 GGATLNFNATNH

-206 ASFDNSDAGAQH
+206 ASFDNSDAGTQK

-229 VSGSSFTDDTNGGF
+229 VSGSSFTDDTDGGF
-243 SFSGNN
+243 NFSGNS
-249 NNSAISFNKT
+249 NNSTISFNQT
-259 KFNQGTYNFTNSA
+259 NFNQGTYNFNDNA
-272 NLSFNNSN
+272 SF
-280 FNQSTYNFNS
+280 
-290 LQSTFNNSTFNQGTY
+290 
-305 NFTDN
+305 D
-310 TSFNND
+310 ND
-316 TFNQGTYNFNTSK
+316 TFNQGTYSFNTNK
-329 VSFSGANTLN
+329 VSFSGINTLN

-361 NQTLNANQTYDILT
+361 NQTLNSNQTYDILT

-403 VEVGNNTY
+403 VGVGNNTY

-425 ETFSNKSITT
+425 ETFNNQSITT
-435 QFLGDDLQ
+435 QFLGDVLQ
-443 AKAKATY
+443 AKAQKTY
-450 QQDLNNSQSA
+450 QQDLSNSQSA
-460 LSNATNDNKIAS
+460 LNNAASDSKIANS
-472 ADTGYT
+472 DTGYT
-478 NNQNTTIKQDAQNL
+478 NNQNTTIQKDAQNL
-492 EHTSQQIAKDEQAL
+492 ESTSQQIAK
-506 QGDLNK
+506 
-512 LKQLANSSFNE
+512 
-523 QAFNQAQSKEQQDEQ
+523 
-538 TLQNEENTFSSEQEG
+538 
-553 LEKALANAKEQQEQQ
+553 
-568 QAQATYQ
+568 
-575 QDLNNSQSALSN
+575 
-587 ATNDNKIASAD
+587 
-598 TDYTKNQNTA
+598 
-608 IKQDAQNL
+608 
-616 ENTSQQ
+616 
-622 ITQDQK
+622 DQK

-645 GFNEQA
+645 GFSEQA

-669 EETFSSEQEGL
+669 EKTFSNEQEGL
-680 EKALAN
+680 KQAIAN
-686 AKHTSPT
+686 AKPTSPTPSPTPT

-699 QNNPPNKV
+699 PNTPPNQV
-707 SPPTQN
+707 PPTPPTQN

-719 WNGVYNFQNQTYS
+719 WSGVYWLQNKTYS
-732 KKGIYYID
+732 NKGIYYID

-746 SGQSGNTLSTY
+746 SGQST
-757 GYLDWFTLKNK
+757 
-768 FSVNAN
+768 
-774 NGTLIIG
+774 
-781 NNTESANTKGL
+781 
-792 IWIGDDKGLVYYNT
+792 
-806 GTFNAANIYLTSN
+806 
-819 LKTGNGFSGEGAT
+819 
-832 LNFNATNRITIN
+832 
-844 QASFDNSDAGAQHSY
+844 
-859 MNFKGSNINVSGS
+859 
-872 SFTDDTNGGFSFS
+872 
-885 GNNNNS
+885 
-891 AISFNKTKFNQGT
+891 
-904 YNFTNSANLSFNNS
+904 
-918 NFNQSTYNFN
+918 
-928 SLQSTFN
+928 
-935 NSTFNQGTYNFTDNT
+935 
-950 SFNNDTFNQGTYNFN
+950 
-965 TSKVSFSGANT
+965 
-976 LNSSSP
+976 
-982 FASLK
+982 
-987 GSVSFGSGAVFNL
+987 
-1000 NQTLNA
+1000 
-1006 NQTYDILTTNGTIQY
+1006 
-1021 GVYQSYL
+1021 
-1028 WDLINYK
+1028 
-1035 GDKAISHVE
+1035 
-1044 VGNNTYD
+1044 
-1051 VTFDINGQD
+1051 
-1060 ETLQETFSNKSI
+1060 
-1072 TTQFL
+1072 
-1077 GDDLQAKAK
+1077 
-1086 ATYQQDLNNSQ
+1086 
-1097 SALSNATNDNKIASA
+1097 
-1112 DTGYT
+1112 
-1117 NNQNT
+1117 
-1122 TIKQDAQNLEH
+1122 
-1133 TSQQI
+1133 
-1138 AKDEQALQG
+1138 
-1147 DLNKLKQLANSSFNE
+1147 
-1162 QAFNQ
+1162 
-1167 AQSKEQQDE
+1167 
-1176 QTLQN
+1176 
-1181 EEETFSS
+1181 
-1188 EQEGLEKALANAKP
+1188 
-1202 ASPTPTPTPTPT
+1202 
-1214 PSPTPNP
+1214 
-1221 TPTKHTAPNKVPPT
+1221 
-1235 PPTQNLPTT
+1235 
-1244 NVWNGVYWLQNQTY
+1244 
-1258 SQKGVYYIDPNLS
+1258 
-1271 GQSGQSANTLST
+1271 NTLST
-1283 YTANLLGR
+1283 YTANLFGR

-1324 GYIIGTFNAANIY
+1324 GYITGTFNAANIY
-1337 LTNNFKTGEGVSGSD
+1337 LTNNFKTGEGVSNSD

-1388 QHSYATFDAT
+1388 QHSYAAFDAL
-1398 NNISVTNSSFSDMT
+1398 NNISVTNSNFSDMT
-1412 WGKFSFNAKNI
+1412 WGKFSFSAKNI

-1448 SLSFNNSRLN
+1448 SLSFINSRLN
-1458 GGAVYNLWA
+1458 GGAIYNLQA

-1527 NKSQTA
+1527 NKSQAA

-1548 DNQSVLNASGASA
+1548 DNQSVLNANGASA

-1576 TFNSLFFNGATLSLN
+1576 TFSSLFFNGGTLSLN
-1591 ANSKLNASSASF
+1591 ASSKLNASNASF

-1611 DDSVLSVS
+1611 DDSVLSA
-1619 NASSLNANINFQ
+1619 NNTSSLNANINFQ
-1631 GASQATFGGNTTID
+1631 GASQADFGGNTTID
-1645 AASFNFDSASSLSF
+1645 TASFNFDSASSLSF

-1666 ALNFNGYAPS
+1666 ALNFNGYVPS
-1676 LSKALMS
+1676 LTKALMN

-1741 QNATYSDNNN
+1741 QNAAYSDNNN

-1837 SQTPQT
+1837 SQTPQA

-1861 KGFSSGNL
+1861 KGFSSENL

-1888 TNQLDNIT
+1888 SNQLDNIT
-1896 SINEVLQLLDR
+1896 NINEVLQLLDK
-1907 IKITPAQ
+1907 IKITQAQ

-1920 TINHLTDNINQTFS
+1920 TINHLTDNINQTFN
-1934 NGNLVIGATQDHVTN
+1934 NGNLIIGATQDNVTN

-2016 SGGSADITFQSANN
+2016 SGGSADVTFQSANN

-2040 QATDNIFNLLGQE
+2040 QATDNIFNLLGQK

-2067 LSQMAMEKIKQAGG
+2067 LSQVAMEKIKQAGG
-2081 LGNFVENALIPLSKE
+2081 LGDFIENALSPLNKE
-2096 LPSSLQN
+2096 LPVSLQN

-2112 NNLDNLL
+2112 NNLDDLL

-2166 LNFIGGYMDASELSS
+2166 LNFIGGYIDASELSS
-2181 ILSVILKD
+2181 ILSVVLKD

-2207 LLDEFL
+2207 LLNEFL
-2213 GQDVVKKLESQGLVS
+2213 GQDVVKKLESQGLVN

-2234 ISQGGLSGIY
+2234 ISQGGLSGVY

-2329 ALIFASNGVSNIN
+2329 TLIFSSNDVSNIN

-2368 CINLA
+2368 CVNLA

-2426 TLNLNENAT
+2426 TLNLNENAA
-2435 LQANNLTIANAFNN
+2435 LQANNLTITNAFNN

-2458 GDFTLNQQATLST
+2458 GNFTLNQQATLST

-2498 AIINAQGIATIMT
+2498 AIINAQGAATIMA
-2511 NYNNPL
+2511 NNNNPL
-2517 IQFNTSS
+2517 IQFNTSL
-2524 KETGAY
+2524 KETGTY

-2561 LININGKHM
+2561 LIDINGKHM
-2570 VMTDNGLTYNGQ
+2570 VMSDNGLTYNGQ
-2582 AVSIKD
+2582 AVNVKD
-2588 GGLIVGFKDSQ
+2588 GGLVVGFKDSQ

-2613 IAVSNAPINNLQA
+2613 IAVSNDPINNLQA

-2635 IQGIQGVDSIEQAG
+2635 IQGVQSVDSIDQAG
-2649 GTQAINWLNKIFET
+2649 GNQAINWLNKIFET

-2677 STKDLTTIAG
+2677 SAKDLTTIAG

-2697 NPNFKNDATNILQIN
+2697 NSDFKNDATNILQIN

-2807 YAAYGYSGFHANI
+2807 YAAYGYSGFHGNI

-2871 YRYNTWTT
+2871 YKYDTWTT

-2903 LAYYYIGM
+2903 LAYYYIGL

>member
-1 MAFKKAGL
+1 M
-9 ISKFIS
+9 
-15 KGSFKLNKISKK
+15 
-27 IFKLNPILKREK
+27 
-39 PLKRHKKTKSIKK
+39 
-52 PFNKNKSFLKASVL
+52 
-66 LIGALGGLPHLR
+66 IGALGGLSHLR
-78 ASECR
+78 ANECR
-83 YWSWWSGYHDKIE
+83 YWSWSSWSYQDNIE
-96 SGSNSPTHNSYCL
+96 SGPNSPTHNSYCL
-109 FSSTQGSGTYY
+109 FSSAQGSGTYY

-132 SFTQKFNNGTLNVGG
+132 SFTQKFNNGTLDIGG

-154 GVNGVNVGYITGT
+154 GINGGDVGYIIGT
-167 YDAQTINFNSS
+167 YDAQTMNFNSS
-178 RITTGNSLSDG
+178 HITTGNSYADG
-189 GGATLNFNATNR
+189 GGATLNFNATNN

-206 ASFDNSDAGAQH
+206 ASFDNSDAGTQK
-218 SYMNFKGSNIN
+218 SYMNFKGSNIK
-229 VSGSSFTDDTNGGF
+229 VSGSSFTDDTDGGF
-243 SFSGNN
+243 SFSGSN
-249 NNSAISFNKT
+249 NNSAISFN
-259 KFNQGTYNFTNSA
+259 Q
-272 NLSFNNSN
+272 
-280 FNQSTYNFNS
+280 
-290 LQSTFNNSTFNQGTY
+290 
-305 NFTDN
+305 
-310 TSFNND
+310 TS
-316 TFNQGTYNFNTSK
+316 FNQGTYNFNDSVSFNNNTFNQGTYDFNDSK
-329 VSFSGANTLN
+329 VSFSGTNTLN

-349 SVSFGSGAVFNL
+349 SVSFNSNAIFNL
-361 NQTLNANQTYDILT
+361 NQTLNNNQTYDILT
-375 TNGTIQYGV
+375 TNGAIQYGV

-411 DVTFDING
+411 DVTFDIDG

-425 ETFSNKSITT
+425 ETFNNQSIIT
-435 QFLGDDLQ
+435 QFLGDNLQ
-443 AKAKATY
+443 QQAQKTY
-450 QQDLNNSQSA
+450 QEDLTNSQNA
-460 LSNATNDNKIAS
+460 LSGATSDNTIANNDTSYTQSKNATILK
-472 ADTGYT
+472 
-478 NNQNTTIKQDAQNL
+478 DAQSL
-492 EHTSQQIAKDEQAL
+492 ENTNQKIQQDEQAL
-506 QGDLNK
+506 EKDLAQI
-512 LKQLANSSFNE
+512 KQLTNSTTGFNE
-523 QAFNQAQSKEQQDEQ
+523 QAFTQVQKQEQQDEQ
-538 TLQNEENTFSSEQEG
+538 TLQNNENAFNTEQEG
-553 LEKALANAKEQQEQQ
+553 LKQAIANAKP
-568 QAQATYQ
+568 A
-575 QDLNNSQSALSN
+575 
-587 ATNDNKIASAD
+587 
-598 TDYTKNQNTA
+598 
-608 IKQDAQNL
+608 
-616 ENTSQQ
+616 
-622 ITQDQK
+622 
-628 DLEQDLD
+628 
-635 KLQQLANSKT
+635 
-645 GFNEQA
+645 
-651 FNQAQSTEQQ
+651 
-661 DEQTLQNE
+661 
-669 EETFSSEQEGL
+669 
-680 EKALAN
+680 
-686 AKHTSPT
+686 SPT
-693 PTKHTA
+693 PSPTPTPTPSPTKHTA
-699 QNNPPNKV
+699 QNTPPSQV
-707 SPPTQN
+707 PPTPTQN
-713 LPTTNV
+713 PPAESV
-719 WNGVYNFQNQTYS
+719 WSGVYWLQNKTYS
-732 KKGIYYID
+732 NKGIYYID

-757 GYLDWFTLKNK
+757 
-768 FSVNAN
+768 
-774 NGTLIIG
+774 
-781 NNTESANTKGL
+781 
-792 IWIGDDKGLVYYNT
+792 
-806 GTFNAANIYLTSN
+806 
-819 LKTGNGFSGEGAT
+819 
-832 LNFNATNRITIN
+832 
-844 QASFDNSDAGAQHSY
+844 
-859 MNFKGSNINVSGS
+859 
-872 SFTDDTNGGFSFS
+872 
-885 GNNNNS
+885 
-891 AISFNKTKFNQGT
+891 
-904 YNFTNSANLSFNNS
+904 
-918 NFNQSTYNFN
+918 
-928 SLQSTFN
+928 
-935 NSTFNQGTYNFTDNT
+935 
-950 SFNNDTFNQGTYNFN
+950 
-965 TSKVSFSGANT
+965 
-976 LNSSSP
+976 
-982 FASLK
+982 
-987 GSVSFGSGAVFNL
+987 
-1000 NQTLNA
+1000 
-1006 NQTYDILTTNGTIQY
+1006 
-1021 GVYQSYL
+1021 
-1028 WDLINYK
+1028 
-1035 GDKAISHVE
+1035 
-1044 VGNNTYD
+1044 
-1051 VTFDINGQD
+1051 
-1060 ETLQETFSNKSI
+1060 
-1072 TTQFL
+1072 
-1077 GDDLQAKAK
+1077 
-1086 ATYQQDLNNSQ
+1086 
-1097 SALSNATNDNKIASA
+1097 
-1112 DTGYT
+1112 
-1117 NNQNT
+1117 
-1122 TIKQDAQNLEH
+1122 
-1133 TSQQI
+1133 
-1138 AKDEQALQG
+1138 
-1147 DLNKLKQLANSSFNE
+1147 
-1162 QAFNQ
+1162 
-1167 AQSKEQQDE
+1167 
-1176 QTLQN
+1176 
-1181 EEETFSS
+1181 
-1188 EQEGLEKALANAKP
+1188 
-1202 ASPTPTPTPTPT
+1202 
-1214 PSPTPNP
+1214 
-1221 TPTKHTAPNKVPPT
+1221 
-1235 PPTQNLPTT
+1235 
-1244 NVWNGVYWLQNQTY
+1244 
-1258 SQKGVYYIDPNLS
+1258 
-1271 GQSGQSANTLST
+1271 
-1283 YTANLLGR
+1283 TANLLGR
-1291 SFGVNIQNGTL
+1291 SFSVNVQNGTL
-1302 IIGNNTES
+1302 IIGNDTES

-1324 GYIIGTFNAANIY
+1324 GYITGTFNATNIY
-1337 LTNNFKTGEGVSGSD
+1337 LTNNFKTGEGVSNSD

-1373 NDAETVTKMIQTGAS
+1373 NNAETVTKMIQTGAS
-1388 QHSYATFDAT
+1388 QHSYATFEAT

-1412 WGKFSFNAKNI
+1412 WGKFSFSAENI

-1429 FSGFTNPGGSSV
+1429 FSGFTNPGGSST
-1441 ISANAAN
+1441 ISANASN
-1448 SLSFNNSRLN
+1448 SLSFIDSRLN
-1458 GGAVYNLWA
+1458 GGAVYNLQA

-1527 NKSQTA
+1527 NKSQAA

-1576 TFNSLFFNGATLSLN
+1576 AFNSLFFNGGTLSLN

-1611 DDSVLSVS
+1611 DDSVL
-1619 NASSLNANINFQ
+1619 NANNTSSLNANINFQ
-1631 GASQATFGGNTTID
+1631 GASQADFGGNTTID
-1645 AASFNFDSASSLSF
+1645 TASFNFDSASSLNF

-1676 LSKALMS
+1676 LTKALMS

-1837 SQTPQT
+1837 SQTPQA

-1861 KGFSSGNL
+1861 KGFSSENL

-1876 SQNSATLKEMIE
+1876 SQNSAALKEMIE
-1888 TNQLDNIT
+1888 SNQLDNIT
-1896 SINEVLQLLDR
+1896 NINEVLQLLDK
-1907 IKITPAQ
+1907 IKITQAQ

-1920 TINHLTDNINQTFS
+1920 TINHLTDNINQTFN
-1934 NGNLVIGATQDHVTN
+1934 NGNLVIGATQDNVTN

-2003 YITGTLGSGNAFE
+2003 YITGTIGSGNAFE
-2016 SGGSADITFQSANN
+2016 SGGSADVTFQSANN

-2081 LGNFVENALIPLSKE
+2081 LGNFIENALSPLSKE
-2096 LPSSLQN
+2096 LPASLQD

-2112 NNLDNLL
+2112 NNLDDLL
-2119 NNSGVMNAIQNIIS
+2119 NNSGVMNEIQSIIS

-2166 LNFIGGYMDASELSS
+2166 LNFIGGYIDASEISS

-2207 LLDEFL
+2207 LLNEFL

-2228 NIINNI
+2228 NIINNV
-2234 ISQGGLSGIY
+2234 ISQGGLSGVY

-2329 ALIFASNGVSNIN
+2329 ALIFASNDVSNIN

-2368 CINLA
+2368 CVNLA

-2393 SLSVRAN
+2393 TLSVRAN
-2400 NFTFLGVIASN
+2400 NFTFLGAIASS

-2416 SQVKNNSVIG
+2416 SQVTNNSVIG

-2435 LQANNLTIANAFNN
+2435 LQANNLTITNAFDN

-2458 GDFTLNQQATLST
+2458 GNFTLNQQATLST
-2471 NASGLNVMGNFN
+2471 DASGLNVMGNFN
-2483 SYGDLVFNLSHSVSH
+2483 SYGDLVFNISHSASH
-2498 AIINAQGIATIMT
+2498 AIINAQGTATIMA
-2511 NYNNPL
+2511 NSNNPL
-2517 IQFNTSS
+2517 IQFNASS
-2524 KETGAY
+2524 KEVGTY

-2541 GYNDQI
+2541 GYNNQI

-2552 LDNYLKLYT
+2552 LDNYLKLYA
-2561 LININGKHM
+2561 LIDINGKHM

-2582 AVSIKD
+2582 AVSVKD
-2588 GGLIVGFKDSQ
+2588 GGLVVGFKDSQ

-2613 IAVSNAPINNLQA
+2613 IAVSNDPINNLQA

-2635 IQGIQGVDSIEQAG
+2635 IQGVQSVDSIDQAG
-2649 GTQAINWLNKIFET
+2649 GNQAINWLNKIFET

-2725 DTSTFASADFHERLE
+2725 DTSTFARSDFLERLE

-2780 FINGGTGTLYGIN
+2780 FISGGTGTLYGIN

-2807 YAAYGYSGFHANI
+2807 YAAYGYSGFHGNI

-2871 YRYNTWTT
+2871 YRYDTWTT

-2890 FKDKSVIFKPQIG
+2890 FKDKSVIFKPQVG
-2903 LAYYYIGM
+2903 LSYYYIGL

>member
-27 IFKLNPILKREK
+27 IFKLNLILKREK
-39 PLKRHKKTKSIKK
+39 PLSHKKTKSIKK

-66 LIGALGGLPHLR
+66 LVGALGGLSHLR

-83 YWSWWSGYHDKIE
+83 YWSWSSWGYHDNIE

-132 SFTQKFNNGTLNVGG
+132 SFTQKFNNGTLDVGG

-154 GVNGVNVGYITGT
+154 GVNGGNVGYITGT

-178 RITTGNSLSDG
+178 RITTGNSFSTG
-189 GGATLNFNATNR
+189 GGATLNFNATNH
-201 ITINQ
+201 ITIDQ
-206 ASFDNSDAGAQH
+206 ASFDNSDAGTQH
-218 SYMNFKGSNIN
+218 SYMNFSGSNIN
-229 VSGSSFTDDTNGGF
+229 VSDSSFTDDTNGGF
-243 SFSGNN
+243 SFSGNGAN
-249 NNSAISFNKT
+249 SNLSFNQTSFNQGTYKFTNSANLNFNNSA
-259 KFNQGTYNFTNSA
+259 FNQGTYNFNSA
-272 NLSFNNSN
+272 QSAFENSN
-280 FNQSTYNFNS
+280 
-290 LQSTFNNSTFNQGTY
+290 FNQGTY

-310 TSFNND
+310 TGLNFNND
-316 TFNQGTYNFNTSK
+316 TFNQGTYSFNASK
-329 VSFSGANTLN
+329 MSFSGANTLN

-349 SVSFGSGAVFNL
+349 SVSFGSGAIFNL
-361 NQTLNANQTYDILT
+361 NQTLNTNQTYDILT
-375 TNGTIQYGV
+375 TNKTIQYGV

-403 VEVGNNTY
+403 VEVGSNTY

-425 ETFSNKSITT
+425 ETFSNQSITT

-450 QQDLNNSQSA
+450 QQDLTGSQTA
-460 LSNATNDNKIAS
+460 LNNATSDSKIAS
-472 ADTGYT
+472 SDTDYT
-478 NNQNTTIKQDAQNL
+478 NNQNTTIKKDAQSL
-492 EHTSQQIAKDEQAL
+492 ESTSQTIQQDEQAL
-506 QGDLNK
+506 
-512 LKQLANSSFNE
+512 
-523 QAFNQAQSKEQQDEQ
+523 KE
-538 TLQNEENTFSSEQEG
+538 
-553 LEKALANAKEQQEQQ
+553 
-568 QAQATYQ
+568 
-575 QDLNNSQSALSN
+575 
-587 ATNDNKIASAD
+587 
-598 TDYTKNQNTA
+598 
-608 IKQDAQNL
+608 
-616 ENTSQQ
+616 
-622 ITQDQK
+622 
-628 DLEQDLD
+628 DLD
-635 KLQQLANSKT
+635 KLQQLANAPT
-645 GFNEQA
+645 GFNQQA
-651 FNQAQSTEQQ
+651 FKNAQSTEQQ
-661 DEQTLQNE
+661 DLQTLQENE
-669 EETFSSEQEGL
+669 NTFNSEQEGL
-680 EKALAN
+680 EKAIAN
-686 AKHTSPT
+686 AKPTSPTPSPT

-699 QNNPPNKV
+699 PNTPPNKV
-707 SPPTQN
+707 PPTPPTQK

-719 WNGVYNFQNQTYS
+719 WNGVYNLQNQTYS
-732 KKGIYYID
+732 K
-740 PNLSGQ
+740 Q
-746 SGQSGNTLSTY
+746 
-757 GYLDWFTLKNK
+757 
-768 FSVNAN
+768 
-774 NGTLIIG
+774 
-781 NNTESANTKGL
+781 
-792 IWIGDDKGLVYYNT
+792 
-806 GTFNAANIYLTSN
+806 
-819 LKTGNGFSGEGAT
+819 
-832 LNFNATNRITIN
+832 
-844 QASFDNSDAGAQHSY
+844 
-859 MNFKGSNINVSGS
+859 
-872 SFTDDTNGGFSFS
+872 
-885 GNNNNS
+885 
-891 AISFNKTKFNQGT
+891 
-904 YNFTNSANLSFNNS
+904 
-918 NFNQSTYNFN
+918 
-928 SLQSTFN
+928 
-935 NSTFNQGTYNFTDNT
+935 
-950 SFNNDTFNQGTYNFN
+950 
-965 TSKVSFSGANT
+965 
-976 LNSSSP
+976 
-982 FASLK
+982 
-987 GSVSFGSGAVFNL
+987 
-1000 NQTLNA
+1000 
-1006 NQTYDILTTNGTIQY
+1006 
-1021 GVYQSYL
+1021 
-1028 WDLINYK
+1028 
-1035 GDKAISHVE
+1035 
-1044 VGNNTYD
+1044 
-1051 VTFDINGQD
+1051 
-1060 ETLQETFSNKSI
+1060 
-1072 TTQFL
+1072 
-1077 GDDLQAKAK
+1077 
-1086 ATYQQDLNNSQ
+1086 
-1097 SALSNATNDNKIASA
+1097 
-1112 DTGYT
+1112 
-1117 NNQNT
+1117 
-1122 TIKQDAQNLEH
+1122 
-1133 TSQQI
+1133 
-1138 AKDEQALQG
+1138 
-1147 DLNKLKQLANSSFNE
+1147 
-1162 QAFNQ
+1162 
-1167 AQSKEQQDE
+1167 
-1176 QTLQN
+1176 
-1181 EEETFSS
+1181 
-1188 EQEGLEKALANAKP
+1188 
-1202 ASPTPTPTPTPT
+1202 
-1214 PSPTPNP
+1214 
-1221 TPTKHTAPNKVPPT
+1221 
-1235 PPTQNLPTT
+1235 
-1244 NVWNGVYWLQNQTY
+1244 
-1258 SQKGVYYIDPNLS
+1258 GVYYIDPNLS

-1324 GYIIGTFNAANIY
+1324 GYITGTFNAANIY

-1352 GGGANITFK
+1352 GGGSNITFK

-1373 NDAETVTKMIQTGAS
+1373 NDAETITKMIQTGAS
-1388 QHSYATFDAT
+1388 QHSYAAFDAT

-1511 FNGDTTLQNNA
+1511 FNGDTTLQDNA

-1527 NKSQTA
+1527 NKSQAT

-1548 DNQSVLNASGASA
+1548 DNQSVLNANGASA

-1576 TFNSLFFNGATLSLN
+1576 TFNSLFFNGGILSLN
-1591 ANSKLNASSASF
+1591 ANSKLSASSASF

-1611 DDSVLSVS
+1611 DDSVLSAS
-1619 NASSLNANINFQ
+1619 NTSSLNANINFQ
-1631 GASQATFGGNTTID
+1631 GASQANFGGNTTIN

-1666 ALNFNGYAPS
+1666 VLNFNGYAPS

-1888 TNQLDNIT
+1888 SNQLDNIT
-1896 SINEVLQLLDR
+1896 SINEVLQLLDE

-1934 NGNLVIGATQDHVTN
+1934 NGNLVIGATQDNVTN

-2003 YITGTLGSGNAFE
+2003 YITGTLGSANAFE
-2016 SGGSADITFQSANN
+2016 SGGSADVTFQSANN

-2067 LSQMAMEKIKQAGG
+2067 LSQVAMEKIKQAGG
-2081 LGNFVENALIPLSKE
+2081 LGNFVENALSPLSKE
-2096 LPSSLQN
+2096 LPTSLQN

-2119 NNSGVMNAIQNIIS
+2119 NNSGVMNAIQSIIS

-2166 LNFIGGYMDASELSS
+2166 LNFIGGYIDASELSS

-2197 QKDIGVVAND
+2197 QKDIGVVANN
-2207 LLDEFL
+2207 LLNEFL
-2213 GQDVVKKLESQGLVS
+2213 GQDVVKKLESQGLVG

-2234 ISQGGLSGIY
+2234 ISQGGLSGVY
-2244 NQGLGSVLPPSL
+2244 NQGLGSVLPLSL

-2400 NFTFLGVIASN
+2400 DFTFLGTIASN

-2426 TLNLNENAT
+2426 TLNLNENAI
-2435 LQANNLTIANAFNN
+2435 LQANNLTITNAFNN

-2458 GDFTLNQQATLST
+2458 GNFTLNQQATLST

-2498 AIINAQGIATIMT
+2498 AIINAQGVATIMA
-2511 NYNNPL
+2511 NNNNPL

-2524 KETGAY
+2524 KETGTY

-2552 LDNYLKLYT
+2552 LADYLKLYT
-2561 LININGKHM
+2561 LIDINGKHM

-2582 AVSIKD
+2582 AVNIKD
-2588 GGLIVGFKDSQ
+2588 GGLVVGFKDSQ

-2613 IAVSNAPINNLQA
+2613 IAVSNDPINNLQA

-2635 IQGIQGVDSIEQAG
+2635 IQGTQSVDSIDQAG
-2649 GTQAINWLNKIFET
+2649 GAQAINWLNKIFET

-2697 NPNFKNDATNILQIN
+2697 NPDFKNDATNILQIN

-2725 DTSTFASADFHERLE
+2725 DTSTFASTDFHERLE

-2807 YAAYGYSGFHANI
+2807 YAAYGYSGFHGNI

-2829 MGVYSRA
+2829 IGVYSRA

-2871 YRYNTWTT
+2871 YKYNTWTT

-2903 LAYYYIGM
+2903 LAYYYIGL
-2911 SGLRGIMDD
+2911 SSLRGIMDD

-2986 RDGGRYNTFASII
+2986 RDGARYNTFASII

-3027 NITGNIGMRYAF
+3027 NITGNIGIRYAF

>member
-1 MAFKKAGL
+1 MAFKKARL
-9 ISKFIS
+9 ISRFIS

-27 IFKLNPILKREK
+27 FFTLNQILKREK
-39 PLKRHKKTKSIKK
+39 PLKRHKKTKSIEK

-66 LIGALGGLPHLR
+66 LIGALGGLSHLR
-78 ASECR
+78 ANECR
-83 YWSWWSGYHDKIE
+83 YWSWSSWSYQDNIE
-96 SGSNSPTHNSYCL
+96 SGPNSPTHNSYCL

-132 SFTQKFNNGTLNVGG
+132 SFTQKFNNGTLDIRG

-154 GVNGVNVGYITGT
+154 GINGGDVGYITGT
-167 YDAQTINFNSS
+167 YDAQTMNFNSS
-178 RITTGNSLSDG
+178 HITTGNSYADG
-189 GGATLNFNATNR
+189 GGATLNFNATNN

-206 ASFDNSDAGAQH
+206 ASFDNSDAGTQH
-218 SYMNFKGSNIN
+218 SYMNFKGSNIK
-229 VSGSSFTDDTNGGF
+229 VSGSSFTDDTDGGF
-243 SFSGNN
+243 NFSGNN
-249 NNSAISFNKT
+249 NNSTISFNQT
-259 KFNQGTYNFTNSA
+259 SFNQGTYNFNDSA
-272 NLSFNNSN
+272 TLSFGNSN
-280 FNQSTYNFNS
+280 FNQGTYHFNS
-290 LQSTFNNSTFNQGTY
+290 AQSTFENSSFNQGTY
-305 NFTDN
+305 NFNDSV
-310 TSFNND
+310 SFNNN
-316 TFNQGTYNFNTSK
+316 TFNQGAYNFNTSK
-329 VSFSGANTLN
+329 VSFSGINTLN

-349 SVSFGSGAVFNL
+349 SVSFGSNAIFNL
-361 NQTLNANQTYDILT
+361 NQTLNNNQTYDILT
-375 TNGTIQYGV
+375 TNGAIQYGV

-411 DVTFDING
+411 DVTFDIDG

-425 ETFSNKSITT
+425 ETFSNQSITT

-443 AKAKATY
+443 AQAQKTY
-450 QQDLNNSQSA
+450 QEDVNNSQNA
-460 LSNATNDNKIAS
+460 LNDVTSDNTIANNDTSYTQSKNATVAK
-472 ADTGYT
+472 
-478 NNQNTTIKQDAQNL
+478 DAQSL
-492 EHTSQQIAKDEQAL
+492 ENTNQQITKDEQAL
-506 QGDLNK
+506 EKDLAQIQ
-512 LKQLANSSFNE
+512 QLTNPNTGFNE
-523 QAFNQAQSKEQQDEQ
+523 QAFTQAQKQEQQDEQ
-538 TLQNEENTFSSEQEG
+538 TLQNNENAFNTEQEG
-553 LEKALANAKEQQEQQ
+553 LEQAIANAKP
-568 QAQATYQ
+568 A
-575 QDLNNSQSALSN
+575 
-587 ATNDNKIASAD
+587 
-598 TDYTKNQNTA
+598 
-608 IKQDAQNL
+608 
-616 ENTSQQ
+616 
-622 ITQDQK
+622 
-628 DLEQDLD
+628 
-635 KLQQLANSKT
+635 
-645 GFNEQA
+645 
-651 FNQAQSTEQQ
+651 
-661 DEQTLQNE
+661 
-669 EETFSSEQEGL
+669 
-680 EKALAN
+680 
-686 AKHTSPT
+686 SPT
-693 PTKHTA
+693 PSPTPTPTPSPTKHTA
-699 QNNPPNKV
+699 PNTPPSQV
-707 SPPTQN
+707 PPTPTQN
-713 LPTTNV
+713 PPAESV
-719 WNGVYNFQNQTYS
+719 WSGVYWLQNKTYS
-732 KKGIYYID
+732 NKGIYYID

-757 GYLDWFTLKNK
+757 
-768 FSVNAN
+768 
-774 NGTLIIG
+774 
-781 NNTESANTKGL
+781 
-792 IWIGDDKGLVYYNT
+792 
-806 GTFNAANIYLTSN
+806 
-819 LKTGNGFSGEGAT
+819 
-832 LNFNATNRITIN
+832 
-844 QASFDNSDAGAQHSY
+844 
-859 MNFKGSNINVSGS
+859 
-872 SFTDDTNGGFSFS
+872 
-885 GNNNNS
+885 
-891 AISFNKTKFNQGT
+891 
-904 YNFTNSANLSFNNS
+904 
-918 NFNQSTYNFN
+918 
-928 SLQSTFN
+928 
-935 NSTFNQGTYNFTDNT
+935 
-950 SFNNDTFNQGTYNFN
+950 
-965 TSKVSFSGANT
+965 
-976 LNSSSP
+976 
-982 FASLK
+982 
-987 GSVSFGSGAVFNL
+987 
-1000 NQTLNA
+1000 
-1006 NQTYDILTTNGTIQY
+1006 
-1021 GVYQSYL
+1021 
-1028 WDLINYK
+1028 
-1035 GDKAISHVE
+1035 
-1044 VGNNTYD
+1044 
-1051 VTFDINGQD
+1051 
-1060 ETLQETFSNKSI
+1060 
-1072 TTQFL
+1072 
-1077 GDDLQAKAK
+1077 
-1086 ATYQQDLNNSQ
+1086 
-1097 SALSNATNDNKIASA
+1097 
-1112 DTGYT
+1112 
-1117 NNQNT
+1117 
-1122 TIKQDAQNLEH
+1122 
-1133 TSQQI
+1133 
-1138 AKDEQALQG
+1138 
-1147 DLNKLKQLANSSFNE
+1147 
-1162 QAFNQ
+1162 
-1167 AQSKEQQDE
+1167 
-1176 QTLQN
+1176 
-1181 EEETFSS
+1181 
-1188 EQEGLEKALANAKP
+1188 
-1202 ASPTPTPTPTPT
+1202 
-1214 PSPTPNP
+1214 
-1221 TPTKHTAPNKVPPT
+1221 
-1235 PPTQNLPTT
+1235 
-1244 NVWNGVYWLQNQTY
+1244 
-1258 SQKGVYYIDPNLS
+1258 
-1271 GQSGQSANTLST
+1271 
-1283 YTANLLGR
+1283 TANLLGR
-1291 SFGVNIQNGTL
+1291 SFSVNIQNGTL

-1310 VNDNGLIWIGHGGF
+1310 VNSNGLIWIGHGGF
-1324 GYIIGTFNAANIY
+1324 GYITGTFNATNIY
-1337 LTNNFKTGEGVSGSD
+1337 LTNNFKTGEGVSNSD

-1388 QHSYATFDAT
+1388 QHSYAAFDAT
-1398 NNISVTNSSFSDMT
+1398 NNISVTDSNFSDMT
-1412 WGKFSFNAKNI
+1412 WGKFSFSAENI

-1429 FSGFTNPGGSSV
+1429 FSGFTNPGGSST
-1441 ISANAAN
+1441 ISANASN
-1448 SLSFNNSRLN
+1448 SLSFIDSRLN
-1458 GGAVYNLWA
+1458 GGAVYNLQA

-1527 NKSQTA
+1527 NKSQAA

-1576 TFNSLFFNGATLSLN
+1576 AFNSLFFNGGTLSLN

-1611 DDSVLSVS
+1611 DDSVL
-1619 NASSLNANINFQ
+1619 NANNTSSLNANINFQ
-1631 GASQATFGGNTTID
+1631 GASQADFGGNTTID
-1645 AASFNFDSASSLSF
+1645 TASFNFDSTSSLNF

-1676 LSKALMS
+1676 LTKALMS

-1751 IQTWSFINPLN
+1751 VQTWSFINPLN

-1861 KGFSSGNL
+1861 KGFSSENL

-1888 TNQLDNIT
+1888 SNQLDNIT
-1896 SINEVLQLLDR
+1896 NINEVLQLLDK
-1907 IKITPAQ
+1907 IKITQAQ

-1920 TINHLTDNINQTFS
+1920 TINHLTDNINQTFN
-1934 NGNLVIGATQDHVTN
+1934 NGNLVIGATQDNVTN

-2003 YITGTLGSGNAFE
+2003 YITGTIGSGNAFE
-2016 SGGSADITFQSANN
+2016 SGGSADVTFQSANN

-2081 LGNFVENALIPLSKE
+2081 LGNFIENALSPLSKE
-2096 LPSSLQN
+2096 LPASLQD

-2112 NNLDNLL
+2112 NNLDDLL
-2119 NNSGVMNAIQNIIS
+2119 NNSGVMNEIQNIIS
-2133 KKLSIFGN
+2133 QKLSIFGN

-2166 LNFIGGYMDASELSS
+2166 LNFIGGYIDASELSS
-2181 ILSVILKD
+2181 ILGVILKD

-2207 LLDEFL
+2207 LLNEFL

-2228 NIINNI
+2228 NIINNV
-2234 ISQGGLSGIY
+2234 ISQGGLSGVY

-2282 FNFLSNGYVFVNNS
+2282 FNFLSDGYVFVNNS

-2368 CINLA
+2368 CVNLA

-2400 NFTFLGVIASN
+2400 NFTFLGTITSN

-2416 SQVKNNSVIG
+2416 SQVTNNSVIG

-2435 LQANNLTIANAFNN
+2435 LQANNLTITNAFNN

-2458 GDFTLNQQATLST
+2458 GNFTLNQQATLST
-2471 NASGLNVMGNFN
+2471 NANGLNVMGNFN

-2498 AIINAQGIATIMT
+2498 AIINTQGTATIMA
-2511 NYNNPL
+2511 NSNNPL
-2517 IQFNTSS
+2517 IQFNASS
-2524 KETGAY
+2524 KEVGTY

-2541 GYNDQI
+2541 GYNNQI
-2547 TGGSS
+2547 TGGNS
-2552 LDNYLKLYT
+2552 LDNYLKLYA
-2561 LININGKHM
+2561 LIDINGKHM

-2582 AVSIKD
+2582 AVNVKD
-2588 GGLIVGFKDSQ
+2588 GGLVVGFKDSQ

-2613 IAVSNAPINNLQA
+2613 IAVSNDPINNLQA

-2635 IQGIQGVDSIEQAG
+2635 IQGVQSVDSIDQAG
-2649 GTQAINWLNKIFET
+2649 GNQAINWLNKIFET

-2725 DTSTFASADFHERLE
+2725 DTSTFARSDFLERLE

-2780 FINGGTGTLYGIN
+2780 FISGGTGTLYGIN

-2829 MGVYSRA
+2829 VGVYSRA

-2871 YRYNTWTT
+2871 YRYDTWTT

-2890 FKDKSVIFKPQIG
+2890 FKDKSVIFKPQVG
-2903 LAYYYIGM
+2903 LSYYYIGL

>member
-1 MAFKKAGL
+1 M
-9 ISKFIS
+9 
-15 KGSFKLNKISKK
+15 NKISKK
-27 IFKLNPILKREK
+27 FFTLNQILKREK
-39 PLKRHKKTKSIKK
+39 PLKRHKKTKSIEKLS
-52 PFNKNKSFLKASVL
+52 NKNKSFLKASVL
-66 LIGALGGLPHLR
+66 LIGALGGLSHLR
-78 ASECR
+78 ANECR
-83 YWSWWSGYHDKIE
+83 YWSWSSWSYQDNIE

-109 FSSTQGSGTYY
+109 FSSVQGSGTYY

-132 SFTQKFNNGTLNVGG
+132 SFTQKFNNGTLDIGG

-154 GVNGVNVGYITGT
+154 GINGGDVGYIIGT
-167 YDAQTINFNSS
+167 YDAQTMNFNSS
-178 RITTGNSLSDG
+178 HITTGNSYADG
-189 GGATLNFNATNR
+189 GGATLNFNATNN

-206 ASFDNSDAGAQH
+206 ASFNNSDAGTQK
-218 SYMNFKGSNIN
+218 SYMNFKGSNIK
-229 VSGSSFTDDTNGGF
+229 VSGSSFKDDTDGGF
-243 SFSGNN
+243 SFSGSN
-249 NNSAISFNKT
+249 NNSAISFNQT
-259 KFNQGTYNFTNSA
+259 NFNQGTYHFNSAQSTFENSNFNQGTYNFN
-272 NLSFNNSN
+272 
-280 FNQSTYNFNS
+280 
-290 LQSTFNNSTFNQGTY
+290 
-305 NFTDN
+305 DN

-316 TFNQGTYNFNTSK
+316 TFNQGTYNFNSSK
-329 VSFSGANTLN
+329 VSFSGTNTLN

-349 SVSFGSGAVFNL
+349 SVSFNSGAIFNL
-361 NQTLNANQTYDILT
+361 NQTLNNNQTYDILT
-375 TNGTIQYGV
+375 TNGAIQYGV

-403 VEVGNNTY
+403 VEVSNNTY

-425 ETFSNKSITT
+425 ETFSNQSIIT

-443 AKAKATY
+443 QQAQQTY
-450 QQDLNNSQSA
+450 QEDLTNSKNA
-460 LSNATNDNKIAS
+460 LSGATSDNTIANNDTSYTQSKNATILK
-472 ADTGYT
+472 
-478 NNQNTTIKQDAQNL
+478 DAQNL
-492 EHTSQQIAKDEQAL
+492 ENTNQKIQQDEQ
-506 QGDLNK
+506 DLEKDLENV
-512 LKQLANSSFNE
+512 KQLANSTTGFNE
-523 QAFNQAQSKEQQDEQ
+523 QAFNQAQKQEQQDEQTLQNDENAFNTKQDSLNKAIQQAQAQQQKQEQAQAQKTYQEDVNNSQNALNDVTSDNTIANNDTSYTQSKNATVAKDAQSLENTNQQIQKDEQALEKDLAQIKQLANPTTGFNEQAFTQAQKQEQQDEQ
-538 TLQNEENTFSSEQEG
+538 TLQNEENAFNTEQEG
-553 LEKALANAKEQQEQQ
+553 LE
-568 QAQATYQ
+568 QA
-575 QDLNNSQSALSN
+575 
-587 ATNDNKIASAD
+587 I
-598 TDYTKNQNTA
+598 
-608 IKQDAQNL
+608 
-616 ENTSQQ
+616 
-622 ITQDQK
+622 
-628 DLEQDLD
+628 
-635 KLQQLANSKT
+635 
-645 GFNEQA
+645 
-651 FNQAQSTEQQ
+651 
-661 DEQTLQNE
+661 
-669 EETFSSEQEGL
+669 
-680 EKALAN
+680 AN
-686 AKHTSPT
+686 AKHVSPTPNPTPSPTPT

-699 QNNPPNKV
+699 PNTPPSQV
-707 SPPTQN
+707 PPTPTQN
-713 LPTTNV
+713 PPAESV
-719 WNGVYNFQNQTYS
+719 WSGVYWLQNKTYS
-732 KKGIYYID
+732 NKGIYYID

-757 GYLDWFTLKNK
+757 
-768 FSVNAN
+768 
-774 NGTLIIG
+774 
-781 NNTESANTKGL
+781 
-792 IWIGDDKGLVYYNT
+792 
-806 GTFNAANIYLTSN
+806 
-819 LKTGNGFSGEGAT
+819 
-832 LNFNATNRITIN
+832 
-844 QASFDNSDAGAQHSY
+844 
-859 MNFKGSNINVSGS
+859 
-872 SFTDDTNGGFSFS
+872 
-885 GNNNNS
+885 
-891 AISFNKTKFNQGT
+891 
-904 YNFTNSANLSFNNS
+904 
-918 NFNQSTYNFN
+918 
-928 SLQSTFN
+928 
-935 NSTFNQGTYNFTDNT
+935 
-950 SFNNDTFNQGTYNFN
+950 
-965 TSKVSFSGANT
+965 
-976 LNSSSP
+976 
-982 FASLK
+982 
-987 GSVSFGSGAVFNL
+987 
-1000 NQTLNA
+1000 
-1006 NQTYDILTTNGTIQY
+1006 
-1021 GVYQSYL
+1021 
-1028 WDLINYK
+1028 
-1035 GDKAISHVE
+1035 
-1044 VGNNTYD
+1044 
-1051 VTFDINGQD
+1051 
-1060 ETLQETFSNKSI
+1060 
-1072 TTQFL
+1072 
-1077 GDDLQAKAK
+1077 
-1086 ATYQQDLNNSQ
+1086 
-1097 SALSNATNDNKIASA
+1097 
-1112 DTGYT
+1112 
-1117 NNQNT
+1117 
-1122 TIKQDAQNLEH
+1122 
-1133 TSQQI
+1133 
-1138 AKDEQALQG
+1138 
-1147 DLNKLKQLANSSFNE
+1147 
-1162 QAFNQ
+1162 
-1167 AQSKEQQDE
+1167 
-1176 QTLQN
+1176 
-1181 EEETFSS
+1181 
-1188 EQEGLEKALANAKP
+1188 
-1202 ASPTPTPTPTPT
+1202 
-1214 PSPTPNP
+1214 
-1221 TPTKHTAPNKVPPT
+1221 
-1235 PPTQNLPTT
+1235 
-1244 NVWNGVYWLQNQTY
+1244 
-1258 SQKGVYYIDPNLS
+1258 
-1271 GQSGQSANTLST
+1271 
-1283 YTANLLGR
+1283 TANLLGR
-1291 SFGVNIQNGTL
+1291 SFSVNIQNGTL
-1302 IIGNNTES
+1302 IIGNDTEG

-1324 GYIIGTFNAANIY
+1324 GYITGTFNAANIY
-1337 LTNNFKTGEGVSGSD
+1337 LTNNFKTGEGVSNSD

-1373 NDAETVTKMIQTGAS
+1373 NNAETVTKMIQTGAS

-1412 WGKFSFNAKNI
+1412 WGKFSFSAENI

-1429 FSGFTNPGGSSV
+1429 FSGFTNPGGSSA
-1441 ISANAAN
+1441 ISVNASN
-1448 SLSFNNSRLN
+1448 SLSFIDSRLN
-1458 GGAVYNLWA
+1458 SGAVYNLQA

-1527 NKSQTA
+1527 NKSQAA

-1548 DNQSVLNASGASA
+1548 DNQSVLNANGASA

-1576 TFNSLFFNGATLSLN
+1576 TFNGLFFNGGTLSLN
-1591 ANSKLNASSASF
+1591 ASSKLNASSAGF

-1611 DDSVLSVS
+1611 DDSVLSA
-1619 NASSLNANINFQ
+1619 NNTSSLNANINFQ
-1631 GASQATFGGNTTID
+1631 GASQADFGGNTTID
-1645 AASFNFDSASSLSF
+1645 TASFNFDSASSLNF

-1676 LSKALMS
+1676 LTKALMS
-1683 VSGQFVLGNNGDIN
+1683 VSGQFVLGNDGDIN

-1741 QNATYSDNNN
+1741 QNATYSDNNS

-1837 SQTPQT
+1837 SQTPQA

-1852 PLNSLNIYN
+1852 PLSSLNIYN
-1861 KGFSSGNL
+1861 KGFSSENL

-1888 TNQLDNIT
+1888 SNQLDNIT
-1896 SINEVLQLLDR
+1896 NINEVLQLLDK
-1907 IKITPAQ
+1907 IKITQVQ

-1920 TINHLTDNINQTFS
+1920 TINHLTDNINQTFN
-1934 NGNLVIGATQDHVTN
+1934 NGNLVIGATQDNVTN

-2003 YITGTLGSGNAFE
+2003 YITGTIGSGNAFE
-2016 SGGSADITFQSANN
+2016 SGGSADVTFQSANN

-2081 LGNFVENALIPLSKE
+2081 LGNFIENALSPLSKE
-2096 LPSSLQN
+2096 LPASLQD

-2112 NNLDNLL
+2112 NNLDDLL
-2119 NNSGVMNAIQNIIS
+2119 NNSGVMNEIQNIIS
-2133 KKLSIFGN
+2133 QKLSIFGN

-2166 LNFIGGYMDASELSS
+2166 LNFIGGYIDASEISS

-2207 LLDEFL
+2207 LLNEFL

-2228 NIINNI
+2228 NIINNV
-2234 ISQGGLSGIY
+2234 ISQGGLSGVY

-2368 CINLA
+2368 CVNLA

-2378 KNSSSTNSSV
+2378 KNSSSTNSNV

-2400 NFTFLGVIASN
+2400 NFTFLGAIASN

-2416 SQVKNNSVIG
+2416 SQVTNNSVIG

-2435 LQANNLTIANAFNN
+2435 LQANNLTITNAFNN
-2449 ASNSTANIN
+2449 ASNSTANIDGN
-2458 GDFTLNQQATLST
+2458 FTLNQQATLST

-2483 SYGDLVFNLSHSVSH
+2483 SYGDLVFNLSHSASH
-2498 AIINAQGIATIMT
+2498 AIINAQGTATIMA
-2511 NYNNPL
+2511 NDNNPL
-2517 IQFNTSS
+2517 IQFNASS
-2524 KETGAY
+2524 KETGTY

-2541 GYNDQI
+2541 GYNNQI

-2552 LDNYLKLYT
+2552 LDNYLKLYA
-2561 LININGKHM
+2561 LIDINGKHM

-2582 AVSIKD
+2582 AVSVKD
-2588 GGLIVGFKDSQ
+2588 GGLVVGFKDSQ

-2613 IAVSNAPINNLQA
+2613 IAVSNDPINNPQA

-2635 IQGIQGVDSIEQAG
+2635 IQGVQSVDSIDQAG
-2649 GTQAINWLNKIFET
+2649 GNQAINWLNKIFET

-2725 DTSTFASADFHERLE
+2725 DTSTFARSDFLERLE

-2780 FINGGTGTLYGIN
+2780 FISGGTGTLYGIN

-2829 MGVYSRA
+2829 VGVYSRA

-2871 YRYNTWTT
+2871 YKYDTWTT

-2890 FKDKSVIFKPQIG
+2890 FKDKSVIFKPQVG
-2903 LAYYYIGM
+2903 LAYYYIGL

>member
-1 MAFKKAGL
+1 M
-9 ISKFIS
+9 
-15 KGSFKLNKISKK
+15 
-27 IFKLNPILKREK
+27 
-39 PLKRHKKTKSIKK
+39 
-52 PFNKNKSFLKASVL
+52 
-66 LIGALGGLPHLR
+66 GGLSHLR

-83 YWSWWSGYHDKIE
+83 YWSWSSWGYHDNIE

-109 FSSTQGSGTYY
+109 FSSIQGSGTYY

-125 TYSAGGA
+125 TYSPGGA

-154 GVNGVNVGYITGT
+154 GVNGGNLGYITGT

-178 RITTGNSLSDG
+178 RITTGNSFSTG
-189 GGATLNFNATNR
+189 GGATLNFNATNH

-206 ASFDNSDAGAQH
+206 ASFDNGDAGTQH
-218 SYMNFKGSNIN
+218 SYMNFSGSNIN
-229 VSGSSFTDDTNGGF
+229 VSDSSFTDDTNGGF
-243 SFSGNN
+243 SFSGNGTN
-249 NNSAISFNKT
+249 SNLSFNQTSFNQGTYKFTNSTNLNFNNSA
-259 KFNQGTYNFTNSA
+259 FNQGTYNFNSTQ
-272 NLSFNNSN
+272 SVFENSN
-280 FNQSTYNFNS
+280 FNQ
-290 LQSTFNNSTFNQGTY
+290 GTY
-305 NFTDN
+305 SFTDN
-310 TSFNND
+310 TGLNFDND
-316 TFNQGTYNFNTSK
+316 TFNQGTYSFTDNTGLNFDNDTFNQGTYSFNVSK

-349 SVSFGSGAVFNL
+349 SVSFGSGAIFNL
-361 NQTLNANQTYDILT
+361 NQTLNNNQTYDILT
-375 TNGTIQYGV
+375 TNKTIQYGV

-403 VEVGNNTY
+403 VEVGSNTY

-425 ETFSNKSITT
+425 ETFNNQSITT

-443 AKAKATY
+443 VKAQATY
-450 QQDLNNSQSA
+450 QQDLTGSQTA
-460 LSNATNDNKIAS
+460 LNNATSDNKIAS

-478 NNQNTTIKQDAQNL
+478 NNQNTTIKKDAQ
-492 EHTSQQIAKDEQAL
+492 S
-506 QGDLNK
+506 
-512 LKQLANSSFNE
+512 
-523 QAFNQAQSKEQQDEQ
+523 
-538 TLQNEENTFSSEQEG
+538 
-553 LEKALANAKEQQEQQ
+553 
-568 QAQATYQ
+568 
-575 QDLNNSQSALSN
+575 
-587 ATNDNKIASAD
+587 
-598 TDYTKNQNTA
+598 
-608 IKQDAQNL
+608 L

-622 ITQDQK
+622 IAQDQK

-635 KLQQLANSKT
+635 KLQQLANSPT

-651 FNQAQSTEQQ
+651 FKNAQSTEQQ
-661 DEQTLQNE
+661 DEQTLQENE
-669 EETFSSEQEGL
+669 NTFNSEQEGL
-680 EKALAN
+680 EKAIAN
-686 AKHTSPT
+686 AKPTSPTPSPTPT

-699 QNNPPNKV
+699 PN
-707 SPPTQN
+707 
-713 LPTTNV
+713 
-719 WNGVYNFQNQTYS
+719 
-732 KKGIYYID
+732 
-740 PNLSGQ
+740 
-746 SGQSGNTLSTY
+746 
-757 GYLDWFTLKNK
+757 
-768 FSVNAN
+768 
-774 NGTLIIG
+774 
-781 NNTESANTKGL
+781 
-792 IWIGDDKGLVYYNT
+792 
-806 GTFNAANIYLTSN
+806 
-819 LKTGNGFSGEGAT
+819 
-832 LNFNATNRITIN
+832 
-844 QASFDNSDAGAQHSY
+844 
-859 MNFKGSNINVSGS
+859 
-872 SFTDDTNGGFSFS
+872 
-885 GNNNNS
+885 
-891 AISFNKTKFNQGT
+891 
-904 YNFTNSANLSFNNS
+904 
-918 NFNQSTYNFN
+918 
-928 SLQSTFN
+928 
-935 NSTFNQGTYNFTDNT
+935 
-950 SFNNDTFNQGTYNFN
+950 
-965 TSKVSFSGANT
+965 
-976 LNSSSP
+976 
-982 FASLK
+982 
-987 GSVSFGSGAVFNL
+987 
-1000 NQTLNA
+1000 
-1006 NQTYDILTTNGTIQY
+1006 
-1021 GVYQSYL
+1021 
-1028 WDLINYK
+1028 
-1035 GDKAISHVE
+1035 
-1044 VGNNTYD
+1044 
-1051 VTFDINGQD
+1051 
-1060 ETLQETFSNKSI
+1060 
-1072 TTQFL
+1072 
-1077 GDDLQAKAK
+1077 
-1086 ATYQQDLNNSQ
+1086 
-1097 SALSNATNDNKIASA
+1097 
-1112 DTGYT
+1112 
-1117 NNQNT
+1117 
-1122 TIKQDAQNLEH
+1122 
-1133 TSQQI
+1133 
-1138 AKDEQALQG
+1138 
-1147 DLNKLKQLANSSFNE
+1147 
-1162 QAFNQ
+1162 
-1167 AQSKEQQDE
+1167 
-1176 QTLQN
+1176 
-1181 EEETFSS
+1181 
-1188 EQEGLEKALANAKP
+1188 
-1202 ASPTPTPTPTPT
+1202 TP
-1214 PSPTPNP
+1214 
-1221 TPTKHTAPNKVPPT
+1221 PNKVPPT

-1244 NVWNGVYWLQNQTY
+1244 NVWSGVYWLQNQTY
-1258 SQKGVYYIDPNLS
+1258 SKQGVYYIDPNLS
-1271 GQSGQSANTLST
+1271 GQSGQSGNTLST

-1302 IIGNNTES
+1302 IIGNNKES

-1324 GYIIGTFNAANIY
+1324 GYITGTFNAANIY

-1373 NDAETVTKMIQTGAS
+1373 NDAETVTKMIQTKAS

-1398 NNISVTNSSFSDMT
+1398 NNISVTDSNFSDMT
-1412 WGKFSFNAKNI
+1412 WGKFSFSAENI

-1501 FTLSSQSLLN
+1501 FTLSAQSLLN

-1527 NKSQTA
+1527 NKSQAT

-1548 DNQSVLNASGASA
+1548 DNQSVLNANGASA

-1576 TFNSLFFNGATLSLN
+1576 TFNSLFFNGGILSLN

-1611 DDSVLSVS
+1611 DDSVLSAS
-1619 NASSLNANINFQ
+1619 NTSSLNANINFQ
-1631 GASQATFGGNTTID
+1631 GASQANFGGNTTID
-1645 AASFNFDSASSLSF
+1645 TASFNFDSASSLSF

-1676 LSKALMS
+1676 LNKALMS

-1799 NYQASKQNPT
+1799 NYQAYKQNPT

-1817 NQAGTYYLTSNI
+1817 EQAGTYYLTSNI

-1861 KGFSSGNL
+1861 KGFSSENL

-1888 TNQLDNIT
+1888 SNQLDNIT
-1896 SINEVLQLLDR
+1896 SINEVLQLLDE

-1920 TINHLTDNINQTFS
+1920 TINHLTDNINQTFN
-1934 NGNLVIGATQDHVTN
+1934 NGNLIIGATQDNVTN

-2016 SGGSADITFQSANN
+2016 SGGSADVTFQSANN
-2030 LVLNKANIEA
+2030 LVLDKANIEA

-2067 LSQMAMEKIKQAGG
+2067 LSQVAMEKIKQAGG
-2081 LGNFVENALIPLSKE
+2081 LGNFVENALNPLSKE
-2096 LPSSLQN
+2096 LPTSLQN

-2119 NNSGVMNAIQNIIS
+2119 NNSGVMNEIQNIIS

-2166 LNFIGGYMDASELSS
+2166 LNFIGGYIDASELSS

-2207 LLDEFL
+2207 LLNEFL
-2213 GQDVVKKLESQGLVS
+2213 GQDVVKKLEGQGLVS

-2400 NFTFLGVIASN
+2400 NFTFLGTIASN

-2458 GDFTLNQQATLST
+2458 GNFTLNQQATLST

-2498 AIINAQGIATIMT
+2498 AIINTQGIATIMA
-2511 NYNNPL
+2511 NNNNPL

-2524 KETGAY
+2524 KEAGTY

-2547 TGGSS
+2547 TGGNS
-2552 LDNYLKLYT
+2552 LADYLKLYT
-2561 LININGKHM
+2561 LIDINGKRM
-2570 VMTDNGLTYNGQ
+2570 VMTDNGLTYNDQ
-2582 AVSIKD
+2582 AVNIKD

-2613 IAVSNAPINNLQA
+2613 IAVSNDPINNLQA

-2635 IQGIQGVDSIEQAG
+2635 IQGTQGVDSIDQAG

-2780 FINGGTGTLYGIN
+2780 FINGSTGTLYGIN
-2793 VGYDRFIKGVIVGG
+2793 IGYDRFIKGVIVGG

-2871 YRYNTWTT
+2871 YKYDTWTT

-2890 FKDKSVIFKPQIG
+2890 FKNKSVIFKPQIG
-2903 LAYYYIGM
+2903 LAYYYIGL